1 MANNCSLKF
10 NETKVYTNLKAE
22 VGNDDVLFNSL
33 MSAVIDGSR
42 PSGFNKEFETYY
54 VNNYGS
60 IPNTNDES
68 KEVATAI
75 QNFYKNRNF
84 NVNEHTT
91 DSAFISDV
99 KSKGYT
105 STAAKTC
112 GIRTTGNLMLAFYHN
127 DLIKGRLEEHA
138 EDRKDNLANRVIN
151 RMFGAVAK
159 NILETR
165 KIEATKEEI
174 AKVRKQLM
182 NTKSN
187 DFIKIEE
194 EVSKYTPQLRN
205 QFATLKDMLS
215 DKVKYFTEVFQG
227 DDRLGEIR
235 FKKDDEISQQEVNWN
250 ESYSIEDDEAL
261 NLDDAADNGSNSE
274 KDTTTAR
281 WEDNGT
287 KSDFMKDF
295 SFAVRS
301 YLSTIPK
308 LSSTEVSADGKYQY
322 DKSNPLGM
330 VDYMD
335 FKSVDNAIKGDI
347 ETTNIDAFLK
357 KLEDVAESNKE
368 YAGLAYLANDLRK
381 KPDFAYKVFQ
391 VYRRRTMRKQQA
403 RIDDNTVI
411 PVRSNTRADKLETL
425 RINYLNDIKST
436 ALNIMIEDT
445 KDILESIKTK
455 IKDYKALQK
464 TKGFDLNKEALS
476 ADIINAIASRLKQY
490 YPSLD
495 KAAIERFARLN
506 GKVDG
511 KAPNIANN
519 LTQLYGYLEN
529 TAKYANETLTNKKY
543 LDNKFKEAN
552 KIEDKKARKEA
563 LDSVREAYK
572 QGYLSTNTKTY
583 ALELAKAL
591 APYSVVNIDSNSTN
605 ALGNQSADQINDS
618 MITNFLNAIK
628 ATLTEEQ
635 KDGTKVSTELINY
648 GKYKFQGVQYNLSG
662 ILMEHRNENGAIIN
676 YGLFYKDKDG
686 NIQITNYA
694 RDMVNI
700 SLFDGAGNPNT
711 KDNVLYSGMS
721 KGDYVYTGFA
731 QYFNAEQN
739 PNMLMGDY
747 FMRIPSDAPKNFV
760 VHAPRYKVDGLF
772 SKMHAIRNAKGE
784 VIGKEVSVDDINEN
798 HPIVQQFKNIF
809 KQELLDMANFINI
822 VFEVKENIETL
833 EDGTV
838 VDQRGRI
845 VFNNDNT
852 PMFKKGWGLDAE
864 SARRV
869 FANYH
874 IGKGHKHFIE
884 KKGDGWAFNGLLFK
898 DDRFVLTDYKTGTTT
913 KYGDSLLKY
922 LFPSLYGGARD
933 GFIPFT
939 INANG
944 EVELNL
950 TADQEA
956 MITRMVKG
964 FVTDYSNN
972 AIARMSEYKDLDINN
987 LINEKNSI
995 DFALNH
1001 RLMYIAFNDVFE
1013 GDTKFYK
1020 DTQTFLKR
1028 SKESQ
1033 ASGVPYGFVDTS
1045 LDLRENST
1053 IVQGAFLNTPEV
1065 QARLKAIG
1073 LDVQQKTKFN
1083 GITIKNTVRTS
1094 EECKVAKTYPD
1105 GRIEGE
1111 DGILVKDLVKNAKLT
1126 LEQARDLMGGP
1137 ILYKPDGTP
1146 ELNKDKSCRR
1156 SGGFSNTTVNDAQS
1170 YITFEEWIR
1179 RIAGRGQ
1186 LNDYLPLIEAI
1197 QDESK
1202 EIPADLLKKFVQ
1214 VQKNF
1219 YYDQYYDEKLNTIAP
1234 RQIKN
1239 AEFVLVPRFIR
1250 GTQLEQVY
1258 NAMKDNNIDQLN
1270 TEETSKAG
1278 KARVLTI
1285 FDEKTGEVTEEHL
1298 KDFNNKAEDYRDEYD
1313 YNHLYTQQET
1323 PQHMN
1328 AKNKAGIQIMKKILD
1343 NIARNSP
1350 LYAYKEDFFNMY
1362 VANIKDSF
1370 NNLVDELKIPIDK
1383 DGNIK
1388 FDESGN
1394 ITGLDMQV
1402 FFDKLKDECMRLGL
1416 DSNMMDFVTLNASMP
1431 IAPNGCPNP
1440 VMPTYLSNV
1449 INKLESISQAM
1460 FNSAITRQELPGFHA
1475 AQITNV
1481 GFKATKDQVS
1491 YSKELKY
1498 HPNGERYIEIML
1510 PKSNFGF
1517 AKNADGTYK
1526 DVDEVRDKDGNLI
1539 GGLLKQLQDAHLD
1552 TLIGY
1557 RIPTEGKQSVC
1568 VMKVVGFLD
1577 DAQGSTI
1584 VVPDDWVSQTGSDF
1598 DIDSV
1603 YGIQY
1608 NTYIGRDG
1616 NIKRATWKDTVTEN
1630 DWLNYIRRETGLKLS
1645 GIDNETFENI
1655 KTEAKASTK
1664 AEARDAR
1671 KAEIEE
1677 IKNKFDE
1684 IESEAYFN
1692 LDDNTKE
1699 VIKLIH
1705 EKINEAYGA
1714 KPSKAKYQEQLEV
1727 EIATLSDRLEDFKD
1741 TYIEEELDAIKDY
1754 IEAKN
1759 QILNNVI
1766 NGFEL
1771 SDDFDY
1777 NAIKSEKIKSA
1788 IKAYKDEQLRLAKQ
1802 VAKGSRLLQF
1812 EAYKKKFDSDVIG
1825 NNSRQARN
1833 NRLLDD
1839 MIHILRANESLEENL
1854 SRSNFESIIAARDKV
1869 MNPIVKEVRESR
1881 SPYDFL
1887 DQAAYQEDVM
1897 SGAKL
1902 KAFSVTRDT
1911 FCSVCNTV
1919 RPRIADNY
1927 VVKIAYSK
1935 DKYNLKELKKRFEK
1949 VEETDEGYVVT
1960 HNTLGWTNDN
1970 KNVDGY
1976 ILTAYSSQ
1984 TTAHILDA
1992 VKEGAIPNV
2001 NDFTFAVYKT
2011 LVDIGSNYD
2020 TAVGFIMQPAIT
2032 RIVNAYN
2039 ANKSIYSDKHNKPIE
2054 EAIASLG
2061 KEILNAYHI
2070 KTDKMNLDDIVARV
2084 NALLGVKYSLD
2095 KHNDITLSP
2104 DELAKRL
2111 LNNDSRPVKENKYIK
2126 HNTYSGL
2133 IDYNDNSVFV
2143 FGSNPLGINGNP
2155 SKGTGGA
2162 ALVALNQGRVQQGE
2176 IMDNTISNNG
2186 RAYGLTTVKAP
2197 NARNNKGNQLSIEEI
2212 TNNIKKL
2219 YQYANNNKDKTFKVA
2234 YTDGKLLN
2242 GHSIEELVNAFIN
2255 AGEIPN
2261 NVLFSDTLNKYFVK
2275 QTNINKENINNIAT
2289 DWTVLFAYN
2298 DLAKLSNKIGDTARV
2313 CNPDRFGAKQSIFA
2327 TRKVFNDIADLIEDE
2342 NPALV
2347 VGTSSIVNSIYA
2359 GYDPNKGLRSYI
2371 TSDAKSAYPSLN
2383 AFLKYASAPS
2393 ILVNRMLFDT
2403 EQDNFRIANRAIE
2416 VINGS
2421 NNVTE
2426 KDYKGF
2432 TQYILNTAYKQTD
2445 AVVCNYTYDIEK
2457 KQTVVNKEVDETDEA
2472 LRIMG
2477 YGCTPDF
2484 TFNVKDVTNPTQEEV
2499 DTWSKLSPAQKISWL
2514 KANSVDAGIFNY
2526 INTNLFNEYEMNRDG
2541 QSRQTIRFNEDA
2553 IDSETAYNLFDTA
2566 FSSDNPLVKLA
2577 AMDMIKYAFVAEGFK
2592 IGRGA
2597 INKCIKNDALR
2608 DENTFVQYNGSRTSV
2623 VAQIKAQI
2631 DNAVAR
2637 TDLIE
2642 QYLRTDPG
2650 VTNVPHK
2657 FMNKKYSSMFKTVTR
2672 GMYEFSLNDK
2682 NNAIEFGFARE
2693 SNSKVVPIQFND
2705 YIYITKKE
2713 GNESVTKLYKI
2724 VSPAPGIGFAY
2735 PLNSL
2740 EAGEDRE
2747 VSINNAN
2754 NSVPLPSYY
2763 EAVIENLMSDDTDYT
2778 LEQLNELYKKHI
2790 ATTKVNKVKAVT
2802 HFDIM
2807 ADANNDN
2814 GGAKDAI
2821 NKIIKTFNNYEGNR
2835 IFIQNMYLYGKTK
2848 YDSFTPP
2855 IHVEGET
2862 ISNDGESISING
2874 NFLFR
2879 RATKVSIESH
2889 NIRTGEHIEEKP
2901 QMVEIVRETPMASS
2915 REEVTLGSASSKLE
2929 QSLRTTTDSFEK
2941 NIVKELNRRS
2951 GLGDIEAGKLMR
2963 QLRGEGFEQST
2974 KGYKE
2979 FKDSVFYSG
2988 YAYLKHKVNSTL
3000 GKFNQFYRDENG
3012 NYFAINSPEVIE
3024 AIKNNPDLQRQFL
3037 EALADANAIID
3048 KFGII
3053 NQIKADEIE
3062 NPTLKFYIEEMQKMI
3077 KELSNT
3083 SVIDDA
3089 EVKFG
3094 IDYLQKLSNDP
3105 NIQNGIVSIWDGFHS
3120 SGWLDAWFGDLQ
3132 EQGNSL
3138 VQVVTRKVMA
3148 DIHAKESQSKDFAVA
3163 FGKHFEDI
3171 KARAAKVGASV
3182 DLNKIFDKNGNIV
3195 RNYTDKF
3202 VEDIKELKRNVAK
3215 ARVNVQENPM
3225 EYIQAKHKLDKFLLD
3240 HVNREYVDS
3249 YYQKLYNEDEFI
3261 INNHPQIY
3269 SEYVKLRETIRQIN
3283 SRRIDGV
3290 LSKEFEDKLVELRT
3304 KIDDLTSQF
3313 IGNDYKPAYEYGF
3326 PGIERAPDD
3335 SIIVINQ
3342 ELYDNARKQSLNDA
3356 IQLDQYLR
3364 RIKDIKEEYTAKEE
3378 KEGFRDMLDKMLNII
3393 DNAEVRDSNGK
3404 VTTPAS
3410 QLDTNKEYKKA
3421 KEWIA
3426 NNAHWSVDDILKV
3439 QIEDAY
3445 KKLGITSGKASKA
3458 RKLIKEKLTKGEQ
3471 IYDEFGNIDA
3481 SKFTNTEIAKIKEDV
3496 ERNYGTTNTSLFSD
3510 RNLINSAELTNEAA
3524 PSEFFKMLNSGGR
3537 SNPEYQKIITKIN
3550 DITRKYYNSAAKIVE
3565 TSKMSIEDLKT
3576 LADLYDELDK
3586 TKKKIKTK
3594 YGYDVYE
3601 AYSEYAKENVNEK
3614 AYYDEE
3620 GEAKKRTEPEF
3631 YTLWKRV
3638 NIRYEVLRD
3647 EKGKIVIDETTG
3659 KAVYDL
3665 TKAPKPNHW
3674 LYTTI
3679 APNDAYW
3686 KDLNKRDPKE
3696 AARQKKEVEDKT
3708 KAQEFLSNTLETINT
3723 PQYYKAKNAALAKG
3737 IDYYKEWYDNNHVY
3751 NPFTHAYEALPIWNR
3766 TRVIPSIDNGE
3777 YSPNW
3782 TQTTLT
3788 PKAHYKNPNYIES
3801 YTDNENYKTVETDDK
3816 NGTTHVPGYDNNLG
3830 LNEYEQ
3836 EAKQYIQDTL
3846 MQFAKTETAKRAIAS
3861 GMAPHRVKK
3870 AEHDAK
3876 WAAKQ
3881 AKEFIGF
3888 SDMLPSGKDS
3898 WYEKIDYSEDRTID
3912 MPMLMTQLK
3921 NKESVDLDNIRST
3934 KPKRETYTSDEAY
3947 EKDLEAYQKRMDE
3960 ATKKNEEIHQKL
3972 LDRDYIGAIQDF
3984 ISAAG
3989 HYNAIQDN
3997 KQLLFYTHRMLSKM
4011 KAYDTNLGWN
4021 NLRKDSQTSTSDETS
4036 YIEKADTRLQ
4046 EQFDN
4051 WVRRLVYDQYKIP
4064 QNKLTRN
4071 ASMLQ
4076 SFTSAKFMMLNFT
4089 GAIGNITIGESAIA
4103 GEYIAK
4109 EYFTPTGWLKGKNMW
4124 RQAVPSFIRGMANED
4139 STTLADALVKFMNI
4153 VDFDEVNNRPT
4164 VHLDAD
4170 TILNKIRDFMYS
4182 PNSMGEHFMQNG
4194 AMFSMFF
4201 DNRMVKVPD
4210 AESNGRLGYEA
4221 MTWEQYKNKFHEY
4234 AMKNIIGG
4242 NEELLNKYETFKK
4255 NILADDNKKKEYI
4268 WNRRD
4273 INTEFA
4279 NLYLTKEQKKQ
4290 FIAERKKLEKEAKVK
4305 FEELP
4310 TVMDQ
4315 LDLKDGRLAFKEGSI
4330 LAELQAKSQD
4340 KEVGDG
4346 YMFLGYMKGKVISV
4360 NKKIHGVYDKL
4371 GAAQLE
4377 KQWWGS
4383 LAMQYHKHIY
4393 PGVMKHYR
4401 RKGYFNEERGT
4412 KEVGCAPALFDFLT
4426 TPIRQLRYEK
4436 EMSDGQVEALESLQ
4450 VLLKGYA
4457 EFAMNLQT
4465 NWQLM
4470 PKWQRASIERAAGDV
4485 VGALGGVCTALAVR
4499 CIWDDDDLK
4508 NSLWGNLMLYE
4519 ADDLTTQSMMYN
4531 MLFLPQQFDQLWSSP
4546 IAGVTA
4552 GKDIM
4557 SACNNIA
4564 AYVMDDDYDPNY
4576 TSGRYAG
4583 QNKILVKLG
4592 RQIPIYRSLN
4602 NLATLDKANSYY
4614 KTGDNLLTLINV
4626 KDWANDIRGTSSL
4639 ER

>member
-1 MANNCSLKF
+1 MANNCSLNF
-10 NETKVYTNLKAE
+10 NETKVGTNLKAE
-22 VGNDDVLFNSL
+22 VGNNDVLFNSL
-33 MSAVIDGSR
+33 MSNVIDGSR

-54 VNNYGS
+54 AINYGS
-60 IPNTNDES
+60 IPNVNDES

-75 QNFYKNRNF
+75 QNFYANTNF
-84 NVNEHTT
+84 DVNAHTT

-99 KSKGYT
+99 ISKGYT
-105 STAAKTC
+105 STAAKSC
-112 GIRTTGNLMLAFYHN
+112 GIRIAGNQMLMFYHD
-127 DLIKGRLEEHA
+127 DLIKGRLDEHA
-138 EDRKDNLANRVIN
+138 DDRKNNLADRVIN
-151 RMFGAVAK
+151 RMLSGVAVGVLI
-159 NILETR
+159 NR
-165 KIEATKEEI
+165 KTKPTPNEI
-174 AKVRKQLM
+174 DNVRKQLM
-182 NTKSN
+182 NINGN

-194 EVSKYTPQLRN
+194 EVAKATPQLRN

-215 DKVKYFTEVFQG
+215 DKVKYFTQVIQT
-227 DDRLGEIR
+227 DPRLGEIR
-235 FKKDDEISQQEVNWN
+235 FKKDDELNQQDVDWN
-250 ESYSIEDDEAL
+250 ESYSIEDDEDF
-261 NLDDAADNGSNSE
+261 NNDDAADNGSNNE

-287 KSDFMKDF
+287 KSDFTKDF

-308 LSSTEVSADGKYQY
+308 LSSAEISADGKYQY

-335 FKSVDNAIKGDI
+335 FKAVNSAIQGDRDV
-347 ETTNIDAFLK
+347 TNINSFLK
-357 KLEDVAESNKE
+357 KLEDIAKSNKE

-391 VYRRRTMRKQQA
+391 IYQRSTIRKQQV
-403 RIDDNTVI
+403 RIDDNNVS
-411 PVRSNTRADKLETL
+411 PARSNSRADKLETL
-425 RINYLNDIKST
+425 RLNYLNDIKST
-436 ALNIMIEDT
+436 ALNIMNEDT
-445 KDILESIKTK
+445 NEILRAINEK
-455 IKDYKALQK
+455 IKAYKKIPADSR
-464 TKGFDLNKEALS
+464 FDLNRQALS

-511 KAPNIANN
+511 KTVNIGNN
-519 LTQLYGYLEN
+519 LTQLYTYLSN
-529 TAKYANETLTNKKY
+529 TAKYANETFINKQT
-543 LDNKFKEAN
+543 LDNRFKEAN
-552 KIEDKKARKEA
+552 KIEDKKAKKEA
-563 LDSVREAYK
+563 LDTVREAYK
-572 QGYLSTNTKTY
+572 QGYLSTNTKAY
-583 ALELAKAL
+583 ALELARDL

-618 MITNFLNAIK
+618 MITNFLNAVK
-628 ATLTEEQ
+628 GTLMEQQ
-635 KDGTKVSTELINY
+635 KDGSKVSTELINY
-648 GKYKFQGVQYNLSG
+648 GKYKFQGVQYNLSD
-662 ILMEHRNENGAIIN
+662 ILMEHRNENGAITN

-686 NIQITNYA
+686 NIQITSYA
-694 RDMVNI
+694 RDMINI

-772 SKMHAIRNAKGE
+772 SKMHAIKNAKGE
-784 VIGKEVSVDDINEN
+784 VIAKEVSVDDINEN
-798 HPIVQQFKNIF
+798 HPIVQQFRNIF

-822 VFEVKENIETL
+822 VFETNSLGQIKYND
-833 EDGTV
+833 DGS
-838 VDQRGRI
+838 
-845 VFNNDNT
+845 

-913 KYGDSLLKY
+913 KYGDKLLNY

-939 INANG
+939 TNANG

-964 FVTDYSNN
+964 FVTDYSND
-972 AIARMSEYKDLDINN
+972 AITRMSEYKDLDINN

-1001 RLMYIAFNDVFE
+1001 RLMYIAFNDIFE

-1045 LDLRENST
+1045 LDLRENSA

-1083 GITIKNTVRTS
+1083 GITIKNTVKTS
-1094 EECKVAKTYPD
+1094 EECKVAKVYPD
-1105 GRIEGE
+1105 GRVEGE

-1126 LEQARDLMGGP
+1126 LDQARDLMGGP
-1137 ILYKPDGTP
+1137 IIYDNNGKPKLNNDG
-1146 ELNKDKSCRR
+1146 SYRR
-1156 SGGFSNTTVNDAQS
+1156 SGGFSNTTINDAQS

-1219 YYDQYYDEKLNTIAP
+1219 YYDQYYDKDLNTIVP

-1239 AEFVLVPRFIR
+1239 AEFVLVPRFIK

-1258 NAMKDNNIDQLN
+1258 KVMKDNNIDQLN

-1285 FDEKTGEVTEEHL
+1285 FDEKTGEVTDEHL
-1298 KDFNNKAEDYRDEYD
+1298 KDFNNKAEDYREEYD

-1343 NIARNSP
+1343 NIDSNSP
-1350 LYAYKEDFFNMY
+1350 LHDYKEDFFNMY

-1370 NNLVDELKIPIDK
+1370 NKLVDELKIPLDK

-1388 FDESGN
+1388 FDEAGN
-1394 ITGLDMQV
+1394 ITGVDMQV

-1431 IAPNGCPNP
+1431 IAANGCPNP

-1449 INKLESISQAM
+1449 VNKLESISQAM

-1481 GFKATKDQVS
+1481 GFKATKYQVS

-1539 GGLLKQLQDAHLD
+1539 GGLLKQLQDTHLD

-1608 NTYIGRDG
+1608 NTTINADG
-1616 NIKRATWKDTVTEN
+1616 NIQKVLYNDLAGKSYDDYVKSQLNSEAKDK
-1630 DWLNYIRRETGLKLS
+1630 LKKAIKE
-1645 GIDNETFENI
+1645 GVNETTALSNVA
-1655 KTEAKASTK
+1655 TEYGLQS
-1664 AEARDAR
+1664 R
-1671 KAEIEE
+1671 EE
-1677 IKNKFDE
+1677 FSKGKNLADE
-1684 IESEAYFN
+1684 
-1692 LDDNTKE
+1692 
-1699 VIKLIH
+1699 
-1705 EKINEAYGA
+1705 
-1714 KPSKAKYQEQLEV
+1714 
-1727 EIATLSDRLEDFKD
+1727 
-1741 TYIEEELDAIKDY
+1741 
-1754 IEAKN
+1754 
-1759 QILNNVI
+1759 
-1766 NGFEL
+1766 
-1771 SDDFDY
+1771 
-1777 NAIKSEKIKSA
+1777 
-1788 IKAYKDEQLRLAKQ
+1788 
-1802 VAKGSRLLQF
+1802 
-1812 EAYKKKFDSDVIG
+1812 
-1825 NNSRQARN
+1825 NSRQARN

-1839 MIHILRANESLEENL
+1839 MIHILQANQSLEENL

-1869 MNPIVKEVRESR
+1869 MNPIVKEVREAR

-1919 RPRIADNY
+1919 HPHITDKY
-1927 VVKIAYSK
+1927 TIKVAYSK
-1935 DKYNLKELKKRFEK
+1935 DKYNLEELQKRFEK

-2011 LVDIGSNYD
+2011 LADIGSNYD

-2032 RIVNAYN
+2032 TIVNAYN
-2039 ANKSIYSDKHNKPIE
+2039 ANKSIYSNKHNKPIE
-2054 EAIASLG
+2054 EAIRSLG
-2061 KEILNAYHI
+2061 KEILNTYHI
-2070 KTDKMNLDDIVARV
+2070 KTDKMNLGEIVVRV
-2084 NALLGVKYSLD
+2084 NGLLGTKYSLD

-2111 LNNDSRPVKENKYIK
+2111 LNDKNRPVK
-2126 HNTYSGL
+2126 
-2133 IDYNDNSVFV
+2133 
-2143 FGSNPLGINGNP
+2143 GSI
-2155 SKGTGGA
+2155 
-2162 ALVALNQGRVQQGE
+2162 
-2176 IMDNTISNNG
+2176 
-2186 RAYGLTTVKAP
+2186 
-2197 NARNNKGNQLSIEEI
+2197 
-2212 TNNIKKL
+2212 
-2219 YQYANNNKDKTFKVA
+2219 YQ
-2234 YTDGKLLN
+2234 
-2242 GHSIEELVNAFIN
+2242 H
-2255 AGEIPN
+2255 
-2261 NVLFSDTLNKYFVK
+2261 
-2275 QTNINKENINNIAT
+2275 
-2289 DWTVLFAYN
+2289 DWSVLFAYK
-2298 DLAKLSNKIGDTARV
+2298 DIAKLADKIGSTARV

-2359 GYDPNKGLRSYI
+2359 GYDPTKGLRSYI

-2445 AVVCNYTYDIEK
+2445 TVVNNYTYDVDK

-2484 TFNVKDVTNPTQEEV
+2484 TFDVKDVTNPTQEEV
-2499 DTWSKLSPAQKISWL
+2499 DAWSKLSPAQKISWL
-2514 KANSVDAGIFNY
+2514 KANSVDAGIFDY

-2553 IDSETAYNLFDTA
+2553 VDNETAYNLFDTA
-2566 FSSDNPLVKLA
+2566 FNSDNPLVKLA

-2597 INKCIKNDALR
+2597 INKCIKNTALR
-2608 DENTFVQYNGSRTSV
+2608 DENTFVQYNGSRTSII
-2623 VAQIKAQI
+2623 AQIKAQV

-2637 TDLIE
+2637 TDLVE
-2642 QYLRTDPG
+2642 QYLRSDPG

-2672 GMYEFSLNDK
+2672 GMYEFSLDDK
-2682 NNAIEFGFARE
+2682 DNAIEFGFARE
-2693 SNSKVVPIQFND
+2693 SNSKFVPIQFNN
-2705 YIYITKKE
+2705 YIYITNKE
-2713 GNESVTKLYKI
+2713 GNETVTRLYKI
-2724 VSPAPGIGFAY
+2724 VSPDLGSGIGFAY
-2735 PLNSL
+2735 PLNGL

-2747 VSINNAN
+2747 LSINNAN

-2763 EAVIENLMSDDTDYT
+2763 EAVIDNLMNSEVADYT
-2778 LEQLNELYKKHI
+2778 LDELNELYKKHI

-2821 NKIIKTFNNYEGNR
+2821 DKIIKTFNDYEGNR

-2848 YDSFTPP
+2848 YDSFIPP

-2862 ISNDGESISING
+2862 ISDDGEPISVNG

-2901 QMVEIVRETPMASS
+2901 QLVEIVRETPMASS
-2915 REEVTLGSASSKLE
+2915 REEVTLGSATSRLE

-3000 GKFNQFYRDENG
+3000 GKFSQFYKDDNG
-3012 NYFAINSPEVIE
+3012 NYFAINSPEVIN
-3024 AIKNNPDLQRQFL
+3024 AIKNNPALQRQFL
-3037 EALADANAIID
+3037 ETLADANAIVD

-3053 NQIKADEIE
+3053 NQIKADDIE

-3077 KELSNT
+3077 KELSNS

-3105 NIQNGIVSIWDGFHS
+3105 NIQNGLVSIFDGFHS
-3120 SGWLDAWFGDLQ
+3120 SGWFDAWVGDLQ

-3148 DIHAKESQSKDFAVA
+3148 DIRAKESQAKDFAVA

-3171 KARAAKVGASV
+3171 KAKAAKVGASV

-3195 RNYTDKF
+3195 HDYTDKF

-3269 SEYVKLRETIRQIN
+3269 SEYVKLREAIRQIN
-3283 SRRIDGV
+3283 SRRSDGV

-3304 KIDDLTSQF
+3304 KINDLTSQF
-3313 IGNDYKPAYEYGF
+3313 IGDDYKPAYEYGF
-3326 PGIERAPDD
+3326 PGTEQAPDG
-3335 SIIVINQ
+3335 SIIVTNQ
-3342 ELYDNARKQSLNDA
+3342 EVYDNARKQSLNDA
-3356 IQLDQYLR
+3356 VQLDQYLR

-3410 QLDTNKEYKKA
+3410 QLETNKEYKKA

-3426 NNAHWSVDDILKV
+3426 NNAHWSVDEVLKV
-3439 QIEDAY
+3439 RIEDAY

-3458 RKLIKEKLTKGEQ
+3458 RALIKDKLAKGEQ

-3481 SKFTNTEIAKIKEDV
+3481 SKFTNTEIAAIKEDV
-3496 ERNYGTTNTSLFSD
+3496 EKNYGTSSTSLFSD
-3510 RNLINSAELTNEAA
+3510 RNLINSAEPTNEAA
-3524 PSEFFKMLNSGGR
+3524 PSEFFKMFNSGGMT
-3537 SNPEYQKIITKIN
+3537 NPEYQEIITKIN
-3550 DITRKYYNSAAKIVE
+3550 NITRKYYNSAAKIVE
-3565 TSKMSIEDLKT
+3565 TSKMSTKDLKA
-3576 LADLYDELDK
+3576 LGDLYDELDK
-3586 TKKKIKTK
+3586 TKKKKGK
-3594 YGYDVYE
+3594 GSYD
-3601 AYSEYAKENVNEK
+3601 AYQTYSKYAKENVNEH
-3614 AYYDEE
+3614 AYYSEE
-3620 GEAKKRTEPEF
+3620 DEAKKRTEPEF

-3638 NIRYEVLRD
+3638 NARYEVLRD
-3647 EKGKIVIDETTG
+3647 KKGKIVIDEATG

-3665 TKAPKPNHW
+3665 TKAPTPNHW

-3686 KDLNKRDPKE
+3686 EDLNKRDPKE

-3723 PQYYKAKNAALAKG
+3723 PQYYEAKNAALAKG
-3737 IDYYKEWYDNNHVY
+3737 IAYYKEWYDNNHVY

-3788 PKAHYKNPNYIES
+3788 PKAHYKNPNYIEG

-3816 NGTTHVPGYDNNLG
+3816 NGTTHVPGYDNDLG

-3846 MQFAKTETAKRAIAS
+3846 MNFAKTETAKRAIAS

-3888 SDMLPSGKDS
+3888 SDMLPSGKDT

-3934 KPKRETYTSDEAY
+3934 KPKRETYASDEAY
-3947 EKDLEAYQKRMDE
+3947 EKDLEAYQKRIDE

-3997 KQLLFYTHRMLSKM
+3997 KQLLLYAHRMLGKM

-4051 WVRRLVYDQYKIP
+4051 WVRRLLYDQYKIP
-4064 QNKLTRN
+4064 QNKLTRT

-4076 SFTSAKFMMLNFT
+4076 SFTSAKFMMLNIT
-4089 GAIGNITIGESAIA
+4089 GGIGNITVGESAIA

-4124 RQAVPSFIRGMANED
+4124 RQAIPSFIRGMANED

-4170 TILNKIRDFMYS
+4170 TVLNKIRDFMYS

-4210 AESNGRLGYEA
+4210 TESNGRLGYEA

-4242 NEELLNKYETFKK
+4242 NNELLNKYEEFKK

-4279 NLYLTKEQKKQ
+4279 NVYLTKEQKKQ
-4290 FIAERKKLEKEAKVK
+4290 FIAERKKLEKEAKAK

-4310 TVMDQ
+4310 TIMDQ
-4315 LDLKDGRLAFKEGSI
+4315 VDLKDGRLAFKEGSI
-4330 LAELQAKSQD
+4330 LAELQAKSKD

-4485 VGALGGVCTALAVR
+4485 VGALGGICTALAVR

-4508 NSLWGNLMLYE
+4508 NSLWANLMLYE

-4557 SACNNIA
+4557 AACNNIA

-4583 QNKILVKLG
+4583 QNKIIVKLG
-4592 RQIPIYRSLN
+4592 RQIPIYRSIN

-4614 KTGDNLLTLINV
+4614 KTGDNLLTLINI

>member
-10 NETKVYTNLKAE
+10 NETKVGTNLKAE
-22 VGNDDVLFNSL
+22 VGNNDVLFNSL
-33 MSAVIDGSR
+33 MSTVIDGSR

-54 VNNYGS
+54 SVNYGS
-60 IPNTNDES
+60 IPNVNDES
-68 KEVATAI
+68 KEVTTAI
-75 QNFYKNRNF
+75 QNFYANTNF
-84 NVNEHTT
+84 DVNAHTT

-105 STAAKTC
+105 STAKSC
-112 GIRTTGNLMLAFYHN
+112 GIRMAGNQMLMFYHD
-127 DLIKGRLEEHA
+127 DLIKGRLDEHA
-138 EDRKDNLANRVIN
+138 DDRKNNLADRVIN
-151 RMFGAVAK
+151 RMLSGVAVG
-159 NILETR
+159 ILINR
-165 KIEATKEEI
+165 KTKPTPAEI
-174 AKVRKQLM
+174 DKVRKQLM
-182 NTKSN
+182 NVNGN

-194 EVSKYTPQLRN
+194 EVAKATPQLRN

-215 DKVKYFTEVFQG
+215 DKVKYFTQVLQT
-227 DDRLGEIR
+227 DPRLGEIR
-235 FKKDDEISQQEVNWN
+235 FKKDDDLNQQDVDWN
-250 ESYSIEDDEAL
+250 ESYSIEDDEDS
-261 NLDDAADNGSNSE
+261 NTDDAADNGSNNE
-274 KDTTTAR
+274 KDITTAR

-287 KSDFMKDF
+287 KSDFTKDF

-308 LSSTEVSADGKYQY
+308 LSSAEVSADGKYQY

-335 FKSVDNAIKGDI
+335 FKAVNSAIQGDRDV
-347 ETTNIDAFLK
+347 TNIDSFLK
-357 KLEDVAESNKE
+357 KLEDIAKSNKE

-391 VYRRRTMRKQQA
+391 IYQRSTIRKQQV
-403 RIDDNTVI
+403 RIDDNNVAPT
-411 PVRSNTRADKLETL
+411 RSNSRADKLETL
-425 RINYLNDIKST
+425 RLNYLNDIKST
-436 ALNIMIEDT
+436 ALNIMNEDT
-445 KDILESIKTK
+445 NEILRAINEK
-455 IKDYKALQK
+455 IKAYKKIPADSR
-464 TKGFDLNKEALS
+464 FDLNRQALS

-511 KAPNIANN
+511 KPVNIGNN
-519 LTQLYGYLEN
+519 LTQLYGYLSN
-529 TAKYANETLTNKKY
+529 TAKYANETLINKQT
-543 LDNKFKEAN
+543 LDNRFKEAN
-552 KIEDKKARKEA
+552 KLEDKKARKEA
-563 LDSVREAYK
+563 LDNVREAYK
-572 QGYLSTNTKTY
+572 QGYLSTNTKAY
-583 ALELAKAL
+583 ALELARDL
-591 APYSVVNIDSNSTN
+591 APYSVVNIDCNSTN

-618 MITNFLNAIK
+618 MITNFLNAVK
-628 ATLTEEQ
+628 GTLMEQQ
-635 KDGTKVSTELINY
+635 KDGSKVSTELVNY

-662 ILMEHRNENGAIIN
+662 ILMEHRNENGAITN

-686 NIQITNYA
+686 NIQITSYA
-694 RDMVNI
+694 RDMINI

-711 KDNVLYSGMS
+711 KNNVLYSGMS

-739 PNMLMGDY
+739 PKMLMGDY

-772 SKMHAIRNAKGE
+772 SKMHAIKNDKGE
-784 VIGKEVSVDDINEN
+784 IIGKEVNVEDINEN

-822 VFEVKENIETL
+822 VFETNSLGQIKYND
-833 EDGTV
+833 DGS
-838 VDQRGRI
+838 
-845 VFNNDNT
+845 

-874 IGKGHKHFIE
+874 IGKGHDHFIE
-884 KKGDGWAFNGLLFK
+884 KKGNGWAFNGLLFN
-898 DDRFVLTDYKTGTTT
+898 DDRFVLTDYKTGKTT
-913 KYGDSLLKY
+913 KYGNKLLEY
-922 LFPSLYGGARD
+922 LFPSLYGGD
-933 GFIPFT
+933 IKTFIPFT
-939 INANG
+939 SNAND

-964 FVTDYSNN
+964 FITDYSNDS
-972 AIARMSEYKDLDINN
+972 ITRMSEYKDLDINN

-1045 LDLRENST
+1045 LDLRENSAV
-1053 IVQGAFLNTPEV
+1053 VQGAFLNTPEV
-1065 QARLKAIG
+1065 QSRLKAIG

-1083 GITIKNTVRTS
+1083 GITIKNTIRTS
-1094 EECKVAKTYPD
+1094 EECKVAKVYPD
-1105 GRIEGE
+1105 GRVEGE
-1111 DGILVKDLVKNAKLT
+1111 DGILVKDLVKHAKLT
-1126 LEQARDLMGGP
+1126 IEQARDLMGGP
-1137 ILYKPDGTP
+1137 ILYNSDGTP
-1146 ELNKDKSCRR
+1146 QLNKDKSCRR

-1202 EIPADLLKKFVQ
+1202 EIPTDLMKKFVQ

-1219 YYDQYYDEKLNTIAP
+1219 YYDQYYDKDLNTIAP

-1239 AEFVLVPRFIR
+1239 AEFVLVPRFIK

-1258 NAMKDNNIDQLN
+1258 NAMKANGIDQLN

-1278 KARVLTI
+1278 KARVLTL
-1285 FDEKTGEVTEEHL
+1285 FDTKTGEVTEEHI
-1298 KDFNNKAEDYRDEYD
+1298 KDFNNKAEAYREEYD

-1343 NIARNSP
+1343 NIDSKSP
-1350 LYAYKEDFFNMY
+1350 LYKYKEDFFNMY

-1370 NNLVDELKIPIDK
+1370 NQLVKELKIPLDK

-1388 FDESGN
+1388 FNEDGS
-1394 ITGLDMQV
+1394 IQGLDMQV
-1402 FFDKLKDECMRLGL
+1402 FFDKLKDEAMRLGL

-1431 IAPNGCPNP
+1431 IAANGCPNP

-1539 GGLLKQLQDAHLD
+1539 GGLLKQLQDAGLD

-1608 NTYIGRDG
+1608 NTSINADG
-1616 NIKRATWKDTVTEN
+1616 NIQKIIYNDLAGKSYDDYVKSQLNNEAKDK
-1630 DWLNYIRRETGLKLS
+1630 LKKAIKE
-1645 GIDNETFENI
+1645 GVNET
-1655 KTEAKASTK
+1655 TA
-1664 AEARDAR
+1664 
-1671 KAEIEE
+1671 
-1677 IKNKFDE
+1677 
-1684 IESEAYFN
+1684 
-1692 LDDNTKE
+1692 
-1699 VIKLIH
+1699 
-1705 EKINEAYGA
+1705 
-1714 KPSKAKYQEQLEV
+1714 
-1727 EIATLSDRLEDFKD
+1727 
-1741 TYIEEELDAIKDY
+1741 
-1754 IEAKN
+1754 
-1759 QILNNVI
+1759 LNNVATEY
-1766 NGFEL
+1766 GLQSREEF
-1771 SDDFDY
+1771 S
-1777 NAIKSEKIKSA
+1777 
-1788 IKAYKDEQLRLAKQ
+1788 KDKNLAD
-1802 VAKGSRLLQF
+1802 
-1812 EAYKKKFDSDVIG
+1812 E
-1825 NNSRQARN
+1825 NSRQARN

-1839 MIHILRANESLEENL
+1839 MINILQANQSLEENL

-1869 MNPIVKEVRESR
+1869 MNPIVKEVREAR

-1919 RPRIADNY
+1919 QPHIADNY
-1927 VVKIAYSK
+1927 VVKVAYSK
-1935 DKYNLKELKKRFEK
+1935 DKYSLEELKKRFEK
-1949 VEETDEGYVVT
+1949 VEEVGDSYVVI

-2011 LVDIGSNYD
+2011 LADIGSNYD

-2054 EAIASLG
+2054 EAIMSLG

-2070 KTDKMNLDDIVARV
+2070 NTDKMNLGEIIVRT

-2111 LNNDSRPVKENKYIK
+2111 LNDKNRPVK
-2126 HNTYSGL
+2126 
-2133 IDYNDNSVFV
+2133 
-2143 FGSNPLGINGNP
+2143 GSI
-2155 SKGTGGA
+2155 
-2162 ALVALNQGRVQQGE
+2162 
-2176 IMDNTISNNG
+2176 
-2186 RAYGLTTVKAP
+2186 
-2197 NARNNKGNQLSIEEI
+2197 
-2212 TNNIKKL
+2212 
-2219 YQYANNNKDKTFKVA
+2219 YQ
-2234 YTDGKLLN
+2234 
-2242 GHSIEELVNAFIN
+2242 H
-2255 AGEIPN
+2255 
-2261 NVLFSDTLNKYFVK
+2261 
-2275 QTNINKENINNIAT
+2275 
-2289 DWTVLFAYN
+2289 DWAVLFAYK
-2298 DLAKLSNKIGDTARV
+2298 DLAKLSDKIGSTARV

-2342 NPALV
+2342 HPALV
-2347 VGTSSIVNSIYA
+2347 VGTSSIVSSIYA

-2371 TSDAKSAYPSLN
+2371 TSDDTSVYPSLN
-2383 AFLKYASAPS
+2383 AFLKYASTPS

-2416 VINGS
+2416 IINGA

-2445 AVVCNYTYDIEK
+2445 AVINNYTYDVEK
-2457 KQTVVNKEVDETDEA
+2457 KQTVVNKEVEEDNEA

-2499 DTWSKLSPAQKISWL
+2499 DAWSKLSPAQKISWL

-2553 IDSETAYNLFDTA
+2553 VDSETAYNLFDTA
-2566 FSSDNPLVKLA
+2566 FNSDNPLVKLA

-2597 INKCIKNDALR
+2597 INKCIKNITLR
-2608 DENTFVQYNGSRTSV
+2608 NENTFVQYNGARTSV
-2623 VAQIKAQI
+2623 VDQIKAQI
-2631 DNAVAR
+2631 NNAVAR
-2637 TDLIE
+2637 TDLVE

-2657 FMNKKYSSMFKTVTR
+2657 YMSKRYNSVFKTVTR
-2672 GMYEFSLNDK
+2672 GMYELELTDYSVLID
-2682 NNAIEFGFARE
+2682 FGFARE
-2693 SNSKVVPIQFND
+2693 SNSKFVPIQFND

-2713 GNESVTKLYKI
+2713 GNEQVTRLYKI
-2724 VSPAPGIGFAY
+2724 VSPAPNIAFAY

-2754 NSVPLPSYY
+2754 NTVPLPSYY
-2763 EAVIENLMSDDTDYT
+2763 ETVIDNLMSDDTDYT
-2778 LEQLNELYKKHI
+2778 MEQLNELYKQHI
-2790 ATTKVNKVKAVT
+2790 ATTKVNKVKAAT

-2807 ADANNDN
+2807 ADVKNDN

-2862 ISNDGESISING
+2862 TSSTGEPINING

-2879 RATKVSIESH
+2879 RANKISIESH
-2889 NIRTGEHIEEKP
+2889 NVRTEEHIEEKP

-2915 REEVTLGSASSKLE
+2915 REEVTLGSASSRLE

-2951 GLGDIEAGKLMR
+2951 GLGDMEAGKLMR

-3000 GKFNQFYRDENG
+3000 GKFSQFYRDENG
-3012 NYFAINSPEVIE
+3012 NYFAINSPEVIN
-3024 AIKNNPDLQRQFL
+3024 AIKNNPALQRQFL

-3062 NPTLKFYIEEMQKMI
+3062 NPTLKFYIDEMQKMI
-3077 KELSNT
+3077 KELSNS

-3105 NIQNGIVSIWDGFHS
+3105 NIQNGLVSIFDGFHS
-3120 SGWLDAWFGDLQ
+3120 SGWFDAWVGDLQ

-3138 VQVVTRKVMA
+3138 IQVVTRKVMA
-3148 DIHAKESQSKDFAVA
+3148 DIRAKESQAKDFAVT
-3163 FGKHFEDI
+3163 FGKRIEDI

-3195 RNYTDKF
+3195 RAYTDNF

-3225 EYIQAKHKLDKFLLD
+3225 KYIQAKHKLDKFLLD

-3249 YYQKLYNEDEFI
+3249 YYQKLYDEDEFI

-3269 SEYVKLRETIRQIN
+3269 SEYVKLREAIRQIN

-3290 LSKEFEDKLVELRT
+3290 LSDEFEKKLVELRT
-3304 KIDDLTSQF
+3304 KINDLTSQF
-3313 IGNDYKPAYEYGF
+3313 IGDDYKPAYEYGF
-3326 PGIERAPDD
+3326 PGTEQAPDGG
-3335 SIIVINQ
+3335 IIVTNQ
-3342 ELYDNARKQSLNDA
+3342 EVYDNARKQSLNDA
-3356 IQLDQYLR
+3356 VQLDQYLK

-3378 KEGFRDMLDKMLNII
+3378 KDGFRDMLEKMLNII

-3410 QLDTNKEYKKA
+3410 QLENNKEYKKA

-3426 NNAHWSVDDILKV
+3426 NNAHWSVDDTIKV
-3439 QIEDAY
+3439 QIQDAY
-3445 KKLGITSGKASKA
+3445 KKLGISGGKGSVAK
-3458 RKLIKEKLTKGEQ
+3458 RIIKEKLAKGEQ

-3481 SKFTNTEIAKIKEDV
+3481 SKFTNVEIAAIKADIEK
-3496 ERNYGTTNTSLFSD
+3496 NYGTSNTSLFSD
-3510 RNLINSAELTNEAA
+3510 RNLINSASPINEAA
-3524 PSEFFKMLNSGGR
+3524 PSEFFKMLNSGGMT
-3537 SNPEYQKIITKIN
+3537 NPEYQKIVTKIN
-3550 DITRKYYNSAAKIVE
+3550 DVTRKYYNSAAKVVE

-3586 TKKKIKTK
+3586 TKKKVRAK
-3594 YGYDVYE
+3594 YGYDAYK
-3601 AYSEYAKENVNEK
+3601 AYSKYAKEDVNTQ
-3614 AYYDEE
+3614 AYYSEE

-3631 YTLWKRV
+3631 YELWKRV
-3638 NIRYEVLRD
+3638 NNRYEVLRD
-3647 EKGKIVIDETTG
+3647 KDDKIVVDEATG
-3659 KAVYDL
+3659 KPVYDL
-3665 TKAPKPNHW
+3665 TKAAKPNPW
-3674 LYTTI
+3674 LYSSI
-3679 APNDAYW
+3679 SPNNAYW
-3686 KDLNKRDPKE
+3686 EDLAKRDPKE
-3696 AARQKKEVEDKT
+3696 AARQKQEVENKT
-3708 KAQEFLSNTLETINT
+3708 KAQEFLNNTLETINT
-3723 PQYYKAKNAALAKG
+3723 PQYYAARDAAAAKG
-3737 IDYYKEWYDNNHVY
+3737 EAYYKEWYDNNHVY
-3751 NPFTHAYEALPIWNR
+3751 NPFTHAYESLPIWNR

-3788 PKAHYKNPNYIES
+3788 PKAHYKNPNYIEG

-3846 MQFAKTETAKRAIAS
+3846 MGFAKTETAKRAIAS
-3861 GMAPHRVKK
+3861 GMAPHRAKK

-3888 SDMLPSGKDS
+3888 SDMLPSGKDT

-3934 KPKRETYTSDEAY
+3934 KPKRETYASDEAY
-3947 EKDLEAYQKRMDE
+3947 EKDLEAYQKRIDE
-3960 ATKKNEEIHQKL
+3960 STKKNEEIHQKL

-3997 KQLLFYTHRMLSKM
+3997 KQLLFYTHRMLGKM

-4064 QNKLTRN
+4064 QNKLTRT

-4076 SFTSAKFMMLNFT
+4076 SFTSAKFMMLNIT
-4089 GAIGNITIGESAIA
+4089 GGIGNVTVGESAIA

-4170 TILNKIRDFMYS
+4170 SVLNKIRDFMYS
-4182 PNSMGEHFMQNG
+4182 PNSLGEHFMQNG

-4201 DNRMVKVPD
+4201 DNRMVKVPE
-4210 AESNGRLGYEA
+4210 AESDGRLGYEA

-4242 NEELLNKYETFKK
+4242 NEELLNKYEEFKK

-4310 TVMDQ
+4310 TIMDQ
-4315 LDLKDGRLAFKEGSI
+4315 VDLKDGRLGFKDGSI

-4346 YMFLGYMKGKVISV
+4346 YMFLGYMKGKVIST

-4436 EMSDGQVEALESLQ
+4436 EMSNGQVESLESLQ

-4485 VGALGGVCTALAVR
+4485 VGALGGICTALAVR

-4546 IAGVTA
+4546 IAGVTV

-4557 SACNNIA
+4557 AACNNIA

-4592 RQIPIYRSLN
+4592 RQIPIYRSIN

>member
-22 VGNDDVLFNSL
+22 VGNNDVLFNSL

-54 VNNYGS
+54 ANNYGS

-75 QNFYKNRNF
+75 QNFYKNKNF

-105 STAAKTC
+105 STAAKIC

-127 DLIKGRLEEHA
+127 DLIKGRLDEHA

-151 RMFGAVAK
+151 RMLGAVAT
-159 NILETR
+159 NILEAR
-165 KIEATKEEI
+165 KVEATKEEI
-174 AKVRKQLM
+174 TKIRKQLM

-187 DFIKIEE
+187 DFVKLEN

-205 QFATLKDMLS
+205 QFATLNDMLS
-215 DKVKYFTEVFQG
+215 DKVKYFTQVIQT

-235 FKKDDEISQQEVNWN
+235 FKKDDDLSQQEADWS
-250 ESYSIEDDEAL
+250 ESFDIEDDDDL
-261 NLDDAADNGSNSE
+261 NLNNAADNASNNE

-287 KSDFMKDF
+287 KSDFTKDF

-335 FKSVDNAIKGDI
+335 FKVVNSAIRGDI
-347 ETTNIDAFLK
+347 ETTNIDSFLK

-391 VYRRRTMRKQQA
+391 VYQRSTIRKQQA
-403 RIDDNTVI
+403 RIDDNTVV

-445 KDILESIKTK
+445 NDILGAIKTK
-455 IKDYKALQK
+455 IADYKTLQK

-476 ADIINAIASRLKQY
+476 GEIINDIATRLKQY

-519 LTQLYGYLEN
+519 LTQLYSYLEN
-529 TAKYANETLTNKKY
+529 TAKHANITLNNKRN
-543 LDNKFKEAN
+543 LDNRFKEAS

-563 LDSVREAYK
+563 LDNVREAYK
-572 QGYLSTNTKTY
+572 QGYLSTNTKAY

-618 MITNFLNAIK
+618 MITNFLNAVK
-628 ATLTEEQ
+628 GTLMEQQ
-635 KDGTKVSTELINY
+635 KDGSKVSTELVNY

-662 ILMEHRNENGAIIN
+662 ILMEHRNENGAITN

-686 NIQITNYA
+686 NIQITSYA
-694 RDMVNI
+694 RDMINI

-772 SKMHAIRNAKGE
+772 SKMHAIKNAKGE
-784 VIGKEVSVDDINEN
+784 VISKEVSVDDINEH

-822 VFEVKENIETL
+822 VFEIKEKTETL

-898 DDRFVLTDYKTGTTT
+898 DDRFVLTDYKTGKTT
-913 KYGDSLLKY
+913 KYGDKLLEY
-922 LFPSLYGGARD
+922 LFPALYGGGIN

-939 INANG
+939 TNTNG

-964 FVTDYSNN
+964 FVTDYSND
-972 AIARMSEYKDLDINN
+972 AITRMSEYKDLDINN

-1001 RLMYIAFNDVFE
+1001 RLMYIAFNDIFE

-1045 LDLRENST
+1045 LDLRKNSA

-1083 GITIKNTVRTS
+1083 GITIKNTVKTS
-1094 EECKVAKTYPD
+1094 EECKVAKVYPD
-1105 GRIEGE
+1105 GRVEGE

-1126 LEQARDLMGGP
+1126 LDQARDLMGGP
-1137 ILYKPDGTP
+1137 IIYDNNGKPKLNDDG
-1146 ELNKDKSCRR
+1146 SYRR
-1156 SGGFSNTTVNDAQS
+1156 SGGFSNTTINDAQS

-1219 YYDQYYDEKLNTIAP
+1219 YYDQYYDKDLNTIVP

-1239 AEFVLVPRFIR
+1239 AEFVLVPRFIK

-1258 NAMKDNNIDQLN
+1258 KVMKDNNIDQLN

-1285 FDEKTGEVTEEHL
+1285 FDEKTGEVTDEHL
-1298 KDFNNKAEDYRDEYD
+1298 KDFNNKAEDYREEYD

-1343 NIARNSP
+1343 NIDRNSP
-1350 LYAYKEDFFNMY
+1350 LYNYKEDFFNMY

-1370 NNLVDELKIPIDK
+1370 NKLVDELKIPLDK
-1383 DGNIK
+1383 DGNIE
-1388 FDESGN
+1388 FDASGN
-1394 ITGLDMQV
+1394 ITGVDMQV

-1416 DSNMMDFVTLNASMP
+1416 DSNMMDFVTLNASAP
-1431 IAPNGCPNP
+1431 IAANGCPNP

-1481 GFKATKDQVS
+1481 GFNNKKYTKENPFNLDGIDKNKFDVEVYDREKTPGYKSKALRIYIKGKKKGWFELVKDKEDNNYSVHFKTTIEKIGKVEQDGKVVNPSTKEERDELYTALRNAIPNGANVSTWGSISDGGIYALNKLGKGWKKVGERTIKHKKDNKDIVIPVYQKNGLTTSKTLRYHPATK
-1491 YSKELKY
+1491 E
-1498 HPNGERYIEIML
+1498 HPEGERYIEIML
-1510 PKSNFGF
+1510 PASNFGF

-1526 DVDEVRDKDGNLI
+1526 KSKEE
-1539 GGLLKQLQDAHLD
+1539 LLKELQAAHLD

-1608 NTYIGRDG
+1608 NTYIDKHG
-1616 NIKRATWKDTVTEN
+1616 NIRKQSYSDELDIYDYANYVNRHLEKADKIKDKSVKEAFEKLNKEIDEQFEKSRKELSNEEEKAFNALSEDTQDLVRAAHKAFESQAVRNPETNKLTKDSYLKQLQFVA
-1630 DWLNYIRRETGLKLS
+1630 DYIRT
-1645 GIDNETFENI
+1645 N
-1655 KTEAKASTK
+1655 KT
-1664 AEARDAR
+1664 
-1671 KAEIEE
+1671 
-1677 IKNKFDE
+1677 
-1684 IESEAYFN
+1684 N
-1692 LDDNTKE
+1692 LDAADNNFIS
-1699 VIKLIH
+1699 VH
-1705 EKINEAYGA
+1705 EDMVDSISNEYID
-1714 KPSKAKYQEQLEV
+1714 KKTFKSDKAKEILQARIDKFNKAAKKLGIMSYKQYLAQNV
-1727 EIATLSDRLEDFKD
+1727 E
-1741 TYIEEELDAIKDY
+1741 DANTR
-1754 IEAKN
+1754 E
-1759 QILNNVI
+1759 
-1766 NGFEL
+1766 
-1771 SDDFDY
+1771 
-1777 NAIKSEKIKSA
+1777 
-1788 IKAYKDEQLRLAKQ
+1788 
-1802 VAKGSRLLQF
+1802 
-1812 EAYKKKFDSDVIG
+1812 
-1825 NNSRQARN
+1825 ARN

-1839 MIHILRANESLEENL
+1839 MIHILKANESLEENL

-1869 MNPIVKEVRESR
+1869 MNPIVKEVREAR

-1919 RPRIADNY
+1919 QPHITDNY
-1927 VVKIAYSK
+1927 VVKVAYSK
-1935 DKYNLKELKKRFEK
+1935 DKYSLAELQKRFEK

-1960 HNTLGWTNDN
+1960 HNTLGWTKDN

-2011 LVDIGSNYD
+2011 LADIGSNYD

-2032 RIVNAYN
+2032 IIVNAYN

-2054 EAIASLG
+2054 EAIKSMGRA
-2061 KEILNAYHI
+2061 ILETYHI
-2070 KTDKMNLDDIVARV
+2070 KTDKMNLGEIIDRV
-2084 NALLGVKYSLD
+2084 NGLLGTKYSLD
-2095 KHNDITLSP
+2095 NHNDIILSP

-2111 LNNDSRPVKENKYIK
+2111 LNDKNRPVK
-2126 HNTYSGL
+2126 G
-2133 IDYNDNSVFV
+2133 SV
-2143 FGSNPLGINGNP
+2143 
-2155 SKGTGGA
+2155 
-2162 ALVALNQGRVQQGE
+2162 
-2176 IMDNTISNNG
+2176 
-2186 RAYGLTTVKAP
+2186 
-2197 NARNNKGNQLSIEEI
+2197 
-2212 TNNIKKL
+2212 
-2219 YQYANNNKDKTFKVA
+2219 YQ
-2234 YTDGKLLN
+2234 
-2242 GHSIEELVNAFIN
+2242 H
-2255 AGEIPN
+2255 
-2261 NVLFSDTLNKYFVK
+2261 
-2275 QTNINKENINNIAT
+2275 
-2289 DWTVLFAYN
+2289 DWAVLFAYN
-2298 DLAKLSNKIGDTARV
+2298 DIAKLADKIGSTARV

-2342 NPALV
+2342 HPALV

-2359 GYDPNKGLRSYI
+2359 GYDPTKGLRSYI
-2371 TSDAKSAYPSLN
+2371 TSTAKSAYPSLN

-2403 EQDNFRIANRAIE
+2403 EQDSFRIANRAIE
-2416 VINGS
+2416 AINGS

-2445 AVVCNYTYDIEK
+2445 AVVNNYTYDIEK
-2457 KQTVVNKEVDETDEA
+2457 KQTVVNKEVDDTDEA

-2499 DTWSKLSPAQKISWL
+2499 DAWSKLSPAQKISWL

-2553 IDSETAYNLFDTA
+2553 VDNETAYNLFDTA
-2566 FSSDNPLVKLA
+2566 FNSDNPLVKLA
-2577 AMDMIKYAFVAEGFK
+2577 AMDMVKYAFVAEGFK

-2597 INKCIKNDALR
+2597 INKCIKNTALR
-2608 DENTFVQYNGSRTSV
+2608 DENTFVQYNGARTSV
-2623 VAQIKAQI
+2623 VAQIKAQV

-2637 TDLIE
+2637 TDLVE
-2642 QYLRTDPG
+2642 QYLRSDPG

-2672 GMYEFSLNDK
+2672 GMYEFSLDDK
-2682 NNAIEFGFARE
+2682 DNAIEFGFARE
-2693 SNSKVVPIQFND
+2693 SNSKNSSIQFNN
-2705 YIYITKKE
+2705 YIYITNKE
-2713 GNESVTKLYKI
+2713 GNETVTRLYKI
-2724 VSPAPGIGFAY
+2724 VSPGTGIGFAY
-2735 PLNSL
+2735 PLNGL
-2740 EAGEDRE
+2740 EIGEDRE
-2747 VSINNAN
+2747 VSINNSN

-2763 EAVIENLMSDDTDYT
+2763 EAVIDNLMNPDIADYT
-2778 LEQLNELYKKHI
+2778 IDELNELYTHHI
-2790 ATTKVNKVKAVT
+2790 ARTKVNRVKVAA

-2807 ADANNDN
+2807 EDAKKDV

-2821 NKIIKTFNNYEGNR
+2821 DKITKAFNNNTDSKV
-2835 IFIQNMYLYGKTK
+2835 FIQNLYLFRNSSYK
-2848 YDSFTPP
+2848 DFTPP
-2855 IHVEGET
+2855 IHIEGET
-2862 ISNDGESISING
+2862 TDDSGNKIDING
-2874 NFLFR
+2874 DFMFKQ
-2879 RATKVSIESH
+2879 ATKYNVDKHNEHFKDNVEFKPNLVEVSRVS
-2889 NIRTGEHIEEKP
+2889 
-2901 QMVEIVRETPMASS
+2901 PMASS

-3000 GKFNQFYRDENG
+3000 GKFSQFYKDDNG
-3012 NYFAINSPEVIE
+3012 NYFAINSPEVIN
-3024 AIKNNPDLQRQFL
+3024 AIKNNPALQRQFL
-3037 EALADANAIID
+3037 ETLADANAIVD

-3053 NQIKADEIE
+3053 NQIKADDIE
-3062 NPTLKFYIEEMQKMI
+3062 NPTLKFYIDEMQKMI
-3077 KELSNT
+3077 KELSN
-3083 SVIDDA
+3083 SSIIDDA

-3105 NIQNGIVSIWDGFHS
+3105 NIQNGLVSIFDGFHS
-3120 SGWLDAWFGDLQ
+3120 SGWFDAWVGDLQ

-3148 DIHAKESQSKDFAVA
+3148 DIRAKESQAKDFAVA

-3195 RNYTDKF
+3195 HNYTDKF

-3269 SEYVKLRETIRQIN
+3269 SEYVKLREAIRQIN
-3283 SRRIDGV
+3283 SRRTDGV

-3304 KIDDLTSQF
+3304 KINDLTSQF
-3313 IGNDYKPAYEYGF
+3313 IGDDYKPAYEYGF
-3326 PGIERAPDD
+3326 PGTSKAPDE
-3335 SIIVINQ
+3335 SIIVTNQ
-3342 ELYDNARKQSLNDA
+3342 EVYDNARKQSLNDA

-3364 RIKDIKEEYTAKEE
+3364 RVKDIKEEYTAKEE

-3410 QLDTNKEYKKA
+3410 QLDANKEYKKA

-3426 NNAHWSVDDILKV
+3426 NNAHWSVDEVLKV
-3439 QIEDAY
+3439 RIEDAY

-3458 RKLIKEKLTKGEQ
+3458 RALIKDKLAKGEQ

-3481 SKFTNTEIAKIKEDV
+3481 SKFTNTEIAAIKEDV
-3496 ERNYGTTNTSLFSD
+3496 EKNYGTSSTSLFSD
-3510 RNLINSAELTNEAA
+3510 RNLINSAEPTNEAA
-3524 PSEFFKMLNSGGR
+3524 PSEFFKMLNSGGMT
-3537 SNPEYQKIITKIN
+3537 NPEYQEIITKIN
-3550 DITRKYYNSAAKIVE
+3550 NITRKYYNSAAKIVE
-3565 TSKMSIEDLKT
+3565 TSKMSIEDLKA
-3576 LADLYDELDK
+3576 LGDLYDELDK
-3586 TKKKIKTK
+3586 TKKKKGK
-3594 YGYDVYE
+3594 GSYY
-3601 AYSEYAKENVNEK
+3601 AYQTYSKYAKENVNKK

-3638 NIRYEVLRD
+3638 NARYEVLRD
-3647 EKGKIVIDETTG
+3647 KKGKIVIDEATG

-3665 TKAPKPNHW
+3665 TKAPTPNHW

-3686 KDLNKRDPKE
+3686 EDLNKRDPKE

-3708 KAQEFLSNTLETINT
+3708 NAQEFLSNTLETINT
-3723 PQYYKAKNAALAKG
+3723 PQYYEAKNAALAKG
-3737 IDYYKEWYDNNHVY
+3737 IAYYKEWYDNNHVY

-3788 PKAHYKNPNYIES
+3788 PKAHYKNPNYIEG

-3816 NGTTHVPGYDNNLG
+3816 NGTTHVPGYDNDLG

-3846 MQFAKTETAKRAIAS
+3846 MNFAKTETAKRAIAS

-3888 SDMLPSGKDS
+3888 SDMLPSGKDT

-3934 KPKRETYTSDEAY
+3934 KPKRETYSSDEDY
-3947 EKDLEAYQKRMDE
+3947 EKDLEAYQKRIDE

-3997 KQLLFYTHRMLSKM
+3997 KQLLLYTHRMLGKM

-4051 WVRRLVYDQYKIP
+4051 WVRRLLYDQYKIP
-4064 QNKLTRN
+4064 QNKLTRT

-4076 SFTSAKFMMLNFT
+4076 SFTSAKFMMLNIT
-4089 GAIGNITIGESAIA
+4089 GGIGNITVGESAIA

-4124 RQAVPSFIRGMANED
+4124 RQAIPSFIRGMANED

-4170 TILNKIRDFMYS
+4170 TVLNKIRDFMYS

-4242 NEELLNKYETFKK
+4242 NDELLNKYEEFKK

-4290 FIAERKKLEKEAKVK
+4290 FIAERKKLEKEAKAK

-4310 TVMDQ
+4310 TIMDQ
-4315 LDLKDGRLAFKEGSI
+4315 VDLKDGRLAFKEGSI
-4330 LAELQAKSQD
+4330 LAELQAKSKD

-4557 SACNNIA
+4557 AACNNIA

>member
-54 VNNYGS
+54 ANNYGS

-151 RMFGAVAK
+151 RMLGAVAT
-159 NILETR
+159 NILEAR
-165 KIEATKEEI
+165 KVEATKEEI

-187 DFIKIEE
+187 DFVKLED
-194 EVSKYTPQLRN
+194 EVSKTTPQLRN

-215 DKVKYFTEVFQG
+215 DKVKYFTQVIQT

-235 FKKDDEISQQEVNWN
+235 FKKDDDLSQQEADWS
-250 ESYSIEDDEAL
+250 ESFDIEDDDDL
-261 NLDDAADNGSNSE
+261 NLNNAADNASNNE

-335 FKSVDNAIKGDI
+335 FKVVNSAIRGDI

-357 KLEDVAESNKE
+357 KLEDIAKSNKE
-368 YAGLAYLANDLRK
+368 YAGLAYLANDLKK
-381 KPDFAYKVFQ
+381 KPDFAYKLFQ
-391 VYRRRTMRKQQA
+391 VYRRRTIRKQQV
-403 RIDDNTVI
+403 RIDDNSVSPT
-411 PVRSNTRADKLETL
+411 RSNNRADKLETL

-445 KDILESIKTK
+445 NDILGAIKTK
-455 IKDYKALQK
+455 IDDYKTLQK
-464 TKGFDLNKEALS
+464 TKGFDLNKQALS

-511 KAPNIANN
+511 KTPNIANN

-529 TAKYANETLTNKKY
+529 TAKYANESLNNKRN
-543 LDNKFKEAN
+543 LDNRFKEAN
-552 KIEDKKARKEA
+552 KIKDKKAKKEA

-572 QGYLSTNTKTY
+572 QGYLSTNTKAY
-583 ALELAKAL
+583 ALELAKSL

-618 MITNFLNAIK
+618 MITNFLNAVK
-628 ATLTEEQ
+628 ATLTEQQ
-635 KDGTKVSTELINY
+635 KDGSKVSTELINY

-662 ILMEHRNENGAIIN
+662 ILMEHRDENGAVIN

-731 QYFNAEQN
+731 QYFNTEQN
-739 PNMLMGDY
+739 PKMLMGDY

-772 SKMHAIRNAKGE
+772 SKMHAIKNAKGE
-784 VIGKEVSVDDINEN
+784 VIAKEVSVDDINEN
-798 HPIVQQFKNIF
+798 HPIVQQFRNIF
-809 KQELLDMANFINI
+809 KQELLDMVNFINI
-822 VFEVKENIETL
+822 VFEVKENTETL
-833 EDGTV
+833 KDGTV

-913 KYGDSLLKY
+913 KYGDDLLKY

-939 INANG
+939 TNANG

-950 TADQEA
+950 SADQEA

-972 AIARMSEYKDLDINN
+972 AITRMSEYKDLDINN

-1001 RLMYIAFNDVFE
+1001 RLMYIAFNDIFE

-1105 GRIEGE
+1105 GKVEGE

-1126 LEQARDLMGGP
+1126 LDQARDLMGGP
-1137 ILYKPDGTP
+1137 IMYDNNGKPKLNADG
-1146 ELNKDKSCRR
+1146 SYRR
-1156 SGGFSNTTVNDAQS
+1156 SGGFSNTTINDAQS

-1239 AEFVLVPRFIR
+1239 AEFVLVPRFIK

-1258 NAMKDNNIDQLN
+1258 EAMKANKIDQLN

-1298 KDFNNKAEDYRDEYD
+1298 KDFNNKAEDYREEYD

-1343 NIARNSP
+1343 NIDSNSP
-1350 LYAYKEDFFNMY
+1350 LHAYKEDFFNMY

-1370 NNLVDELKIPIDK
+1370 NKLVDELKISLDE

-1394 ITGLDMQV
+1394 ITGVDMQV

-1431 IAPNGCPNP
+1431 IAANGCPNP

-1449 INKLESISQAM
+1449 VNKLESISQAM

-1510 PKSNFGF
+1510 PASNFGF

-1526 DVDEVRDKDGNLI
+1526 KSKEE
-1539 GGLLKQLQDAHLD
+1539 LLKELQDAGLD

-1630 DWLNYIRRETGLKLS
+1630 DWLNYVRRETGLRLS
-1645 GIDNETFENI
+1645 GIDNEKFENI
-1655 KTEAKASTK
+1655 KADAKASTK

-1671 KAEIEE
+1671 KAEIAE
-1677 IKNKFDE
+1677 IKNRFDE

-1692 LDDNTKE
+1692 LDDDTKE

-1705 EKINEAYGA
+1705 EKINEAYGP

-1727 EIATLSDRLEDFKD
+1727 EISTLTGRLEEFKD
-1741 TYIEEELDAIKDY
+1741 IYIEEELDAIKDY
-1754 IEAKN
+1754 IEAKK

-1802 VAKGSRLLQF
+1802 IARSSRLLQF

-1825 NNSRQARN
+1825 NNTREARN

-1839 MIHILRANESLEENL
+1839 MIHILQANESLEENL

-1869 MNPIVKEVRESR
+1869 MNPVVKEVREAR

-1919 RPRIADNY
+1919 HPHITDKY
-1927 VVKIAYSK
+1927 TIKVAYSK
-1935 DKYNLKELKKRFEK
+1935 DKYNLEELQKRFEK

-2011 LVDIGSNYD
+2011 LADIGSNYD

-2032 RIVNAYN
+2032 KIVNAYN

-2054 EAIASLG
+2054 EAIRSLG
-2061 KEILNAYHI
+2061 KEILNTYHI
-2070 KTDKMNLDDIVARV
+2070 NTDKMNLGEIVARV
-2084 NALLGVKYSLD
+2084 NGLLGSKYSLD
-2095 KHNDITLSP
+2095 KHNDIILSP

-2111 LNNDSRPVKENKYIK
+2111 LNDKNRPVK
-2126 HNTYSGL
+2126 
-2133 IDYNDNSVFV
+2133 V
-2143 FGSNPLGINGNP
+2143 
-2155 SKGTGGA
+2155 
-2162 ALVALNQGRVQQGE
+2162 
-2176 IMDNTISNNG
+2176 
-2186 RAYGLTTVKAP
+2186 
-2197 NARNNKGNQLSIEEI
+2197 SI
-2212 TNNIKKL
+2212 
-2219 YQYANNNKDKTFKVA
+2219 YQ
-2234 YTDGKLLN
+2234 
-2242 GHSIEELVNAFIN
+2242 H
-2255 AGEIPN
+2255 
-2261 NVLFSDTLNKYFVK
+2261 
-2275 QTNINKENINNIAT
+2275 
-2289 DWTVLFAYN
+2289 DWGVLFAYN
-2298 DLAKLSNKIGDTARV
+2298 DLAKLSDKIGSTARV

-2359 GYDPNKGLRSYI
+2359 GYDPTKGLRSYI
-2371 TSDAKSAYPSLN
+2371 TSNAKSAYPSLN

-2432 TQYILNTAYKQTD
+2432 TQYILNSAYKQTD
-2445 AVVCNYTYDIEK
+2445 AVVNNYTYDVEK
-2457 KQTVVNKEVDETDEA
+2457 KQTIVNKEFDETDEA

-2499 DTWSKLSPAQKISWL
+2499 NAWSKLSPAQKISWL
-2514 KANSVDAGIFNY
+2514 KANSFDAGIFNY

-2553 IDSETAYNLFDTA
+2553 VDNETAYNLFDTA

-2577 AMDMIKYAFVAEGFK
+2577 AMDMVKYAFVAEGFK

-2597 INKCIKNDALR
+2597 INKCIKNTALR
-2608 DENTFVQYNGSRTSV
+2608 DENTFVQFNGARTSII
-2623 VAQIKAQI
+2623 AQIKAQV
-2631 DNAVAR
+2631 DNAVSR
-2637 TDLIE
+2637 TDLVE

-2657 FMNKKYSSMFKTVTR
+2657 FMNKKYSSMFETVTR
-2672 GMYEFSLNDK
+2672 GMYEFSLDDK
-2682 NNAIEFGFARE
+2682 DNAIEFGFARE
-2693 SNSKVVPIQFND
+2693 SNAEFVPIQFNN

-2713 GNESVTKLYKI
+2713 GNESITRLYKI
-2724 VSPAPGIGFAY
+2724 VSPDLGSGIGFAY

-2763 EAVIENLMSDDTDYT
+2763 EAVIDNLMNSEVADYT
-2778 LEQLNELYKKHI
+2778 LDELNELYKKHV

-2807 ADANNDN
+2807 SDANNDN

-2821 NKIIKTFNNYEGNR
+2821 DKIIKTFNDYEGNR
-2835 IFIQNMYLYGKTK
+2835 IFIQNMYLYDKTK

-2862 ISNDGESISING
+2862 ISNGGEPISING

-2901 QMVEIVRETPMASS
+2901 QLVEIVKETPMASS
-2915 REEVTLGSASSKLE
+2915 RGEVTLGSASSKLE

-3000 GKFNQFYRDENG
+3000 GKFSQFYRDEND
-3012 NYFAINSPEVIE
+3012 NYFAINSPEVINV
-3024 AIKNNPDLQRQFL
+3024 IKNNPALQRQFL
-3037 EALADANAIID
+3037 ETLADANAIVD

-3062 NPTLKFYIEEMQKMI
+3062 NPTLKFYIDEMQKMI
-3077 KELSNT
+3077 KELSN
-3083 SVIDDA
+3083 SSIIDDA

-3094 IDYLQKLSNDP
+3094 LDYLQKLSNDP
-3105 NIQNGIVSIWDGFHS
+3105 NIQNGIVSIYDGFHS

-3148 DIHAKESQSKDFAVA
+3148 DIRAKESQAKDFAVA

-3269 SEYVKLRETIRQIN
+3269 SEYVKLREAIRQIN
-3283 SRRIDGV
+3283 SRRIDGI

-3304 KIDDLTSQF
+3304 KINDLTSQF
-3313 IGNDYKPAYEYGF
+3313 IGNEYKPAYEYGF
-3326 PGIERAPDD
+3326 PGTEQAPDG
-3335 SIIVINQ
+3335 SIIVTNQ
-3342 ELYDNARKQSLNDA
+3342 EVYDNARKQSLNDA
-3356 IQLDQYLR
+3356 VQLDQYLR

-3393 DNAEVRDSNGK
+3393 DNAEIRDSNGK
-3404 VTTPAS
+3404 VTTPTS
-3410 QLDTNKEYKKA
+3410 QLETNKEYKKA

-3426 NNAHWSVDDILKV
+3426 NNAHWSVDDVLKV
-3439 QIEDAY
+3439 RIEDAY

-3458 RKLIKEKLTKGEQ
+3458 RALIKEKLAKGEQ

-3481 SKFTNTEIAKIKEDV
+3481 SKFTNTEIAAIKEDV

-3510 RNLINSAELTNEAA
+3510 RNLINSAEPTNEAA
-3524 PSEFFKMLNSGGR
+3524 PSEFFKMLNSGGMT
-3537 SNPEYQKIITKIN
+3537 NPEYQEIITKIN
-3550 DITRKYYNSAAKIVE
+3550 NITRKYYNSAAKIVE
-3565 TSKMSIEDLKT
+3565 TSKMSIEDLKA
-3576 LADLYDELDK
+3576 LGDLYDELDK
-3586 TKKKIKTK
+3586 TKKHKGK
-3594 YGYDVYE
+3594 GSYDAYQ
-3601 AYSEYAKENVNEK
+3601 AYSKYAKENVNEQ
-3614 AYYDEE
+3614 AYYSEE
-3620 GEAKKRTEPEF
+3620 DEAKKRTEPEF

-3638 NIRYEVLRD
+3638 NARYEVLRD
-3647 EKGKIVIDETTG
+3647 KKGKIVIDETTG

-3665 TKAPKPNHW
+3665 TKAPTPNHW

-3686 KDLNKRDPKE
+3686 EDLNKDNPKE

-3737 IDYYKEWYDNNHVY
+3737 IAYYKEWYDNNHVY

-3788 PKAHYKNPNYIES
+3788 PKAHYKNPNYIEG

-3846 MQFAKTETAKRAIAS
+3846 MSFAKTETAKRAIAS
-3861 GMAPHRVKK
+3861 GMAPHRAKK

-3934 KPKRETYTSDEAY
+3934 KPKRETYASDEAY
-3947 EKDLEAYQKRMDE
+3947 EKDLEAYQKRIDE
-3960 ATKKNEEIHQKL
+3960 AIKKNEEIHQKL

-3997 KQLLFYTHRMLSKM
+3997 KQLLFYTHRMLGKM

-4064 QNKLTRN
+4064 QNKLTRT

-4076 SFTSAKFMMLNFT
+4076 SFTSAKFMMLNIT
-4089 GAIGNITIGESAIA
+4089 GGIGNITVGESAIA

-4124 RQAVPSFIRGMANED
+4124 RHAIPSFIRGMANED

-4170 TILNKIRDFMYS
+4170 TVLNKIRDFMYS

-4210 AESNGRLGYEA
+4210 AESNGILGYEA

-4255 NILADDNKKKEYI
+4255 DILADDNKKKEYV

-4290 FIAERKKLEKEAKVK
+4290 FITERKKLEKEAKVK

-4315 LDLKDGRLAFKEGSI
+4315 VDLKDGRLAFKEGSI
-4330 LAELQAKSQD
+4330 LAELQAKSKD

-4412 KEVGCAPALFDFLT
+4412 KEIGCAPALFDFLT
-4426 TPIRQLRYEK
+4426 TPIRKLRYEK
-4436 EMSDGQVEALESLQ
+4436 EMSDGQVEVLESLQ

-4470 PKWQRASIERAAGDV
+4470 PKWQRASIERATGDV
-4485 VGALGGVCTALAVR
+4485 VGALGGICTALAVR

-4519 ADDLTTQSMMYN
+4519 ADELTTQSMMYN

-4557 SACNNIA
+4557 AACNNIA

-4583 QNKILVKLG
+4583 QNKIIVKLG
-4592 RQIPIYRSLN
+4592 RQIPIYRSIN

-4614 KTGDNLLTLINV
+4614 KTGDNLLTLINI

>member
-10 NETKVYTNLKAE
+10 NETKVGTNLKAE
-22 VGNDDVLFNSL
+22 VGNNDVLFNSL
-33 MSAVIDGSR
+33 MSNVIDGSR

-54 VNNYGS
+54 ANNYGS
-60 IPNTNDES
+60 IPNVNDEN
-68 KEVATAI
+68 KEVVTAI
-75 QNFYKNRNF
+75 QNFYANANF
-84 NVNEHTT
+84 DVNAHTNN
-91 DSAFISDV
+91 SAFISDV
-99 KSKGYT
+99 ISKGYT
-105 STAAKTC
+105 STAAKSC
-112 GIRTTGNLMLAFYHN
+112 GIRMAGNQMLMFYHD
-127 DLIKGRLEEHA
+127 DLIKGRLDEHA
-138 EDRKDNLANRVIN
+138 DDRKNNLADRVIN
-151 RMFGAVAK
+151 RMLSGVAVGVLI
-159 NILETR
+159 NR
-165 KIEATKEEI
+165 KIKPTPAEI
-174 AKVRKQLM
+174 DKVRKQLM
-182 NTKSN
+182 NINDN

-194 EVSKYTPQLRN
+194 EVAKATPQLRN

-215 DKVKYFTEVFQG
+215 DKVKYFTQVIQT

-235 FKKDDEISQQEVNWN
+235 FKKDDDLSQQDVNWN
-250 ESYSIEDDEAL
+250 ESYSIEDDETL
-261 NLDDAADNGSNSE
+261 NLDDSADNGSNNE

-295 SFAVRS
+295 SFAIRS

-308 LSSTEVSADGKYQY
+308 LSSAEVSADGKYQY

-335 FKSVDNAIKGDI
+335 FKVVNSAIRGDI

-357 KLEDVAESNKE
+357 KLEDIAESNKE

-381 KPDFAYKVFQ
+381 KPDFAYKLFQ
-391 VYRRRTMRKQQA
+391 VYRRRTIRKQQV
-403 RIDDNTVI
+403 RIDDTAVA
-411 PVRSNTRADKLETL
+411 PARSNTRADKLETL

-445 KDILESIKTK
+445 NDILGAIKTK
-455 IKDYKALQK
+455 INDYKKLQK
-464 TKGFDLNKEALS
+464 IKGFDLNRQALS

-506 GKVDG
+506 GKVDD

-519 LTQLYGYLEN
+519 LTQLYSYLES
-529 TAKYANETLTNKKY
+529 TAKYANETLSNKQY
-543 LDNKFKEAN
+543 LDKRFKEAN
-552 KIEDKKARKEA
+552 EIKDKKAKKEA
-563 LDSVREAYK
+563 LDNVRELYK
-572 QGYLSTNTKTY
+572 QGYLSTNTKAY

-618 MITNFLNAIK
+618 MITNFLNAVK

-635 KDGTKVSTELINY
+635 KDGTKVSIELINY

-662 ILMEHRNENGAIIN
+662 ILMEHRNENGAITN
-676 YGLFYKDKDG
+676 YGLFYRDKDG

-694 RDMVNI
+694 RDMINI

-739 PNMLMGDY
+739 PKMLMGDY

-772 SKMHAIRNAKGE
+772 SKMHAIKNAKGE
-784 VIGKEVSVDDINEN
+784 VIAKEVSVDDINEN
-798 HPIVQQFKNIF
+798 HPIVQQFRNIF
-809 KQELLDMANFINI
+809 KQELLDMINFINI
-822 VFEVKENIETL
+822 VFETNSLGQIKYND
-833 EDGTV
+833 DGS
-838 VDQRGRI
+838 
-845 VFNNDNT
+845 

-884 KKGDGWAFNGLLFK
+884 KKGDGWTFNGLLFK

-913 KYGDSLLKY
+913 KYGDKLLNY

-939 INANG
+939 TNANG

-964 FVTDYSNN
+964 FVTDYSND
-972 AIARMSEYKDLDINN
+972 AITRMSEYKDLDINN
-987 LINEKNSI
+987 IINEKNSI

-1045 LDLRENST
+1045 LDLRENSA
-1053 IVQGAFLNTPEV
+1053 IVQGAFLNTPEI
-1065 QARLKAIG
+1065 QAKLKGIG
-1073 LDVQQKTKFN
+1073 LDVKQKTKFN

-1094 EECKVAKTYPD
+1094 EECKVAKVYPD
-1105 GRIEGE
+1105 GRVEGE

-1126 LEQARDLMGGP
+1126 LDQARDLMGGP
-1137 ILYKPDGTP
+1137 IMYDNNGKPKLNNDG
-1146 ELNKDKSCRR
+1146 SYRR
-1156 SGGFSNTTVNDAQS
+1156 SGGFSNTTINDAQS

-1258 NAMKDNNIDQLN
+1258 KAMKDNNIDQLN

-1298 KDFNNKAEDYRDEYD
+1298 KDFNNKAEDYREEYD

-1343 NIARNSP
+1343 NIDRTSP
-1350 LYAYKEDFFNMY
+1350 LYGYKEDFFNMY

-1370 NNLVDELKIPIDK
+1370 NSLVDELKIPLDK

-1388 FDESGN
+1388 FDAAGN
-1394 ITGLDMQV
+1394 ITGVDMQV

-1416 DSNMMDFVTLNASMP
+1416 DSNMMDFVTLNASAP
-1431 IAPNGCPNP
+1431 IATNGCPNP

-1481 GFKATKDQVS
+1481 GFKATKDQIS

-1498 HPNGERYIEIML
+1498 HPNGERYIEVML

-1552 TLIGY
+1552 TFIGY

-1616 NIKRATWKDTVTEN
+1616 NIKKATWKDTVTEN
-1630 DWLNYIRRETGLKLS
+1630 DWLNYVRRETGLKLS
-1645 GIDNETFENI
+1645 GIDNEKFENI
-1655 KTEAKASTK
+1655 KADAKASTK
-1664 AEARDAR
+1664 AEAKDAR
-1671 KAEIEE
+1671 KAEIAE
-1677 IKNKFDE
+1677 IKNRLDT
-1684 IESEAYFN
+1684 IESEAYYY
-1692 LDDNTKE
+1692 LDDDTKE

-1705 EKINEAYGA
+1705 EKINEAYGQ
-1714 KPSKAKYQEQLEV
+1714 KSSKAKYQEQLEV
-1727 EIATLSDRLEDFKD
+1727 EISTLTKRLEDFKD

-1754 IEAKN
+1754 IEAKK

-1812 EAYKKKFDSDVIG
+1812 DDYKKKFDSDVIG

-1839 MIHILRANESLEENL
+1839 MIHILQDNESLEENL

-1869 MNPIVKEVRESR
+1869 MNPIVKEVREAR

-1919 RPRIADNY
+1919 QPHIADNY
-1927 VVKIAYSK
+1927 VVKVAYSK
-1935 DKYNLKELKKRFEK
+1935 DKYNLKELQKRFEK

-2011 LVDIGSNYD
+2011 LADIGSNYD

-2054 EAIASLG
+2054 EAISSLG
-2061 KEILNAYHI
+2061 KEILNTYHI
-2070 KTDKMNLDDIVARV
+2070 KTDKMNLGEIVARV

-2095 KHNDITLSP
+2095 KHNNITLSP

-2111 LNNDSRPVKENKYIK
+2111 LNDKNRPVK
-2126 HNTYSGL
+2126 
-2133 IDYNDNSVFV
+2133 
-2143 FGSNPLGINGNP
+2143 GSI
-2155 SKGTGGA
+2155 
-2162 ALVALNQGRVQQGE
+2162 
-2176 IMDNTISNNG
+2176 
-2186 RAYGLTTVKAP
+2186 
-2197 NARNNKGNQLSIEEI
+2197 
-2212 TNNIKKL
+2212 
-2219 YQYANNNKDKTFKVA
+2219 YQ
-2234 YTDGKLLN
+2234 
-2242 GHSIEELVNAFIN
+2242 H
-2255 AGEIPN
+2255 
-2261 NVLFSDTLNKYFVK
+2261 
-2275 QTNINKENINNIAT
+2275 
-2289 DWTVLFAYN
+2289 DWSVLFAYN
-2298 DLAKLSNKIGDTARV
+2298 DIAKLADKIGSTARV

-2327 TRKVFNDIADLIEDE
+2327 TRKVFNDIADLLIEE
-2342 NPALV
+2342 HPALV
-2347 VGTSSIVNSIYA
+2347 VGTSSIVSSIYA
-2359 GYDPNKGLRSYI
+2359 GYQPGKGLRSYI
-2371 TSDAKSAYPSLN
+2371 TSNNKSSYPSLN

-2393 ILVNRMLFDT
+2393 ILINRMLFDT

-2421 NNVTE
+2421 NNITE

-2432 TQYILNTAYKQTD
+2432 TQYILNTSYKQTD
-2445 AVVCNYTYDIEK
+2445 AIVCNYTYNVEK
-2457 KQTVVNKEVDETDEA
+2457 KQTVVNKEVEEDNEA

-2499 DTWSKLSPAQKISWL
+2499 DAWSKFSPAQKISWL

-2553 IDSETAYNLFDTA
+2553 VDNETAYNLFETA
-2566 FSSDNPLVKLA
+2566 FNSDNPLVKLA

-2597 INKCIKNDALR
+2597 INKCIKNTTLR
-2608 DENTFVQYNGSRTSV
+2608 DENTFVQYNGARTSI

-2637 TDLIE
+2637 TDLVE

-2672 GMYEFSLNDK
+2672 GMYELSLNNEDD
-2682 NNAIEFGFARE
+2682 AIEFGFARKT
-2693 SNSKVVPIQFND
+2693 NSKFVPVQFND

-2713 GNESVTKLYKI
+2713 GNENVTRLYKI
-2724 VSPAPGIGFAY
+2724 DSPEQGIAFAY

-2740 EAGEDRE
+2740 EPGEDRE

-2763 EAVIENLMSDDTDYT
+2763 EAVIDNLINPDIADYT
-2778 LEQLNELYKKHI
+2778 IDELNKLYQEHI
-2790 ATTKVNKVKAVT
+2790 ARTKVNRVNVAA

-2807 ADANNDN
+2807 EDAKKDN

-2821 NKIIKTFNNYEGNR
+2821 DKITKAFNNTTDSKV
-2835 IFIQNMYLYGKTK
+2835 FIQNLYLFRNSSYK
-2848 YDSFTPP
+2848 DFTPP
-2855 IHVEGET
+2855 IHIEGET
-2862 ISNDGESISING
+2862 TDDSGNKINING
-2874 NFLFR
+2874 DFMFKQ
-2879 RATKVSIESH
+2879 ATKYNVNKHNEHFKDNVEFKPNLVEVSRVS
-2889 NIRTGEHIEEKP
+2889 
-2901 QMVEIVRETPMASS
+2901 PMASS

-2929 QSLRTTTDSFEK
+2929 QNLRTTTDSFEK

-2963 QLRGEGFEQST
+2963 QLCGEGFEQST

-3000 GKFNQFYRDENG
+3000 GKFSQFYKDDNG
-3012 NYFAINSPEVIE
+3012 NYFAINSPEVIN
-3024 AIKNNPDLQRQFL
+3024 AIKNNPALQRQFL
-3037 EALADANAIID
+3037 ETLADADAIVD

-3053 NQIKADEIE
+3053 NQIKADDIE
-3062 NPTLKFYIEEMQKMI
+3062 NPTLKFYIDEMQKMI
-3077 KELSNT
+3077 KELSNS

-3105 NIQNGIVSIWDGFHS
+3105 NIQNGVVSIYDGFHS

-3148 DIHAKESQSKDFAVA
+3148 DIRAKESQAKDFAVA

-3195 RNYTDKF
+3195 RDYTDKF

-3215 ARVNVQENPM
+3215 SRVNVQENPM

-3269 SEYVKLRETIRQIN
+3269 SEYVKLREAIRQIN

-3304 KIDDLTSQF
+3304 KINDLTSQF
-3313 IGNDYKPAYEYGF
+3313 IGNEYKPAYEYGF

-3335 SIIVINQ
+3335 SIIVTNQ
-3342 ELYDNARKQSLNDA
+3342 EVYDNARKQSLNDA
-3356 IQLDQYLR
+3356 VQLDQYLR

-3378 KEGFRDMLDKMLNII
+3378 KDGFRDMLEKMLNII

-3410 QLDTNKEYKKA
+3410 QLENNKEYKKA

-3426 NNAHWSVDDILKV
+3426 NNAHWSVDDVLKV
-3439 QIEDAY
+3439 RIEDAY
-3445 KKLGITSGKASKA
+3445 KKLGITSSKASKA
-3458 RKLIKEKLTKGEQ
+3458 RALIKEKLAKGEQ

-3481 SKFTNTEIAKIKEDV
+3481 SKFTNVEIAAIREDV
-3496 ERNYGTTNTSLFSD
+3496 ERNYGTSNTSLFSD
-3510 RNLINSAELTNEAA
+3510 RNLINSAEPTNEAA
-3524 PSEFFKMLNSGGR
+3524 PSEFFKMLNSSGMT
-3537 SNPEYQKIITKIN
+3537 NPEYQKIITKIN

-3576 LADLYDELDK
+3576 LGDLYDELDK
-3586 TKKKIKTK
+3586 TKKKKGK
-3594 YGYDVYE
+3594 GNYDAYQ
-3601 AYSEYAKENVNEK
+3601 AYSKYAKENVNEK

-3638 NIRYEVLRD
+3638 NARYEVLRD
-3647 EKGKIVIDETTG
+3647 KKGKIVIDETTG

-3665 TKAPKPNHW
+3665 TKAPTPNHW

-3679 APNDAYW
+3679 APNDVYW
-3686 KDLNKRDPKE
+3686 EDLTKRDPKE
-3696 AARQKKEVEDKT
+3696 AARQKKEVEDKSN
-3708 KAQEFLSNTLETINT
+3708 AQEFLSNTLETINT
-3723 PQYYKAKNAALAKG
+3723 PQYYKAKEAALAKG
-3737 IDYYKEWYDNNHVY
+3737 KAYYKEWYDNNHVY
-3751 NPFTHAYEALPIWNR
+3751 NPFTHAYESLPIWNR

-3788 PKAHYKNPNYIES
+3788 PKAHYKNPNYIEG

-3816 NGTTHVPGYDNNLG
+3816 NGTTHVPGYDNNLE

-3846 MQFAKTETAKRAIAS
+3846 MSFANTETAKRAIAS
-3861 GMAPHRVKK
+3861 GMAPHKAKK

-3888 SDMLPSGKDS
+3888 SDMLPSGKDT

-3912 MPMLMTQLK
+3912 MPMLITQLK

-3960 ATKKNEEIHQKL
+3960 AIKKNEEIHQKL

-4064 QNKLTRN
+4064 QNKLTRT

-4076 SFTSAKFMMLNFT
+4076 SFTSAKFMMLNIT
-4089 GAIGNITIGESAIA
+4089 GGIGNITIGESAIA

-4124 RQAVPSFIRGMANED
+4124 RQAIPSFIRGMANED

-4170 TILNKIRDFMYS
+4170 TVLNKIRDFMYS

-4234 AMKNIIGG
+4234 AMKNIIEG
-4242 NEELLNKYETFKK
+4242 NDELLNKYEEFKK
-4255 NILADDNKKKEYI
+4255 NIFADDNKKKEYI

-4279 NLYLTKEQKKQ
+4279 NIYLTKEQKKQ
-4290 FIAERKKLEKEAKVK
+4290 FIAERKKLEKEAKAK

-4315 LDLKDGRLAFKEGSI
+4315 VDLKDGRLGFKDGSI
-4330 LAELQAKSQD
+4330 LSELQAKSQD

-4346 YMFLGYMKGKVISV
+4346 YMFLGYMKGKVIST

-4401 RKGYFNEERGT
+4401 RKGYFNEERGS

-4531 MLFLPQQFDQLWSSP
+4531 LLFLPQQFDQLWSSP

-4557 SACNNIA
+4557 AACNNIA
-4564 AYVMDDDYDPNY
+4564 AYIMDDDYDPNY

-4592 RQIPIYRSLN
+4592 RQVPIYRSLN
-4602 NLATLDKANSYY
+4602 NLATLDKANNYY
-4614 KTGDNLLTLINV
+4614 KTGDNLLTLIDV

>member
-54 VNNYGS
+54 ANNYGS

-151 RMFGAVAK
+151 RMLGAVAT
-159 NILETR
+159 NILEAR
-165 KIEATKEEI
+165 KVEATKEEI

-187 DFIKIEE
+187 DFVKLED
-194 EVSKYTPQLRN
+194 EVSKTTPQLRN

-215 DKVKYFTEVFQG
+215 DKVKYFTQVIQT

-235 FKKDDEISQQEVNWN
+235 FKKDDDLSQQEADWS
-250 ESYSIEDDEAL
+250 ESFDIEDDDDL
-261 NLDDAADNGSNSE
+261 NLNNAADNASNNE

-335 FKSVDNAIKGDI
+335 FKVVNSAIRGDI

-357 KLEDVAESNKE
+357 KLEDIAKSNKE
-368 YAGLAYLANDLRK
+368 YAGLAYLANDLKK
-381 KPDFAYKVFQ
+381 KPDFAYKLFQ
-391 VYRRRTMRKQQA
+391 VYRRRTIRKQQV
-403 RIDDNTVI
+403 RIDDNSVSPT
-411 PVRSNTRADKLETL
+411 RSNNRADKLETL

-445 KDILESIKTK
+445 NDILGAIKTK
-455 IKDYKALQK
+455 IDDYKTLQK
-464 TKGFDLNKEALS
+464 TKEFDLNKQALS

-511 KAPNIANN
+511 KTPNIANN

-529 TAKYANETLTNKKY
+529 TAKYANETLNNKRN
-543 LDNKFKEAN
+543 LDNRFKEAN
-552 KIEDKKARKEA
+552 KIKDKKAKKEA

-572 QGYLSTNTKTY
+572 QGYLSTNTKAY
-583 ALELAKAL
+583 ALELAKSL

-618 MITNFLNAIK
+618 MITNFLNAVK
-628 ATLTEEQ
+628 ATLTEQQ
-635 KDGTKVSTELINY
+635 KDGSKVSTELINY

-662 ILMEHRNENGAIIN
+662 ILMEHRDENGAVIN

-739 PNMLMGDY
+739 PKMLMGDY

-772 SKMHAIRNAKGE
+772 SKMHAIRNPKGE
-784 VIGKEVSVDDINEN
+784 IIGKEVSVDDINEN

-822 VFEVKENIETL
+822 VFEVKENTETL
-833 EDGTV
+833 DDGTV

-884 KKGDGWAFNGLLFK
+884 KKDDGWAFNGLLFK

-913 KYGDSLLKY
+913 KYGDDLLKY

-939 INANG
+939 TNANG

-950 TADQEA
+950 SADQEA

-972 AIARMSEYKDLDINN
+972 AITRMSEYKDLDINN

-1001 RLMYIAFNDVFE
+1001 RLMYIAFNDIFE

-1065 QARLKAIG
+1065 QSRLKAIG

-1094 EECKVAKTYPD
+1094 EECKVDTEDTTGKLTD
-1105 GRIEGE
+1105 K
-1111 DGILVKDLVKNAKLT
+1111 DGILVRDLVKNAKLT
-1126 LEQARDLMGGP
+1126 VKQARNLM
-1137 ILYKPDGTP
+1137 K
-1146 ELNKDKSCRR
+1146 
-1156 SGGFSNTTVNDAQS
+1156 GFSGTTVNDAQS

-1219 YYDQYYDEKLNTIAP
+1219 YYDQYYDDKLNTIAP

-1258 NAMKDNNIDQLN
+1258 EAMKANKIDQLN

-1298 KDFNNKAEDYRDEYD
+1298 KDFNNKAEDYREEYD

-1343 NIARNSP
+1343 NIDSNSP
-1350 LYAYKEDFFNMY
+1350 LHAYKEDFFNMY

-1370 NNLVDELKIPIDK
+1370 NKLVDELKIPLDE

-1388 FDESGN
+1388 FDEAGN
-1394 ITGLDMQV
+1394 ITGVDMQV

-1431 IAPNGCPNP
+1431 IAANGCPNP

-1449 INKLESISQAM
+1449 VNKLESISQAM

-1510 PKSNFGF
+1510 PASNFGF

-1526 DVDEVRDKDGNLI
+1526 KSKEE
-1539 GGLLKQLQDAHLD
+1539 LLKELQDAGLD

-1630 DWLNYIRRETGLKLS
+1630 DWLNYVRRETGLRLS
-1645 GIDNETFENI
+1645 GIDNEKFENI
-1655 KTEAKASTK
+1655 KADAKASTK

-1671 KAEIEE
+1671 KAEIAE
-1677 IKNKFDE
+1677 IKNRFDE

-1692 LDDNTKE
+1692 LDDDTKE

-1705 EKINEAYGA
+1705 EKINEAYGP

-1727 EIATLSDRLEDFKD
+1727 EISTLTGRLEEFKD
-1741 TYIEEELDAIKDY
+1741 IYIEEELDAIKDY
-1754 IEAKN
+1754 IEAKK

-1802 VAKGSRLLQF
+1802 IARSSRLLQF

-1825 NNSRQARN
+1825 NNTREARN

-1839 MIHILRANESLEENL
+1839 MIHILQANESLEENL

-1869 MNPIVKEVRESR
+1869 MNPVVKEVREAR

-1919 RPRIADNY
+1919 HPHITDKY
-1927 VVKIAYSK
+1927 TVKVAYSK
-1935 DKYNLKELKKRFEK
+1935 DKYNLEELQKRFEK

-2011 LVDIGSNYD
+2011 LADIGSNYD

-2032 RIVNAYN
+2032 KIVNAYN

-2054 EAIASLG
+2054 EAIRSLG
-2061 KEILNAYHI
+2061 KEILNTYHI
-2070 KTDKMNLDDIVARV
+2070 NTDKMNLGEIIARV
-2084 NALLGVKYSLD
+2084 NGLLGTKYSLD

-2111 LNNDSRPVKENKYIK
+2111 LNDKNRPVK
-2126 HNTYSGL
+2126 
-2133 IDYNDNSVFV
+2133 
-2143 FGSNPLGINGNP
+2143 GSI
-2155 SKGTGGA
+2155 
-2162 ALVALNQGRVQQGE
+2162 
-2176 IMDNTISNNG
+2176 
-2186 RAYGLTTVKAP
+2186 
-2197 NARNNKGNQLSIEEI
+2197 
-2212 TNNIKKL
+2212 
-2219 YQYANNNKDKTFKVA
+2219 YQ
-2234 YTDGKLLN
+2234 
-2242 GHSIEELVNAFIN
+2242 H
-2255 AGEIPN
+2255 
-2261 NVLFSDTLNKYFVK
+2261 
-2275 QTNINKENINNIAT
+2275 
-2289 DWTVLFAYN
+2289 DWGVLFAYN
-2298 DLAKLSNKIGDTARV
+2298 DLAKLSDKIGSTARV

-2359 GYDPNKGLRSYI
+2359 GYDPTKGLRSYI
-2371 TSDAKSAYPSLN
+2371 TSNAKSAYPSLN

-2432 TQYILNTAYKQTD
+2432 TQYILNSAYKQTD
-2445 AVVCNYTYDIEK
+2445 AVVNNYTYDVEK
-2457 KQTVVNKEVDETDEA
+2457 KQTIVNKEFDETDEA

-2499 DTWSKLSPAQKISWL
+2499 NAWSKLSPAQKISWL
-2514 KANSVDAGIFNY
+2514 KANSFDAGIFNY

-2553 IDSETAYNLFDTA
+2553 VDNETAYNLFDTA

-2577 AMDMIKYAFVAEGFK
+2577 AMDMVKYAFVAEGFK

-2597 INKCIKNDALR
+2597 INKCIKNTALR
-2608 DENTFVQYNGSRTSV
+2608 DENTFVQYNGSRTSII
-2623 VAQIKAQI
+2623 AQIKAQV

-2637 TDLIE
+2637 TDLVE

-2657 FMNKKYSSMFKTVTR
+2657 FMNKKYSSMFETVTR
-2672 GMYEFSLNDK
+2672 GMYEFSLDDK
-2682 NNAIEFGFARE
+2682 DNAIEFGFARE
-2693 SNSKVVPIQFND
+2693 SNAEFVPIQFNN

-2713 GNESVTKLYKI
+2713 GNESITRLYKI
-2724 VSPAPGIGFAY
+2724 VSPDLGSGIGFAY

-2763 EAVIENLMSDDTDYT
+2763 KAVIDNLMNSEVADYT
-2778 LEQLNELYKKHI
+2778 LDELNELYKKHV

-2807 ADANNDN
+2807 SDANNDN

-2821 NKIIKTFNNYEGNR
+2821 DKIIKTFNDYEGNR
-2835 IFIQNMYLYGKTK
+2835 IFIQNMYLYDKTK

-2862 ISNDGESISING
+2862 ISNGGEPISING

-2901 QMVEIVRETPMASS
+2901 QLVEIVKETPMASS
-2915 REEVTLGSASSKLE
+2915 RGEVTLGSASSKLE

-3000 GKFNQFYRDENG
+3000 GKFSQFYRDENG
-3012 NYFAINSPEVIE
+3012 NYFAINSPEVINV
-3024 AIKNNPDLQRQFL
+3024 IKNNPALQRQFL
-3037 EALADANAIID
+3037 ETLADANAIVD

-3062 NPTLKFYIEEMQKMI
+3062 NPTLKFYIDEMQKMI
-3077 KELSNT
+3077 KELSN
-3083 SVIDDA
+3083 SSIIDDA

-3094 IDYLQKLSNDP
+3094 LDYLQKLSNDP
-3105 NIQNGIVSIWDGFHS
+3105 NIQNGIVSIYDGFHS

-3148 DIHAKESQSKDFAVA
+3148 DIRAKESQAKDFAVA

-3269 SEYVKLRETIRQIN
+3269 SEYVKLREAIRQIN
-3283 SRRIDGV
+3283 SRRIDGI

-3304 KIDDLTSQF
+3304 KINDLTSQF
-3313 IGNDYKPAYEYGF
+3313 IGNEYKPAYEYGF
-3326 PGIERAPDD
+3326 PGTEQAPDG
-3335 SIIVINQ
+3335 SIIVTNQ
-3342 ELYDNARKQSLNDA
+3342 EVYDNARKQSLNDA
-3356 IQLDQYLR
+3356 VQLDQYLR

-3393 DNAEVRDSNGK
+3393 DNAEIRDSNGK
-3404 VTTPAS
+3404 VTTPTS
-3410 QLDTNKEYKKA
+3410 QLETNKEYKKA

-3426 NNAHWSVDDILKV
+3426 NNAHWSVDDVLKV
-3439 QIEDAY
+3439 RIEDAY

-3458 RKLIKEKLTKGEQ
+3458 RALIKEKLAKGEQ

-3481 SKFTNTEIAKIKEDV
+3481 SKFTNTEIAAIKEDV
-3496 ERNYGTTNTSLFSD
+3496 ERNYGTSNTSLFSD
-3510 RNLINSAELTNEAA
+3510 RNLINSAEPTNEAA
-3524 PSEFFKMLNSGGR
+3524 PSEFFKMLNSGGMT
-3537 SNPEYQKIITKIN
+3537 NPEYQEIITKIN
-3550 DITRKYYNSAAKIVE
+3550 NITRKYYNSAAKIVE
-3565 TSKMSIEDLKT
+3565 TSKMSIEDLKA
-3576 LADLYDELDK
+3576 LGDLYDELDK
-3586 TKKKIKTK
+3586 TKKHKGK
-3594 YGYDVYE
+3594 GSYDAYQ
-3601 AYSEYAKENVNEK
+3601 AYSKYAKENVNEQ
-3614 AYYDEE
+3614 AYYSEE
-3620 GEAKKRTEPEF
+3620 DEAKKRTEPEF

-3638 NIRYEVLRD
+3638 NARYEVLRD
-3647 EKGKIVIDETTG
+3647 KKGKIVIDETTG

-3665 TKAPKPNHW
+3665 TKAPTPNHW

-3686 KDLNKRDPKE
+3686 EDLNKDNPKE
-3696 AARQKKEVEDKT
+3696 AARQKKEVKDKT

-3737 IDYYKEWYDNNHVY
+3737 IAYYKEWYDNNHVY

-3788 PKAHYKNPNYIES
+3788 PKAHYKNPNYIEG

-3846 MQFAKTETAKRAIAS
+3846 MSFAKTETAKRAIAS
-3861 GMAPHRVKK
+3861 GMAPHRAKK
-3870 AEHDAK
+3870 AEHDVK

-3947 EKDLEAYQKRMDE
+3947 EKDLEAYQKRIDE

-3997 KQLLFYTHRMLSKM
+3997 KQLLFYTHRMLGKM

-4036 YIEKADTRLQ
+4036 YIEKVDTRLQ

-4064 QNKLTRN
+4064 QNKLTRT

-4076 SFTSAKFMMLNFT
+4076 SFTSAKFMMLNIT
-4089 GAIGNITIGESAIA
+4089 GGIGNITVGESAIA

-4124 RQAVPSFIRGMANED
+4124 RYAIPSFIRGMANED

-4170 TILNKIRDFMYS
+4170 TVLNKIRDFMYS

-4194 AMFSMFF
+4194 TMFSMFF

-4234 AMKNIIGG
+4234 AMRNIIGG
-4242 NEELLNKYETFKK
+4242 NEELINKYETFKK
-4255 NILADDNKKKEYI
+4255 DILADDNKKKEYV

-4290 FIAERKKLEKEAKVK
+4290 FITERKKLEKEAKVK

-4315 LDLKDGRLAFKEGSI
+4315 VDLKDGRLAFKEGSI
-4330 LAELQAKSQD
+4330 LAELQAKSKD

-4412 KEVGCAPALFDFLT
+4412 KEIGCAPALFDFLT
-4426 TPIRQLRYEK
+4426 TPIRKLRYEK
-4436 EMSDGQVEALESLQ
+4436 EMSDGQVEVLESLQ

-4485 VGALGGVCTALAVR
+4485 VGALGGICTALAVR

-4519 ADDLTTQSMMYN
+4519 ADELTTQSMMYN

-4557 SACNNIA
+4557 AACNNIA

-4583 QNKILVKLG
+4583 QNKIIVKLG

>member
-1 MANNCSLKF
+1 MANNCSLNF

-22 VGNDDVLFNSL
+22 VGNNDVLFNSL

-54 VNNYGS
+54 ANNYGS

-151 RMFGAVAK
+151 RMLGVVAT
-159 NILETR
+159 NILEAR
-165 KIEATKEEI
+165 KVEATKEEI

-187 DFIKIEE
+187 DFVKLEN

-215 DKVKYFTEVFQG
+215 DKVKYFTQVIQT

-235 FKKDDEISQQEVNWN
+235 FKKDDDLSQQEADWS
-250 ESYSIEDDEAL
+250 ESFDIEDDDNL
-261 NLDDAADNGSNSE
+261 NLNNAADNASNNE

-335 FKSVDNAIKGDI
+335 FKVVNSAIRGDI

-357 KLEDVAESNKE
+357 KLEDIAESNKE
-368 YAGLAYLANDLRK
+368 YAGLAYLVNDLKK
-381 KPDFAYKVFQ
+381 KPDFAYKLFQ
-391 VYRRRTMRKQQA
+391 VYRKRTIRKQQV
-403 RIDDNTVI
+403 RIDDNSVSPT
-411 PVRSNTRADKLETL
+411 RSNNRADKLETL

-445 KDILESIKTK
+445 NDILRAIKTK
-455 IKDYKALQK
+455 IDDYKKLQK
-464 TKGFDLNKEALS
+464 TKGFDLNKQALS

-529 TAKYANETLTNKKY
+529 TAKYANETLRNKQY
-543 LDNKFKEAN
+543 LDNRFKEAN
-552 KIEDKKARKEA
+552 KIKDKKAKKEA

-572 QGYLSTNTKTY
+572 QGYLSTNTKAY
-583 ALELAKAL
+583 ALELAKSL
-591 APYSVVNIDSNSTN
+591 SPYSVVNIDSNSTN

-618 MITNFLNAIK
+618 MITNFLNAVK
-628 ATLTEEQ
+628 ATLTEQQ
-635 KDGTKVSTELINY
+635 KDGSKVSTELINY
-648 GKYKFQGVQYNLSG
+648 GKYKFQGVQYNLSD

-772 SKMHAIRNAKGE
+772 SKMHAIKNAKGE

-822 VFEVKENIETL
+822 VFEVKENTETL
-833 EDGTV
+833 EDGTI

-898 DDRFVLTDYKTGTTT
+898 DDRFVLTDYKTGKTT
-913 KYGDSLLKY
+913 KYGDKLLEY

-939 INANG
+939 TNANG

-950 TADQEA
+950 SADQEA

-964 FVTDYSNN
+964 FVTDYSND
-972 AIARMSEYKDLDINN
+972 AITRMSEYKDLDINN

-1001 RLMYIAFNDVFE
+1001 RLMYIAFNDIFE

-1045 LDLRENST
+1045 LDLRENSA

-1105 GRIEGE
+1105 GKVEGE

-1126 LEQARDLMGGP
+1126 LDQARDLMGGP
-1137 ILYKPDGTP
+1137 IVYDNNGKPKLNNDG
-1146 ELNKDKSCRR
+1146 SYRR
-1156 SGGFSNTTVNDAQS
+1156 SGGFSNTTINDAQS

-1219 YYDQYYDEKLNTIAP
+1219 YYDQYYDKDLNTIAP

-1239 AEFVLVPRFIR
+1239 AEFVLVPRFIK

-1258 NAMKDNNIDQLN
+1258 EAMKANNIDQLN

-1298 KDFNNKAEDYRDEYD
+1298 KDFNNKAEDYREEYD

-1343 NIARNSP
+1343 NIDSNSP
-1350 LYAYKEDFFNMY
+1350 LHVYKEDFFNMY

-1370 NNLVDELKIPIDK
+1370 NKLVDELKIPLDK

-1388 FDESGN
+1388 FDEVGN
-1394 ITGLDMQV
+1394 IEGIDMQV

-1431 IAPNGCPNP
+1431 IAANGCPNP

-1510 PKSNFGF
+1510 PASNFGF

-1526 DVDEVRDKDGNLI
+1526 KNKEE
-1539 GGLLKQLQDAHLD
+1539 LLKELQDAGLD

-1608 NTYIGRDG
+1608 STTTNADGDIQKIIYNDLAGKSYDDYI
-1616 NIKRATWKDTVTEN
+1616 KSQ
-1630 DWLNYIRRETGLKLS
+1630 LN
-1645 GIDNETFENI
+1645 
-1655 KTEAKASTK
+1655 TEAKA
-1664 AEARDAR
+1664 
-1671 KAEIEE
+1671 
-1677 IKNKFDE
+1677 
-1684 IESEAYFN
+1684 
-1692 LDDNTKE
+1692 
-1699 VIKLIH
+1699 KL
-1705 EKINEAYGA
+1705 K
-1714 KPSKAKYQEQLEV
+1714 K
-1727 EIATLSDRLEDFKD
+1727 
-1741 TYIEEELDAIKDY
+1741 AIKEGVNETTALSNVATEY
-1754 IEAKN
+1754 GLQSREEFSKGKN
-1759 QILNNVI
+1759 L
-1766 NGFEL
+1766 
-1771 SDDFDY
+1771 
-1777 NAIKSEKIKSA
+1777 A
-1788 IKAYKDEQLRLAKQ
+1788 DENTR
-1802 VAKGSRLLQF
+1802 
-1812 EAYKKKFDSDVIG
+1812 E
-1825 NNSRQARN
+1825 ARN

-1839 MIHILRANESLEENL
+1839 MIHILQANESLEENL

-1869 MNPIVKEVRESR
+1869 MNPIVKDVREAR

-1919 RPRIADNY
+1919 RPHIADNY
-1927 VVKIAYSK
+1927 VVKVAYSK
-1935 DKYNLKELKKRFEK
+1935 DKYNLAELQKRFEK

-2011 LVDIGSNYD
+2011 LADIGSNYD

-2032 RIVNAYN
+2032 KIVNAYN

-2054 EAIASLG
+2054 EAIRSLG
-2061 KEILNAYHI
+2061 KEILNTYHI
-2070 KTDKMNLDDIVARV
+2070 NTDKMNLGEIIARV
-2084 NALLGVKYSLD
+2084 NGLLGTKYSLD

-2111 LNNDSRPVKENKYIK
+2111 LNDKNRPVK
-2126 HNTYSGL
+2126 
-2133 IDYNDNSVFV
+2133 
-2143 FGSNPLGINGNP
+2143 GSI
-2155 SKGTGGA
+2155 
-2162 ALVALNQGRVQQGE
+2162 
-2176 IMDNTISNNG
+2176 
-2186 RAYGLTTVKAP
+2186 
-2197 NARNNKGNQLSIEEI
+2197 
-2212 TNNIKKL
+2212 
-2219 YQYANNNKDKTFKVA
+2219 YQ
-2234 YTDGKLLN
+2234 
-2242 GHSIEELVNAFIN
+2242 H
-2255 AGEIPN
+2255 
-2261 NVLFSDTLNKYFVK
+2261 
-2275 QTNINKENINNIAT
+2275 
-2289 DWTVLFAYN
+2289 DWGVLFAYN
-2298 DLAKLSNKIGDTARV
+2298 DLAKLSDKIGSTARV

-2359 GYDPNKGLRSYI
+2359 GYDPTKGLRSYI
-2371 TSDAKSAYPSLN
+2371 TSNAKSVYPSLN

-2445 AVVCNYTYDIEK
+2445 AVVNNYTYDVEK
-2457 KQTVVNKEVDETDEA
+2457 KETKVNKEVDETDEA

-2499 DTWSKLSPAQKISWL
+2499 NAWSKLSPAQKISWL

-2553 IDSETAYNLFDTA
+2553 VDNETAYNLFDTA
-2566 FSSDNPLVKLA
+2566 FNSDNPLVKLA
-2577 AMDMIKYAFVAEGFK
+2577 AMDMVKYAFVAEGFK

-2597 INKCIKNDALR
+2597 INKCIKNTVLR
-2608 DENTFVQYNGSRTSV
+2608 DENTFVQYNGSRTSII
-2623 VAQIKAQI
+2623 AQIKAQV
-2631 DNAVAR
+2631 DNVVSR

-2642 QYLRTDPG
+2642 QYLRSDPG
-2650 VTNVPHK
+2650 VSNVPHK
-2657 FMNKKYSSMFKTVTR
+2657 FMNKKYSSMFETVTR
-2672 GMYEFSLNDK
+2672 GMYEFSLDDK
-2682 NNAIEFGFARE
+2682 DNAIEFGFARE
-2693 SNSKVVPIQFND
+2693 SNAEFVPIQFNN

-2713 GNESVTKLYKI
+2713 GNESVTRLYKI
-2724 VSPAPGIGFAY
+2724 VSPDLGSGIGFAY
-2735 PLNSL
+2735 PLNGL

-2763 EAVIENLMSDDTDYT
+2763 EAVIDNLMNSEVADYT
-2778 LEQLNELYKKHI
+2778 LDELNELYKKHV

-2807 ADANNDN
+2807 SDANNDN

-2862 ISNDGESISING
+2862 ISDGGEPISVNG
-2874 NFLFR
+2874 KFLFR

-2901 QMVEIVRETPMASS
+2901 QLVEIVKEAPMASS

-3000 GKFNQFYRDENG
+3000 GKFSQFYRDENG
-3012 NYFAINSPEVIE
+3012 NYYAINSPEVIE
-3024 AIKNNPDLQRQFL
+3024 AIKNNPALQRQFL
-3037 EALADANAIID
+3037 ESLADANAIID

-3077 KELSNT
+3077 KELSNS

-3105 NIQNGIVSIWDGFHS
+3105 NIQNGLVSIFDGFHS
-3120 SGWLDAWFGDLQ
+3120 SGWFDAWVGDLQ

-3148 DIHAKESQSKDFAVA
+3148 DIRAKESQAKDFAVA

-3269 SEYVKLRETIRQIN
+3269 SEYIKLREGIRQIN

-3290 LSKEFEDKLVELRT
+3290 LSKEFEDKLVELRN
-3304 KIDDLTSQF
+3304 KINDLTSQF

-3326 PGIERAPDD
+3326 PGTEQAPDG
-3335 SIIVINQ
+3335 SIIVTNQ
-3342 ELYDNARKQSLNDA
+3342 EVYDNARKQSLNDA
-3356 IQLDQYLR
+3356 VQLDQYLR

-3410 QLDTNKEYKKA
+3410 QLETNKEYKKA

-3426 NNAHWSVDDILKV
+3426 NNAHWSVDDVLKV
-3439 QIEDAY
+3439 RIEDAY
-3445 KKLGITSGKASKA
+3445 KKLGITSSKASKA
-3458 RKLIKEKLTKGEQ
+3458 RALIKDKLAKGEQ
-3471 IYDEFGNIDA
+3471 IYDAFGNIDA
-3481 SKFTNTEIAKIKEDV
+3481 SKFTNDEIAAIKEDV
-3496 ERNYGTTNTSLFSD
+3496 ERNYGTSNTSLFSD
-3510 RNLINSAELTNEAA
+3510 RNLINSAEPTNEAA
-3524 PSEFFKMLNSGGR
+3524 PSEFFKMLNSDGMT
-3537 SNPEYQKIITKIN
+3537 NPEYQKIITNIN
-3550 DITRKYYNSAAKIVE
+3550 NITRKYYNSATKIVE
-3565 TSKMSIEDLKT
+3565 TSKMSIEDLKA
-3576 LADLYDELDK
+3576 LGDLYDELDK
-3586 TKKKIKTK
+3586 TKKKKGK
-3594 YGYDVYE
+3594 GSYY
-3601 AYSEYAKENVNEK
+3601 AYQTYSKYAKENVNEK

-3638 NIRYEVLRD
+3638 NARYEVLRD
-3647 EKGKIVIDETTG
+3647 KKGKIVIDEATG

-3686 KDLNKRDPKE
+3686 EDLNKRDPKE

-3708 KAQEFLSNTLETINT
+3708 NAQEFLSNTLETINT

-3737 IDYYKEWYDNNHVY
+3737 KAYYKEWYDNNHVY

-3788 PKAHYKNPNYIES
+3788 PKAHYKNPNYIEG

-3816 NGTTHVPGYDNNLG
+3816 NGTTHVPGYDNDLG

-3846 MQFAKTETAKRAIAS
+3846 MSFAKTETAKRAIAS
-3861 GMAPHRVKK
+3861 GMAPHRAKK

-3888 SDMLPSGKDS
+3888 SDMLPSGKDT

-3934 KPKRETYTSDEAY
+3934 KPKRETYASDEAY
-3947 EKDLEAYQKRMDE
+3947 EKDLEAYQKRIDE

-3972 LDRDYIGAIQDF
+3972 LDKDYIGAIQDF

-3989 HYNAIQDN
+3989 HYNAVQDN
-3997 KQLLFYTHRMLSKM
+3997 KQLLFYTHRMLGKM

-4076 SFTSAKFMMLNFT
+4076 SFTSAKFMMLNIT
-4089 GAIGNITIGESAIA
+4089 GGIGNITVGESAIA

-4124 RQAVPSFIRGMANED
+4124 RQAIPSFIRGMANED

-4170 TILNKIRDFMYS
+4170 SVLNKIRDFMYS
-4182 PNSMGEHFMQNG
+4182 PNSIGEHFMQNG

-4242 NEELLNKYETFKK
+4242 NNELLNKYEEFKK

-4290 FIAERKKLEKEAKVK
+4290 FISERKKLEKEAKVK

-4310 TVMDQ
+4310 TIMDQ

-4485 VGALGGVCTALAVR
+4485 VGALGGICTALAVR
-4499 CIWDDDDLK
+4499 CIWDNDDLK

-4519 ADDLTTQSMMYN
+4519 ADELTTQSMMYN

-4557 SACNNIA
+4557 AACNNIA

-4592 RQIPIYRSLN
+4592 RQIPIYRSIN

>member
-10 NETKVYTNLKAE
+10 NETKVYTNLKVE
-22 VGNDDVLFNSL
+22 VGNNDVLFNSL

-54 VNNYGS
+54 ANNYGS

-68 KEVATAI
+68 KEVVNAI

-84 NVNEHTT
+84 NVNENTT

-127 DLIKGRLEEHA
+127 DLIKGRLDEHA

-151 RMFGAVAK
+151 RMLGAVAK
-159 NILETR
+159 NILEAR
-165 KIEATKEEI
+165 KVEATKEEI

-187 DFIKIEE
+187 DFIKLEN
-194 EVSKYTPQLRN
+194 EVFKYTPQLRN

-215 DKVKYFTEVFQG
+215 DKVKYFTQVIQT

-235 FKKDDEISQQEVNWN
+235 FNKDDDLSQQEADWS
-250 ESYSIEDDEAL
+250 ESFDIEDDDDL
-261 NLDDAADNGSNSE
+261 NLNNAADNASNNE

-335 FKSVDNAIKGDI
+335 FKVVNSAIRGDI

-357 KLEDVAESNKE
+357 KLEDIAESNKE
-368 YAGLAYLANDLRK
+368 YAGLAYLANDLKK
-381 KPDFAYKVFQ
+381 KPDFAYKLFQ
-391 VYRRRTMRKQQA
+391 VYRRRTIRKQQV
-403 RIDDNTVI
+403 RIDDNSVSPT
-411 PVRSNTRADKLETL
+411 RSNNRADKLETL

-445 KDILESIKTK
+445 NDILGAIKTK
-455 IKDYKALQK
+455 IDDYKKLQK
-464 TKGFDLNKEALS
+464 TKGFDLNKQALS

-519 LTQLYGYLEN
+519 LTQLYGYLES
-529 TAKYANETLTNKKY
+529 TAKYANETLKNKQN
-543 LDNKFKEAN
+543 LDNRFKEAN
-552 KIEDKKARKEA
+552 KLQDKKAKKEA

-572 QGYLSTNTKTY
+572 QGYLSTNTKAY
-583 ALELAKAL
+583 ALELAKSL

-618 MITNFLNAIK
+618 MITNFLNAVK
-628 ATLTEEQ
+628 ATLTEQQ
-635 KDGTKVSTELINY
+635 KDGSKVSTELINY

-662 ILMEHRNENGAIIN
+662 ILMEHRNENGAITN

-772 SKMHAIRNAKGE
+772 SKMHAVKNAKGE

-822 VFEVKENIETL
+822 VFETNSLGQIKYND
-833 EDGTV
+833 DGS
-838 VDQRGRI
+838 
-845 VFNNDNT
+845 

-898 DDRFVLTDYKTGTTT
+898 DDRFVLTDYKTGKTT
-913 KYGDSLLKY
+913 KYGDKLLEH

-939 INANG
+939 TNAND

-964 FVTDYSNN
+964 FVTDYSND
-972 AIARMSEYKDLDINN
+972 AITRMSEYKDLDINN

-1001 RLMYIAFNDVFE
+1001 RLMYIAFNDIFE

-1045 LDLRENST
+1045 LDLRENSA

-1073 LDVQQKTKFN
+1073 LNVQQKTKFN

-1094 EECKVAKTYPD
+1094 EECKVDTEDTTGKLTD
-1105 GRIEGE
+1105 K

-1126 LEQARDLMGGP
+1126 VEQARKLM
-1137 ILYKPDGTP
+1137 K
-1146 ELNKDKSCRR
+1146 
-1156 SGGFSNTTVNDAQS
+1156 GFSGTTVNDAQS

-1219 YYDQYYDEKLNTIAP
+1219 YYDQYYDKDLNTIVP

-1239 AEFVLVPRFIR
+1239 AEFVLVPRFIK

-1258 NAMKDNNIDQLN
+1258 KVMKDNKIDQLN

-1298 KDFNNKAEDYRDEYD
+1298 KDFNNKAEDYREEYD

-1343 NIARNSP
+1343 NIDSNSP
-1350 LYAYKEDFFNMY
+1350 LYDYKEDFFNMY

-1370 NNLVDELKIPIDK
+1370 NNLVDELKIPLDK

-1388 FDESGN
+1388 FDEAGN
-1394 ITGLDMQV
+1394 ITGVDMQV

-1431 IAPNGCPNP
+1431 IAANGCPNP

-1449 INKLESISQAM
+1449 VNKLESISQAM

-1526 DVDEVRDKDGNLI
+1526 DVDEIRDKDGNLI
-1539 GGLLKQLQDAHLD
+1539 GGLLKQLQDAGLD

-1630 DWLNYIRRETGLKLS
+1630 DWLNYVRRETGLKLS
-1645 GIDNETFENI
+1645 GIDNEKFENI
-1655 KTEAKASTK
+1655 KADAKASTK

-1692 LDDNTKE
+1692 LDDDTKE

-1705 EKINEAYGA
+1705 EKINEAYGT

-1727 EIATLSDRLEDFKD
+1727 EISTLTGRLEDFKD

-1754 IEAKN
+1754 IEAKK

-1802 VAKGSRLLQF
+1802 IAKGSRLLQF

-1839 MIHILRANESLEENL
+1839 MIHILQANESLEENL

-1869 MNPIVKEVRESR
+1869 MNPIVKDVRESR

-1919 RPRIADNY
+1919 HPHITDKY
-1927 VVKIAYSK
+1927 TIKVAYSK
-1935 DKYNLKELKKRFEK
+1935 DKYNLEELQKRFEK

-2011 LVDIGSNYD
+2011 LADIGSNYD

-2032 RIVNAYN
+2032 TIVNAYN
-2039 ANKSIYSDKHNKPIE
+2039 ANKSIYSDKRNKPIE
-2054 EAIASLG
+2054 EAIKSLG
-2061 KEILNAYHI
+2061 KEILETYHI
-2070 KTDKMNLDDIVARV
+2070 KTDKMNLGEIVARV
-2084 NALLGVKYSLD
+2084 NALLGTKYSLD

-2111 LNNDSRPVKENKYIK
+2111 LNDKNRPVK
-2126 HNTYSGL
+2126 G
-2133 IDYNDNSVFV
+2133 SV
-2143 FGSNPLGINGNP
+2143 
-2155 SKGTGGA
+2155 
-2162 ALVALNQGRVQQGE
+2162 
-2176 IMDNTISNNG
+2176 
-2186 RAYGLTTVKAP
+2186 
-2197 NARNNKGNQLSIEEI
+2197 
-2212 TNNIKKL
+2212 
-2219 YQYANNNKDKTFKVA
+2219 YQ
-2234 YTDGKLLN
+2234 
-2242 GHSIEELVNAFIN
+2242 H
-2255 AGEIPN
+2255 
-2261 NVLFSDTLNKYFVK
+2261 
-2275 QTNINKENINNIAT
+2275 
-2289 DWTVLFAYN
+2289 DWAVLFAYK
-2298 DLAKLSNKIGDTARV
+2298 DIAKLADKIGSTARV

-2342 NPALV
+2342 HPALV
-2347 VGTSSIVNSIYA
+2347 VGTSSIVSSIYA
-2359 GYDPNKGLRSYI
+2359 GYDPTKGLRSYI

-2393 ILVNRMLFDT
+2393 ILVNRMLFNT

-2416 VINGS
+2416 VINGT

-2445 AVVCNYTYDIEK
+2445 AVVNNYTYDVEK
-2457 KQTVVNKEVDETDEA
+2457 KEIKVNKEVDETDEA

-2499 DTWSKLSPAQKISWL
+2499 DAWSKLSPAQKISWL

-2553 IDSETAYNLFDTA
+2553 VDNETAYNLFDTA
-2566 FSSDNPLVKLA
+2566 FNSDNPLVKLA
-2577 AMDMIKYAFVAEGFK
+2577 AMDMVKYAFVAEGFK

-2597 INKCIKNDALR
+2597 INKCIKNTALR
-2608 DENTFVQYNGSRTSV
+2608 DENTFVQYNGARTSII
-2623 VAQIKAQI
+2623 AQIKAQI
-2631 DNAVAR
+2631 DDVVAR
-2637 TDLIE
+2637 TELVE
-2642 QYLRTDPG
+2642 QYLRSDPG

-2672 GMYEFSLNDK
+2672 GMYEFSLDDK
-2682 NNAIEFGFARE
+2682 DNAIEFGFARE
-2693 SNSKVVPIQFND
+2693 SNAEFVPIQFNN

-2713 GNESVTKLYKI
+2713 GNENVTRLYKI
-2724 VSPAPGIGFAY
+2724 VSPDLGSGIGFAY

-2740 EAGEDRE
+2740 ESGEDRE

-2754 NSVPLPSYY
+2754 NTVPLPSYY
-2763 EAVIENLMSDDTDYT
+2763 EAVIDNLMNSEVADYT
-2778 LEQLNELYKKHI
+2778 LDELNELYKKHI

-2821 NKIIKTFNNYEGNR
+2821 DKIIKTFNDYEGNR

-2862 ISNDGESISING
+2862 ISDGGEPISVNG

-2901 QMVEIVRETPMASS
+2901 QLVEIVRETPMASS

-2979 FKDSVFYSG
+2979 LKDSVFYSG

-3000 GKFNQFYRDENG
+3000 GKFSQFYRDENG
-3012 NYFAINSPEVIE
+3012 NYYAINSPEVIE
-3024 AIKNNPDLQRQFL
+3024 AIKNNPALQRQFL
-3037 EALADANAIID
+3037 ESLADANAIID

-3077 KELSNT
+3077 KELSNS

-3105 NIQNGIVSIWDGFHS
+3105 NIQNGLVSIFDGFHS
-3120 SGWLDAWFGDLQ
+3120 SGWFDAWVGDLQ

-3148 DIHAKESQSKDFAVA
+3148 DIRAKESQAKDFAVA

-3269 SEYVKLRETIRQIN
+3269 SEYVKLREAIRQIN

-3304 KIDDLTSQF
+3304 KINDLTSQF
-3313 IGNDYKPAYEYGF
+3313 IGNEYKPAYEYGF
-3326 PGIERAPDD
+3326 PGTEQAPDG
-3335 SIIVINQ
+3335 SIIVTNQ
-3342 ELYDNARKQSLNDA
+3342 EVYDNVRKQSLNDA
-3356 IQLDQYLR
+3356 VQLDQYLR

-3410 QLDTNKEYKKA
+3410 QLETNKEYKKA

-3426 NNAHWSVDDILKV
+3426 NNAHWSVDDVLKV
-3439 QIEDAY
+3439 RIEDAY

-3458 RKLIKEKLTKGEQ
+3458 RALIKDKLAKGEQ
-3471 IYDEFGNIDA
+3471 IYDAFGNIDA
-3481 SKFTNTEIAKIKEDV
+3481 SKFTNVEIAAIKEDV
-3496 ERNYGTTNTSLFSD
+3496 ERNYGTSSTSLFSD
-3510 RNLINSAELTNEAA
+3510 RNLINSAEPTNEAA
-3524 PSEFFKMLNSGGR
+3524 PSEFFKMLNSSGMT
-3537 SNPEYQKIITKIN
+3537 NPEYQKIITKIN
-3550 DITRKYYNSAAKIVE
+3550 NITRKYYNSATKIVE
-3565 TSKMSIEDLKT
+3565 TSKMSIEDLKA
-3576 LADLYDELDK
+3576 LGDLYDELDK
-3586 TKKKIKTK
+3586 TKKKKGK
-3594 YGYDVYE
+3594 GSYD
-3601 AYSEYAKENVNEK
+3601 AYQTYSKYAKENVNEK

-3638 NIRYEVLRD
+3638 NARYEVLRD
-3647 EKGKIVIDETTG
+3647 KKGKIVIDEATG

-3665 TKAPKPNHW
+3665 TKAPTPNHW

-3686 KDLNKRDPKE
+3686 EDLNKRDPKE

-3737 IDYYKEWYDNNHVY
+3737 NAYYKEWYYNNHVY

-3788 PKAHYKNPNYIES
+3788 PKAHYKNPNYIEG

-3816 NGTTHVPGYDNNLG
+3816 NGTTHVPGYDNDLG

-3846 MQFAKTETAKRAIAS
+3846 MSFAKTETAKRAIAS
-3861 GMAPHRVKK
+3861 GMAPHRAKK

-3888 SDMLPSGKDS
+3888 SDMLPSGKDT

-3934 KPKRETYTSDEAY
+3934 KPKRETYASDEAY
-3947 EKDLEAYQKRMDE
+3947 EKDLEAYQKRIDE

-3997 KQLLFYTHRMLSKM
+3997 KQLLFYTHRMLGKM

-4021 NLRKDSQTSTSDETS
+4021 NLRKDSQTSTNDETS

-4076 SFTSAKFMMLNFT
+4076 SFTSAKFMMLNIT
-4089 GAIGNITIGESAIA
+4089 GGIGNITVGESAIA

-4124 RQAVPSFIRGMANED
+4124 RQAIPSFIRGMANED

-4170 TILNKIRDFMYS
+4170 TVLNKIRDFMYS

-4242 NEELLNKYETFKK
+4242 NNELLNKYEEFKK

-4290 FIAERKKLEKEAKVK
+4290 FIVERKKLEKEAKAK

-4310 TVMDQ
+4310 TIMDQ
-4315 LDLKDGRLAFKEGSI
+4315 IDLKDGRLAFKEGSI

-4470 PKWQRASIERAAGDV
+4470 PKWQRASIERAASDV
-4485 VGALGGVCTALAVR
+4485 VGALGGICTALAVR

-4519 ADDLTTQSMMYN
+4519 ADELTTQSMMYN

-4557 SACNNIA
+4557 AACNNIA

>member
-10 NETKVYTNLKAE
+10 NETKVGTNLKAE
-22 VGNDDVLFNSL
+22 VGNNDVLFNSL
-33 MSAVIDGSR
+33 MSNVIDGSR

-54 VNNYGS
+54 TINYGS

-68 KEVATAI
+68 KEVTTAI

-112 GIRTTGNLMLAFYHN
+112 GIRMAANQMLMFYHD
-127 DLIKGRLEEHA
+127 DLIKGRLDEHA
-138 EDRKDNLANRVIN
+138 DDRKNNLADRVIN
-151 RMFGAVAK
+151 RMLSGVAVG
-159 NILETR
+159 ILINKKTKPTPSEID
-165 KIEATKEEI
+165 KI
-174 AKVRKQLM
+174 RKQLM
-182 NTKSN
+182 NINGN
-187 DFIKIEE
+187 DFIKLED
-194 EVSKYTPQLRN
+194 EVSKATPQLRN

-215 DKVKYFTEVFQG
+215 DKVKYFTQVIQT
-227 DDRLGEIR
+227 DQRLGEIR
-235 FKKDDEISQQEVNWN
+235 FKKDDDLSQQDVDWN
-250 ESYSIEDDEAL
+250 ESFDIEDDDDL
-261 NLDDAADNGSNSE
+261 NLNNAADNASNNE

-335 FKSVDNAIKGDI
+335 FKSVDNGIKGDI
-347 ETTNIDAFLK
+347 ETTNINAFLN
-357 KLEDVAESNKE
+357 KLKDVAESNKE

-403 RIDDNTVI
+403 RIDDNTVV

-445 KDILESIKTK
+445 NEILRAINEK
-455 IKDYKALQK
+455 IKAYKKIPADSR
-464 TKGFDLNKEALS
+464 FDLNRQALS

-529 TAKYANETLTNKKY
+529 TAKYANETLSNKKY
-543 LDNKFKEAN
+543 LDNRFKEAN
-552 KIEDKKARKEA
+552 KIEDKKARKET

-572 QGYLSTNTKTY
+572 QGYLSTNTKAY
-583 ALELAKAL
+583 ALELAKVL

-618 MITNFLNAIK
+618 MITNFLNTVK
-628 ATLTEEQ
+628 ATLTEQQ

-694 RDMVNI
+694 RDMINI

-739 PNMLMGDY
+739 PKILMGDY

-798 HPIVQQFKNIF
+798 HPIVQQFRNIF

-822 VFEVKENIETL
+822 VFEVKENTETL

-845 VFNNDNT
+845 VFSNDNT

-913 KYGDSLLKY
+913 KYGDRLLKY

-939 INANG
+939 TNDNG

-950 TADQEA
+950 SAEQEA

-972 AIARMSEYKDLDINN
+972 AITRMSEYKDLDINN

-1053 IVQGAFLNTPEV
+1053 IVQGAFLNTPEI

-1094 EECKVAKTYPD
+1094 EECKVAKVYPD
-1105 GRIEGE
+1105 GKVEGK
-1111 DGILVKDLVKNAKLT
+1111 DGILVKDLIKNAKLT

-1137 ILYKPDGTP
+1137 IMYDNNGKPKLNDDGSYK
-1146 ELNKDKSCRR
+1146 R

-1258 NAMKDNNIDQLN
+1258 NAMKNNGIDQLN

-1298 KDFNNKAEDYRDEYD
+1298 KDFNNKAEDYREEYD

-1343 NIARNSP
+1343 NIDRNSP
-1350 LYAYKEDFFNMY
+1350 LYKYKEDFFNMY

-1370 NNLVDELKIPIDK
+1370 NKLVDELKIPLDK

-1394 ITGLDMQV
+1394 ITGVDMQV

-1431 IAPNGCPNP
+1431 ITANGCLNP

-1608 NTYIGRDG
+1608 NTTINANGDIQKVLYNNLAGKSYDDYV
-1616 NIKRATWKDTVTEN
+1616 KSQ
-1630 DWLNYIRRETGLKLS
+1630 LNS
-1645 GIDNETFENI
+1645 
-1655 KTEAKASTK
+1655 EAKA
-1664 AEARDAR
+1664 
-1671 KAEIEE
+1671 
-1677 IKNKFDE
+1677 
-1684 IESEAYFN
+1684 
-1692 LDDNTKE
+1692 
-1699 VIKLIH
+1699 KL
-1705 EKINEAYGA
+1705 K
-1714 KPSKAKYQEQLEV
+1714 K
-1727 EIATLSDRLEDFKD
+1727 
-1741 TYIEEELDAIKDY
+1741 AIKEGVNETTALSNVATEYGLQSREEFSKD
-1754 IEAKN
+1754 KN
-1759 QILNNVI
+1759 L
-1766 NGFEL
+1766 
-1771 SDDFDY
+1771 
-1777 NAIKSEKIKSA
+1777 A
-1788 IKAYKDEQLRLAKQ
+1788 DENTR
-1802 VAKGSRLLQF
+1802 
-1812 EAYKKKFDSDVIG
+1812 E
-1825 NNSRQARN
+1825 ARN

-1869 MNPIVKEVRESR
+1869 MNPIVKEVREAR

-1919 RPRIADNY
+1919 RPHIADNY

-1935 DKYNLKELKKRFEK
+1935 DKYNLKELQKRFEK

-2011 LVDIGSNYD
+2011 LADIGSNYD

-2070 KTDKMNLDDIVARV
+2070 KTDKMNLGNIVARV

-2111 LNNDSRPVKENKYIK
+2111 LNDENRPVK
-2126 HNTYSGL
+2126 G
-2133 IDYNDNSVFV
+2133 SV
-2143 FGSNPLGINGNP
+2143 
-2155 SKGTGGA
+2155 
-2162 ALVALNQGRVQQGE
+2162 
-2176 IMDNTISNNG
+2176 
-2186 RAYGLTTVKAP
+2186 
-2197 NARNNKGNQLSIEEI
+2197 
-2212 TNNIKKL
+2212 
-2219 YQYANNNKDKTFKVA
+2219 YQ
-2234 YTDGKLLN
+2234 
-2242 GHSIEELVNAFIN
+2242 H
-2255 AGEIPN
+2255 
-2261 NVLFSDTLNKYFVK
+2261 
-2275 QTNINKENINNIAT
+2275 
-2289 DWTVLFAYN
+2289 DWAVLFAYK
-2298 DLAKLSNKIGDTARV
+2298 DLAKLSDKIGSTARV

-2327 TRKVFNDIADLIEDE
+2327 TRKVFNDIADLIEYE

-2359 GYDPNKGLRSYI
+2359 GYDPTKGLRSYI

-2445 AVVCNYTYDIEK
+2445 AVVCNYTYDVEK
-2457 KQTVVNKEVDETDEA
+2457 KQTVVNKEVEEEDEA

-2484 TFNVKDVTNPTQEEV
+2484 TFNVKDVTNPTQKEV
-2499 DTWSKLSPAQKISWL
+2499 DAWSKLSPAQKISWL

-2541 QSRQTIRFNEDA
+2541 QSRQTIRFNEDTV
-2553 IDSETAYNLFDTA
+2553 DSETAYNLFDTA
-2566 FSSDNPLVKLA
+2566 FNSDNPLVKLA

-2597 INKCIKNDALR
+2597 INKCIKNTALR
-2608 DENTFVQYNGSRTSV
+2608 DDNTFVQYNGARTSV
-2623 VAQIKAQI
+2623 VAQIKSQI

-2637 TDLIE
+2637 TDLVE

-2657 FMNKKYSSMFKTVTR
+2657 FMSKKYSSIFKTVTR
-2672 GMYEFSLNDK
+2672 GMYEFGLEDK
-2682 NNAIEFGFARE
+2682 NNVIEFGFARE
-2693 SNSKVVPIQFND
+2693 SNSKLVPIKFND

-2713 GNESVTKLYKI
+2713 GNESVTRLYKI
-2724 VSPAPGIGFAY
+2724 VSPAPGIAFAY

-2740 EAGEDRE
+2740 EPGEDRE

-2763 EAVIENLMSDDTDYT
+2763 ETVIDNLMSDETDYT

-2862 ISNDGESISING
+2862 ISNDGEPISING

-2901 QMVEIVRETPMASS
+2901 QLVEIVRETPMASS

-2988 YAYLKHKVNSTL
+2988 YAYLKHKINSTL

-3012 NYFAINSPEVIE
+3012 NYFAINSPEVIN

-3138 VQVVTRKVMA
+3138 IQVVTRKVMA
-3148 DIHAKESQSKDFAVA
+3148 DIRAKESQAKDFAVA

-3261 INNHPQIY
+3261 INNHSQIY
-3269 SEYVKLRETIRQIN
+3269 SEYVKLREAIRQIN

-3313 IGNDYKPAYEYGF
+3313 IGNEYKPDFREGF
-3326 PGIERAPDD
+3326 PGTSKAPDE
-3335 SIIVINQ
+3335 SIIITNQ
-3342 ELYDNARKQSLNDA
+3342 EVYDNARKQSLNDA

-3378 KEGFRDMLDKMLNII
+3378 KDGFRDMLDKMLNII

-3404 VTTPAS
+3404 ITTPAS
-3410 QLDTNKEYKKA
+3410 QLDNNKEYKKA

-3426 NNAHWSVDDILKV
+3426 NNAHWSVDDTIKV

-3445 KKLGITSGKASKA
+3445 KKLGINGGKGSVAK
-3458 RKLIKEKLTKGEQ
+3458 RIIKEKLAKGEQ

-3481 SKFTNTEIAKIKEDV
+3481 SKFTNVEIAAIKEDV

-3510 RNLINSAELTNEAA
+3510 RNLINSAEPTNEAA

-3565 TSKMSIEDLKT
+3565 TSKMSIEDLKA
-3576 LADLYDELDK
+3576 LGDLYDELDK
-3586 TKKKIKTK
+3586 TKKKIGGPH
-3594 YGYDVYE
+3594 GYD
-3601 AYSEYAKENVNEK
+3601 AYQTYSKYAKVNENTK

-3638 NIRYEVLRD
+3638 NARYEVLRD
-3647 EKGKIVIDETTG
+3647 KKGKIIIDETTG

-3665 TKAPKPNHW
+3665 TKAAKPNPW

-3723 PQYYKAKNAALAKG
+3723 PQYYAARDAAAKQGKAA
-3737 IDYYKEWYDNNHVY
+3737 YKEWYDTNHVY

-3788 PKAHYKNPNYIES
+3788 PKAHYKNPNYIEG

-3861 GMAPHRVKK
+3861 GMAPHRAKK

-3912 MPMLMTQLK
+3912 MPMLMAQLK

-3997 KQLLFYTHRMLSKM
+3997 KQLLFYTHRMLGKM

-4076 SFTSAKFMMLNFT
+4076 SFTSAKFMMLNIT

-4234 AMKNIIGG
+4234 AMKNIIGS
-4242 NEELLNKYETFKK
+4242 NDELLDEYEEFKK

-4315 LDLKDGRLAFKEGSI
+4315 LDLKDGRLAFKDGSI

-4401 RKGYFNEERGT
+4401 RKGYFNEERGS

-4557 SACNNIA
+4557 AACNNIA
-4564 AYVMDDDYDPNY
+4564 AYVMDDDYNPNY

>member
-1 MANNCSLKF
+1 MANNCNLKF

-42 PSGFNKEFETYY
+42 SSGFNKEFETYY
-54 VNNYGS
+54 SVNYGS
-60 IPNTNDES
+60 IPNVNDES

-75 QNFYKNRNF
+75 QNFYKNKNF

-91 DSAFISDV
+91 NSAFISDV

-112 GIRTTGNLMLAFYHN
+112 GIRTAGNLMLAFYHN

-151 RMFGAVAK
+151 RMLGAVAT
-159 NILETR
+159 NILEAR
-165 KIEATKEEI
+165 KVEATKEEI

-187 DFIKIEE
+187 DFVKIEN
-194 EVSKYTPQLRN
+194 EVYKYTPQLRN

-235 FKKDDEISQQEVNWN
+235 FKKDDDLSQQEVNWN

-261 NLDDAADNGSNSE
+261 NLDNAADNGSNSE

-287 KSDFMKDF
+287 KSDFTKDF

-335 FKSVDNAIKGDI
+335 FKSVDNGIKGDI

-403 RIDDNTVI
+403 RIDDNTVV
-411 PVRSNTRADKLETL
+411 PVRSNIRADKLETL

-445 KDILESIKTK
+445 NEILRVINEK
-455 IKDYKALQK
+455 IKAYKKIPADSR
-464 TKGFDLNKEALS
+464 FDLNRQALS

-529 TAKYANETLTNKKY
+529 TAKYANQTLDNKKY
-543 LDNKFKEAN
+543 LDNRFKEAN

-572 QGYLSTNTKTY
+572 QGYLSTNTKAY
-583 ALELAKAL
+583 ALELAKDL

-618 MITNFLNAIK
+618 MITNFLNAVK
-628 ATLTEEQ
+628 ATLTEQQ

-694 RDMVNI
+694 RDMINI

-784 VIGKEVSVDDINEN
+784 VIAKEVNAEDINEN
-798 HPIVQQFKNIF
+798 HPIVQQFRNIF

-822 VFEVKENIETL
+822 VFETNSLGQIKYND
-833 EDGTV
+833 DGS
-838 VDQRGRI
+838 
-845 VFNNDNT
+845 

-898 DDRFVLTDYKTGTTT
+898 DDRFVLTDYKTGKTT
-913 KYGDSLLKY
+913 KYGNKLLEY

-933 GFIPFT
+933 GFIPFAT
-939 INANG
+939 NVNG

-950 TADQEA
+950 TANQEA
-956 MITRMVKG
+956 TITRMVKG

-972 AIARMSEYKDLDINN
+972 AITRMSEYKDLDINN

-1045 LDLRENST
+1045 LDLRENSA
-1053 IVQGAFLNTPEV
+1053 IVQGAFLNTPEI

-1105 GRIEGE
+1105 GRVEGE
-1111 DGILVKDLVKNAKLT
+1111 DGILVKDLVENAKLT

-1137 ILYKPDGTP
+1137 IVYDNNGNPKLNNDGSYK
-1146 ELNKDKSCRR
+1146 R

-1170 YITFEEWIR
+1170 YITFDEWIR

-1219 YYDQYYDEKLNTIAP
+1219 YYDQYYDKDLNTIAP

-1258 NAMKDNNIDQLN
+1258 NAMKANGIDQLN

-1298 KDFNNKAEDYRDEYD
+1298 KDFNNKAEDYREEYD

-1343 NIARNSP
+1343 NIDRNSP
-1350 LYAYKEDFFNMY
+1350 LYKYKEDFFDMY

-1370 NNLVDELKIPIDK
+1370 NSLVDELKIPLDK

-1394 ITGLDMQV
+1394 ITGIDMQV

-1431 IAPNGCPNP
+1431 ISANGCPNP
-1440 VMPTYLSNV
+1440 VMPTYLSNI

-1539 GGLLKQLQDAHLD
+1539 GGLLKQLQDAGLD

-1645 GIDNETFENI
+1645 GIDNEKFENI
-1655 KTEAKASTK
+1655 KADAKASTK

-1671 KAEIEE
+1671 KAEIAE

-1692 LDDNTKE
+1692 LDDDTKE

-1705 EKINEAYGA
+1705 EKINEAYGT

-1727 EIATLSDRLEDFKD
+1727 EISTLTKRLEDFKD

-1754 IEAKN
+1754 IEAKK

-1802 VAKGSRLLQF
+1802 IAKSSRLLQF
-1812 EAYKKKFDSDVIG
+1812 EAYKKKFDSDVVG
-1825 NNSRQARN
+1825 NNTRAARN

-1869 MNPIVKEVRESR
+1869 MNPIVKQIRDDR

-1887 DQAAYQEDVM
+1887 DQAAYQEDVI
-1897 SGAKL
+1897 SGLKL

-1919 RPRIADNY
+1919 RPHIADNY

-1935 DKYNLKELKKRFEK
+1935 DKYNLEELQKRFEK

-2011 LVDIGSNYD
+2011 LADIGSNYD

-2054 EAIASLG
+2054 EAIRSLG
-2061 KEILNAYHI
+2061 KEILNTYHI
-2070 KTDKMNLDDIVARV
+2070 KTDKMNLGEIVDRV

-2111 LNNDSRPVKENKYIK
+2111 LNDENRPVK
-2126 HNTYSGL
+2126 G
-2133 IDYNDNSVFV
+2133 SV
-2143 FGSNPLGINGNP
+2143 
-2155 SKGTGGA
+2155 
-2162 ALVALNQGRVQQGE
+2162 
-2176 IMDNTISNNG
+2176 
-2186 RAYGLTTVKAP
+2186 
-2197 NARNNKGNQLSIEEI
+2197 
-2212 TNNIKKL
+2212 
-2219 YQYANNNKDKTFKVA
+2219 YQ
-2234 YTDGKLLN
+2234 
-2242 GHSIEELVNAFIN
+2242 H
-2255 AGEIPN
+2255 
-2261 NVLFSDTLNKYFVK
+2261 
-2275 QTNINKENINNIAT
+2275 
-2289 DWTVLFAYN
+2289 DWAVLFAYN
-2298 DLAKLSNKIGDTARV
+2298 DLAKLSDKIGSTARV

-2359 GYDPNKGLRSYI
+2359 GYDPNKGLRNYI

-2445 AVVCNYTYDIEK
+2445 AVVCNYTYDVEK
-2457 KQTVVNKEVDETDEA
+2457 KQTVVNKEIDETDEA

-2484 TFNVKDVTNPTQEEV
+2484 TFNIKDVTNPTQKEV
-2499 DTWSKLSPAQKISWL
+2499 DAWSKLSPAQKISWL

-2526 INTNLFNEYEMNRDG
+2526 INTNLFNEYEMNRDS

-2553 IDSETAYNLFDTA
+2553 VDNETAYNLFDTA
-2566 FSSDNPLVKLA
+2566 FNSNNPLVKLT
-2577 AMDMIKYAFVAEGFK
+2577 AMDMVKYAFVAEGFK

-2597 INKCIKNDALR
+2597 INKCIKNTALR

-2631 DNAVAR
+2631 NNAIAR

-2672 GMYEFSLNDK
+2672 GMYEFSLDDK

-2713 GNESVTKLYKI
+2713 GNESVTRLYKI
-2724 VSPAPGIGFAY
+2724 VSSAPGIGFAY

-2747 VSINNAN
+2747 ISINNAN

-2763 EAVIENLMSDDTDYT
+2763 ETVIDNLMSDEPDYT
-2778 LEQLNELYKKHI
+2778 LDELNKLYQENI
-2790 ATTKVNKVKAVT
+2790 ARTKVNRVNIAA

-2807 ADANNDN
+2807 EDAKKDN

-2821 NKIIKTFNNYEGNR
+2821 NKIIKAFNNTTASKV
-2835 IFIQNMYLYGKTK
+2835 FIQNMYLHSNSDYRR
-2848 YDSFTPP
+2848 FTAP
-2855 IHVEGET
+2855 IHIEGET
-2862 ISNDGESISING
+2862 TDDSGNKINING
-2874 NFLFR
+2874 DFIFR
-2879 RATKVSIESH
+2879 QATKSNVALH
-2889 NIRTGEHIEEKP
+2889 NKLTKDNVEFKP
-2901 QMVEIVRETPMASS
+2901 QMVEVSMMPSMASS
-2915 REEVTLGSASSKLE
+2915 REEITLGSASSKLE

-2988 YAYLKHKVNSTL
+2988 YAYLKHKVNNTL
-3000 GKFNQFYRDENG
+3000 GKFSQFYRNEDG
-3012 NYFAINSPEVIE
+3012 NYFAINNPEVIE
-3024 AIKNNPDLQRQFL
+3024 AIKNNPALQRQFL
-3037 EALADANAIID
+3037 ETLADANAIID

-3077 KELSNT
+3077 KELSNS

-3105 NIQNGIVSIWDGFHS
+3105 NIQNGLVSIFDGFHS
-3120 SGWLDAWFGDLQ
+3120 SGWFDAWVGDLQ

-3148 DIHAKESQSKDFAVA
+3148 DIRAKENQAKDFAVA

-3249 YYQKLYNEDEFI
+3249 YYQKLYDEDEFI

-3269 SEYVKLRETIRQIN
+3269 SEYVKLREAIRQTN

-3290 LSKEFEDKLVELRT
+3290 LSKEFEDKLTELRT
-3304 KIDDLTSQF
+3304 KINDLTSQF
-3313 IGNDYKPAYEYGF
+3313 IGNYYKPAYEYGF
-3326 PGIERAPDD
+3326 PGTEQAPDG
-3335 SIIVINQ
+3335 SIIVTNQ
-3342 ELYDNARKQSLNDA
+3342 EVYDNVRKQSLNDA
-3356 IQLDQYLR
+3356 VQLDQYLR

-3378 KEGFRDMLDKMLNII
+3378 KEGFRDMLEKMLNII
-3393 DNAEVRDSNGK
+3393 DNAEIRDSNGK

-3410 QLDTNKEYKKA
+3410 QLETNKEYKKA

-3426 NNAHWSVDDILKV
+3426 NNAHWSVDAILKV

-3445 KKLGITSGKASKA
+3445 KKLGITSSKNSKA
-3458 RKLIKEKLTKGEQ
+3458 RKLIKEKLAKGEQ

-3481 SKFTNTEIAKIKEDV
+3481 SKFTNVEIAAIKEDV
-3496 ERNYGTTNTSLFSD
+3496 ERNYGTSNTSLFSD
-3510 RNLINSAELTNEAA
+3510 RNLINSAEPTNEAA

-3537 SNPEYQKIITKIN
+3537 SNPEYQEIVTKIN
-3550 DITRKYYNSAAKIVE
+3550 NITRKYYNSAAKIVE
-3565 TSKMSIEDLKT
+3565 TSKMSIEDLKS

-3586 TKKKIKTK
+3586 TKKKIGGP
-3594 YGYDVYE
+3594 YGYDAYQ
-3601 AYSEYAKENVNEK
+3601 AYSKYAKVNENTK

-3638 NIRYEVLRD
+3638 NTRYEVLRD
-3647 EKGKIVIDETTG
+3647 KKGKIIVDETTG

-3665 TKAPKPNHW
+3665 TKAAKPNPW
-3674 LYTTI
+3674 LYASI
-3679 APNDAYW
+3679 SPNDVYW
-3686 KDLNKRDPKE
+3686 EDLNKDNPKE
-3696 AARQKKEVEDKT
+3696 AARQKKEIEDKT

-3737 IDYYKEWYDNNHVY
+3737 IAYYKEWYDNNHVY

-3766 TRVIPSIDNGE
+3766 TRVIPSIYNGE

-3788 PKAHYKNPNYIES
+3788 PKAHYKNPNYIEG

-3846 MQFAKTETAKRAIAS
+3846 IQFAKTETAKRAIAS
-3861 GMAPHRVKK
+3861 GMAPHRAKK

-3912 MPMLMTQLK
+3912 MPMLMAQLK

-3947 EKDLEAYQKRMDE
+3947 EKDLEAYQKRIDE

-3997 KQLLFYTHRMLSKM
+3997 KQLLFYTHRMLGKM

-4064 QNKLTRN
+4064 QNKLTKT

-4076 SFTSAKFMMLNFT
+4076 SFTSAKFMMLNIT

-4153 VDFDEVNNRPT
+4153 VDFDEVNKRPT

-4170 TILNKIRDFMYS
+4170 TVLNKIRDFMYS

-4255 NILADDNKKKEYI
+4255 NIIVDDNKKKEYI

-4290 FIAERKKLEKEAKVK
+4290 FITERKKLEKEAKVK

-4315 LDLKDGRLAFKEGSI
+4315 VDLKDGRLAFKEGSI

-4412 KEVGCAPALFDFLT
+4412 KEVGFAPALFDFLT

-4519 ADDLTTQSMMYN
+4519 ADDLTTQSLMYN

-4557 SACNNIA
+4557 AACNNIA

>member
-54 VNNYGS
+54 ANNYGS

-151 RMFGAVAK
+151 RMLGAVAT
-159 NILETR
+159 NILEAR
-165 KIEATKEEI
+165 KVEATKEEI

-187 DFIKIEE
+187 DFVKLEN
-194 EVSKYTPQLRN
+194 EVSKTTPQLRN

-215 DKVKYFTEVFQG
+215 DKVKYFTQVIQT

-235 FKKDDEISQQEVNWN
+235 FKKDDDLSQQETDWS
-250 ESYSIEDDEAL
+250 ESFDIEDDDDL
-261 NLDDAADNGSNSE
+261 NLNNAADNASNNE

-335 FKSVDNAIKGDI
+335 FKVVNSAIRGDI

-357 KLEDVAESNKE
+357 KLEDIAESNKE
-368 YAGLAYLANDLRK
+368 YAGLAYLANDLKK
-381 KPDFAYKVFQ
+381 KPDFAYKLFQ
-391 VYRRRTMRKQQA
+391 VYRRRTIRKQQI
-403 RIDDNTVI
+403 RIDDNAVSPT
-411 PVRSNTRADKLETL
+411 RSNNRADKLETL

-445 KDILESIKTK
+445 NDILGVIKTK
-455 IKDYKALQK
+455 INDYKKLQK

-476 ADIINAIASRLKQY
+476 GDIINAIATRLKQY

-529 TAKYANETLTNKKY
+529 TAKYANETLNNKRN
-543 LDNKFKEAN
+543 LDNRFKEAN
-552 KIEDKKARKEA
+552 KIKDKKAKKEA

-572 QGYLSTNTKTY
+572 QGYLSTNTKAY
-583 ALELAKAL
+583 ALELAKSL

-618 MITNFLNAIK
+618 MITNFLNAVK
-628 ATLTEEQ
+628 ATLTEQQ

-662 ILMEHRNENGAIIN
+662 ILMEHRDENGAVIN

-721 KGDYVYTGFA
+721 KGDYVYTGFV

-739 PNMLMGDY
+739 PKMLMGDY

-772 SKMHAIRNAKGE
+772 SKMHAIKNDKGE
-784 VIGKEVSVDDINEN
+784 VIAKEVSVDDINEN

-822 VFEVKENIETL
+822 VFEVKENTETL
-833 EDGTV
+833 EDGTI

-913 KYGDSLLKY
+913 KYGDDLLRY

-933 GFIPFT
+933 GFISFT
-939 INANG
+939 TNANG

-950 TADQEA
+950 SADQEA

-972 AIARMSEYKDLDINN
+972 AITRMSEYKDLDINN

-1001 RLMYIAFNDVFE
+1001 RLMYIAFNDIFE

-1105 GRIEGE
+1105 GKVEGE

-1126 LEQARDLMGGP
+1126 LDQARDLMGGP
-1137 ILYKPDGTP
+1137 IMYDNNGKPKLNADG
-1146 ELNKDKSCRR
+1146 SYRR
-1156 SGGFSNTTVNDAQS
+1156 SGGFSNTTINDAQS

-1202 EIPADLLKKFVQ
+1202 DIPADLLKKFVQ

-1239 AEFVLVPRFIR
+1239 AEFVLVPRFIK

-1258 NAMKDNNIDQLN
+1258 EAMKANKIDQLN

-1298 KDFNNKAEDYRDEYD
+1298 KDFNNKAEDYREEYD

-1343 NIARNSP
+1343 NIDSNSP
-1350 LYAYKEDFFNMY
+1350 LHAYKEDFFNMY
-1362 VANIKDSF
+1362 VANIKASF
-1370 NNLVDELKIPIDK
+1370 NKLVDELKIPLDE

-1388 FDESGN
+1388 FDEAGN
-1394 ITGLDMQV
+1394 ITGVDMQV

-1431 IAPNGCPNP
+1431 IAANGCPNP

-1449 INKLESISQAM
+1449 VNKLESISQAM

-1481 GFKATKDQVS
+1481 GFNNKKYTKENPFNLDGIDKTKFDVEVYDREKTPGYKSKALRIYIKGKKKGWFELVKDKEDNNYSVHFKTTTEKIGKVKQDGKVVNPSTKEERDELYTALRNAIPNGANVSTWGSISDGGVYALNKLVKGWKKVGERTIKHKKDDKDIVIPVYQKNGLTTSKTLHYHPATKE
-1491 YSKELKY
+1491 YPEGK
-1498 HPNGERYIEIML
+1498 RYIEIML
-1510 PKSNFGF
+1510 PASNFGF

-1526 DVDEVRDKDGNLI
+1526 KSKEE
-1539 GGLLKQLQDAHLD
+1539 LLKELQASGLD

-1608 NTYIGRDG
+1608 NTTINTNGDIRKVLY
-1616 NIKRATWKDTVTEN
+1616 N
-1630 DWLNYIRRETGLKLS
+1630 DLARKSYDKYVKSQLNS
-1645 GIDNETFENI
+1645 
-1655 KTEAKASTK
+1655 EAKA
-1664 AEARDAR
+1664 
-1671 KAEIEE
+1671 
-1677 IKNKFDE
+1677 
-1684 IESEAYFN
+1684 
-1692 LDDNTKE
+1692 
-1699 VIKLIH
+1699 KL
-1705 EKINEAYGA
+1705 K
-1714 KPSKAKYQEQLEV
+1714 K
-1727 EIATLSDRLEDFKD
+1727 
-1741 TYIEEELDAIKDY
+1741 AIKDGVNETTALSNVATEY
-1754 IEAKN
+1754 GLQSREEFSKDKN
-1759 QILNNVI
+1759 L
-1766 NGFEL
+1766 
-1771 SDDFDY
+1771 
-1777 NAIKSEKIKSA
+1777 A
-1788 IKAYKDEQLRLAKQ
+1788 DENTR
-1802 VAKGSRLLQF
+1802 
-1812 EAYKKKFDSDVIG
+1812 E
-1825 NNSRQARN
+1825 ARN

-1839 MIHILRANESLEENL
+1839 MIHILQANESLEENL

-1869 MNPIVKEVRESR
+1869 MNPIVKEVREAR

-1919 RPRIADNY
+1919 HPHITDKY
-1927 VVKIAYSK
+1927 TIKVAYSK
-1935 DKYNLKELKKRFEK
+1935 DKYNLEELQKRFEK

-2011 LVDIGSNYD
+2011 LADIGSNYD

-2054 EAIASLG
+2054 EAIRSLG

-2070 KTDKMNLDDIVARV
+2070 NTDKMNLDEIIARV
-2084 NALLGVKYSLD
+2084 NELLGTKYSLD

-2111 LNNDSRPVKENKYIK
+2111 LNDKSRPVK
-2126 HNTYSGL
+2126 
-2133 IDYNDNSVFV
+2133 
-2143 FGSNPLGINGNP
+2143 GSI
-2155 SKGTGGA
+2155 
-2162 ALVALNQGRVQQGE
+2162 
-2176 IMDNTISNNG
+2176 
-2186 RAYGLTTVKAP
+2186 
-2197 NARNNKGNQLSIEEI
+2197 
-2212 TNNIKKL
+2212 
-2219 YQYANNNKDKTFKVA
+2219 YQ
-2234 YTDGKLLN
+2234 
-2242 GHSIEELVNAFIN
+2242 H
-2255 AGEIPN
+2255 
-2261 NVLFSDTLNKYFVK
+2261 
-2275 QTNINKENINNIAT
+2275 
-2289 DWTVLFAYN
+2289 DWAVLFAYN
-2298 DLAKLSNKIGDTARV
+2298 DLAKLSDKIGDTARV

-2359 GYDPNKGLRSYI
+2359 GYDPTKGLRNYI
-2371 TSDAKSAYPSLN
+2371 TSNAKSAYPSLN

-2445 AVVCNYTYDIEK
+2445 AVVNNYTYDVEK
-2457 KQTVVNKEVDETDEA
+2457 KQTIVNKEFDETDEA

-2499 DTWSKLSPAQKISWL
+2499 DAWSKLSPAQKISWL

-2553 IDSETAYNLFDTA
+2553 VDNETAYNLFDTA

-2577 AMDMIKYAFVAEGFK
+2577 AMDMVKYAFVAEGFK

-2597 INKCIKNDALR
+2597 INKCIKNTALR
-2608 DENTFVQYNGSRTSV
+2608 DENTFVQYNGSRTSII
-2623 VAQIKAQI
+2623 AQIKAQV
-2631 DNAVAR
+2631 DNAVYR

-2642 QYLRTDPG
+2642 QYLRSDPG
-2650 VTNVPHK
+2650 VSNVPHK
-2657 FMNKKYSSMFKTVTR
+2657 YMNKRYSSMFKNVTR
-2672 GMYEFSLNDK
+2672 GMYEFSLDDK
-2682 NNAIEFGFARE
+2682 DNAIEFGFARE
-2693 SNSKVVPIQFND
+2693 SNAEFVPIQFNN

-2713 GNESVTKLYKI
+2713 GNESITRLYKI
-2724 VSPAPGIGFAY
+2724 VSPDLGSGIGFAY
-2735 PLNSL
+2735 PLNGL

-2763 EAVIENLMSDDTDYT
+2763 EAVIDNLMNSEVADYT
-2778 LEQLNELYKKHI
+2778 LDELNELYKKHV

-2807 ADANNDN
+2807 SDANNDN

-2821 NKIIKTFNNYEGNR
+2821 DKIIKTFNDYEGNR
-2835 IFIQNMYLYGKTK
+2835 IFIQNMYLYDKTK
-2848 YDSFTPP
+2848 YDLFTPP
-2855 IHVEGET
+2855 IHIEGET
-2862 ISNDGESISING
+2862 ISNGGEPINING

-2879 RATKVSIESH
+2879 RANKVSIESH

-2901 QMVEIVRETPMASS
+2901 QLVEIIKEPPMASS
-2915 REEVTLGSASSKLE
+2915 RGEVTLGSASSKLE

-2974 KGYKE
+2974 KGYKD

-2988 YAYLKHKVNSTL
+2988 YAYIKHKVNSTL
-3000 GKFNQFYRDENG
+3000 EKFSQFYRDENG
-3012 NYFAINSPEVIE
+3012 NYFTINSPEVINV
-3024 AIKNNPDLQRQFL
+3024 IKNNPALQRQFL
-3037 EALADANAIID
+3037 ETLADANAIVD

-3062 NPTLKFYIEEMQKMI
+3062 NPTLKFYIDEMQKMI
-3077 KELSNT
+3077 KELSNS

-3105 NIQNGIVSIWDGFHS
+3105 NIQNGLVSIYDGFHS

-3132 EQGNSL
+3132 EQGNNL

-3148 DIHAKESQSKDFAVA
+3148 DIRAKESQAKDFAVD

-3182 DLNKIFDKNGNIV
+3182 DINKIFDKNGNIV

-3249 YYQKLYNEDEFI
+3249 YYQKLYDEDEFI

-3269 SEYVKLRETIRQIN
+3269 SEYIKLREAIRQIN

-3304 KIDDLTSQF
+3304 KINDLTSQF
-3313 IGNDYKPAYEYGF
+3313 IGNEYKPTYEYGF
-3326 PGIERAPDD
+3326 PGTERAPDD
-3335 SIIVINQ
+3335 SIIVTNQ
-3342 ELYDNARKQSLNDA
+3342 EVYDNARKQSLNDA
-3356 IQLDQYLR
+3356 VQLDQYLR

-3426 NNAHWSVDDILKV
+3426 NNAHWSVDDVLKV
-3439 QIEDAY
+3439 RIEDAY
-3445 KKLGITSGKASKA
+3445 KKLGITNFKASKA
-3458 RKLIKEKLTKGEQ
+3458 RAFIKDKLAKGEQ

-3481 SKFTNTEIAKIKEDV
+3481 SKFTNTEIAAIKEDV

-3510 RNLINSAELTNEAA
+3510 RNLINSAEPTNEAA
-3524 PSEFFKMLNSGGR
+3524 PSEFFKMLNSG
-3537 SNPEYQKIITKIN
+3537 SMTNPEYQEIITKIN
-3550 DITRKYYNSAAKIVE
+3550 NITRKYYNSAAKIVE
-3565 TSKMSIEDLKT
+3565 TSKMSIEDLKA
-3576 LADLYDELDK
+3576 LGDLYDELDK
-3586 TKKKIKTK
+3586 TKKHKGK
-3594 YGYDVYE
+3594 GSYDAYQ
-3601 AYSEYAKENVNEK
+3601 AYSKYAKENVNEQ
-3614 AYYDEE
+3614 AYYSEE
-3620 GEAKKRTEPEF
+3620 DEAKKRTEPEF

-3638 NIRYEVLRD
+3638 NARYEVLRD

-3665 TKAPKPNHW
+3665 TKAPTPNHW

-3686 KDLNKRDPKE
+3686 EDLNKDNPKE

-3737 IDYYKEWYDNNHVY
+3737 IAYYKEWYDNNHVY

-3788 PKAHYKNPNYIES
+3788 PKAHYKNPNYIEG

-3816 NGTTHVPGYDNNLG
+3816 NGTTHVPGYDNNLE

-3846 MQFAKTETAKRAIAS
+3846 MSFAKTETAKRAIAS
-3861 GMAPHRVKK
+3861 GMAPHRAKK

-3921 NKESVDLDNIRST
+3921 NKESVDLNNIRST
-3934 KPKRETYTSDEAY
+3934 KPKRETYASDEAY
-3947 EKDLEAYQKRMDE
+3947 EKDLEAYQKRIDE

-3997 KQLLFYTHRMLSKM
+3997 KQLLFYTHRMLGKM

-4036 YIEKADTRLQ
+4036 YIEKVDTRIQ

-4064 QNKLTRN
+4064 QNKLTRT

-4076 SFTSAKFMMLNFT
+4076 SFTSAKFMMLNIT
-4089 GAIGNITIGESAIA
+4089 GGIGNISVGESAIA

-4124 RQAVPSFIRGMANED
+4124 RHAIPSFIRGMANED

-4164 VHLDAD
+4164 IHLDAD
-4170 TILNKIRDFMYS
+4170 SVLNKIRDFMYS

-4201 DNRMVKVPD
+4201 DNRMVKVPE

-4242 NEELLNKYETFKK
+4242 NEELLNKYESFKK
-4255 NILADDNKKKEYI
+4255 DILADDNKKKEYV

-4290 FIAERKKLEKEAKVK
+4290 FITERKKLEKEAKVK

-4310 TVMDQ
+4310 TLMDQ
-4315 LDLKDGRLAFKEGSI
+4315 VDLKDGRLAFKEGSI
-4330 LAELQAKSQD
+4330 LAELQAKSKD

-4377 KQWWGS
+4377 KQWWGA

-4412 KEVGCAPALFDFLT
+4412 KEIGCAPALFDFLT
-4426 TPIRQLRYEK
+4426 TPIRKLRYEK
-4436 EMSDGQVEALESLQ
+4436 EMSDGQVEVLESLQ

-4485 VGALGGVCTALAVR
+4485 VGALGGICTALAVR

-4519 ADDLTTQSMMYN
+4519 ADELTTQSMMYN

-4557 SACNNIA
+4557 AACNNIA
-4564 AYVMDDDYDPNY
+4564 AYIMDDDYDPNY

-4583 QNKILVKLG
+4583 QNKIIVKLG

>member
-1 MANNCSLKF
+1 MANSCSLKF
-10 NETKVYTNLKAE
+10 NETKVGTNLRAE
-22 VGNDDVLFNSL
+22 VENDDVLFNSS

-54 VNNYGS
+54 ANNYGS
-60 IPNTNDES
+60 IPNANTDDDNES

-75 QNFYKNRNF
+75 RNFYKNRNF

-91 DSAFISDV
+91 NSAFISDV

-112 GIRTTGNLMLAFYHN
+112 SIRMAANQMLMFYHD
-127 DLIKGRLEEHA
+127 DLIKGRLDEHA
-138 EDRKDNLANRVIN
+138 DDRKNNLADRVIN
-151 RMFGAVAK
+151 RMLSGVAVG
-159 NILETR
+159 ILINR
-165 KIEATKEEI
+165 KTKPTPAEI
-174 AKVRKQLM
+174 DKVRKQLM
-182 NTKSN
+182 NVNDN

-194 EVSKYTPQLRN
+194 EVAKATPQLRN

-215 DKVKYFTEVFQG
+215 DKIKYFTQVLQS
-227 DDRLGEIR
+227 DSRLGEIR
-235 FKKDDEISQQEVNWN
+235 FKKDDELTQQDVDWN
-250 ESYSIEDDEAL
+250 ESYSIEDDEDSNNDSAT
-261 NLDDAADNGSNSE
+261 DNGSNSE

-295 SFAVRS
+295 SFAIRS

-335 FKSVDNAIKGDI
+335 FKVVNSAIRGDI

-357 KLEDVAESNKE
+357 KLEDIAESNKE
-368 YAGLAYLANDLRK
+368 YAGLAYLANDLKK
-381 KPDFAYKVFQ
+381 KPDFAYKLFQ
-391 VYRRRTMRKQQA
+391 VYRRRTIRKQQV
-403 RIDDNTVI
+403 RIDDNAVT
-411 PVRSNTRADKLETL
+411 PTRSNTYADKLETL

-445 KDILESIKTK
+445 NDILRAIKTK
-455 IKDYKALQK
+455 IDDYKKLQK
-464 TKGFDLNKEALS
+464 TKGFDLNKQALS
-476 ADIINAIASRLKQY
+476 ANIINAIASRLKQY

-506 GKVDG
+506 GKADS
-511 KAPNIANN
+511 KAPNITNN
-519 LTQLYGYLEN
+519 LTQLYAYLEN
-529 TAKYANETLTNKKY
+529 TAKYANETLNNKRN
-543 LDNKFKEAN
+543 LDNRFKEAN
-552 KIEDKKARKEA
+552 KIEDKKAKKEA

-572 QGYLSTNTKTY
+572 QGYLSTNTKAY
-583 ALELAKAL
+583 ALELAKSL

-618 MITNFLNAIK
+618 MITNFLNAVK
-628 ATLTEEQ
+628 ATLTEQQ
-635 KDGTKVSTELINY
+635 KDRTKVSTELINY
-648 GKYKFQGVQYNLSG
+648 GKYKFQGVQYNLSS

-731 QYFNAEQN
+731 QYFNTEQN

-772 SKMHAIRNAKGE
+772 SKMHAIRNPKGE

-822 VFEVKENIETL
+822 VFEVKENTETL

-838 VDQRGRI
+838 IDQRGRI

-874 IGKGHKHFIE
+874 IAKGHKHFIE

-898 DDRFVLTDYKTGTTT
+898 DDRFVLTDYKTGKTT
-913 KYGDSLLKY
+913 KYGDKLLEY

-939 INANG
+939 TNTNG

-950 TADQEA
+950 SAEQEA

-972 AIARMSEYKDLDINN
+972 AITHMSEYKDLDINN

-1001 RLMYIAFNDVFE
+1001 RLTYIAFNDIFE
-1013 GDTKFYK
+1013 GDTKFYI

-1094 EECKVAKTYPD
+1094 EECKVAKIYPD
-1105 GRIEGE
+1105 GRVEGE

-1126 LEQARDLMGGP
+1126 LDQARDLMGGP

-1156 SGGFSNTTVNDAQS
+1156 SGGFSNTTINDAQS

-1219 YYDQYYDEKLNTIAP
+1219 YYDQYYDKALNTIAP

-1258 NAMKDNNIDQLN
+1258 EAMKANNIDQLN

-1285 FDEKTGEVTEEHL
+1285 FDEKTGEVTNEHL
-1298 KDFNNKAEDYRDEYD
+1298 KDFNNKAEDYREEYD

-1343 NIARNSP
+1343 NIDSNSP
-1350 LYAYKEDFFNMY
+1350 LHSYKEDFFNMY

-1370 NNLVDELKIPIDK
+1370 NKLVDELKIPLDK

-1388 FDESGN
+1388 FDEAGN
-1394 ITGLDMQV
+1394 ITGVDMQV

-1431 IAPNGCPNP
+1431 IAANGCPNP

-1449 INKLESISQAM
+1449 VNKLESISQAM

-1491 YSKELKY
+1491 YSKQLKY

-1539 GGLLKQLQDAHLD
+1539 GGLLKQLQDAGLD

-1608 NTYIGRDG
+1608 NTYIDKHG
-1616 NIKRATWKDTVTEN
+1616 NIRKQDYSEKLDIYDYANYVNRHLEKADKIKDKSVKEAFEK
-1630 DWLNYIRRETGLKLS
+1630 LNKEIDEQFEKSRKELAEEETQAYDILSDETKELVKAAHKAFESQAVKNPETNKLTKDSYLKQLQFVDDYIRT
-1645 GIDNETFENI
+1645 N
-1655 KTEAKASTK
+1655 KAT
-1664 AEARDAR
+1664 
-1671 KAEIEE
+1671 
-1677 IKNKFDE
+1677 
-1684 IESEAYFN
+1684 
-1692 LDDNTKE
+1692 LDDADKNFIS
-1699 VIKLIH
+1699 VH
-1705 EKINEAYGA
+1705 EDMVDSISNEYID
-1714 KPSKAKYQEQLEV
+1714 KKTFKSDKAKEILQARIDKFNKAAKKLGIMSYKQYLAQNV
-1727 EIATLSDRLEDFKD
+1727 ED
-1741 TYIEEELDAIKDY
+1741 TNTRE
-1754 IEAKN
+1754 
-1759 QILNNVI
+1759 
-1766 NGFEL
+1766 
-1771 SDDFDY
+1771 
-1777 NAIKSEKIKSA
+1777 
-1788 IKAYKDEQLRLAKQ
+1788 
-1802 VAKGSRLLQF
+1802 
-1812 EAYKKKFDSDVIG
+1812 
-1825 NNSRQARN
+1825 ARN

-1839 MIHILRANESLEENL
+1839 MIHILKANESLEENL

-1869 MNPIVKEVRESR
+1869 MNPIVKEVREAR

-1919 RPRIADNY
+1919 HPHITDKY
-1927 VVKIAYSK
+1927 TIKVAYSK
-1935 DKYNLKELKKRFEK
+1935 DKYNLEELQKRFEK

-1960 HNTLGWTNDN
+1960 HNTIGWTHDN

-2011 LVDIGSNYD
+2011 LADIGSNYD

-2054 EAIASLG
+2054 EAIRSLG
-2061 KEILNAYHI
+2061 KEILNTYHI
-2070 KTDKMNLDDIVARV
+2070 NTDKMNLGKIVARV
-2084 NALLGVKYSLD
+2084 NELLGTKYSLD

-2111 LNNDSRPVKENKYIK
+2111 LNDKNRPVK
-2126 HNTYSGL
+2126 
-2133 IDYNDNSVFV
+2133 
-2143 FGSNPLGINGNP
+2143 GSI
-2155 SKGTGGA
+2155 
-2162 ALVALNQGRVQQGE
+2162 
-2176 IMDNTISNNG
+2176 
-2186 RAYGLTTVKAP
+2186 
-2197 NARNNKGNQLSIEEI
+2197 
-2212 TNNIKKL
+2212 
-2219 YQYANNNKDKTFKVA
+2219 YQ
-2234 YTDGKLLN
+2234 
-2242 GHSIEELVNAFIN
+2242 H
-2255 AGEIPN
+2255 
-2261 NVLFSDTLNKYFVK
+2261 
-2275 QTNINKENINNIAT
+2275 
-2289 DWTVLFAYN
+2289 DWAVLFAYN
-2298 DLAKLSNKIGDTARV
+2298 NLAKLSDKIGAIARV

-2327 TRKVFNDIADLIEDE
+2327 TRKVFNDIANLIEDE

-2359 GYDPNKGLRSYI
+2359 GYDPTKGLRSYI

-2445 AVVCNYTYDIEK
+2445 AVVNNYTYDVEK

-2499 DTWSKLSPAQKISWL
+2499 NAWSKLSPAQKISWL

-2553 IDSETAYNLFDTA
+2553 VDSETAYNLFDTA
-2566 FSSDNPLVKLA
+2566 FNSDNPLVKLA
-2577 AMDMIKYAFVAEGFK
+2577 AMDMVKYAFVAEGFK

-2597 INKCIKNDALR
+2597 INKCIKNTALR
-2608 DENTFVQYNGSRTSV
+2608 DENTFVQYNGSRTSII
-2623 VAQIKAQI
+2623 AQIKAQV

-2637 TDLIE
+2637 TDLVE

-2672 GMYEFSLNDK
+2672 GMYEFSLDDK
-2682 NNAIEFGFARE
+2682 ENAIEFGFARE
-2693 SNSKVVPIQFND
+2693 SNAKFIPIQFNN

-2713 GNESVTKLYKI
+2713 GNENVTRLYKI
-2724 VSPAPGIGFAY
+2724 VSPDLGSGIGFAY

-2740 EAGEDRE
+2740 EPGEDRE

-2763 EAVIENLMSDDTDYT
+2763 EKVIDNLMNSEVSDYT
-2778 LEQLNELYKKHI
+2778 LDELNELYKKHI

-2807 ADANNDN
+2807 SDANNDN

-2821 NKIIKTFNNYEGNR
+2821 NKIIKAFNNYEGNR
-2835 IFIQNMYLYGKTK
+2835 IFIQNMYLYSKTK

-2855 IHVEGET
+2855 IHVEGKT
-2862 ISNDGESISING
+2862 TSNSGEPISING

-2901 QMVEIVRETPMASS
+2901 QLVEIVRETPMASS
-2915 REEVTLGSASSKLE
+2915 REEITLGSASSRLE

-3024 AIKNNPDLQRQFL
+3024 AIKNNPALQRQFL

-3053 NQIKADEIE
+3053 NQIKSDEIE

-3077 KELSNT
+3077 KELSNS

-3105 NIQNGIVSIWDGFHS
+3105 NIQNGLVSIFDGFHS
-3120 SGWLDAWFGDLQ
+3120 SGWFDAWVGDLQ

-3148 DIHAKESQSKDFAVA
+3148 DVRAKESQAKDFAIA

-3269 SEYVKLRETIRQIN
+3269 SEYVKLQEAIRQIN

-3304 KIDDLTSQF
+3304 KINDLTSQF

-3326 PGIERAPDD
+3326 PGTEQAPDG
-3335 SIIVINQ
+3335 SIIVTNQ
-3342 ELYDNARKQSLNDA
+3342 EVYDNARKQSLNDA
-3356 IQLDQYLR
+3356 VQLDRYLR

-3404 VTTPAS
+3404 ITTPAS
-3410 QLDTNKEYKKA
+3410 QLETNKEYKKA

-3445 KKLGITSGKASKA
+3445 KKLGITNSKNSKA
-3458 RKLIKEKLTKGEQ
+3458 RKLIKEKLAKGEQ
-3471 IYDEFGNIDA
+3471 IYDEFGNIDG
-3481 SKFTNTEIAKIKEDV
+3481 SKFTNAEIAAIKEDL

-3510 RNLINSAELTNEAA
+3510 RNLINSAEPTNEAA
-3524 PSEFFKMLNSGGR
+3524 PSEFFKMLNSGGMT
-3537 SNPEYQKIITKIN
+3537 NPEYQEIITKIN
-3550 DITRKYYNSAAKIVE
+3550 NITRKYYNSAAKIVE
-3565 TSKMSIEDLKT
+3565 TSKMSIEDLKA
-3576 LADLYDELDK
+3576 LGDLYDELDK
-3586 TKKKIKTK
+3586 TKKKKGK
-3594 YGYDVYE
+3594 GSYY
-3601 AYSEYAKENVNEK
+3601 AYRIYSKYAKENVNEK
-3614 AYYDEE
+3614 AYYSEE
-3620 GEAKKRTEPEF
+3620 DEAKKRTEPEF

-3638 NIRYEVLRD
+3638 NARYELLRD
-3647 EKGKIVIDETTG
+3647 KKGKIVIDEATG
-3659 KAVYDL
+3659 KAIYDL
-3665 TKAPKPNHW
+3665 TKAPTPNHW

-3686 KDLNKRDPKE
+3686 KDLNKRDHKE

-3737 IDYYKEWYDNNHVY
+3737 IAYYKEWYDNNHVY

-3788 PKAHYKNPNYIES
+3788 PKAHYKNPNYIEG
-3801 YTDNENYKTVETDDK
+3801 YTDNENYKTIETDDK
-3816 NGTTHVPGYDNNLG
+3816 NGTTHVPGYDNNLE

-3846 MQFAKTETAKRAIAS
+3846 MSFAKTETAKRAIAS
-3861 GMAPHRVKK
+3861 GMAPHRAKK

-3934 KPKRETYTSDEAY
+3934 KPKRETYASDEAY
-3947 EKDLEAYQKRMDE
+3947 EKDLEAYQKRIDE

-3997 KQLLFYTHRMLSKM
+3997 KQLLFYTHRMLGKM

-4064 QNKLTRN
+4064 QNKLTKT

-4076 SFTSAKFMMLNFT
+4076 SFTSAKFMMLNIT
-4089 GAIGNITIGESAIA
+4089 GGIGNITVGESAIA

-4124 RQAVPSFIRGMANED
+4124 RQAIPSFIRGMANED

-4170 TILNKIRDFMYS
+4170 TVLNKIRDFMYS

-4242 NEELLNKYETFKK
+4242 NEELLNKYETFK
-4255 NILADDNKKKEYI
+4255 NDILADNNKKKEYV

-4310 TVMDQ
+4310 TIMDQ
-4315 LDLKDGRLAFKEGSI
+4315 LDLKDGRLTFKEGSI
-4330 LAELQAKSQD
+4330 LAELQAKSKD

-4426 TPIRQLRYEK
+4426 TPVRQLRYEK
-4436 EMSDGQVEALESLQ
+4436 EMSDGQVEVLESLQ

-4485 VGALGGVCTALAVR
+4485 VGALGGICTALAVR

-4519 ADDLTTQSMMYN
+4519 ADELTTQSMMYN

-4557 SACNNIA
+4557 AACNNIA
-4564 AYVMDDDYDPNY
+4564 AYIMDDNYDPNY

-4583 QNKILVKLG
+4583 QNKIIVKLS

-4614 KTGDNLLTLINV
+4614 KTGDNLLTLINI

>member
-10 NETKVYTNLKAE
+10 NETKVGTNLKAE
-22 VGNDDVLFNSL
+22 VGNNDVLFNSL
-33 MSAVIDGSR
+33 MSSVIDGSR

-54 VNNYGS
+54 SVNYGS

-112 GIRTTGNLMLAFYHN
+112 GIRMAGNQMLMFYHD
-127 DLIKGRLEEHA
+127 DLIKGRLDEHA
-138 EDRKDNLANRVIN
+138 DDRKNNLADRVIN
-151 RMFGAVAK
+151 RMLSGVAVG
-159 NILETR
+159 ILINR
-165 KIEATKEEI
+165 KTKPTPAEI
-174 AKVRKQLM
+174 DKIRKQLM
-182 NTKSN
+182 NINGN
-187 DFIKIEE
+187 DFIKLED
-194 EVSKYTPQLRN
+194 EVSKATPQLRN

-215 DKVKYFTEVFQG
+215 DKVKYFTQVIQT
-227 DDRLGEIR
+227 DQRLGEIR
-235 FKKDDEISQQEVNWN
+235 FKKDDDLSQQEADWS
-250 ESYSIEDDEAL
+250 ESFDIEDDDDL
-261 NLDDAADNGSNSE
+261 NLNNAADNASNNE

-295 SFAVRS
+295 SFAIRS

-308 LSSTEVSADGKYQY
+308 LSSAEISADGKYQY

-335 FKSVDNAIKGDI
+335 FKVVNSAIRGDI

-357 KLEDVAESNKE
+357 KLEDIAESNKE
-368 YAGLAYLANDLRK
+368 YAGLAYLANDLKK

-391 VYRRRTMRKQQA
+391 VYRRRTIRKQQV
-403 RIDDNTVI
+403 RIDDTSVA
-411 PVRSNTRADKLETL
+411 PTRSNTRADKLETL

-445 KDILESIKTK
+445 NEILEAIKTK
-455 IKDYKALQK
+455 IDDYKKLQK
-464 TKGFDLNKEALS
+464 TKGFDLNKQALS

-511 KAPNIANN
+511 KTPNIANN

-529 TAKYANETLTNKKY
+529 TAKYANETLNNKRN
-543 LDNKFKEAN
+543 LDNRFKEAN
-552 KIEDKKARKEA
+552 KIKDKKAKKEA

-572 QGYLSTNTKTY
+572 QGYLSTNTKAY
-583 ALELAKAL
+583 ALELAKSL

-618 MITNFLNAIK
+618 MITNFLNAVK
-628 ATLTEEQ
+628 ATLTEQQ
-635 KDGTKVSTELINY
+635 KDGSKVSTELINY

-662 ILMEHRNENGAIIN
+662 ILMEHRDENGAVIN

-731 QYFNAEQN
+731 QYFNTEQN
-739 PNMLMGDY
+739 PKMLMGDY

-772 SKMHAIRNAKGE
+772 SKMHAIKNVKGE
-784 VIGKEVSVDDINEN
+784 VIAKEVSVDDINEN
-798 HPIVQQFKNIF
+798 HPIVQQFRNIF
-809 KQELLDMANFINI
+809 KQELLDMVNFINI
-822 VFEVKENIETL
+822 VFEVKENTETL
-833 EDGTV
+833 KDGTV

-913 KYGDSLLKY
+913 KYGDDLLKY

-939 INANG
+939 TNANG

-972 AIARMSEYKDLDINN
+972 AITRMSEYKDLDINN

-1001 RLMYIAFNDVFE
+1001 RLMYIAFNDIFE

-1053 IVQGAFLNTPEV
+1053 IIQGAFLNTPEV
-1065 QARLKAIG
+1065 QSRLKAIG

-1105 GRIEGE
+1105 GKVEGE

-1126 LEQARDLMGGP
+1126 LDQARDLMGGP
-1137 ILYKPDGTP
+1137 IMYDNNGNPKLNADG
-1146 ELNKDKSCRR
+1146 SYRR
-1156 SGGFSNTTVNDAQS
+1156 SGGFSNTTINDAQS

-1219 YYDQYYDEKLNTIAP
+1219 YYDQYYDDKLNTIAP

-1258 NAMKDNNIDQLN
+1258 EAMKANKIDQLN

-1298 KDFNNKAEDYRDEYD
+1298 KDFNNKAEDYREEYD

-1343 NIARNSP
+1343 NIDSNSP
-1350 LYAYKEDFFNMY
+1350 LHAYKEDFFNMY

-1370 NNLVDELKIPIDK
+1370 NKLVDELKISLDEN
-1383 DGNIK
+1383 GNIK

-1394 ITGLDMQV
+1394 ITGVDMQV

-1431 IAPNGCPNP
+1431 IAANGCPNP

-1449 INKLESISQAM
+1449 VNKLESISQAM

-1510 PKSNFGF
+1510 PASNFGF

-1526 DVDEVRDKDGNLI
+1526 KSKEE
-1539 GGLLKQLQDAHLD
+1539 LLKELQDAGLD

-1630 DWLNYIRRETGLKLS
+1630 DWLNYVRRETGLRLS
-1645 GIDNETFENI
+1645 GIDNEKFENI
-1655 KTEAKASTK
+1655 KADAKASTK

-1671 KAEIEE
+1671 KAEIAE
-1677 IKNKFDE
+1677 IKNRFDE

-1692 LDDNTKE
+1692 LDDDTKE

-1705 EKINEAYGA
+1705 EKINEAYGP
-1714 KPSKAKYQEQLEV
+1714 KSSKAKYQEQLEV
-1727 EIATLSDRLEDFKD
+1727 EISTLTGRLEEFKD
-1741 TYIEEELDAIKDY
+1741 IYIEEELDAIKDY
-1754 IEAKN
+1754 IEAKK

-1802 VAKGSRLLQF
+1802 IARSSRLLQF
-1812 EAYKKKFDSDVIG
+1812 EAYKKKFDSDIIG
-1825 NNSRQARN
+1825 NNTREARN

-1839 MIHILRANESLEENL
+1839 MIHILQANESLEENL

-1869 MNPIVKEVRESR
+1869 MNPVVKEVREAR

-1919 RPRIADNY
+1919 HPHITDKY
-1927 VVKIAYSK
+1927 TIKVAYSK
-1935 DKYNLKELKKRFEK
+1935 DKYNLEELQKRFEK

-2011 LVDIGSNYD
+2011 LADIGSNYD

-2032 RIVNAYN
+2032 KIVNAYN

-2054 EAIASLG
+2054 EAIRSLG
-2061 KEILNAYHI
+2061 KEILNTYHI
-2070 KTDKMNLDDIVARV
+2070 NTDKMNLGEIVDRV
-2084 NALLGVKYSLD
+2084 NGLLGTKYSLD
-2095 KHNDITLSP
+2095 KHNDIILSP

-2111 LNNDSRPVKENKYIK
+2111 LNDKNRPVK
-2126 HNTYSGL
+2126 
-2133 IDYNDNSVFV
+2133 V
-2143 FGSNPLGINGNP
+2143 
-2155 SKGTGGA
+2155 
-2162 ALVALNQGRVQQGE
+2162 
-2176 IMDNTISNNG
+2176 
-2186 RAYGLTTVKAP
+2186 
-2197 NARNNKGNQLSIEEI
+2197 SI
-2212 TNNIKKL
+2212 
-2219 YQYANNNKDKTFKVA
+2219 YQ
-2234 YTDGKLLN
+2234 
-2242 GHSIEELVNAFIN
+2242 H
-2255 AGEIPN
+2255 
-2261 NVLFSDTLNKYFVK
+2261 
-2275 QTNINKENINNIAT
+2275 
-2289 DWTVLFAYN
+2289 DWGVLFAYN
-2298 DLAKLSNKIGDTARV
+2298 DLAKLSDKIGSIARV

-2359 GYDPNKGLRSYI
+2359 GYDPTKGLRSYI
-2371 TSDAKSAYPSLN
+2371 TSNAKSAYPSLN

-2432 TQYILNTAYKQTD
+2432 TQYILNAAYKQTD
-2445 AVVCNYTYDIEK
+2445 AVVNNYTYDVEK
-2457 KQTVVNKEVDETDEA
+2457 KQTIVNKEFDETDEA

-2499 DTWSKLSPAQKISWL
+2499 NAWSKLSPAQKISWL
-2514 KANSVDAGIFNY
+2514 KSNSVDAGIFNY

-2553 IDSETAYNLFDTA
+2553 VDNETAYNLFDTA
-2566 FSSDNPLVKLA
+2566 FNSDNPLVKLA
-2577 AMDMIKYAFVAEGFK
+2577 AMDMVKYAFVVEGFK

-2597 INKCIKNDALR
+2597 INKCIKNTALR
-2608 DENTFVQYNGSRTSV
+2608 DENTFVQYNGSRTSIV
-2623 VAQIKAQI
+2623 EQIKAQV

-2637 TDLIE
+2637 TDLVE
-2642 QYLRTDPG
+2642 QYLRSDPG

-2657 FMNKKYSSMFKTVTR
+2657 FMSKKYSSMFKTVTR
-2672 GMYEFSLNDK
+2672 GMYEFSLDDK
-2682 NNAIEFGFARE
+2682 DNAIEFGFARE
-2693 SNSKVVPIQFND
+2693 SNSKFIPIQFND

-2713 GNESVTKLYKI
+2713 GNESVTRLYKI
-2724 VSPAPGIGFAY
+2724 VSPDLGSGIGFAY
-2735 PLNSL
+2735 PLNGL

-2747 VSINNAN
+2747 LSINNAN

-2763 EAVIENLMSDDTDYT
+2763 EAVIDNLMNSEVADYT
-2778 LEQLNELYKKHI
+2778 LDELNELYKKHV

-2807 ADANNDN
+2807 SDANNDN

-2821 NKIIKTFNNYEGNR
+2821 DKIIKTFNDYEGNR
-2835 IFIQNMYLYGKTK
+2835 IFIQNMYLYDKTK

-2862 ISNDGESISING
+2862 ISNGGEPISING

-2901 QMVEIVRETPMASS
+2901 QLVEIVKEPPMASS
-2915 REEVTLGSASSKLE
+2915 RGEVTLGSASSKLE

-3000 GKFNQFYRDENG
+3000 GKFSQFYRDENG
-3012 NYFAINSPEVIE
+3012 NYFAINSPEVID
-3024 AIKNNPDLQRQFL
+3024 AIKNNPALQRQFL

-3053 NQIKADEIE
+3053 NQIKADEIK
-3062 NPTLKFYIEEMQKMI
+3062 NPTLKFYIDEMQKMI
-3077 KELSNT
+3077 KKLSNS

-3105 NIQNGIVSIWDGFHS
+3105 NIQNGLVSIFDGFHS
-3120 SGWLDAWFGDLQ
+3120 SGWFDAWVGDLQ

-3148 DIHAKESQSKDFAVA
+3148 DVRAKESQAKDFAVA

-3195 RNYTDKF
+3195 HDYTDKF

-3240 HVNREYVDS
+3240 HVNREYIDS

-3269 SEYVKLRETIRQIN
+3269 SEYVKLREAIKQIN

-3304 KIDDLTSQF
+3304 KINDLTSQF
-3313 IGNDYKPAYEYGF
+3313 IGDDYKPAYEYGF
-3326 PGIERAPDD
+3326 PGTERAPDD
-3335 SIIVINQ
+3335 SIIVTNQ
-3342 ELYDNARKQSLNDA
+3342 EVYDNARKQSLNDA
-3356 IQLDQYLR
+3356 VQLDQYLR

-3378 KEGFRDMLDKMLNII
+3378 KDGFRDMLDKMLNII

-3410 QLDTNKEYKKA
+3410 QLETNKEYKKA

-3426 NNAHWSVDDILKV
+3426 NNAHWSVDDVLKV
-3439 QIEDAY
+3439 RIEDAY
-3445 KKLGITSGKASKA
+3445 KKLGITNFKASKA
-3458 RKLIKEKLTKGEQ
+3458 RAFIKDKLAKGEQ

-3481 SKFTNTEIAKIKEDV
+3481 SKFTNTEIAAIKEDV
-3496 ERNYGTTNTSLFSD
+3496 EKNYGTSSTSLFSD
-3510 RNLINSAELTNEAA
+3510 RNLINSAEPTNEAA
-3524 PSEFFKMLNSGGR
+3524 PSEFFKMLNSGGMT
-3537 SNPEYQKIITKIN
+3537 NPEYQKIVTKIN
-3550 DITRKYYNSAAKIVE
+3550 GITRKYYNSAAKIVE
-3565 TSKMSIEDLKT
+3565 TSKMSIEDLKA
-3576 LADLYDELDK
+3576 LGDLYDELDK
-3586 TKKKIKTK
+3586 TKKHKGKGS
-3594 YGYDVYE
+3594 YY
-3601 AYSEYAKENVNEK
+3601 AYQTYSKYAKENVNEQ
-3614 AYYDEE
+3614 AYYSEE
-3620 GEAKKRTEPEF
+3620 DEAKKRTEPEF

-3638 NIRYEVLRD
+3638 NARYEVLRD
-3647 EKGKIVIDETTG
+3647 KKGKIVIDETTG
-3659 KAVYDL
+3659 KVVYDL
-3665 TKAPKPNHW
+3665 TKAPTPNHW

-3686 KDLNKRDPKE
+3686 EDLNKRDPKE

-3708 KAQEFLSNTLETINT
+3708 KAQEFLNNTLETINT

-3737 IDYYKEWYDNNHVY
+3737 IAYYKEWYDNNHVY

-3788 PKAHYKNPNYIES
+3788 PKAHYKNPNYIEG

-3816 NGTTHVPGYDNNLG
+3816 NGTTHVPGYDNDLG

-3846 MQFAKTETAKRAIAS
+3846 MSFAKTETAKRAIAS
-3861 GMAPHRVKK
+3861 GIAPHRVKK

-3888 SDMLPSGKDS
+3888 SDMLPSGKDT

-3947 EKDLEAYQKRMDE
+3947 EKDLEAYQKRIDE
-3960 ATKKNEEIHQKL
+3960 AIKKNEEIHQKL

-3997 KQLLFYTHRMLSKM
+3997 KQLLFYTHRMLGKM

-4021 NLRKDSQTSTSDETS
+4021 NLRKDSQISTSDETS
-4036 YIEKADTRLQ
+4036 YIEKADIRLQ

-4064 QNKLTRN
+4064 QNKLTRT

-4076 SFTSAKFMMLNFT
+4076 SFTSAKFMMLNIT
-4089 GAIGNITIGESAIA
+4089 GGIGNITVGESAIA

-4124 RQAVPSFIRGMANED
+4124 RQAIPSFIRGMANED

-4170 TILNKIRDFMYS
+4170 TVLNKIRDFMYS

-4234 AMKNIIGG
+4234 AMRNIIGG

-4255 NILADDNKKKEYI
+4255 DILADDNKKKEYV

-4290 FIAERKKLEKEAKVK
+4290 FITERKKLEKEAKVK

-4315 LDLKDGRLAFKEGSI
+4315 VDLKDGRLTFKEGSI
-4330 LAELQAKSQD
+4330 LAELQAKSKD

-4371 GAAQLE
+4371 GASQLE

-4412 KEVGCAPALFDFLT
+4412 KEIGCAPALFDFLT
-4426 TPIRQLRYEK
+4426 TPIRKLRYEK
-4436 EMSDGQVEALESLQ
+4436 EMSDGQVEVLESLQ

-4485 VGALGGVCTALAVR
+4485 VGALGGICTALAVR

-4519 ADDLTTQSMMYN
+4519 ADELTTQSMMYN

-4557 SACNNIA
+4557 AACNNIA

-4583 QNKILVKLG
+4583 QNKIIVKLG

-4614 KTGDNLLTLINV
+4614 KTGDNLLTLINI

>member
-10 NETKVYTNLKAE
+10 NETKVGTNLKAE
-22 VGNDDVLFNSL
+22 VGNNDVLFNSL

-54 VNNYGS
+54 SNNYGS

-68 KEVATAI
+68 KKVATAI
-75 QNFYKNRNF
+75 QNFYNNRNF

-112 GIRTTGNLMLAFYHN
+112 GIRMAANQMLMFYHD
-127 DLIKGRLEEHA
+127 DLIKGRLDEHA
-138 EDRKDNLANRVIN
+138 DDRKNNLADRVIN
-151 RMFGAVAK
+151 RMLSGVAVG
-159 NILETR
+159 ILINR
-165 KIEATKEEI
+165 KTKPTPAEI
-174 AKVRKQLM
+174 DKIRKQLM
-182 NTKSN
+182 NIDGN
-187 DFIKIEE
+187 DFVNLED
-194 EVSKYTPQLRN
+194 EVSKATPQLRN
-205 QFATLKDMLS
+205 QFATLKDMIS

-227 DDRLGEIR
+227 DNRLGEIR
-235 FKKDDEISQQEVNWN
+235 FKKDDEISQQEINWN

-287 KSDFMKDF
+287 KSDFTKDF

-335 FKSVDNAIKGDI
+335 FKVVNSAIRGDI

-368 YAGLAYLANDLRK
+368 YAGLAYLANDLKK

-403 RIDDNTVI
+403 RIDDNTVV

-445 KDILESIKTK
+445 KDILEAIKTK

-476 ADIINAIASRLKQY
+476 DDIINAIASRLKQY

-495 KAAIERFARLN
+495 KAAIERFAKLN

-511 KAPNIANN
+511 KALNIANN

-529 TAKYANETLTNKKY
+529 TAKYANETLANKKY
-543 LDNKFKEAN
+543 LDNRFKEAN

-618 MITNFLNAIK
+618 MITNFLNAVK

-694 RDMVNI
+694 RDIVNI

-772 SKMHAIRNAKGE
+772 SKMHAIKNAKGE
-784 VIGKEVSVDDINEN
+784 VVSKEVNVEDINEN
-798 HPIVQQFKNIF
+798 HPIVQQFRNIF

-822 VFEVKENIETL
+822 IFETNSLGQIKYND
-833 EDGTV
+833 DGS
-838 VDQRGRI
+838 
-845 VFNNDNT
+845 
-852 PMFKKGWGLDAE
+852 PMFKKGWGLDVE

-869 FANYH
+869 FDNYH
-874 IGKGHKHFIE
+874 ISKGHKHFIE
-884 KKGDGWAFNGLLFK
+884 KEGDGWAFNGLLFK
-898 DDRFVLTDYKTGTTT
+898 DDRFVLTDYKTGKTT
-913 KYGDSLLKY
+913 KYGDELLKY

-933 GFIPFT
+933 SFIPFT
-939 INANG
+939 TNANG

-950 TADQEA
+950 NEDQEA

-972 AIARMSEYKDLDINN
+972 AITRMSEYKDLDINN

-1053 IVQGAFLNTPEV
+1053 IVQGAFLNTPEI

-1105 GRIEGE
+1105 GRVEGE

-1219 YYDQYYDEKLNTIAP
+1219 YYDQYYDKDLNTIAP

-1298 KDFNNKAEDYRDEYD
+1298 KDFNNKAKDYREEYD

-1343 NIARNSP
+1343 NIDRNSP
-1350 LYAYKEDFFNMY
+1350 LYKYKEDFFDMY

-1370 NNLVDELKIPIDK
+1370 NKLVDELKIPLDK

-1388 FDESGN
+1388 FDEAGN
-1394 ITGLDMQV
+1394 ITGVDMQV

-1431 IAPNGCPNP
+1431 IALNGCPNP

-1481 GFKATKDQVS
+1481 GFNSKKYTKENPFNLDGIDKTKFDIEVYDREKTPGYKSKALRIYIKGKKKGWFELVKDKEDNNYSVHFKTTTEKIGKVEKDGKVVNPSTKEERDELYTALRNAIPNGANVSTWGSISDGGIYALNKLGKGWKKVGERTIKHKKDDKDIVIPVYQKNGLTTSKTLRYHPATKE
-1491 YSKELKY
+1491 YPE
-1498 HPNGERYIEIML
+1498 GERYIEIML
-1510 PKSNFGF
+1510 PASNFGF

-1526 DVDEVRDKDGNLI
+1526 KSKEE
-1539 GGLLKQLQDAHLD
+1539 LLKELQDAGLD

-1608 NTYIGRDG
+1608 NTTINANGDIQKVLY
-1616 NIKRATWKDTVTEN
+1616 N
-1630 DWLNYIRRETGLKLS
+1630 DLAGKSYDDYVKSQLNS
-1645 GIDNETFENI
+1645 
-1655 KTEAKASTK
+1655 EAKA
-1664 AEARDAR
+1664 
-1671 KAEIEE
+1671 
-1677 IKNKFDE
+1677 
-1684 IESEAYFN
+1684 
-1692 LDDNTKE
+1692 
-1699 VIKLIH
+1699 KL
-1705 EKINEAYGA
+1705 K
-1714 KPSKAKYQEQLEV
+1714 K
-1727 EIATLSDRLEDFKD
+1727 
-1741 TYIEEELDAIKDY
+1741 AIK
-1754 IEAKN
+1754 EGVNETTA
-1759 QILNNVI
+1759 LNNVATEY
-1766 NGFEL
+1766 GLQSREEF
-1771 SDDFDY
+1771 S
-1777 NAIKSEKIKSA
+1777 
-1788 IKAYKDEQLRLAKQ
+1788 KDKNLAD
-1802 VAKGSRLLQF
+1802 
-1812 EAYKKKFDSDVIG
+1812 E
-1825 NNSRQARN
+1825 NSREARN

-1869 MNPIVKEVRESR
+1869 MNPIVKEVREAR

-1927 VVKIAYSK
+1927 VVKIVYSK
-1935 DKYNLKELKKRFEK
+1935 YKYNLEELQKRFEK

-2011 LVDIGSNYD
+2011 LADIGSNYD

-2070 KTDKMNLDDIVARV
+2070 KTDKLNLSEIVAKV
-2084 NALLGVKYSLD
+2084 NALLGAKYDLD
-2095 KHNDITLSP
+2095 RHNNITLSP
-2104 DELAKRL
+2104 DELSKRL
-2111 LNNDSRPVKENKYIK
+2111 LNDENRPVN
-2126 HNTYSGL
+2126 
-2133 IDYNDNSVFV
+2133 
-2143 FGSNPLGINGNP
+2143 GSI
-2155 SKGTGGA
+2155 
-2162 ALVALNQGRVQQGE
+2162 
-2176 IMDNTISNNG
+2176 
-2186 RAYGLTTVKAP
+2186 
-2197 NARNNKGNQLSIEEI
+2197 
-2212 TNNIKKL
+2212 
-2219 YQYANNNKDKTFKVA
+2219 YQ
-2234 YTDGKLLN
+2234 
-2242 GHSIEELVNAFIN
+2242 H
-2255 AGEIPN
+2255 
-2261 NVLFSDTLNKYFVK
+2261 
-2275 QTNINKENINNIAT
+2275 

-2327 TRKVFNDIADLIEDE
+2327 TRKVFNDIADLLEDVY
-2342 NPALV
+2342 PALV
-2347 VGTSSIVNSIYA
+2347 VGSSSIVNSIYA

-2445 AVVCNYTYDIEK
+2445 AVVCNYTYDVEK

-2484 TFNVKDVTNPTQEEV
+2484 TFNVKDVTNPTQKEV
-2499 DTWSKLSPAQKISWL
+2499 DAWSKLSPAQKISWL
-2514 KANSVDAGIFNY
+2514 KSNSVDAGIFNY

-2553 IDSETAYNLFDTA
+2553 VDNETAYNLFDTA
-2566 FSSDNPLVKLA
+2566 FNSNNPLVKLA
-2577 AMDMIKYAFVAEGFK
+2577 AMDMVKYAFVAEGFK

-2597 INKCIKNDALR
+2597 INKCIKNTALR
-2608 DENTFVQYNGSRTSV
+2608 DENIFVQYNGARTSV
-2623 VAQIKAQI
+2623 VDQIKAQI
-2631 DNAVAR
+2631 NNATAR
-2637 TDLIE
+2637 TELVE

-2693 SNSKVVPIQFND
+2693 SNSKVVPIRFND

-2713 GNESVTKLYKI
+2713 GNENVTRLYKI

-2740 EAGEDRE
+2740 EPGEDRE

-2754 NSVPLPSYY
+2754 NSIPLPSYY
-2763 EAVIENLMSDDTDYT
+2763 EAVIENLMSDETDYT

-2821 NKIIKTFNNYEGNR
+2821 TKIIKTFNNYEGNR

-2862 ISNDGESISING
+2862 ISNDGEPISING

-2901 QMVEIVRETPMASS
+2901 QLVEIVKETPMASS
-2915 REEVTLGSASSKLE
+2915 RGEITLGSASSKLE

-3000 GKFNQFYRDENG
+3000 GKFNQFYRYENG

-3024 AIKNNPDLQRQFL
+3024 AIKNNPALQRQFL

-3062 NPTLKFYIEEMQKMI
+3062 NPTLKFYIEEMQKMV
-3077 KELSNT
+3077 KELSNS

-3105 NIQNGIVSIWDGFHS
+3105 NIQNGLVSIFDGFHS
-3120 SGWLDAWFGDLQ
+3120 SGWFDAWVGDLQ

-3138 VQVVTRKVMA
+3138 VQIVTRKVMA
-3148 DIHAKESQSKDFAVA
+3148 DIRAKESQAKDFAVS

-3249 YYQKLYNEDEFI
+3249 YYQKLYDEDEFI

-3269 SEYVKLRETIRQIN
+3269 SEYVKLREAIRQIN

-3290 LSKEFEDKLVELRT
+3290 LSEEFEDKLVELRT
-3304 KIDDLTSQF
+3304 KINDLTSQF

-3326 PGIERAPDD
+3326 PGTEQAPDG
-3335 SIIVINQ
+3335 SVIVINQ
-3342 ELYDNARKQSLNDA
+3342 EVYDNARKQSLNDA
-3356 IQLDQYLR
+3356 VQLDQYLR

-3426 NNAHWSVDDILKV
+3426 NNAHWSVDDTIKI

-3445 KKLGITSGKASKA
+3445 KKLGITSSKASEA
-3458 RKLIKEKLTKGEQ
+3458 RRLIKEKLAKGEQ

-3481 SKFTNTEIAKIKEDV
+3481 SKFTNVEIAAIKKDV
-3496 ERNYGTTNTSLFSD
+3496 ERNYGTINTSLFSD
-3510 RNLINSAELTNEAA
+3510 RNLINSAEPTNEAA

-3565 TSKMSIEDLKT
+3565 TSKMSIEDLKA
-3576 LADLYDELDK
+3576 LANLYDELDK
-3586 TKKKIKTK
+3586 TKKKIGGPH
-3594 YGYDVYE
+3594 GYDAYK
-3601 AYSEYAKENVNEK
+3601 AYSKYAKVNENTK

-3638 NIRYEVLRD
+3638 NTRYEVLRD
-3647 EKGKIVIDETTG
+3647 KKGKIIVDETTG

-3665 TKAPKPNHW
+3665 TKVAKPNPW
-3674 LYTTI
+3674 LYASI
-3679 APNDAYW
+3679 SPNDAYW
-3686 KDLNKRDPKE
+3686 EDLNKRDPKE

-3737 IDYYKEWYDNNHVY
+3737 NAYYKEWYDNNHVY

-3788 PKAHYKNPNYIES
+3788 PKAHYKNPNYIEG

-3836 EAKQYIQDTL
+3836 GAKQYIQDTL
-3846 MQFAKTETAKRAIAS
+3846 MSFAKTETAKRAIAS
-3861 GMAPHRVKK
+3861 GMAPHRANKP
-3870 AEHDAK
+3870 EHDAK
-3876 WAAKQ
+3876 WAIKQ

-3912 MPMLMTQLK
+3912 MPMLMSQLK

-3947 EKDLEAYQKRMDE
+3947 EKDLEAYQKRIDE

-3984 ISAAG
+3984 ISVAG

-3997 KQLLFYTHRMLSKM
+3997 KQLLFYTHRMLGKM

-4064 QNKLTRN
+4064 QNKLTRT

-4076 SFTSAKFMMLNFT
+4076 SFTSAKFMMLNIT

-4124 RQAVPSFIRGMANED
+4124 RQAIPSFIRGMANED

-4234 AMKNIIGG
+4234 AMKNIIGD
-4242 NEELLNKYETFKK
+4242 NEELLNKYEEFKN

-4310 TVMDQ
+4310 TIMDQ

-4557 SACNNIA
+4557 AACNNIA

>member
-54 VNNYGS
+54 ANNYGS

-151 RMFGAVAK
+151 RMLGAVAT
-159 NILETR
+159 NILEAR
-165 KIEATKEEI
+165 KVEATKEEI

-187 DFIKIEE
+187 DFVKLED
-194 EVSKYTPQLRN
+194 EVSKTTPQLRN

-215 DKVKYFTEVFQG
+215 DKVKYFTQVIQT

-235 FKKDDEISQQEVNWN
+235 FKKDDDLSQQEADWS
-250 ESYSIEDDEAL
+250 ESFDIEDDDDL
-261 NLDDAADNGSNSE
+261 NLNNAADNASNNE

-335 FKSVDNAIKGDI
+335 FKVVNSAIRGDI

-357 KLEDVAESNKE
+357 KLEDIAKSNKE
-368 YAGLAYLANDLRK
+368 YAGLAYLANDLKK
-381 KPDFAYKVFQ
+381 KPDFAYKLFQ
-391 VYRRRTMRKQQA
+391 VYRRRTIRKQQV
-403 RIDDNTVI
+403 RIDDNSVSPT
-411 PVRSNTRADKLETL
+411 RSNNRADKLETL

-445 KDILESIKTK
+445 NDILGAIKTK
-455 IKDYKALQK
+455 IDDYKTLQK
-464 TKGFDLNKEALS
+464 TKGFDLNKQALS

-506 GKVDG
+506 GKIDG
-511 KAPNIANN
+511 KTPNIANN

-529 TAKYANETLTNKKY
+529 TAKYANETLNNKRN
-543 LDNKFKEAN
+543 LDNRFKEAN
-552 KIEDKKARKEA
+552 KIKDKKAKKEA

-572 QGYLSTNTKTY
+572 QGYLSTNTKAY
-583 ALELAKAL
+583 ALELAKSL

-618 MITNFLNAIK
+618 MITNFLNAVK
-628 ATLTEEQ
+628 ATLTEQQ
-635 KDGTKVSTELINY
+635 KDGSKVSTELINY

-662 ILMEHRNENGAIIN
+662 ILMEHRDENGAVIN

-739 PNMLMGDY
+739 PKMLMGDY

-772 SKMHAIRNAKGE
+772 SKMHAIKNAKGE
-784 VIGKEVSVDDINEN
+784 VIAKEVSVDDINEN

-822 VFEVKENIETL
+822 VFEVKENTETL

-898 DDRFVLTDYKTGTTT
+898 DDRFVLTDYKTGKTT
-913 KYGDSLLKY
+913 KYGDKLLEY

-933 GFIPFT
+933 GFIPFAT
-939 INANG
+939 NANG

-950 TADQEA
+950 SADQEA

-972 AIARMSEYKDLDINN
+972 AITRMSEYKDLDINN

-1001 RLMYIAFNDVFE
+1001 RLMYIAFNDIFE

-1105 GRIEGE
+1105 GKVEGE
-1111 DGILVKDLVKNAKLT
+1111 DGILVKDLVKNSKLT

-1137 ILYKPDGTP
+1137 IMYDNNGKPKLNADG
-1146 ELNKDKSCRR
+1146 SYRR
-1156 SGGFSNTTVNDAQS
+1156 SGGFSNTTINDAQS

-1239 AEFVLVPRFIR
+1239 AEFVLVPRFIK

-1258 NAMKDNNIDQLN
+1258 EAMKANKIDQLN

-1298 KDFNNKAEDYRDEYD
+1298 KDFNNKAEDYREEYD

-1343 NIARNSP
+1343 NIDSNSP
-1350 LYAYKEDFFNMY
+1350 LHAYKEDFFNMY

-1370 NNLVDELKIPIDK
+1370 NKLVYELKIPLDE

-1394 ITGLDMQV
+1394 ITGVDMQV

-1431 IAPNGCPNP
+1431 IAVNGCPNP

-1449 INKLESISQAM
+1449 VNKLESISQAM

-1510 PKSNFGF
+1510 PASNFGF

-1526 DVDEVRDKDGNLI
+1526 KSKEE
-1539 GGLLKQLQDAHLD
+1539 LLKELQDAGLD

-1630 DWLNYIRRETGLKLS
+1630 DWLNYVRRETGLRLS
-1645 GIDNETFENI
+1645 GIDNEKFENI
-1655 KTEAKASTK
+1655 KADAKASTK

-1671 KAEIEE
+1671 KAEIAE
-1677 IKNKFDE
+1677 IKNRFDE

-1692 LDDNTKE
+1692 LDDDTKE

-1705 EKINEAYGA
+1705 EKINEAYGP

-1727 EIATLSDRLEDFKD
+1727 EISTLTGRLEEFKD
-1741 TYIEEELDAIKDY
+1741 IYIEEELDAIKDY
-1754 IEAKN
+1754 IEAKK

-1802 VAKGSRLLQF
+1802 IARSSRLLQF

-1825 NNSRQARN
+1825 NNTREARN

-1839 MIHILRANESLEENL
+1839 MIHILQANESLEENL

-1869 MNPIVKEVRESR
+1869 MNPVVKEVREAR

-1919 RPRIADNY
+1919 HPHITDKY
-1927 VVKIAYSK
+1927 TIKVAYSK
-1935 DKYNLKELKKRFEK
+1935 DKYNLEELQKRFEK

-2011 LVDIGSNYD
+2011 LADIGSNYD

-2032 RIVNAYN
+2032 KIVNAYN

-2054 EAIASLG
+2054 EAIRSLG
-2061 KEILNAYHI
+2061 KEILNTYHI
-2070 KTDKMNLDDIVARV
+2070 NTDKMNLGEIVARV
-2084 NALLGVKYSLD
+2084 NGLLGTKYSLD

-2111 LNNDSRPVKENKYIK
+2111 LNDKNRPVK
-2126 HNTYSGL
+2126 
-2133 IDYNDNSVFV
+2133 
-2143 FGSNPLGINGNP
+2143 GSI
-2155 SKGTGGA
+2155 
-2162 ALVALNQGRVQQGE
+2162 
-2176 IMDNTISNNG
+2176 
-2186 RAYGLTTVKAP
+2186 
-2197 NARNNKGNQLSIEEI
+2197 
-2212 TNNIKKL
+2212 
-2219 YQYANNNKDKTFKVA
+2219 YQ
-2234 YTDGKLLN
+2234 
-2242 GHSIEELVNAFIN
+2242 H
-2255 AGEIPN
+2255 
-2261 NVLFSDTLNKYFVK
+2261 
-2275 QTNINKENINNIAT
+2275 
-2289 DWTVLFAYN
+2289 DWAVLFAYK
-2298 DLAKLSNKIGDTARV
+2298 DLAKLSDKIGSTARV

-2359 GYDPNKGLRSYI
+2359 GYDPTKGLRSYI
-2371 TSDAKSAYPSLN
+2371 TSNDKSAYPSLN

-2432 TQYILNTAYKQTD
+2432 TQYILNAAYKQTD
-2445 AVVCNYTYDIEK
+2445 AVVNNYTYDVEK
-2457 KQTVVNKEVDETDEA
+2457 KQTIVNKEFDETDEA

-2499 DTWSKLSPAQKISWL
+2499 NAWSKLSPAQKISWL
-2514 KANSVDAGIFNY
+2514 KSNSVDAGIFNY

-2553 IDSETAYNLFDTA
+2553 VDNETAYNLFDTA

-2577 AMDMIKYAFVAEGFK
+2577 AMDMVKYAFVAEGFK

-2597 INKCIKNDALR
+2597 INKCIKNTALR
-2608 DENTFVQYNGSRTSV
+2608 DENTFVQFNGARTSII
-2623 VAQIKAQI
+2623 AQIKAQV
-2631 DNAVAR
+2631 DNAVSR
-2637 TDLIE
+2637 TDLVE
-2642 QYLRTDPG
+2642 QYLRSDPG
-2650 VTNVPHK
+2650 VSNVPHK
-2657 FMNKKYSSMFKTVTR
+2657 FMNKKYSSMFETVTR
-2672 GMYEFSLNDK
+2672 GMYEFSLDDK
-2682 NNAIEFGFARE
+2682 DNAIEFGFARE
-2693 SNSKVVPIQFND
+2693 SNAEFVPIQFNN

-2713 GNESVTKLYKI
+2713 GNESVTRLYKI
-2724 VSPAPGIGFAY
+2724 VSPDLGSGIGFAY
-2735 PLNSL
+2735 PLNGL

-2763 EAVIENLMSDDTDYT
+2763 EAVIDNLMNSEVADYT
-2778 LEQLNELYKKHI
+2778 LDELNELYKKHV
-2790 ATTKVNKVKAVT
+2790 ATTKVIKVKAVT

-2807 ADANNDN
+2807 SDANNDN

-2862 ISNDGESISING
+2862 ISNGGEPISING

-2879 RATKVSIESH
+2879 RATKLSIESH

-2901 QMVEIVRETPMASS
+2901 QLVEIVRETPMASS

-3000 GKFNQFYRDENG
+3000 GKFSQFYRDENG
-3012 NYFAINSPEVIE
+3012 NYFAINSPEVINV
-3024 AIKNNPDLQRQFL
+3024 IKNNPALQRQFL
-3037 EALADANAIID
+3037 ETLADANAIVD

-3062 NPTLKFYIEEMQKMI
+3062 NPTLKFYIDEMQKMI
-3077 KELSNT
+3077 KELSN
-3083 SVIDDA
+3083 SSIIDDA

-3094 IDYLQKLSNDP
+3094 LDYLQKLSNDP
-3105 NIQNGIVSIWDGFHS
+3105 NIQNGLISIYDGFHS

-3148 DIHAKESQSKDFAVA
+3148 DIRAKESQAKDFAIA

-3182 DLNKIFDKNGNIV
+3182 DINKIFDKNGNIV

-3269 SEYVKLRETIRQIN
+3269 SEYVKLREAIRQIN

-3304 KIDDLTSQF
+3304 KINDLTSQF
-3313 IGNDYKPAYEYGF
+3313 IGNEYKPDFREGF
-3326 PGIERAPDD
+3326 PGTSKAPDE
-3335 SIIVINQ
+3335 SIIITNQ
-3342 ELYDNARKQSLNDA
+3342 EVYDNARKLSFNDA
-3356 IQLDQYLR
+3356 VQLDQYLR

-3426 NNAHWSVDDILKV
+3426 NNAHWSVDDVLKV
-3439 QIEDAY
+3439 RIEDAY
-3445 KKLGITSGKASKA
+3445 KKLGITNFKASKA
-3458 RKLIKEKLTKGEQ
+3458 RAFIKDKLAKGEQ

-3481 SKFTNTEIAKIKEDV
+3481 SKFTNTEIAAIKEDV
-3496 ERNYGTTNTSLFSD
+3496 ERNYGTNNTSLFSD
-3510 RNLINSAELTNEAA
+3510 RNLINSAEPTNEAA
-3524 PSEFFKMLNSGGR
+3524 PSEFFKMLNSGGMT
-3537 SNPEYQKIITKIN
+3537 NPEYQEIITKIN
-3550 DITRKYYNSAAKIVE
+3550 NITRKYYNSAAKIVE
-3565 TSKMSIEDLKT
+3565 TSKMSIEDLKS
-3576 LADLYDELDK
+3576 LGDLYDELDK
-3586 TKKKIKTK
+3586 TKKHKGK
-3594 YGYDVYE
+3594 GSYDVYQ
-3601 AYSEYAKENVNEK
+3601 AYSKYAKENVNEQ
-3614 AYYDEE
+3614 AYYSEE
-3620 GEAKKRTEPEF
+3620 DEAKKRTEPEF

-3638 NIRYEVLRD
+3638 NARYEVLRD
-3647 EKGKIVIDETTG
+3647 KKGKIVIDETTG

-3665 TKAPKPNHW
+3665 SKAPTPNHW

-3686 KDLNKRDPKE
+3686 EDLNKDNPKE

-3737 IDYYKEWYDNNHVY
+3737 IAYYKEWYDNNHVY

-3788 PKAHYKNPNYIES
+3788 PKAHYKNPNYIEG

-3846 MQFAKTETAKRAIAS
+3846 MSFAKTETAKRAIAS
-3861 GMAPHRVKK
+3861 GMAPHRAKK

-3921 NKESVDLDNIRST
+3921 NKESIDLDNIRST
-3934 KPKRETYTSDEAY
+3934 KPKRETYASDEAY
-3947 EKDLEAYQKRMDE
+3947 EKDLEAYQKRIDE

-3984 ISAAG
+3984 INAAG

-3997 KQLLFYTHRMLSKM
+3997 KQLLFYTHRMLGKM

-4064 QNKLTRN
+4064 QNKLTRT

-4076 SFTSAKFMMLNFT
+4076 SFTSAKFMMLNIT
-4089 GAIGNITIGESAIA
+4089 GGIGNITVGESAIA

-4124 RQAVPSFIRGMANED
+4124 RHAIPSFIRGMANED

-4170 TILNKIRDFMYS
+4170 TVLNKIRDFMYS

-4201 DNRMVKVPD
+4201 DNRIVKVPD

-4234 AMKNIIGG
+4234 AMRNIIGG

-4255 NILADDNKKKEYI
+4255 DILADDNKKKEYV

-4290 FIAERKKLEKEAKVK
+4290 FITERKKLEKEAKVK

-4315 LDLKDGRLAFKEGSI
+4315 VDLKDGRLAFKEGSI
-4330 LAELQAKSQD
+4330 LAELQAKSKD

-4412 KEVGCAPALFDFLT
+4412 KEIGCAPALFDFLT
-4426 TPIRQLRYEK
+4426 TPIRKLRYEK
-4436 EMSDGQVEALESLQ
+4436 EMSDGQVEVLESLQ

-4485 VGALGGVCTALAVR
+4485 VGALGGICTALAVR

-4519 ADDLTTQSMMYN
+4519 ADELTTQSMMYN

-4557 SACNNIA
+4557 AACNNIA

-4583 QNKILVKLG
+4583 QNKIIVKLG

-4602 NLATLDKANSYY
+4602 NLATLNKANSYY
-4614 KTGDNLLTLINV
+4614 KTGDNLLTLINI

>member
-1 MANNCSLKF
+1 MANNCSLNF
-10 NETKVYTNLKAE
+10 NETKVGTNLKAE
-22 VGNDDVLFNSL
+22 VGNNDVLFNSL
-33 MSAVIDGSR
+33 MSTVIDGSR

-54 VNNYGS
+54 SVNYHS
-60 IPNTNDES
+60 IPNVNDES

-75 QNFYKNRNF
+75 QNFYANTNF
-84 NVNEHTT
+84 DVNAHTT

-105 STAAKTC
+105 STAAKSC
-112 GIRTTGNLMLAFYHN
+112 GIRMAGNQMLMFYHD
-127 DLIKGRLEEHA
+127 DLIKGRLDEHA
-138 EDRKDNLANRVIN
+138 DDRKNNLADRVIN
-151 RMFGAVAK
+151 RMLSGVAVGVLINRK
-159 NILETR
+159 TR
-165 KIEATKEEI
+165 PTPAEI
-174 AKVRKQLM
+174 DKVRKQLM
-182 NTKSN
+182 NVNGN

-194 EVSKYTPQLRN
+194 EVAKATPQLKN

-215 DKVKYFTEVFQG
+215 DKVKYFTQVLQT
-227 DDRLGEIR
+227 DPRLGEIR
-235 FKKDDEISQQEVNWN
+235 FKKDDEMSQQEVDWN
-250 ESYSIEDDEAL
+250 ESYSIEDSDDL
-261 NLDDAADNGSNSE
+261 NLDDAADNGSNNE

-287 KSDFMKDF
+287 KSDFTKDF

-335 FKSVDNAIKGDI
+335 FKAVNSAIQGDRDV
-347 ETTNIDAFLK
+347 TNIDSFLK
-357 KLEDVAESNKE
+357 KLEDIANSNKE

-391 VYRRRTMRKQQA
+391 IYQRSTIRKQQV
-403 RIDDNTVI
+403 RIDDNNVAPT
-411 PVRSNTRADKLETL
+411 RSNSRADKLETL
-425 RINYLNDIKST
+425 RLNYLNDIKST
-436 ALNIMIEDT
+436 ALNIMNEDT
-445 KDILESIKTK
+445 NEILRAINEK
-455 IKDYKALQK
+455 IKAYKKIPADSR
-464 TKGFDLNKEALS
+464 FDLNRQALS
-476 ADIINAIASRLKQY
+476 ADIINTIASRLKQY
-490 YPSLD
+490 YLSLD

-506 GKVDG
+506 GKADD
-511 KAPNIANN
+511 KAPNIGNN
-519 LTQLYGYLEN
+519 LTQLYGYLSN
-529 TAKYANETLTNKKY
+529 TAKYANETLINKQT
-543 LDNKFKEAN
+543 LDNRFKEAN
-552 KIEDKKARKEA
+552 KIEDKNAKKEA
-563 LDSVREAYK
+563 LDAVREAYK
-572 QGYLSTNTKTY
+572 QGYLSTNTKAY
-583 ALELAKAL
+583 ALELARDL
-591 APYSVVNIDSNSTN
+591 APYSVVNIDCNSTN

-618 MITNFLNAIK
+618 MITNFLNAVK
-628 ATLTEEQ
+628 GTLMEQQ
-635 KDGTKVSTELINY
+635 KDGSKVSTELVNY

-662 ILMEHRNENGAIIN
+662 ILMEHRNENGAITN
-676 YGLFYKDKDG
+676 YGLFYKDKDE
-686 NIQITNYA
+686 NIQITSYA
-694 RDMVNI
+694 RDMINI

-739 PNMLMGDY
+739 PKMLMGDY

-784 VIGKEVSVDDINEN
+784 IIGKEVNVEDINEN
-798 HPIVQQFKNIF
+798 HPIVQQFRNIF

-822 VFEVKENIETL
+822 VFETNSSGQIKYNDD
-833 EDGTV
+833 DGS
-838 VDQRGRI
+838 
-845 VFNNDNT
+845 

-884 KKGDGWAFNGLLFK
+884 KEGNVWAFNGLLFK
-898 DDRFVLTDYKTGTTT
+898 DDRFVITDYATGQTT
-913 KYGDSLLKY
+913 KYGDKLLKA
-922 LFPSLYGGARD
+922 LFPSLYGGD
-933 GFIPFT
+933 IKGFIPFT
-939 INANG
+939 SNANG

-950 TADQEA
+950 NADQEA
-956 MITRMVKG
+956 LINRMVKK
-964 FVTDYSNN
+964 FITVYSND
-972 AIARMSEYKDLDINN
+972 AINRMSEYKDLDVNN

-1001 RLMYIAFNDVFE
+1001 RLMYIAFNDIFE

-1045 LDLRENST
+1045 LDLRENSAV
-1053 IVQGAFLNTPEV
+1053 VQGAYLNTPEV
-1065 QARLKAIG
+1065 QNRLKAIG

-1094 EECKVAKTYPD
+1094 EECKVDTEDTTGKLTD
-1105 GRIEGE
+1105 K
-1111 DGILVKDLVKNAKLT
+1111 DGILVRDLVKNAKLT
-1126 LEQARDLMGGP
+1126 VKQARTL
-1137 ILYKPDGTP
+1137 IK
-1146 ELNKDKSCRR
+1146 
-1156 SGGFSNTTVNDAQS
+1156 GFSGTTVNDAQS

-1197 QDESK
+1197 QDENK
-1202 EIPADLLKKFVQ
+1202 EIPAELMKKFVQ

-1239 AEFVLVPRFIR
+1239 AEFVLVPRFIK

-1258 NAMKDNNIDQLN
+1258 NAMKANKIDQLN

-1278 KARVLTI
+1278 KARVLTL
-1285 FDEKTGEVTEEHL
+1285 FDAKTGEVTEEHL
-1298 KDFNNKAEDYRDEYD
+1298 KDFNNKAEDYREEYD

-1328 AKNKAGIQIMKKILD
+1328 AKNKAGIQIMKKMLD
-1343 NIARNSP
+1343 NIDSESP
-1350 LYAYKEDFFNMY
+1350 LHKYKEDFFNMY

-1370 NNLVDELKIPIDK
+1370 NQLVKELKIPLDK

-1388 FDESGN
+1388 FDGAGN
-1394 ITGLDMQV
+1394 IQGVDMQV
-1402 FFDKLKDECMRLGL
+1402 FFDKLKDEAMRLGL
-1416 DSNMMDFVTLNASMP
+1416 DSNMMDFVTLNAECPVS
-1431 IAPNGCPNP
+1431 INGLPNP

-1475 AQITNV
+1475 AQVTNV

-1491 YSKELKY
+1491 YSKELRY
-1498 HPNGERYIEIML
+1498 HPKTKEHPEGERYIEIML
-1510 PKSNFGF
+1510 PASNFGF
-1517 AKNADGTYK
+1517 AKNDDGTYK
-1526 DVDEVRDKDGNLI
+1526 KNKEE
-1539 GGLLKQLQDAHLD
+1539 LLKELQDAGLD

-1608 NTYIGRDG
+1608 STSINDDG
-1616 NIKRATWKDTVTEN
+1616 NIQKVIYNDLAGKSYDDYIKSQLNSEAKDK
-1630 DWLNYIRRETGLKLS
+1630 LKKAIKE
-1645 GIDNETFENI
+1645 GVNETTALN
-1655 KTEAKASTK
+1655 
-1664 AEARDAR
+1664 
-1671 KAEIEE
+1671 
-1677 IKNKFDE
+1677 N
-1684 IESEAYFN
+1684 
-1692 LDDNTKE
+1692 
-1699 VIKLIH
+1699 
-1705 EKINEAYGA
+1705 
-1714 KPSKAKYQEQLEV
+1714 
-1727 EIATLSDRLEDFKD
+1727 IATEYGLQSR
-1741 TYIEEELDAIKDY
+1741 EEFSEN
-1754 IEAKN
+1754 KN
-1759 QILNNVI
+1759 L
-1766 NGFEL
+1766 
-1771 SDDFDY
+1771 
-1777 NAIKSEKIKSA
+1777 A
-1788 IKAYKDEQLRLAKQ
+1788 DE
-1802 VAKGSRLLQF
+1802 
-1812 EAYKKKFDSDVIG
+1812 
-1825 NNSRQARN
+1825 NTRQARN

-1839 MIHILRANESLEENL
+1839 MINILQANQSLEENL
-1854 SRSNFESIIAARDKV
+1854 SRSNFESIIAARNKV
-1869 MNPIVKEVRESR
+1869 MNPIVKEVREAR

-1887 DQAAYQEDVM
+1887 DQAAYQEDTM

-1919 RPRIADNY
+1919 QPHIADNY
-1927 VVKIAYSK
+1927 VVKVAYSK
-1935 DKYNLKELKKRFEK
+1935 DKYSLEELKKRFEK
-1949 VEETDEGYVVT
+1949 VEEVGDSYIVT
-1960 HNTLGWTNDN
+1960 HNTLGWTKDN

-2011 LVDIGSNYD
+2011 LADIGSNYD

-2054 EAIASLG
+2054 EAIKSLG
-2061 KEILNAYHI
+2061 KEILAAYHI
-2070 KTDKMNLDDIVARV
+2070 NTDKMNLGEIIART

-2111 LNNDSRPVKENKYIK
+2111 LNDENRPVK
-2126 HNTYSGL
+2126 
-2133 IDYNDNSVFV
+2133 
-2143 FGSNPLGINGNP
+2143 GSI
-2155 SKGTGGA
+2155 
-2162 ALVALNQGRVQQGE
+2162 
-2176 IMDNTISNNG
+2176 
-2186 RAYGLTTVKAP
+2186 
-2197 NARNNKGNQLSIEEI
+2197 
-2212 TNNIKKL
+2212 
-2219 YQYANNNKDKTFKVA
+2219 YQ
-2234 YTDGKLLN
+2234 
-2242 GHSIEELVNAFIN
+2242 H
-2255 AGEIPN
+2255 
-2261 NVLFSDTLNKYFVK
+2261 
-2275 QTNINKENINNIAT
+2275 
-2289 DWTVLFAYN
+2289 DWAILFAYN
-2298 DLAKLSNKIGDTARV
+2298 DLAKLSDKIGATARV

-2327 TRKVFNDIADLIEDE
+2327 TRKVFNDIADLLEDE
-2342 NPALV
+2342 HPALV
-2347 VGTSSIVNSIYA
+2347 VGTSSIVSSIYA
-2359 GYDPNKGLRSYI
+2359 GYDPNKGLKSYI
-2371 TSDAKSAYPSLN
+2371 SSDATSAYPSLN

-2416 VINGS
+2416 FINSS

-2445 AVVCNYTYDIEK
+2445 AVINSYTYDVEK
-2457 KQTVVNKEVDETDEA
+2457 KQTVVNKEVEEEDEA

-2484 TFNVKDVTNPTQEEV
+2484 TFDVKNVTNPTQKEV
-2499 DTWSKLSPAQKISWL
+2499 DAWSKLSPAQKISWL

-2553 IDSETAYNLFDTA
+2553 VDSETAYNLFDTA
-2566 FSSDNPLVKLA
+2566 FNSDNPLVKLA

-2592 IGRGA
+2592 MGRGA
-2597 INKCIKNDALR
+2597 INKCIKNTTLR
-2608 DENTFVQYNGSRTSV
+2608 DENTFVQYNGARTSV
-2623 VAQIKAQI
+2623 VDQIKAQI
-2631 DNAVAR
+2631 NNAVAR
-2637 TDLIE
+2637 TDLVE
-2642 QYLRTDPG
+2642 QYLRSDPG

-2657 FMNKKYSSMFKTVTR
+2657 FMSKKYSSKFKTLTR
-2672 GMYEFSLNDK
+2672 GMYELNLDNK
-2682 NNAIEFGFARE
+2682 DDAIEFGFARE
-2693 SNSKVVPIQFND
+2693 SNSKFVPVQFNN

-2713 GNESVTKLYKI
+2713 GNENATRLYKI

-2763 EAVIENLMSDDTDYT
+2763 EAVIDNLMSDDADYT
-2778 LEQLNELYKKHI
+2778 LDQLNELYKNHI
-2790 ATTKVNKVKAVT
+2790 ATTKVNKVKAAT

-2807 ADANNDN
+2807 EDAKNDN

-2862 ISNDGESISING
+2862 TSSTGEPINING

-2879 RATKVSIESH
+2879 RASKVSIESH
-2889 NIRTGEHIEEKP
+2889 NVRTGEHIEEKP

-2915 REEVTLGSASSKLE
+2915 REEITLGSASARLE

-3000 GKFNQFYRDENG
+3000 GKFNQFYKDG
-3012 NYFAINSPEVIE
+3012 DNYFAINSPEVIN
-3024 AIKNNPDLQRQFL
+3024 AIKNNPALQRQFL
-3037 EALADANAIID
+3037 ETLADANAIID

-3053 NQIKADEIE
+3053 NQIKSDEIE
-3062 NPTLKFYIEEMQKMI
+3062 NPTLKFYIDEMQKMI
-3077 KELSNT
+3077 KELSNS

-3105 NIQNGIVSIWDGFHS
+3105 NIQNGLVSIFDGFHS
-3120 SGWLDAWFGDLQ
+3120 SGWFDAWVGDLQ

-3148 DIHAKESQSKDFAVA
+3148 DIRAKESQAKDFAVT
-3163 FGKHFEDI
+3163 FGKHIDDI
-3171 KARAAKVGASV
+3171 KSRAAKVGASV

-3195 RNYTDKF
+3195 RAYTDNF

-3249 YYQKLYNEDEFI
+3249 YYQKLYDEDEYI

-3269 SEYVKLRETIRQIN
+3269 SEYVKLREGIRQIN

-3290 LSKEFEDKLVELRT
+3290 LSKEFEDKLTELRT
-3304 KIDDLTSQF
+3304 KINDLTSQF
-3313 IGNDYKPAYEYGF
+3313 IGDDYKPTYEYGF
-3326 PGIERAPDD
+3326 PGTEQAPDG
-3335 SIIVINQ
+3335 SIIVTNQ
-3342 ELYDNARKQSLNDA
+3342 EVYDNARKQSLNDA
-3356 IQLDQYLR
+3356 VQLDQYLKR
-3364 RIKDIKEEYTAKEE
+3364 VKDIKEEYTAKEE
-3378 KEGFRDMLDKMLNII
+3378 KDGFRDMLEKMLNII

-3410 QLDTNKEYKKA
+3410 QLENNKEYQKA

-3426 NNAHWSVDDILKV
+3426 NNAHWSVDDTIKV
-3439 QIEDAY
+3439 QIQDAY
-3445 KKLGITSGKASKA
+3445 KKLGITSNKASKA
-3458 RKLIKEKLTKGEQ
+3458 RALIKQKLAKGEQ

-3481 SKFTNTEIAKIKEDV
+3481 SKFTEDEIRSIKEDV
-3496 ERNYGTTNTSLFSD
+3496 ERNYGTSNTSLFSD
-3510 RNLINSAELTNEAA
+3510 RNLINSAEPTTEAA
-3524 PSEFFKMLNSGGR
+3524 PNEFFKMLNSGGMT
-3537 SNPEYQKIITKIN
+3537 NPEYQKIVTKIN
-3550 DITRKYYNSAAKIVE
+3550 NITRKYYDSATKVVE

-3586 TKKKIKTK
+3586 TKKKKGK
-3594 YGYDVYE
+3594 GSYD
-3601 AYSEYAKENVNEK
+3601 AYISYSKYAKENVNEK

-3638 NIRYEVLRD
+3638 NARYEILRD
-3647 EKGKIVIDETTG
+3647 KKGKIVVDETTG
-3659 KAVYDL
+3659 KPVYDL
-3665 TKAPKPNHW
+3665 TKDPKPNHW
-3674 LYTTI
+3674 LYSSI
-3679 APNDAYW
+3679 VPNDAYW

-3696 AARQKKEVEDKT
+3696 AARQKQEVENKT
-3708 KAQEFLSNTLETINT
+3708 KAQEFLSNTLETVNT
-3723 PQYYKAKNAALAKG
+3723 PQYYKAKQAALARGKA
-3737 IDYYKEWYDNNHVY
+3737 YYKEWYDNNHVY
-3751 NPFTHAYEALPIWNR
+3751 NPFTHAYESLPIWNR

-3788 PKAHYKNPNYIES
+3788 PKAHYKNPNYIEG

-3836 EAKQYIQDTL
+3836 KAKEYIQSTL
-3846 MQFAKTETAKRAIAS
+3846 MDFAKTETAKRAIVS
-3861 GMAPHRVKK
+3861 GITPHRAKK

-3888 SDMLPSGKDS
+3888 SDMLPSGKDT

-3934 KPKRETYTSDEAY
+3934 KPKRETYASDEAY
-3947 EKDLEAYQKRMDE
+3947 EKDLEAYQKRIDE

-3972 LDRDYIGAIQDF
+3972 LDRDYITAIQDF
-3984 ISAAG
+3984 IAAAG

-3997 KQLLFYTHRMLSKM
+3997 KQLLFYTHRMLGKM

-4064 QNKLTRN
+4064 QNKLTRT

-4076 SFTSAKFMMLNFT
+4076 SFTSAKFMMLNIT
-4089 GAIGNITIGESAIA
+4089 GGIGNVTVGESAIA

-4124 RQAVPSFIRGMANED
+4124 RQAIPSFIRGMANED
-4139 STTLADALVKFMNI
+4139 STTLADALVKFMNV

-4170 TILNKIRDFMYS
+4170 SVLNKIRDFMYS

-4201 DNRMVKVPD
+4201 DNRMVKVPE

-4242 NEELLNKYETFKK
+4242 NEELLNKYEEFKK
-4255 NILADDNKKKEYI
+4255 NILADNNKKKEYI

-4315 LDLKDGRLAFKEGSI
+4315 VDLKDGRLGFKDGSI

-4346 YMFLGYMKGKVISV
+4346 YMFLGYMKGKVIST

-4401 RKGYFNEERGT
+4401 RKGYFNEERGS

-4450 VLLKGYA
+4450 VLLKGYT

-4485 VGALGGVCTALAVR
+4485 VGALGGICTALAVR

-4557 SACNNIA
+4557 AACNNIA

-4592 RQIPIYRSLN
+4592 RQVPIYRSIN

-4626 KDWANDIRGTSSL
+4626 KDWAYDIRGTSTL

>member
-54 VNNYGS
+54 ANNYGS

-151 RMFGAVAK
+151 RMLGAVAT
-159 NILETR
+159 NILEAR
-165 KIEATKEEI
+165 KVEATKEEI

-187 DFIKIEE
+187 DFIKLED
-194 EVSKYTPQLRN
+194 EVSKTTPQLRN

-215 DKVKYFTEVFQG
+215 DKVKYFTQVIQT

-235 FKKDDEISQQEVNWN
+235 FKKDDDLSQQEADWS
-250 ESYSIEDDEAL
+250 ESFDIENDDDL
-261 NLDDAADNGSNSE
+261 NLNNAADNASNNE

-335 FKSVDNAIKGDI
+335 FKVVNSAIRGDI

-357 KLEDVAESNKE
+357 KLEDIAESNKE
-368 YAGLAYLANDLRK
+368 YAGLAYLANDLKK
-381 KPDFAYKVFQ
+381 KPDFAYKLFQ
-391 VYRRRTMRKQQA
+391 VYRRRTIRKQQV
-403 RIDDNTVI
+403 RIDDNSVSPT
-411 PVRSNTRADKLETL
+411 RSNNRADKLETL

-445 KDILESIKTK
+445 NDILGAIKTK
-455 IKDYKALQK
+455 IDDYKKLQK

-476 ADIINAIASRLKQY
+476 ADIINAIATRLKQY

-529 TAKYANETLTNKKY
+529 TAKYANETLNNKRN
-543 LDNKFKEAN
+543 LDNRFKEAN
-552 KIEDKKARKEA
+552 EIKDKKAKKEA

-572 QGYLSTNTKTY
+572 QGYLSTNTKAY
-583 ALELAKAL
+583 ALELAKSL

-618 MITNFLNAIK
+618 MITNFLNAVK
-628 ATLTEEQ
+628 ATLTEQQ
-635 KDGTKVSTELINY
+635 KDGSKVSTELINY

-662 ILMEHRNENGAIIN
+662 ILMEHRDENGAVIN

-739 PNMLMGDY
+739 PKMLMGDY

-772 SKMHAIRNAKGE
+772 SKMHAIKNAKGE
-784 VIGKEVSVDDINEN
+784 VIAKEVSVDDINEN
-798 HPIVQQFKNIF
+798 HPIVQQFRNIF

-822 VFEVKENIETL
+822 VFEVKENTETL

-913 KYGDSLLKY
+913 KYGDDLLKY
-922 LFPSLYGGARD
+922 LFPSFYGGARD
-933 GFIPFT
+933 GFISFT
-939 INANG
+939 TNSNG

-950 TADQEA
+950 SADQEA

-972 AIARMSEYKDLDINN
+972 AITRMSEYKDLDINN

-1001 RLMYIAFNDVFE
+1001 RLMYIAFNDIFE

-1094 EECKVAKTYPD
+1094 EECKIDTEDTTGKLTD
-1105 GRIEGE
+1105 K
-1111 DGILVKDLVKNAKLT
+1111 DGILVRDLVNNAKLT
-1126 LEQARDLMGGP
+1126 VKQARNLM
-1137 ILYKPDGTP
+1137 K
-1146 ELNKDKSCRR
+1146 
-1156 SGGFSNTTVNDAQS
+1156 GFSGTTVNDAQS

-1219 YYDQYYDEKLNTIAP
+1219 YYDQYYDKDLNTIAP

-1258 NAMKDNNIDQLN
+1258 EVMKANDIDQLN

-1298 KDFNNKAEDYRDEYD
+1298 KDFNNKAEDYREEYD

-1343 NIARNSP
+1343 NIDSNSP
-1350 LYAYKEDFFNMY
+1350 LHAYKEDFFNMY

-1370 NNLVDELKIPIDK
+1370 NKLVDELKIPLDK

-1388 FDESGN
+1388 FDEAGN
-1394 ITGLDMQV
+1394 ITGVDMQV

-1416 DSNMMDFVTLNASMP
+1416 DSNMMDFVTLNVSMP
-1431 IAPNGCPNP
+1431 IAANGCPNP

-1449 INKLESISQAM
+1449 VNKLESISQAM

-1481 GFKATKDQVS
+1481 GFKATKEQIS
-1491 YSKELKY
+1491 YSKELRY
-1498 HPNGERYIEIML
+1498 HPATEEHPEGERYIEIMI
-1510 PKSNFGF
+1510 PASNFGF

-1526 DVDEVRDKDGNLI
+1526 KSKEE
-1539 GGLLKQLQDAHLD
+1539 LLKELQDAGLD

-1608 NTYIGRDG
+1608 NTTINANGDIQKVLY
-1616 NIKRATWKDTVTEN
+1616 N
-1630 DWLNYIRRETGLKLS
+1630 DLAGKSYDNYVKSQLNS
-1645 GIDNETFENI
+1645 
-1655 KTEAKASTK
+1655 EAKA
-1664 AEARDAR
+1664 
-1671 KAEIEE
+1671 
-1677 IKNKFDE
+1677 
-1684 IESEAYFN
+1684 
-1692 LDDNTKE
+1692 
-1699 VIKLIH
+1699 KL
-1705 EKINEAYGA
+1705 K
-1714 KPSKAKYQEQLEV
+1714 K
-1727 EIATLSDRLEDFKD
+1727 
-1741 TYIEEELDAIKDY
+1741 AIKDGVN
-1754 IEAKN
+1754 ETTA
-1759 QILNNVI
+1759 LNNVATEY
-1766 NGFEL
+1766 GLQSREEF
-1771 SDDFDY
+1771 S
-1777 NAIKSEKIKSA
+1777 
-1788 IKAYKDEQLRLAKQ
+1788 KDKNLADENT
-1802 VAKGSRLLQF
+1802 R
-1812 EAYKKKFDSDVIG
+1812 E
-1825 NNSRQARN
+1825 ARN

-1839 MIHILRANESLEENL
+1839 MIHILQTNESLEENL

-1869 MNPIVKEVRESR
+1869 MNPVVKEVREAR

-1919 RPRIADNY
+1919 HPHITDKY
-1927 VVKIAYSK
+1927 TVKVAYSK
-1935 DKYNLKELKKRFEK
+1935 DKYNIEELQKRFEK
-1949 VEETDEGYVVT
+1949 VEETDECYVVT

-2011 LVDIGSNYD
+2011 LADIGSNYD

-2032 RIVNAYN
+2032 KIVNAYN

-2054 EAIASLG
+2054 EAIKSTG
-2061 KEILNAYHI
+2061 KEILNTYHI
-2070 KTDKMNLDDIVARV
+2070 NTDKMNLGEIVARV
-2084 NALLGVKYSLD
+2084 NGLLGTKYSLD

-2111 LNNDSRPVKENKYIK
+2111 LNDKNRPVK
-2126 HNTYSGL
+2126 
-2133 IDYNDNSVFV
+2133 
-2143 FGSNPLGINGNP
+2143 GSI
-2155 SKGTGGA
+2155 
-2162 ALVALNQGRVQQGE
+2162 
-2176 IMDNTISNNG
+2176 
-2186 RAYGLTTVKAP
+2186 
-2197 NARNNKGNQLSIEEI
+2197 
-2212 TNNIKKL
+2212 
-2219 YQYANNNKDKTFKVA
+2219 YQ
-2234 YTDGKLLN
+2234 
-2242 GHSIEELVNAFIN
+2242 H
-2255 AGEIPN
+2255 
-2261 NVLFSDTLNKYFVK
+2261 
-2275 QTNINKENINNIAT
+2275 
-2289 DWTVLFAYN
+2289 DWAVLFAYN
-2298 DLAKLSNKIGDTARV
+2298 DLAKLSDKIGATARV

-2327 TRKVFNDIADLIEDE
+2327 TRKAFNDIADLIEDE

-2359 GYDPNKGLRSYI
+2359 GYDPTKGLRSYI
-2371 TSDAKSAYPSLN
+2371 TSNAKSAYPSLN

-2432 TQYILNTAYKQTD
+2432 TQYILNAAYKQTD
-2445 AVVCNYTYDIEK
+2445 AVVNNYTYDVEK
-2457 KQTVVNKEVDETDEA
+2457 KQTIVNKEFDETDEA

-2499 DTWSKLSPAQKISWL
+2499 NAWSKLSPAQKISWL

-2526 INTNLFNEYEMNRDG
+2526 ININLFNEYEMNRDG

-2553 IDSETAYNLFDTA
+2553 VDNETAYNLFDTA

-2577 AMDMIKYAFVAEGFK
+2577 AMDMVKYAFVAEGFK

-2597 INKCIKNDALR
+2597 INKCIKNTALR
-2608 DENTFVQYNGSRTSV
+2608 DENTFAQVNGARTSII
-2623 VAQIKAQI
+2623 AQIKAQV
-2631 DNAVAR
+2631 DNIVAR

-2642 QYLRTDPG
+2642 QYLRSDPG
-2650 VTNVPHK
+2650 VSNVPHK

-2672 GMYEFSLNDK
+2672 GMYEFSLDDK
-2682 NNAIEFGFARE
+2682 DNAIEFGFARE
-2693 SNSKVVPIQFND
+2693 SNAEFVPIQFNN

-2713 GNESVTKLYKI
+2713 GNESVTRLYKI
-2724 VSPAPGIGFAY
+2724 VSPDLGSGIGFAY
-2735 PLNSL
+2735 PLNGL

-2763 EAVIENLMSDDTDYT
+2763 EAVIDNLMNSEVADYT
-2778 LEQLNELYKKHI
+2778 LDELNELYKKHV

-2807 ADANNDN
+2807 SDANNDN

-2821 NKIIKTFNNYEGNR
+2821 NKIIKTFNDYEGNR
-2835 IFIQNMYLYGKTK
+2835 IFIQNMYLYDKTK

-2862 ISNDGESISING
+2862 ISNGGEPISING

-2901 QMVEIVRETPMASS
+2901 QLVEIVRETPMASS
-2915 REEVTLGSASSKLE
+2915 RGEVTLDSTSSKLE

-3000 GKFNQFYRDENG
+3000 GKFSQFYRDENG
-3012 NYFAINSPEVIE
+3012 NYFAINSPEVINV
-3024 AIKNNPDLQRQFL
+3024 IKNNPALQRQFL
-3037 EALADANAIID
+3037 ETLADANAIVD

-3062 NPTLKFYIEEMQKMI
+3062 NPTLKFYIDEMQKMI
-3077 KELSNT
+3077 KELSN
-3083 SVIDDA
+3083 SSIIDDA

-3094 IDYLQKLSNDP
+3094 LDYLQKLSNDP
-3105 NIQNGIVSIWDGFHS
+3105 NIQNGLISIYDGFHS

-3148 DIHAKESQSKDFAVA
+3148 DIRAKESQAKDFAVA

-3182 DLNKIFDKNGNIV
+3182 DINKIFDKNGNIV

-3215 ARVNVQENPM
+3215 ARVNIQENPM

-3249 YYQKLYNEDEFI
+3249 YYQKLYDEDEFI

-3269 SEYVKLRETIRQIN
+3269 SEYVKLREAIKQIN

-3304 KIDDLTSQF
+3304 KINDLTSQF
-3313 IGNDYKPAYEYGF
+3313 IGNEYKPAYEYGF
-3326 PGIERAPDD
+3326 PGTEQAPDG
-3335 SIIVINQ
+3335 SIIVTNQ
-3342 ELYDNARKQSLNDA
+3342 EVYDNARKQSLNDA
-3356 IQLDQYLR
+3356 VQLDQYLR

-3426 NNAHWSVDDILKV
+3426 NNAHWSVDDVLKV
-3439 QIEDAY
+3439 RIEDAY
-3445 KKLGITSGKASKA
+3445 KKLGITNFKASKA
-3458 RKLIKEKLTKGEQ
+3458 RALIKDKLAKGEQ
-3471 IYDEFGNIDA
+3471 IYDEFGNIVA
-3481 SKFTNTEIAKIKEDV
+3481 SKFTNTEIAAIKEDV

-3510 RNLINSAELTNEAA
+3510 RNLINSAEPTNEAA
-3524 PSEFFKMLNSGGR
+3524 PSEFFKMLNSGGMT
-3537 SNPEYQKIITKIN
+3537 NPEYQDIITKIN
-3550 DITRKYYNSAAKIVE
+3550 NITRKYYNSAAKIVE
-3565 TSKMSIEDLKT
+3565 TSKMSIEDLKA
-3576 LADLYDELDK
+3576 LGDLYDELDK
-3586 TKKKIKTK
+3586 TKKHKGK
-3594 YGYDVYE
+3594 GSYDAYQ
-3601 AYSEYAKENVNEK
+3601 AYSKYAKENVNEQ
-3614 AYYDEE
+3614 AYYSEE
-3620 GEAKKRTEPEF
+3620 DEAKKRTEPEF

-3638 NIRYEVLRD
+3638 NARYEVLRD
-3647 EKGKIVIDETTG
+3647 KKGKIVIDETTG

-3665 TKAPKPNHW
+3665 TKAPTPNHW

-3723 PQYYKAKNAALAKG
+3723 PQYYKAKNDALAKG
-3737 IDYYKEWYDNNHVY
+3737 IAYYKEWYDNNHVY

-3788 PKAHYKNPNYIES
+3788 PKAHYKNPNYIEG

-3836 EAKQYIQDTL
+3836 EVKQYIQDTL
-3846 MQFAKTETAKRAIAS
+3846 MSFAKTETAKRAIAS
-3861 GMAPHRVKK
+3861 GMAPHRAKK

-3934 KPKRETYTSDEAY
+3934 KPKRETYASDEAY
-3947 EKDLEAYQKRMDE
+3947 EKDLEAYQKRIDE
-3960 ATKKNEEIHQKL
+3960 AIKKNEEIHQKL

-3997 KQLLFYTHRMLSKM
+3997 KQLLFYTHRMLGKM

-4036 YIEKADTRLQ
+4036 YIEKVDTRLQ

-4064 QNKLTRN
+4064 QNKLTRT

-4076 SFTSAKFMMLNFT
+4076 SFTSAKFMMLNIT
-4089 GAIGNITIGESAIA
+4089 GGIGNLTVGESAIA

-4124 RQAVPSFIRGMANED
+4124 RHAIPSFIRGMANED

-4170 TILNKIRDFMYS
+4170 TVLNKIRDFMYS

-4234 AMKNIIGG
+4234 AMRNIIGG

-4255 NILADDNKKKEYI
+4255 DILADDNKKKEYV

-4290 FIAERKKLEKEAKVK
+4290 FITEKKKLEKEAKVK

-4315 LDLKDGRLAFKEGSI
+4315 VDLKDGRLAFKEGSI
-4330 LAELQAKSQD
+4330 LAELQAKSKD

-4412 KEVGCAPALFDFLT
+4412 KEIGCAPALFDFLT
-4426 TPIRQLRYEK
+4426 TPIRKLRYEK
-4436 EMSDGQVEALESLQ
+4436 EMSDGQVEVLESLQ
-4450 VLLKGYA
+4450 ILLKGYA

-4485 VGALGGVCTALAVR
+4485 VGALGGICTALAVR

-4508 NSLWGNLMLYE
+4508 NSFWGNLMLYE
-4519 ADDLTTQSMMYN
+4519 ADELTTQSMMYN

-4557 SACNNIA
+4557 AACNNIA

-4583 QNKILVKLG
+4583 QNKIIVKLG

>member
-54 VNNYGS
+54 ANNYGS

-151 RMFGAVAK
+151 RMLGAVAT
-159 NILETR
+159 NILEAR
-165 KIEATKEEI
+165 KVEATKEEI

-187 DFIKIEE
+187 DFVKLED
-194 EVSKYTPQLRN
+194 EVSKTTPQLRN

-215 DKVKYFTEVFQG
+215 DKIKYFTQVIQT

-235 FKKDDEISQQEVNWN
+235 FKKDDDLSQQEADWS
-250 ESYSIEDDEAL
+250 ESFDIEDDDDL
-261 NLDDAADNGSNSE
+261 NLNNAADNASNNE

-335 FKSVDNAIKGDI
+335 FKVVNSAIRGDI

-357 KLEDVAESNKE
+357 KLEDIAKSNKE
-368 YAGLAYLANDLRK
+368 YAGLAYLANDLKK
-381 KPDFAYKVFQ
+381 KPDFAYKLFQ
-391 VYRRRTMRKQQA
+391 VYRRRTIRKQQV
-403 RIDDNTVI
+403 RIDDNSVSPT
-411 PVRSNTRADKLETL
+411 RSNNRADKLETL

-445 KDILESIKTK
+445 NDILGAIKTK
-455 IKDYKALQK
+455 IDDYKTLQK
-464 TKGFDLNKEALS
+464 TKGFDLNKQALS

-511 KAPNIANN
+511 KTPNIANN

-529 TAKYANETLTNKKY
+529 TAKYANETLNNKRN
-543 LDNKFKEAN
+543 LDNRFKEAN
-552 KIEDKKARKEA
+552 KIKDKKAKKEA

-572 QGYLSTNTKTY
+572 QGYLSTNTKAY
-583 ALELAKAL
+583 ALELAKSL

-618 MITNFLNAIK
+618 MITNFLNAVK
-628 ATLTEEQ
+628 ATLTEQQ
-635 KDGTKVSTELINY
+635 KDGSKVSTELINY

-662 ILMEHRNENGAIIN
+662 ILMEHRDENGAVIN

-739 PNMLMGDY
+739 PKMIMGDY

-772 SKMHAIRNAKGE
+772 SKMHAIKNAKGE
-784 VIGKEVSVDDINEN
+784 VIAKEVSVDDINEN
-798 HPIVQQFKNIF
+798 HPIVQQFRNIF
-809 KQELLDMANFINI
+809 KQELLDMVNFINI
-822 VFEVKENIETL
+822 VFEVKENTETL

-898 DDRFVLTDYKTGTTT
+898 DDRFVLTDYKTGKTT
-913 KYGDSLLKY
+913 KYGDKLLEY

-939 INANG
+939 TNANG

-972 AIARMSEYKDLDINN
+972 AITRMSEYKDLDINN

-1001 RLMYIAFNDVFE
+1001 RLMYIAFNDIFE

-1053 IVQGAFLNTPEV
+1053 IIQGAFLNTPEV
-1065 QARLKAIG
+1065 QSRLKAIG

-1105 GRIEGE
+1105 GKVEGE

-1126 LEQARDLMGGP
+1126 LDQARDLMGGP
-1137 ILYKPDGTP
+1137 IMYDNNGKPKLNADG
-1146 ELNKDKSCRR
+1146 SYRR
-1156 SGGFSNTTVNDAQS
+1156 SGGFSNTTINDAQS

-1219 YYDQYYDEKLNTIAP
+1219 YYDQYYDDKLNTIAP

-1258 NAMKDNNIDQLN
+1258 EAMKANKIDQLN

-1298 KDFNNKAEDYRDEYD
+1298 KDFNNKAEDYREEYD

-1343 NIARNSP
+1343 NIDSNSP
-1350 LYAYKEDFFNMY
+1350 LHAYKEDFFNMY

-1370 NNLVDELKIPIDK
+1370 NKLVDELKIPLDE

-1388 FDESGN
+1388 FDEAGN
-1394 ITGLDMQV
+1394 ITGVDMQV

-1416 DSNMMDFVTLNASMP
+1416 DSNMMDFVTLNTSMP
-1431 IAPNGCPNP
+1431 IAANGCPNP

-1449 INKLESISQAM
+1449 VNKLESISQAM

-1510 PKSNFGF
+1510 PASNFGF

-1526 DVDEVRDKDGNLI
+1526 KSKEE
-1539 GGLLKQLQDAHLD
+1539 LLKELQDAGLD

-1608 NTYIGRDG
+1608 NTYIGKDG

-1630 DWLNYIRRETGLKLS
+1630 DWLNYVRRETGLRLS
-1645 GIDNETFENI
+1645 GIDNEKFENI
-1655 KTEAKASTK
+1655 KADAKASTK

-1671 KAEIEE
+1671 KAEIAE
-1677 IKNKFDE
+1677 IKNRFDE

-1692 LDDNTKE
+1692 LDDDTKE

-1705 EKINEAYGA
+1705 EKINEAYGP

-1727 EIATLSDRLEDFKD
+1727 EISTLTGRLEEFKD
-1741 TYIEEELDAIKDY
+1741 IYIEEELDAIKDY
-1754 IEAKN
+1754 IEAKK

-1802 VAKGSRLLQF
+1802 IARSSRLLQF

-1825 NNSRQARN
+1825 NNTREARN

-1839 MIHILRANESLEENL
+1839 MIHILQANESLEENL
-1854 SRSNFESIIAARDKV
+1854 SRSNFESIIVARDKV
-1869 MNPIVKEVRESR
+1869 MNPVVKEVREAR

-1919 RPRIADNY
+1919 HPHITDKY
-1927 VVKIAYSK
+1927 TIKVAYSK
-1935 DKYNLKELKKRFEK
+1935 DKYNLEELQKRFEK

-2011 LVDIGSNYD
+2011 LADIGSNYD

-2032 RIVNAYN
+2032 KIVNAYN

-2054 EAIASLG
+2054 EAIRSLG
-2061 KEILNAYHI
+2061 KEILNTYHI
-2070 KTDKMNLDDIVARV
+2070 NTDKMNLGEIVARV
-2084 NALLGVKYSLD
+2084 NGLLGTKYSLD

-2111 LNNDSRPVKENKYIK
+2111 LNDKNRPVK
-2126 HNTYSGL
+2126 
-2133 IDYNDNSVFV
+2133 
-2143 FGSNPLGINGNP
+2143 GSI
-2155 SKGTGGA
+2155 
-2162 ALVALNQGRVQQGE
+2162 
-2176 IMDNTISNNG
+2176 
-2186 RAYGLTTVKAP
+2186 
-2197 NARNNKGNQLSIEEI
+2197 
-2212 TNNIKKL
+2212 
-2219 YQYANNNKDKTFKVA
+2219 YQ
-2234 YTDGKLLN
+2234 
-2242 GHSIEELVNAFIN
+2242 H
-2255 AGEIPN
+2255 
-2261 NVLFSDTLNKYFVK
+2261 
-2275 QTNINKENINNIAT
+2275 
-2289 DWTVLFAYN
+2289 DWGVLFAYN
-2298 DLAKLSNKIGDTARV
+2298 DLAKLSDKIGSTARV

-2359 GYDPNKGLRSYI
+2359 GYDPTKGLRSYI
-2371 TSDAKSAYPSLN
+2371 TSNAKSAYPSLN

-2432 TQYILNTAYKQTD
+2432 TQYILNAAYKQTD
-2445 AVVCNYTYDIEK
+2445 AVVNNYTYDVEK
-2457 KQTVVNKEVDETDEA
+2457 KQTIVNKEFDETDEA

-2499 DTWSKLSPAQKISWL
+2499 NAWSKLSPAQKISWL
-2514 KANSVDAGIFNY
+2514 KSNSVDAGIFNY

-2553 IDSETAYNLFDTA
+2553 VDNETAYNLFDTA

-2577 AMDMIKYAFVAEGFK
+2577 AMDMVKYAFVAEGFK

-2597 INKCIKNDALR
+2597 INKCIKNTALR
-2608 DENTFVQYNGSRTSV
+2608 DENTFVQYNGSRTSII
-2623 VAQIKAQI
+2623 AQIKAQV
-2631 DNAVAR
+2631 DNAVSR
-2637 TDLIE
+2637 TDLVE
-2642 QYLRTDPG
+2642 QYLRSDPG
-2650 VTNVPHK
+2650 VSNVPHK
-2657 FMNKKYSSMFKTVTR
+2657 FMNKKYSSMFETVTR
-2672 GMYEFSLNDK
+2672 GMYEFSLDDK
-2682 NNAIEFGFARE
+2682 DNAIEFGFARE
-2693 SNSKVVPIQFND
+2693 SNAEFVPIQFNN

-2713 GNESVTKLYKI
+2713 GNESVTRLYKI
-2724 VSPAPGIGFAY
+2724 VSPDLDSGIGFAY
-2735 PLNSL
+2735 PLNGL

-2763 EAVIENLMSDDTDYT
+2763 EAVIDNLMNSKVADYT
-2778 LEQLNELYKKHI
+2778 LDELNELYKKHV

-2807 ADANNDN
+2807 SDANNDN

-2821 NKIIKTFNNYEGNR
+2821 DKIIKTFNDYEGNR

-2862 ISNDGESISING
+2862 ISNGGEPISING

-2901 QMVEIVRETPMASS
+2901 QLVEIVRETPMASS

-3000 GKFNQFYRDENG
+3000 GKFSQFYRDENG
-3012 NYFAINSPEVIE
+3012 NYFAINSPEVINV
-3024 AIKNNPDLQRQFL
+3024 IKNNPALQRQFL
-3037 EALADANAIID
+3037 ETLADANAIVD

-3062 NPTLKFYIEEMQKMI
+3062 NPTLKFYIDEMQKMI
-3077 KELSNT
+3077 KELSN
-3083 SVIDDA
+3083 SSIIDDA

-3094 IDYLQKLSNDP
+3094 LDYLQKLSNDP
-3105 NIQNGIVSIWDGFHS
+3105 NIQNGLISIYDGFHS

-3148 DIHAKESQSKDFAVA
+3148 DIRAKESQAKDFAIA

-3182 DLNKIFDKNGNIV
+3182 DINKIFDKNGNIV

-3269 SEYVKLRETIRQIN
+3269 SEYIKLREAIRQIN

-3304 KIDDLTSQF
+3304 KINDLTSQF
-3313 IGNDYKPAYEYGF
+3313 IGNEYKPDFREGF
-3326 PGIERAPDD
+3326 PGTSKAPDE
-3335 SIIVINQ
+3335 SIIITNQ
-3342 ELYDNARKQSLNDA
+3342 EVYDNARKLSLNDA
-3356 IQLDQYLR
+3356 VQLNQYLR

-3426 NNAHWSVDDILKV
+3426 NNAHWSVDDVLKV
-3439 QIEDAY
+3439 RIEDAY

-3458 RKLIKEKLTKGEQ
+3458 RALIKDKLAKGEQ

-3481 SKFTNTEIAKIKEDV
+3481 SKFTNVEIAAIKEDV
-3496 ERNYGTTNTSLFSD
+3496 EKNYGTSSTSLFSD
-3510 RNLINSAELTNEAA
+3510 RNLINSAEPTNEAA
-3524 PSEFFKMLNSGGR
+3524 PSEFFKMLNSGGM
-3537 SNPEYQKIITKIN
+3537 SNPEYQKIITDIN
-3550 DITRKYYNSAAKIVE
+3550 NITRKYYNSAAKIVE
-3565 TSKMSIEDLKT
+3565 TSKMSIEDLKA
-3576 LADLYDELDK
+3576 LGDLYDELDK
-3586 TKKKIKTK
+3586 TKKKKGK
-3594 YGYDVYE
+3594 GSYY
-3601 AYSEYAKENVNEK
+3601 AYQTYSKYAKENVNK
-3614 AYYDEE
+3614 QAYYSEE
-3620 GEAKKRTEPEF
+3620 DEAKKRTEPEF

-3638 NIRYEVLRD
+3638 NARYEVLRD
-3647 EKGKIVIDETTG
+3647 KKGKIVIDETTG

-3686 KDLNKRDPKE
+3686 EDLNKDNPKE

-3737 IDYYKEWYDNNHVY
+3737 IAYYKEWYDNNHVY

-3788 PKAHYKNPNYIES
+3788 PKAHYKNPNYIEG

-3846 MQFAKTETAKRAIAS
+3846 MSFAKTETAKRAIAS
-3861 GMAPHRVKK
+3861 GMAPHRAKK

-3934 KPKRETYTSDEAY
+3934 KPKRETYASDEAY
-3947 EKDLEAYQKRMDE
+3947 EKDLEAYQKRIDE

-3997 KQLLFYTHRMLSKM
+3997 KQLLFYTHRMLGKM

-4064 QNKLTRN
+4064 QNKLTRT

-4076 SFTSAKFMMLNFT
+4076 SFTSAKFMMLNIT
-4089 GAIGNITIGESAIA
+4089 GGIGNITVGESAIA

-4124 RQAVPSFIRGMANED
+4124 RHAIPSFIRGMANED

-4170 TILNKIRDFMYS
+4170 TVLNKIRDFMYS

-4255 NILADDNKKKEYI
+4255 DILADDNKKKEYV

-4290 FIAERKKLEKEAKVK
+4290 FITERKKLEKEAKVK

-4315 LDLKDGRLAFKEGSI
+4315 VDLKDGRLAFKEGSI
-4330 LAELQAKSQD
+4330 LAELQAKSKD

-4412 KEVGCAPALFDFLT
+4412 KEIGCAPALFDFLT
-4426 TPIRQLRYEK
+4426 TPIRKLRYEK
-4436 EMSDGQVEALESLQ
+4436 EMSDGQVEVLKSLQ

-4485 VGALGGVCTALAVR
+4485 VGALGGICTALAVR

-4519 ADDLTTQSMMYN
+4519 ADELTTQSMMYN

-4557 SACNNIA
+4557 AACNNIA

-4583 QNKILVKLG
+4583 QNKIIVKLG

-4614 KTGDNLLTLINV
+4614 KTGDNLLTLINI

>member
-54 VNNYGS
+54 ANNYGS

-151 RMFGAVAK
+151 RMLGAVAT
-159 NILETR
+159 NILEAR
-165 KIEATKEEI
+165 KVEATKEEI

-187 DFIKIEE
+187 DFVKLED
-194 EVSKYTPQLRN
+194 EVSKTTPQLRN

-215 DKVKYFTEVFQG
+215 DKVKYFTQVIQT

-235 FKKDDEISQQEVNWN
+235 FKKDDDLSQQEADWS
-250 ESYSIEDDEAL
+250 ESFDIEDDDDL
-261 NLDDAADNGSNSE
+261 NLNNAADNASNNE

-335 FKSVDNAIKGDI
+335 FKVVNSAIRGDI

-357 KLEDVAESNKE
+357 KLEDIAESNKE
-368 YAGLAYLANDLRK
+368 YAGLAYLANDLKK
-381 KPDFAYKVFQ
+381 KPDFAYKLFQ
-391 VYRRRTMRKQQA
+391 VYRRRTIRKQQV
-403 RIDDNTVI
+403 RIDDNSVSPT
-411 PVRSNTRADKLETL
+411 RSNNRADKLETL

-445 KDILESIKTK
+445 NDILGAIK
-455 IKDYKALQK
+455 IKIDDYKTLQK

-476 ADIINAIASRLKQY
+476 GDIINAIATRLKQY

-511 KAPNIANN
+511 KTPNIANN

-529 TAKYANETLTNKKY
+529 TAKYANETLNNKRN
-543 LDNKFKEAN
+543 LDNRFKEAN
-552 KIEDKKARKEA
+552 KIKDKKAKKEA

-572 QGYLSTNTKTY
+572 QGYLSTNTKAY
-583 ALELAKAL
+583 ALELAKSL

-618 MITNFLNAIK
+618 MITNFLNAVK
-628 ATLTEEQ
+628 ATLTEQQ
-635 KDGTKVSTELINY
+635 KDGSKVSTELINY

-662 ILMEHRNENGAIIN
+662 ILMEHRDENGAVIN

-711 KDNVLYSGMS
+711 KDNVLYLGMS

-739 PNMLMGDY
+739 PKMLMGDY

-772 SKMHAIRNAKGE
+772 SKMHAIRNPKGE

-822 VFEVKENIETL
+822 VFEVKENTETL

-884 KKGDGWAFNGLLFK
+884 KKDDGWAFNGLLFK

-913 KYGDSLLKY
+913 KYGDDLLKY

-939 INANG
+939 TNANG

-950 TADQEA
+950 SVDQES

-972 AIARMSEYKDLDINN
+972 AITRMSEYKDLDINN

-1001 RLMYIAFNDVFE
+1001 RLMYIAFNDIFE

-1105 GRIEGE
+1105 GKVEGE
-1111 DGILVKDLVKNAKLT
+1111 DGILVKDLVKNSKLT
-1126 LEQARDLMGGP
+1126 LEQARDLMSGP
-1137 ILYKPDGTP
+1137 IMYDNNGKPKLNADG
-1146 ELNKDKSCRR
+1146 SYRR
-1156 SGGFSNTTVNDAQS
+1156 SGGFSNTTINDAQS

-1219 YYDQYYDEKLNTIAP
+1219 YYDQYYDDKLNTIAP

-1258 NAMKDNNIDQLN
+1258 EAMKANKIDQLN

-1298 KDFNNKAEDYRDEYD
+1298 KDFNNKAEDYREEYD

-1343 NIARNSP
+1343 NIDSNSP
-1350 LYAYKEDFFNMY
+1350 LHAYKEDFFNMY

-1370 NNLVDELKIPIDK
+1370 NKLVDELKIPLDE
-1383 DGNIK
+1383 DGNIE
-1388 FDESGN
+1388 FDEAGN
-1394 ITGLDMQV
+1394 ITGVDMQV

-1431 IAPNGCPNP
+1431 IAANGCPNP

-1449 INKLESISQAM
+1449 VNKLESISQAM

-1481 GFKATKDQVS
+1481 GFKATKDQVG

-1510 PKSNFGF
+1510 PASNFGF

-1526 DVDEVRDKDGNLI
+1526 KSKEE
-1539 GGLLKQLQDAHLD
+1539 LLKELQASGLD

-1608 NTYIGRDG
+1608 NTYIDKHG
-1616 NIKRATWKDTVTEN
+1616 NIRKQDYSEKLDIYDYANYVNRHLEKADKIKDKSVKEAFEK
-1630 DWLNYIRRETGLKLS
+1630 LNKEIDEQFEKSRKELAEEETQAYDVLSDETKELVKAAHKDFESQAVKNPETGKLTKDSYLKQLQFVA
-1645 GIDNETFENI
+1645 DYVRTN
-1655 KTEAKASTK
+1655 KT
-1664 AEARDAR
+1664 
-1671 KAEIEE
+1671 
-1677 IKNKFDE
+1677 
-1684 IESEAYFN
+1684 N
-1692 LDDNTKE
+1692 LDAADDNFIS
-1699 VIKLIH
+1699 VH
-1705 EKINEAYGA
+1705 EDMVDSISNEYLD
-1714 KPSKAKYQEQLEV
+1714 KKTFKSDKAKEILQARIDKFNKAAKKLGIMSYKQYLAQNV
-1727 EIATLSDRLEDFKD
+1727 E
-1741 TYIEEELDAIKDY
+1741 DA
-1754 IEAKN
+1754 
-1759 QILNNVI
+1759 
-1766 NGFEL
+1766 
-1771 SDDFDY
+1771 
-1777 NAIKSEKIKSA
+1777 
-1788 IKAYKDEQLRLAKQ
+1788 
-1802 VAKGSRLLQF
+1802 
-1812 EAYKKKFDSDVIG
+1812 
-1825 NNSRQARN
+1825 NSREARN

-1839 MIHILRANESLEENL
+1839 MIHILQANESLEENL

-1869 MNPIVKEVRESR
+1869 MNPVVKEVREAR

-1919 RPRIADNY
+1919 HPHITDKY
-1927 VVKIAYSK
+1927 TVKVAYSK
-1935 DKYNLKELKKRFEK
+1935 DKYNLEELQKRFEK

-2011 LVDIGSNYD
+2011 LADIGSNYD

-2054 EAIASLG
+2054 EAIRSLG

-2070 KTDKMNLDDIVARV
+2070 NTDKMNLGEIVARV
-2084 NALLGVKYSLD
+2084 NGLLGTKYSLD

-2111 LNNDSRPVKENKYIK
+2111 LNDKNRPVK
-2126 HNTYSGL
+2126 
-2133 IDYNDNSVFV
+2133 
-2143 FGSNPLGINGNP
+2143 GSI
-2155 SKGTGGA
+2155 
-2162 ALVALNQGRVQQGE
+2162 
-2176 IMDNTISNNG
+2176 
-2186 RAYGLTTVKAP
+2186 
-2197 NARNNKGNQLSIEEI
+2197 
-2212 TNNIKKL
+2212 
-2219 YQYANNNKDKTFKVA
+2219 YQ
-2234 YTDGKLLN
+2234 
-2242 GHSIEELVNAFIN
+2242 H
-2255 AGEIPN
+2255 
-2261 NVLFSDTLNKYFVK
+2261 
-2275 QTNINKENINNIAT
+2275 
-2289 DWTVLFAYN
+2289 DWAVLFAYN
-2298 DLAKLSNKIGDTARV
+2298 DLAKLSDKIGATARV

-2327 TRKVFNDIADLIEDE
+2327 TRKVFNDIAYLIEDE

-2359 GYDPNKGLRSYI
+2359 GYDPTKGLRSYI
-2371 TSDAKSAYPSLN
+2371 TSNAKSAYPSLN

-2432 TQYILNTAYKQTD
+2432 TQYILNAAYKQTD
-2445 AVVCNYTYDIEK
+2445 AVVNNYTYDVEK
-2457 KQTVVNKEVDETDEA
+2457 KQTVVNKEFDETDEA

-2499 DTWSKLSPAQKISWL
+2499 NVWSKLSPAQKISWL

-2553 IDSETAYNLFDTA
+2553 VDNETAYNLFDTA

-2577 AMDMIKYAFVAEGFK
+2577 AMDMVKYAFVTEGFK

-2597 INKCIKNDALR
+2597 INKCIKNTALR
-2608 DENTFVQYNGSRTSV
+2608 DENTFVQYNGSRTSII
-2623 VAQIKAQI
+2623 AQIKAQV
-2631 DNAVAR
+2631 DNVVSR
-2637 TDLIE
+2637 TDLVE
-2642 QYLRTDPG
+2642 QYLRSDPG
-2650 VTNVPHK
+2650 VSNVPHK
-2657 FMNKKYSSMFKTVTR
+2657 FMNKKYSSIFETVTR
-2672 GMYEFSLNDK
+2672 GMYEFSLDDK
-2682 NNAIEFGFARE
+2682 DNAIEFGFARE
-2693 SNSKVVPIQFND
+2693 SNAEFVPIQFNN

-2713 GNESVTKLYKI
+2713 GNESITRLYKI
-2724 VSPAPGIGFAY
+2724 VSPDLGSGIGFAY

-2763 EAVIENLMSDDTDYT
+2763 EAVIDNLMNSEVADYT
-2778 LEQLNELYKKHI
+2778 LDELNELYKKHV
-2790 ATTKVNKVKAVT
+2790 ATTKVNKVKVVT

-2807 ADANNDN
+2807 SDANNDN

-2821 NKIIKTFNNYEGNR
+2821 DKIIKTFNDYEGNR
-2835 IFIQNMYLYGKTK
+2835 IFIQNMYLYDKTK

-2862 ISNDGESISING
+2862 ISNGGEPISING

-2901 QMVEIVRETPMASS
+2901 QLVEIVRETPMASS

-3000 GKFNQFYRDENG
+3000 GKFSQFYRDENG
-3012 NYFAINSPEVIE
+3012 NYFAINSPEVINV
-3024 AIKNNPDLQRQFL
+3024 IKNNPALQRQFL
-3037 EALADANAIID
+3037 ETLADANVIVD

-3062 NPTLKFYIEEMQKMI
+3062 NPTLKFYIDEMQKMI
-3077 KELSNT
+3077 KELSN
-3083 SVIDDA
+3083 SSIIDDA

-3094 IDYLQKLSNDP
+3094 LDYLQKLSNDP
-3105 NIQNGIVSIWDGFHS
+3105 NIQNGLISIYDGFHS

-3148 DIHAKESQSKDFAVA
+3148 DIRAKESQAKDFAVA

-3182 DLNKIFDKNGNIV
+3182 DINKIFDKNGNIV

-3269 SEYVKLRETIRQIN
+3269 SEYVKLREAIRQIN

-3290 LSKEFEDKLVELRT
+3290 LNKEFEDKLVELRT
-3304 KIDDLTSQF
+3304 KINDLTSQF
-3313 IGNDYKPAYEYGF
+3313 IGNEYKPDFREGF
-3326 PGIERAPDD
+3326 PGTSKAPDE
-3335 SIIVINQ
+3335 SIIITNQ
-3342 ELYDNARKQSLNDA
+3342 EVYDNARKLSLNDA
-3356 IQLDQYLR
+3356 VQLNQYLR

-3426 NNAHWSVDDILKV
+3426 NNAHWSVDDVLKV
-3439 QIEDAY
+3439 RIEDAY
-3445 KKLGITSGKASKA
+3445 KKLGITNFKASKA
-3458 RKLIKEKLTKGEQ
+3458 RAFIKDKLAKGEQ

-3481 SKFTNTEIAKIKEDV
+3481 SKFTNTEIAAIKEDV
-3496 ERNYGTTNTSLFSD
+3496 ERNYGTNNTSLFSD
-3510 RNLINSAELTNEAA
+3510 RNLINSAEPTNEAA
-3524 PSEFFKMLNSGGR
+3524 PSEFFKMLNSGGMT
-3537 SNPEYQKIITKIN
+3537 NPEYQEIITKIN
-3550 DITRKYYNSAAKIVE
+3550 NITRKYYNSAAKIVE
-3565 TSKMSIEDLKT
+3565 TSKMSIEDLKA
-3576 LADLYDELDK
+3576 LGDLYDELDK
-3586 TKKKIKTK
+3586 TKKHKGK
-3594 YGYDVYE
+3594 GSYDAYQ
-3601 AYSEYAKENVNEK
+3601 AYSKYAKENVNEQ
-3614 AYYDEE
+3614 AYYSEE
-3620 GEAKKRTEPEF
+3620 DEAKKRTEPEF

-3638 NIRYEVLRD
+3638 NARYEVLRD
-3647 EKGKIVIDETTG
+3647 KKGKIVIDETTG

-3665 TKAPKPNHW
+3665 TKAPTPNHW

-3686 KDLNKRDPKE
+3686 EDLNKDNPKE

-3737 IDYYKEWYDNNHVY
+3737 IAYYKEWYDNNHVY

-3788 PKAHYKNPNYIES
+3788 PKAHYKNPNYIEG
-3801 YTDNENYKTVETDDK
+3801 YTDNENYKTVESDDK

-3846 MQFAKTETAKRAIAS
+3846 MSFAKTETAKRAIAS
-3861 GMAPHRVKK
+3861 GMAPHRAKK

-3881 AKEFIGF
+3881 AKDFIGF

-3934 KPKRETYTSDEAY
+3934 KPKRETYASDEAY
-3947 EKDLEAYQKRMDE
+3947 EKDLEAYQKRIDE

-3997 KQLLFYTHRMLSKM
+3997 KQLLFYTHRMLGKM

-4064 QNKLTRN
+4064 QNKLTRT

-4076 SFTSAKFMMLNFT
+4076 SFTSAKFMMLNIT
-4089 GAIGNITIGESAIA
+4089 GGIGNITVGESAIA

-4109 EYFTPTGWLKGKNMW
+4109 EYFTTTGWLKGKNMW
-4124 RQAVPSFIRGMANED
+4124 RHAIPSFIRGMANED

-4170 TILNKIRDFMYS
+4170 TVLNKIRDFMYS

-4234 AMKNIIGG
+4234 AMRNIIGG

-4255 NILADDNKKKEYI
+4255 DILADDNKKKEYV

-4290 FIAERKKLEKEAKVK
+4290 FITERKKLEKEAKVK

-4315 LDLKDGRLAFKEGSI
+4315 VDLKDGRLAFKEGSI
-4330 LAELQAKSQD
+4330 LAELQAKSKD

-4412 KEVGCAPALFDFLT
+4412 KEIGCAPALFDFLT
-4426 TPIRQLRYEK
+4426 TPIRKLRYEK
-4436 EMSDGQVEALESLQ
+4436 EMSDGQVEVLESLQ
-4450 VLLKGYA
+4450 VLIKGYA

-4485 VGALGGVCTALAVR
+4485 VGALGGICTALAVR

-4519 ADDLTTQSMMYN
+4519 ADELATQSMMYN

-4546 IAGVTA
+4546 IAGLTA

-4557 SACNNIA
+4557 AACNNIA
-4564 AYVMDDDYDPNY
+4564 AYVMNDDYDPNY

-4583 QNKILVKLG
+4583 QNKIIVKLG

>member
-22 VGNDDVLFNSL
+22 VGNNDVLFNSL

-54 VNNYGS
+54 ANNYGS

-127 DLIKGRLEEHA
+127 DLIKGRLDEHA

-151 RMFGAVAK
+151 RMLGAVAK
-159 NILETR
+159 NILEAR
-165 KIEATKEEI
+165 KVEATKEEI

-187 DFIKIEE
+187 DFVKLEN

-205 QFATLKDMLS
+205 QFATLNDMLS
-215 DKVKYFTEVFQG
+215 DKVKYFTQVIQT

-235 FKKDDEISQQEVNWN
+235 FNKDDDLSQQEADWS
-250 ESYSIEDDEAL
+250 ESFDIEDDDDL
-261 NLDDAADNGSNSE
+261 NLNNAADNASNNE

-335 FKSVDNAIKGDI
+335 FKAVNSAIRGDI

-357 KLEDVAESNKE
+357 KLEDIAESNKE
-368 YAGLAYLANDLRK
+368 YAGLAYLANDLKK
-381 KPDFAYKVFQ
+381 KPDFAYKLFQ
-391 VYRRRTMRKQQA
+391 VYRRRTIRKQQV
-403 RIDDNTVI
+403 RIDDNSVSPT
-411 PVRSNTRADKLETL
+411 RSNNRADKLETL

-445 KDILESIKTK
+445 NDILGAIKTK
-455 IKDYKALQK
+455 IDDYKKLQK
-464 TKGFDLNKEALS
+464 TKGFDLNKQALS

-495 KAAIERFARLN
+495 KAAIERFAKLN

-529 TAKYANETLTNKKY
+529 TAKYANETLRNKQY
-543 LDNKFKEAN
+543 LDNRFKEAN
-552 KIEDKKARKEA
+552 KIKDKKARKEA

-572 QGYLSTNTKTY
+572 QGYLSTNTKAY
-583 ALELAKAL
+583 ALELAKSL

-618 MITNFLNAIK
+618 MITNFLNAVK
-628 ATLTEEQ
+628 ATLTEQQ
-635 KDGTKVSTELINY
+635 KDGSKVSTELINY

-662 ILMEHRNENGAIIN
+662 ILMEHRDENGAVIN

-694 RDMVNI
+694 RDMINI

-731 QYFNAEQN
+731 QYFNSEQN

-772 SKMHAIRNAKGE
+772 SKMHAIKNAKGE
-784 VIGKEVSVDDINEN
+784 VIDKEVSVDDINEN

-822 VFEVKENIETL
+822 VFEVKENTETL

-898 DDRFVLTDYKTGTTT
+898 DDRFVLTDYKTGKTT
-913 KYGDSLLKY
+913 KYADKLLEY
-922 LFPSLYGGARD
+922 MFPSLYGGARD

-939 INANG
+939 TNTNG

-950 TADQEA
+950 SAEQEA

-964 FVTDYSNN
+964 FITDYSNN
-972 AIARMSEYKDLDINN
+972 AITRMSEYKDLDINN

-1001 RLMYIAFNDVFE
+1001 RLMYIAFNDIFE

-1045 LDLRENST
+1045 LDLRENSA

-1065 QARLKAIG
+1065 QARLKTIG

-1105 GRIEGE
+1105 GKVEGE

-1126 LEQARDLMGGP
+1126 LDQARDLMGGP
-1137 ILYKPDGTP
+1137 IVYDNNGKPKLNDDG
-1146 ELNKDKSCRR
+1146 SYRR
-1156 SGGFSNTTVNDAQS
+1156 SGGFSNTTINDAQS

-1219 YYDQYYDEKLNTIAP
+1219 YYDQYYDKDLNTIAP

-1239 AEFVLVPRFIR
+1239 AEFVLVPRFIK

-1258 NAMKDNNIDQLN
+1258 EAMKANNIDQLN

-1298 KDFNNKAEDYRDEYD
+1298 KDFNNKAEDYREEYD

-1343 NIARNSP
+1343 NIDSNSP
-1350 LYAYKEDFFNMY
+1350 LHAYKEDFFNMY

-1370 NNLVDELKIPIDK
+1370 NKLVDELKIPLDK

-1388 FDESGN
+1388 FDEVGN
-1394 ITGLDMQV
+1394 IEGIDMQV

-1431 IAPNGCPNP
+1431 IAANGCPNP

-1449 INKLESISQAM
+1449 VNKLESISQAM

-1517 AKNADGTYK
+1517 AKNEDGTYK
-1526 DVDEVRDKDGNLI
+1526 KSDED
-1539 GGLLKQLQDAHLD
+1539 LLKELQTAKLD

-1608 NTYIGRDG
+1608 STTINADGDIQKIIYNDLAGKSYDDYI
-1616 NIKRATWKDTVTEN
+1616 KSQ
-1630 DWLNYIRRETGLKLS
+1630 LN
-1645 GIDNETFENI
+1645 
-1655 KTEAKASTK
+1655 TEAKA
-1664 AEARDAR
+1664 
-1671 KAEIEE
+1671 
-1677 IKNKFDE
+1677 
-1684 IESEAYFN
+1684 
-1692 LDDNTKE
+1692 
-1699 VIKLIH
+1699 KL
-1705 EKINEAYGA
+1705 K
-1714 KPSKAKYQEQLEV
+1714 K
-1727 EIATLSDRLEDFKD
+1727 
-1741 TYIEEELDAIKDY
+1741 AIKEGVNETTALSNVATEY
-1754 IEAKN
+1754 GLQSREEFSKGKN
-1759 QILNNVI
+1759 L
-1766 NGFEL
+1766 
-1771 SDDFDY
+1771 
-1777 NAIKSEKIKSA
+1777 A
-1788 IKAYKDEQLRLAKQ
+1788 DENTR
-1802 VAKGSRLLQF
+1802 
-1812 EAYKKKFDSDVIG
+1812 E
-1825 NNSRQARN
+1825 ARN

-1839 MIHILRANESLEENL
+1839 MIHILQANESLEENL

-1869 MNPIVKEVRESR
+1869 MNPVVKEVREAR

-1919 RPRIADNY
+1919 HPHITDKY
-1927 VVKIAYSK
+1927 TIKVAYSK
-1935 DKYNLKELKKRFEK
+1935 DKYNLEELQKRFEK

-2011 LVDIGSNYD
+2011 LADIGSNYD

-2032 RIVNAYN
+2032 KIVNAYN
-2039 ANKSIYSDKHNKPIE
+2039 DNKSIYSDKHNKPIE
-2054 EAIASLG
+2054 EAIKSTG
-2061 KEILNAYHI
+2061 KEILNTYHI
-2070 KTDKMNLDDIVARV
+2070 NTDKMNLGEIVARV
-2084 NALLGVKYSLD
+2084 NGLLGTKYSLD

-2111 LNNDSRPVKENKYIK
+2111 LNDKNRPVK
-2126 HNTYSGL
+2126 
-2133 IDYNDNSVFV
+2133 
-2143 FGSNPLGINGNP
+2143 GSI
-2155 SKGTGGA
+2155 
-2162 ALVALNQGRVQQGE
+2162 
-2176 IMDNTISNNG
+2176 
-2186 RAYGLTTVKAP
+2186 
-2197 NARNNKGNQLSIEEI
+2197 
-2212 TNNIKKL
+2212 
-2219 YQYANNNKDKTFKVA
+2219 YQ
-2234 YTDGKLLN
+2234 
-2242 GHSIEELVNAFIN
+2242 H
-2255 AGEIPN
+2255 
-2261 NVLFSDTLNKYFVK
+2261 
-2275 QTNINKENINNIAT
+2275 
-2289 DWTVLFAYN
+2289 DWAVLFAYN
-2298 DLAKLSNKIGDTARV
+2298 DLAKLSDKIGATARV

-2347 VGTSSIVNSIYA
+2347 VGTSSIVSSIYA
-2359 GYDPNKGLRSYI
+2359 GYDPTKGLRSYI

-2445 AVVCNYTYDIEK
+2445 AVVNNYTYNVEK
-2457 KQTVVNKEVDETDEA
+2457 KQTIVNKEFDETDEA

-2499 DTWSKLSPAQKISWL
+2499 NTWSKLSPAQKISWL

-2553 IDSETAYNLFDTA
+2553 VDNETAYNLFDTA

-2577 AMDMIKYAFVAEGFK
+2577 AMDMVKYAFVAEGFK

-2597 INKCIKNDALR
+2597 INKCIKNTALR
-2608 DENTFVQYNGSRTSV
+2608 DENTFVQYNGARTSII
-2623 VAQIKAQI
+2623 AQIKSQI
-2631 DNAVAR
+2631 DDVVAR
-2637 TDLIE
+2637 TELVE
-2642 QYLRTDPG
+2642 QYLRSDPG

-2657 FMNKKYSSMFKTVTR
+2657 FMNKKYSSMFETVTR
-2672 GMYEFSLNDK
+2672 GMYEFNFGDK
-2682 NNAIEFGFARE
+2682 DNAIEFGFARE
-2693 SNSKVVPIQFND
+2693 SNAEFVPIQFNN

-2713 GNESVTKLYKI
+2713 GNENVTRLYKI
-2724 VSPAPGIGFAY
+2724 VSPDLGSGIGFAY

-2740 EAGEDRE
+2740 ESGEDRE
-2747 VSINNAN
+2747 LSINNAN
-2754 NSVPLPSYY
+2754 NTVPLPSYY
-2763 EAVIENLMSDDTDYT
+2763 EAVIDNLMNSEVADYT
-2778 LEQLNELYKKHI
+2778 LDELNELYKNHI

-2807 ADANNDN
+2807 SDANNDN

-2821 NKIIKTFNNYEGNR
+2821 DKIIKTFNDYEGNR

-2862 ISNDGESISING
+2862 ISDDGEPISVNG

-2901 QMVEIVRETPMASS
+2901 QLVEIVRETPMTSS

-3000 GKFNQFYRDENG
+3000 GKFSQFYRDENG
-3012 NYFAINSPEVIE
+3012 NYYAINSPEVIE
-3024 AIKNNPDLQRQFL
+3024 AIKNNPALQRQFL
-3037 EALADANAIID
+3037 ESLADANAIID
-3048 KFGII
+3048 KFRII

-3077 KELSNT
+3077 KELSNS

-3105 NIQNGIVSIWDGFHS
+3105 NIQNGLVSIFDGFHS
-3120 SGWLDAWFGDLQ
+3120 SGWFDAWVGDLQ

-3138 VQVVTRKVMA
+3138 IQVVTRKVMS
-3148 DIHAKESQSKDFAVA
+3148 DIRAKESQAKDFAVS

-3225 EYIQAKHKLDKFLLD
+3225 EYIQSKHKLDKFLLD

-3269 SEYVKLRETIRQIN
+3269 SEYVKLREGIRQIN

-3304 KIDDLTSQF
+3304 KINDLTSQF
-3313 IGNDYKPAYEYGF
+3313 IGNEYKPDFRDGF
-3326 PGIERAPDD
+3326 PGTSKAPDE
-3335 SIIVINQ
+3335 SIIITNQ
-3342 ELYDNARKQSLNDA
+3342 EVYDNARKQSLNDA
-3356 IQLDQYLR
+3356 VQLDQYLR

-3393 DNAEVRDSNGK
+3393 DNAEIRDSNGK

-3410 QLDTNKEYKKA
+3410 QLETNKEYKKA

-3426 NNAHWSVDDILKV
+3426 NNAHWSVDNVLKV
-3439 QIEDAY
+3439 RIEDAY
-3445 KKLGITSGKASKA
+3445 KKLGITSSKASKA
-3458 RKLIKEKLTKGEQ
+3458 RALIKDKLAKGEQ
-3471 IYDEFGNIDA
+3471 IYDAFGNIDA
-3481 SKFTNTEIAKIKEDV
+3481 SKFTNVEIAAIKEDV
-3496 ERNYGTTNTSLFSD
+3496 ERNYGTSNTSLFSD
-3510 RNLINSAELTNEAA
+3510 RNLINSAEPTNEAA
-3524 PSEFFKMLNSGGR
+3524 PSEFFKMLNSGGMT
-3537 SNPEYQKIITKIN
+3537 NPEYQKIITNIN
-3550 DITRKYYNSAAKIVE
+3550 NITRKYYNSATKIVE
-3565 TSKMSIEDLKT
+3565 TSKMSIEDLKA
-3576 LADLYDELDK
+3576 LGDLYDELDK
-3586 TKKKIKTK
+3586 TKKKKGK
-3594 YGYDVYE
+3594 GSYY
-3601 AYSEYAKENVNEK
+3601 AYQTYSKYAKENVNEK

-3638 NIRYEVLRD
+3638 NARYEVLRD
-3647 EKGKIVIDETTG
+3647 KKGKIVIDEATG

-3686 KDLNKRDPKE
+3686 EDLNKRDPKE

-3708 KAQEFLSNTLETINT
+3708 NAQEFLSNTLETINT

-3737 IDYYKEWYDNNHVY
+3737 NAYYKEWYDNNHVY

-3788 PKAHYKNPNYIES
+3788 PKARYKNPNYIEG

-3816 NGTTHVPGYDNNLG
+3816 NGTNHVPGYDNNLR

-3846 MQFAKTETAKRAIAS
+3846 MSFAKTETAKRAIAS
-3861 GMAPHRVKK
+3861 GMAPHRAKK

-3888 SDMLPSGKDS
+3888 SDMLPSGKDT

-3934 KPKRETYTSDEAY
+3934 KPKRETYASDEAY
-3947 EKDLEAYQKRMDE
+3947 EKDLEAYQKRIDE

-3972 LDRDYIGAIQDF
+3972 LDKDYIGAIQDF

-3997 KQLLFYTHRMLSKM
+3997 KQLLFYTHRMLGKM

-4076 SFTSAKFMMLNFT
+4076 SFTSAKFMMLNIT
-4089 GAIGNITIGESAIA
+4089 GGIGNITVGESAIA

-4124 RQAVPSFIRGMANED
+4124 RQAIPSFIRGMANED

-4170 TILNKIRDFMYS
+4170 TVLNKIRDFMYS

-4234 AMKNIIGG
+4234 AMKNIIEG
-4242 NEELLNKYETFKK
+4242 NNELLNKYEEFKK

-4290 FIAERKKLEKEAKVK
+4290 FIVERKKLEKEAKAK

-4310 TVMDQ
+4310 TIMDQ
-4315 LDLKDGRLAFKEGSI
+4315 VDLKDGRLAFKEGSI

-4485 VGALGGVCTALAVR
+4485 VGALGGICTALAVR

-4519 ADDLTTQSMMYN
+4519 ADELTTQSMMYN

-4557 SACNNIA
+4557 AACNNIA

-4583 QNKILVKLG
+4583 QNKIIVKLG

-4614 KTGDNLLTLINV
+4614 KTGDNLLTLINI

>member
-1 MANNCSLKF
+1 MANNCSLNF
-10 NETKVYTNLKAE
+10 NETKVGTNLKAE
-22 VGNDDVLFNSL
+22 VGNNDVLFNSL
-33 MSAVIDGSR
+33 MSSVIDGSR

-54 VNNYGS
+54 ATNYGS
-60 IPNTNDES
+60 IPNVNDES

-75 QNFYKNRNF
+75 QNFYANTNF
-84 NVNEHTT
+84 DVNAHTT
-91 DSAFISDV
+91 DSTFISDV
-99 KSKGYT
+99 KAKGYT
-105 STAAKTC
+105 STAAKSC
-112 GIRTTGNLMLAFYHN
+112 GIRIAGNQMLMFYHD
-127 DLIKGRLEEHA
+127 DLIKGRLDEHA
-138 EDRKDNLANRVIN
+138 DDRKNNLADRVIN
-151 RMFGAVAK
+151 RMLSGVAVGVLINRKTKPTPAEID
-159 NILETR
+159 NI
-165 KIEATKEEI
+165 
-174 AKVRKQLM
+174 RKQLM
-182 NTKSN
+182 NINGN

-194 EVSKYTPQLRN
+194 EVAKATPQLKN
-205 QFATLKDMLS
+205 QLATLKDMLS
-215 DKVKYFTEVFQG
+215 DKVKYFSQVLQT
-227 DDRLGEIR
+227 DPRLGEIR
-235 FKKDDEISQQEVNWN
+235 FKKDDDLSQQEVDWN
-250 ESYSIEDDEAL
+250 ESYSIEDDEDS
-261 NLDDAADNGSNSE
+261 NTDDAADNGSNNE

-287 KSDFMKDF
+287 KSDFTKDF

-335 FKSVDNAIKGDI
+335 FKAVNSAIQGDRDV
-347 ETTNIDAFLK
+347 TNIDSFLK
-357 KLEDVAESNKE
+357 KLEDIAKSNKE

-391 VYRRRTMRKQQA
+391 IYQRSTIRKQQV
-403 RIDDNTVI
+403 RIDDNNVAPT
-411 PVRSNTRADKLETL
+411 RSNSRADKLETL
-425 RINYLNDIKST
+425 RLNYLNDIKST
-436 ALNIMIEDT
+436 ALNIMNEDT
-445 KDILESIKTK
+445 NEILRAINEK
-455 IKDYKALQK
+455 IKAYKKLPADSR
-464 TKGFDLNKEALS
+464 FDLNRQALS

-511 KAPNIANN
+511 KAVNIGNN
-519 LTQLYGYLEN
+519 LTQLYSYLSN
-529 TAKYANETLTNKKY
+529 TAKYANETLINKQT
-543 LDNKFKEAN
+543 LDNRFKEAN
-552 KIEDKKARKEA
+552 KLEDKTAKKEA
-563 LDSVREAYK
+563 LDAVREAYK
-572 QGYLSTNTKTY
+572 QGYLSTNTKAY
-583 ALELAKAL
+583 ALELARDL
-591 APYSVVNIDSNSTN
+591 APYSVVNIDCNSTN

-618 MITNFLNAIK
+618 MITNFLNAVK
-628 ATLTEEQ
+628 GTLMEQQ
-635 KDGTKVSTELINY
+635 KDGSKVSTELVNY

-686 NIQITNYA
+686 NIQITSYA
-694 RDMVNI
+694 RDMINI

-711 KDNVLYSGMS
+711 KNNVLYSGMS

-739 PNMLMGDY
+739 PKMLMGDY

-784 VIGKEVSVDDINEN
+784 VIGKEVNVEDINEN
-798 HPIVQQFKNIF
+798 HPIVQQFRNIF

-822 VFEVKENIETL
+822 VFDVKTKTKTL
-833 EDGTV
+833 KDGTV
-838 VDQRGRI
+838 IDQRGRI
-845 VFNNDNT
+845 QFNDDGT

-874 IGKGHKHFIE
+874 ISKGHDHFIE
-884 KKGDGWAFNGLLFK
+884 KKGNGWAFNGLLFN
-898 DDRFVLTDYKTGTTT
+898 DDRFVLTDYKTGKTT
-913 KYGDSLLKY
+913 KYGNKLLEY
-922 LFPSLYGGARD
+922 LFPSLYGGD
-933 GFIPFT
+933 IKTFIPFT
-939 INANG
+939 SNANG

-964 FVTDYSNN
+964 FITDYSNDY
-972 AIARMSEYKDLDINN
+972 ITRMSEYKDLDVNN

-1045 LDLRENST
+1045 LDLRENSAV
-1053 IVQGAFLNTPEV
+1053 VQGAYLNTPEV

-1083 GITIKNTVRTS
+1083 GITIKNTIRTS
-1094 EECKVAKTYPD
+1094 EECKVAKVYPD
-1105 GRIEGE
+1105 GRVEGE
-1111 DGILVKDLVKNAKLT
+1111 DGILVKDLVKHAKLT
-1126 LEQARDLMGGP
+1126 IEQARDLMGGP
-1137 ILYKPDGTP
+1137 ILYNSDGTP
-1146 ELNKDKSCRR
+1146 QLNKDKSCRR

-1202 EIPADLLKKFVQ
+1202 EIPTDLMKKFVQ

-1219 YYDQYYDEKLNTIAP
+1219 YYDQYYDKDLNTITP

-1239 AEFVLVPRFIR
+1239 AEFVLVPRFIK

-1258 NAMKDNNIDQLN
+1258 NAMKANGIDQLN

-1278 KARVLTI
+1278 KARVLTL
-1285 FDEKTGEVTEEHL
+1285 FDTKTGEVTEEHL
-1298 KDFNNKAEDYRDEYD
+1298 KDFNNKAEAYREEYD

-1343 NIARNSP
+1343 NIDSKSP
-1350 LYAYKEDFFNMY
+1350 LHKYKEDFFNMY

-1370 NNLVDELKIPIDK
+1370 NQLVKELKIPLDK

-1388 FDESGN
+1388 FDGAGN
-1394 ITGLDMQV
+1394 IEGVDMQV
-1402 FFDKLKDECMRLGL
+1402 FFDKLKDEAMRLGL

-1431 IAPNGCPNP
+1431 IAANGCPNP

-1491 YSKELKY
+1491 YSKELRY
-1498 HPNGERYIEIML
+1498 HPKTKKHPEGERYIEIML

-1526 DVDEVRDKDGNLI
+1526 DVDEVRDKDGNLT
-1539 GGLLKQLQDAHLD
+1539 GGLLKQLQDAGLD

-1608 NTYIGRDG
+1608 STSINADG
-1616 NIKRATWKDTVTEN
+1616 NIQKVIYNDLAGKSYDDYVKSQLNSEAKDK
-1630 DWLNYIRRETGLKLS
+1630 LKKAIKE
-1645 GIDNETFENI
+1645 GVNETTALSNVAAEYSLQSREEFSKGKNLADEN
-1655 KTEAKASTK
+1655 T
-1664 AEARDAR
+1664 RD
-1671 KAEIEE
+1671 
-1677 IKNKFDE
+1677 
-1684 IESEAYFN
+1684 
-1692 LDDNTKE
+1692 
-1699 VIKLIH
+1699 
-1705 EKINEAYGA
+1705 
-1714 KPSKAKYQEQLEV
+1714 
-1727 EIATLSDRLEDFKD
+1727 
-1741 TYIEEELDAIKDY
+1741 
-1754 IEAKN
+1754 
-1759 QILNNVI
+1759 
-1766 NGFEL
+1766 
-1771 SDDFDY
+1771 
-1777 NAIKSEKIKSA
+1777 
-1788 IKAYKDEQLRLAKQ
+1788 
-1802 VAKGSRLLQF
+1802 
-1812 EAYKKKFDSDVIG
+1812 
-1825 NNSRQARN
+1825 ARN

-1839 MIHILRANESLEENL
+1839 MINILQANQSLEENL

-1869 MNPIVKEVRESR
+1869 MNPIVKEVREAR

-1919 RPRIADNY
+1919 QPHIADNY
-1927 VVKIAYSK
+1927 VVKVAYSK
-1935 DKYNLKELKKRFEK
+1935 DKYSLEELQKRFEK
-1949 VEETDEGYVVT
+1949 VEEVGDSYVVT
-1960 HNTLGWTNDN
+1960 HNTLGWTKDN

-2011 LVDIGSNYD
+2011 LADIGSNYD

-2054 EAIASLG
+2054 EAIMSLG

-2070 KTDKMNLDDIVARV
+2070 NTDKMNLGEIIVRT

-2111 LNNDSRPVKENKYIK
+2111 LNDKNRPVK
-2126 HNTYSGL
+2126 
-2133 IDYNDNSVFV
+2133 
-2143 FGSNPLGINGNP
+2143 GSI
-2155 SKGTGGA
+2155 
-2162 ALVALNQGRVQQGE
+2162 
-2176 IMDNTISNNG
+2176 
-2186 RAYGLTTVKAP
+2186 
-2197 NARNNKGNQLSIEEI
+2197 
-2212 TNNIKKL
+2212 
-2219 YQYANNNKDKTFKVA
+2219 YQ
-2234 YTDGKLLN
+2234 
-2242 GHSIEELVNAFIN
+2242 H
-2255 AGEIPN
+2255 
-2261 NVLFSDTLNKYFVK
+2261 
-2275 QTNINKENINNIAT
+2275 
-2289 DWTVLFAYN
+2289 DWAVLFAYK
-2298 DLAKLSNKIGDTARV
+2298 DLAKLSDKIGATARV

-2327 TRKVFNDIADLIEDE
+2327 TRKVFNDIADLLIEE
-2342 NPALV
+2342 HPALV
-2347 VGTSSIVNSIYA
+2347 VGTSSIVSSIYA
-2359 GYDPNKGLRSYI
+2359 GYQPSKGLRSYI
-2371 TSDAKSAYPSLN
+2371 NSNNKSSYPSLN

-2403 EQDNFRIANRAIE
+2403 EQDRFRIANRAIE
-2416 VINGS
+2416 IINGA

-2445 AVVCNYTYDIEK
+2445 AVINNYTYDVEK
-2457 KQTVVNKEVDETDEA
+2457 KQTVVNKEVEEEDEA

-2477 YGCTPDF
+2477 YGCTPNF
-2484 TFNVKDVTNPTQEEV
+2484 TFDVKNVTAPTQKEV
-2499 DTWSKLSPAQKISWL
+2499 DAWSKLSPAQKISWL

-2553 IDSETAYNLFDTA
+2553 VDSETSYNLFDTA
-2566 FSSDNPLVKLA
+2566 FNSDNPLVKLA

-2592 IGRGA
+2592 MGRGA
-2597 INKCIKNDALR
+2597 INKCIKNTTLR
-2608 DENTFVQYNGSRTSV
+2608 DENTFIQYNGARTSIV
-2623 VAQIKAQI
+2623 DQIKAQI
-2631 DNAVAR
+2631 NNAVAR
-2637 TDLIE
+2637 TDLVE
-2642 QYLRTDPG
+2642 QYLRTNPG

-2657 FMNKKYSSMFKTVTR
+2657 FMSKKYNSKFKTLTR
-2672 GMYEFSLNDK
+2672 GMYELSLNNEDD
-2682 NNAIEFGFARE
+2682 AIEFGFARE
-2693 SNSKVVPIQFND
+2693 TNSKLVPVQFND

-2713 GNESVTKLYKI
+2713 GNENVTRLYKI
-2724 VSPAPGIGFAY
+2724 YSPEYGTAFAY

-2740 EAGEDRE
+2740 EPGEDRE
-2747 VSINNAN
+2747 VSINNGN
-2754 NSVPLPSYY
+2754 NYVPLPSYY
-2763 EAVIENLMSDDTDYT
+2763 ETVIENLMNPNVADYT
-2778 LEQLNELYKKHI
+2778 IDELNELYKKHI
-2790 ATTKVNKVKAVT
+2790 ATTKVNRINVAA

-2807 ADANNDN
+2807 EDAKKDN

-2821 NKIIKTFNNYEGNR
+2821 NKIVKAFNNTTATKV
-2835 IFIQNMYLYGKTK
+2835 FIQNMYLHNNSDYRR
-2848 YDSFTPP
+2848 FTAP
-2855 IHVEGET
+2855 IHIEGEST
-2862 ISNDGESISING
+2862 DDSGNKISING
-2874 NFLFR
+2874 DFIFR
-2879 RATKVSIESH
+2879 QATKSNIALH
-2889 NIRTGEHIEEKP
+2889 NKLTNDSVEFKP
-2901 QMVEIVRETPMASS
+2901 QLVEVSMMPAMASS
-2915 REEVTLGSASSKLE
+2915 REEVTLGSASSRLE

-2951 GLGDIEAGKLMR
+2951 GLGDMEAGKLMR

-3000 GKFNQFYRDENG
+3000 GKFNQFYKDG
-3012 NYFAINSPEVIE
+3012 DNYFAINSPEVIN
-3024 AIKNNPDLQRQFL
+3024 AIKNNPALQRQFL
-3037 EALADANAIID
+3037 ETLADANAIID

-3053 NQIKADEIE
+3053 NQIKSDEIE
-3062 NPTLKFYIEEMQKMI
+3062 NPTLKFYIDEMQKMI
-3077 KELSNT
+3077 KELSNS

-3105 NIQNGIVSIWDGFHS
+3105 NIQNGLVSIFDGFHS
-3120 SGWLDAWFGDLQ
+3120 SGWFDAWVGDLQ

-3148 DIHAKESQSKDFAVA
+3148 DIRAKESQAKDFAVT
-3163 FGKHFEDI
+3163 FGKHIEDI

-3195 RNYTDKF
+3195 RAYTDNF

-3269 SEYVKLRETIRQIN
+3269 SEYVKLREGIRQVN

-3290 LSKEFEDKLVELRT
+3290 LSKEFEDKLTELRT
-3304 KIDDLTSQF
+3304 KINDLTSQF
-3313 IGNDYKPAYEYGF
+3313 IGNEYKPDFREGF
-3326 PGIERAPDD
+3326 PGTEKAPDE
-3335 SIIVINQ
+3335 SIIITNQ
-3342 ELYDNARKQSLNDA
+3342 KVYDNARKQSLNDA
-3356 IQLDQYLR
+3356 VQLDQYLR
-3364 RIKDIKEEYTAKEE
+3364 RVKDIKEEYTAKEE
-3378 KEGFRDMLDKMLNII
+3378 KDGFRDMLEKMLNII

-3410 QLDTNKEYKKA
+3410 QLESNKEYKKA

-3426 NNAHWSVDDILKV
+3426 NNAHWSVDDTIKV

-3445 KKLGITSGKASKA
+3445 KKLGITSSKASKA
-3458 RKLIKEKLTKGEQ
+3458 RRIIKEKLAKGEQ

-3481 SKFTNTEIAKIKEDV
+3481 SKFTNSEIADIKEDV
-3496 ERNYGTTNTSLFSD
+3496 ERNYGTSNTSLFSD
-3510 RNLINSAELTNEAA
+3510 RTLINSAEPTSEAA
-3524 PSEFFKMLNSGGR
+3524 PSEFFKLLNSGGMT
-3537 SNPEYQKIITKIN
+3537 NPEYQKIVTKIN
-3550 DITRKYYNSAAKIVE
+3550 NITRKYYDSAAKIVE
-3565 TSKMSIEDLKT
+3565 TSKMSIEDLKA

-3586 TKKKIKTK
+3586 TKKKKGK
-3594 YGYDVYE
+3594 GSYD
-3601 AYSEYAKENVNEK
+3601 AYQSYSKYAKENVNEK

-3638 NIRYEVLRD
+3638 NARYEVLRD
-3647 EKGKIVIDETTG
+3647 KKGKIIVDETTG

-3674 LYTTI
+3674 LYSTI

-3686 KDLNKRDPKE
+3686 EDLNKRDPKE
-3696 AARQKKEVEDKT
+3696 AARQKQEIENKT
-3708 KAQEFLSNTLETINT
+3708 KAQEFLSSTLESINT
-3723 PQYYKAKNAALAKG
+3723 PQYYKAKQAALAKG
-3737 IDYYKEWYDNNHVY
+3737 EAYYKEWYDNNHVY
-3751 NPFTHAYEALPIWNR
+3751 NPFTHAYESLPIWNR

-3788 PKAHYKNPNYIES
+3788 PKAHYKNPNYIEG
-3801 YTDNENYKTVETDDK
+3801 YTDNENYKTVETDNK

-3836 EAKQYIQDTL
+3836 EAKKYIQDTL
-3846 MQFAKTETAKRAIAS
+3846 MSFAKTETTKRAIAS
-3861 GMAPHRVKK
+3861 GMTPHRAKK

-3912 MPMLMTQLK
+3912 MPMLMSQLK
-3921 NKESVDLDNIRST
+3921 NKESVDLDNIRKT
-3934 KPKRETYTSDEAY
+3934 KPKRETYASDEDY
-3947 EKDLEAYQKRMDE
+3947 EKDLEAYQKRIDE

-3984 ISAAG
+3984 IAAAG

-3997 KQLLFYTHRMLSKM
+3997 KQLLFYTHRMLGKM

-4051 WVRRLVYDQYKIP
+4051 WVRRLVYDQNKIP
-4064 QNKLTRN
+4064 QNKLTKT

-4076 SFTSAKFMMLNFT
+4076 SFTSAKFMMLNIT
-4089 GAIGNITIGESAIA
+4089 GGIGNITVGESAIA
-4103 GEYIAK
+4103 GEYIAR

-4124 RQAVPSFIRGMANED
+4124 RQGLPSFIRGMANED
-4139 STTLADALVKFMNI
+4139 STTLADALVKFMNV

-4170 TILNKIRDFMYS
+4170 GVLNKIRDFMYS

-4201 DNRMVKVPD
+4201 DNRMVKVPE
-4210 AESNGRLGYEA
+4210 AESDGKLGYEA
-4221 MTWEQYKNKFHEY
+4221 MTWEQYRNKFHEY

-4242 NEELLNKYETFKK
+4242 NEELLNKYEEFKN
-4255 NILADDNKKKEYI
+4255 NIFADDNKKKEYI

-4279 NLYLTKEQKKQ
+4279 NIYLTKEQKKQ

-4310 TVMDQ
+4310 TIMDQ
-4315 LDLKDGRLAFKEGSI
+4315 VDLKDGRLGFKDGSI
-4330 LAELQAKSQD
+4330 LAELQAKSKD

-4426 TPIRQLRYEK
+4426 TPIRQLQYEK
-4436 EMSDGQVEALESLQ
+4436 EMSDGQVETLESLQ
-4450 VLLKGYA
+4450 VLLKGYV

-4470 PKWQRASIERAAGDV
+4470 PKWQRASIERAAGDA
-4485 VGALGGVCTALAVR
+4485 VGALGGICTALAVR

-4557 SACNNIA
+4557 AACNNIA

-4592 RQIPIYRSLN
+4592 RQVPIYRSLN

-4626 KDWANDIRGTSSL
+4626 KDLANDIRGTSSL

>member
-22 VGNDDVLFNSL
+22 VGNNDVLFNSL

-54 VNNYGS
+54 ANNYGS

-151 RMFGAVAK
+151 RMLGAVAK
-159 NILETR
+159 NILEAR
-165 KIEATKEEI
+165 KVEATKEEI

-187 DFIKIEE
+187 DFIKLEN

-215 DKVKYFTEVFQG
+215 DKVKYFTQVIQT

-235 FKKDDEISQQEVNWN
+235 FKKDDDLSQQEADWS
-250 ESYSIEDDEAL
+250 ESFDIEDDDDL
-261 NLDDAADNGSNSE
+261 NLNNAADNASNNE

-335 FKSVDNAIKGDI
+335 FKVVNSAIRGDI

-357 KLEDVAESNKE
+357 KLEDIAESNKE
-368 YAGLAYLANDLRK
+368 YAGLAYLANDLKK
-381 KPDFAYKVFQ
+381 KPDFAYKLFQ
-391 VYRRRTMRKQQA
+391 VYRRRTIRKQQV
-403 RIDDNTVI
+403 RIDDNSVSPT
-411 PVRSNTRADKLETL
+411 RSNNRADKLETL

-445 KDILESIKTK
+445 NDILGAIKTK
-455 IKDYKALQK
+455 IDDYKKLQK
-464 TKGFDLNKEALS
+464 TKEFDLNKQALS

-529 TAKYANETLTNKKY
+529 TAKYANETLRNKQY
-543 LDNKFKEAN
+543 LDNRFKEAN
-552 KIEDKKARKEA
+552 KIKDKKAKKEA

-572 QGYLSTNTKTY
+572 QGYLSTNTKAY
-583 ALELAKAL
+583 ALELAKSL
-591 APYSVVNIDSNSTN
+591 TPYSVVNIDSNSTN

-618 MITNFLNAIK
+618 MITNFLNVVK
-628 ATLTEEQ
+628 ATLTEQQ
-635 KDGTKVSTELINY
+635 KDGSKVSTELINY
-648 GKYKFQGVQYNLSG
+648 GKYKFQGVQYNLSD

-772 SKMHAIRNAKGE
+772 SKMHAIKNAKGE
-784 VIGKEVSVDDINEN
+784 VIAKEVSVDDINEN
-798 HPIVQQFKNIF
+798 HPIIQQFKNIF

-822 VFEVKENIETL
+822 VFETNSLGQIKYND
-833 EDGTV
+833 DGS
-838 VDQRGRI
+838 
-845 VFNNDNT
+845 

-898 DDRFVLTDYKTGTTT
+898 DDRFVLTDYKTGKTT
-913 KYGDSLLKY
+913 KYGNKLLEY

-939 INANG
+939 TNANG

-950 TADQEA
+950 SAEQEA

-964 FVTDYSNN
+964 FVTDYSND
-972 AIARMSEYKDLDINN
+972 AITRMSEYKDLDINN
-987 LINEKNSI
+987 LINENNSI

-1001 RLMYIAFNDVFE
+1001 RLMYIAFNDIFE

-1045 LDLRENST
+1045 LDLRENSA

-1105 GRIEGE
+1105 GKVEGE
-1111 DGILVKDLVKNAKLT
+1111 DGILVKDLVKKAKLT
-1126 LEQARDLMGGP
+1126 LDQARDLMGGP
-1137 ILYKPDGTP
+1137 IVYDNNGKPKLNDDG
-1146 ELNKDKSCRR
+1146 SYRR
-1156 SGGFSNTTVNDAQS
+1156 SGGFSNTTINDAQS

-1186 LNDYLPLIEAI
+1186 LNDYLPLLEAI

-1219 YYDQYYDEKLNTIAP
+1219 YYDQYYDKDLNTIAP

-1239 AEFVLVPRFIR
+1239 AEFVLVPRFIK

-1258 NAMKDNNIDQLN
+1258 EAMKANNIDQLN

-1298 KDFNNKAEDYRDEYD
+1298 KDFNNKAEDYREEYD

-1343 NIARNSP
+1343 NIDSNSP
-1350 LYAYKEDFFNMY
+1350 LHAYKEDFFNMY

-1370 NNLVDELKIPIDK
+1370 NKLVDELKIPLDK

-1388 FDESGN
+1388 FDEVGN
-1394 ITGLDMQV
+1394 IEGIYMQV

-1431 IAPNGCPNP
+1431 IAANGCPNP

-1481 GFKATKDQVS
+1481 GFKSTKDQVS

-1510 PKSNFGF
+1510 PASNFGF

-1526 DVDEVRDKDGNLI
+1526 KNKEE
-1539 GGLLKQLQDAHLD
+1539 LLKELQDAGLD

-1608 NTYIGRDG
+1608 STIINADGDIQKIIYNDLAGKSYDDYI
-1616 NIKRATWKDTVTEN
+1616 KSQ
-1630 DWLNYIRRETGLKLS
+1630 LN
-1645 GIDNETFENI
+1645 
-1655 KTEAKASTK
+1655 TEAKA
-1664 AEARDAR
+1664 
-1671 KAEIEE
+1671 
-1677 IKNKFDE
+1677 
-1684 IESEAYFN
+1684 
-1692 LDDNTKE
+1692 
-1699 VIKLIH
+1699 KL
-1705 EKINEAYGA
+1705 K
-1714 KPSKAKYQEQLEV
+1714 K
-1727 EIATLSDRLEDFKD
+1727 
-1741 TYIEEELDAIKDY
+1741 AIKEGVNETTALSNVATEY
-1754 IEAKN
+1754 GLQSREEFSKGKN
-1759 QILNNVI
+1759 L
-1766 NGFEL
+1766 
-1771 SDDFDY
+1771 
-1777 NAIKSEKIKSA
+1777 A
-1788 IKAYKDEQLRLAKQ
+1788 DENTR
-1802 VAKGSRLLQF
+1802 
-1812 EAYKKKFDSDVIG
+1812 E
-1825 NNSRQARN
+1825 ARN

-1839 MIHILRANESLEENL
+1839 MIHILQANESLEENL

-1869 MNPIVKEVRESR
+1869 MNPIVKDVREAR

-1919 RPRIADNY
+1919 RPHIADNY
-1927 VVKIAYSK
+1927 VVKVAYSK
-1935 DKYNLKELKKRFEK
+1935 DKYNLAELQKRFEK

-2011 LVDIGSNYD
+2011 LADIGSNYD

-2054 EAIASLG
+2054 EAIKSLG
-2061 KEILNAYHI
+2061 KEILETYHI
-2070 KTDKMNLDDIVARV
+2070 KTDKMNLGEIVVRV
-2084 NALLGVKYSLD
+2084 NGLLGTKYDLD
-2095 KHNDITLSP
+2095 KHNDIILSP

-2111 LNNDSRPVKENKYIK
+2111 LNDKNRPVK
-2126 HNTYSGL
+2126 G
-2133 IDYNDNSVFV
+2133 SV
-2143 FGSNPLGINGNP
+2143 
-2155 SKGTGGA
+2155 
-2162 ALVALNQGRVQQGE
+2162 
-2176 IMDNTISNNG
+2176 
-2186 RAYGLTTVKAP
+2186 
-2197 NARNNKGNQLSIEEI
+2197 
-2212 TNNIKKL
+2212 
-2219 YQYANNNKDKTFKVA
+2219 YQ
-2234 YTDGKLLN
+2234 
-2242 GHSIEELVNAFIN
+2242 H
-2255 AGEIPN
+2255 
-2261 NVLFSDTLNKYFVK
+2261 
-2275 QTNINKENINNIAT
+2275 
-2289 DWTVLFAYN
+2289 DWAVLFAYK
-2298 DLAKLSNKIGDTARV
+2298 DIAKLADKIGSTARV

-2359 GYDPNKGLRSYI
+2359 GYDPTKGLRSYI
-2371 TSDAKSAYPSLN
+2371 TSDAKSVYPSLN

-2393 ILVNRMLFDT
+2393 ILVNRMLFYT

-2445 AVVCNYTYDIEK
+2445 AVVNNYTYDVEK
-2457 KQTVVNKEVDETDEA
+2457 KETKVNKEFDETDEA

-2499 DTWSKLSPAQKISWL
+2499 DAWSKLSPAQKISWL
-2514 KANSVDAGIFNY
+2514 KANSIDAGIFNY

-2553 IDSETAYNLFDTA
+2553 VDNETAYNLFDTA
-2566 FSSDNPLVKLA
+2566 FNSDNPLVKLA
-2577 AMDMIKYAFVAEGFK
+2577 AMDMVKYAFVAEGFK

-2597 INKCIKNDALR
+2597 INKCIKNTALR
-2608 DENTFVQYNGSRTSV
+2608 DENNFVQYNGSRTSII
-2623 VAQIKAQI
+2623 AQIKAQI
-2631 DNAVAR
+2631 DDVVAR
-2637 TDLIE
+2637 TELVE
-2642 QYLRTDPG
+2642 QYLRSDPG

-2672 GMYEFSLNDK
+2672 GMYEFSLDDK
-2682 NNAIEFGFARE
+2682 DNAIEFGFARE
-2693 SNSKVVPIQFND
+2693 SNSKFVPIQFNN
-2705 YIYITKKE
+2705 YIYITNKE
-2713 GNESVTKLYKI
+2713 GNETVTRLYKI
-2724 VSPAPGIGFAY
+2724 VSPDLGSGIGFAY

-2740 EAGEDRE
+2740 ESGEDRE

-2754 NSVPLPSYY
+2754 NTVPLPSYY
-2763 EAVIENLMSDDTDYT
+2763 EAVIDNLMNSEVADYT
-2778 LEQLNELYKKHI
+2778 LDELNELYKNHI

-2821 NKIIKTFNNYEGNR
+2821 DKIIKTFNDYEGNR

-2862 ISNDGESISING
+2862 ISDGGEPISVNG

-2901 QMVEIVRETPMASS
+2901 QLVEIVRETPMASS

-2988 YAYLKHKVNSTL
+2988 YAYLKHKVNSTI
-3000 GKFNQFYRDENG
+3000 GKFSQFYRDENG
-3012 NYFAINSPEVIE
+3012 NYYAINSPEVIE
-3024 AIKNNPDLQRQFL
+3024 AIKNNPALQRQFL
-3037 EALADANAIID
+3037 ETLADANAIID

-3077 KELSNT
+3077 KELSNS

-3105 NIQNGIVSIWDGFHS
+3105 NIQNGLVSIFDGFHS
-3120 SGWLDAWFGDLQ
+3120 SGWFDAWVGDLQ

-3148 DIHAKESQSKDFAVA
+3148 DIRAKESQAKDFAVA

-3269 SEYVKLRETIRQIN
+3269 SEYIKLREGIRQIN

-3290 LSKEFEDKLVELRT
+3290 LSKEFEDKLVELRN
-3304 KIDDLTSQF
+3304 KINDLTSQF

-3326 PGIERAPDD
+3326 PGTERAPDD
-3335 SIIVINQ
+3335 SIIVTNQ
-3342 ELYDNARKQSLNDA
+3342 EVYDNARKQSLNDA
-3356 IQLDQYLR
+3356 VQLDQYLR

-3410 QLDTNKEYKKA
+3410 QLETNKEYKKA

-3426 NNAHWSVDDILKV
+3426 NNAHWSVDDVLKV
-3439 QIEDAY
+3439 RIEDAY
-3445 KKLGITSGKASKA
+3445 KKLGITNGKASKA
-3458 RKLIKEKLTKGEQ
+3458 RALIKDKLAKGEQ

-3481 SKFTNTEIAKIKEDV
+3481 SKFTNVEIAAIREDV
-3496 ERNYGTTNTSLFSD
+3496 ERNYGTSSTSLFSD
-3510 RNLINSAELTNEAA
+3510 RNLINSAEPTSEAA
-3524 PSEFFKMLNSGGR
+3524 PSEFFKMLNSNGMT
-3537 SNPEYQKIITKIN
+3537 NPEYQEIITKIN
-3550 DITRKYYNSAAKIVE
+3550 NITRKYYDSAAKIVE
-3565 TSKMSIEDLKT
+3565 TSKMSIKDLKA
-3576 LADLYDELDK
+3576 LGDLYDELDK
-3586 TKKKIKTK
+3586 TKKKKGK
-3594 YGYDVYE
+3594 GSYYVYQT
-3601 AYSEYAKENVNEK
+3601 YSKYAKENVNEK
-3614 AYYDEE
+3614 AYYSEE
-3620 GEAKKRTEPEF
+3620 DEAKKRTEPEF

-3638 NIRYEVLRD
+3638 NARYEVLRD
-3647 EKGKIVIDETTG
+3647 KKGKIVIDETTG

-3665 TKAPKPNHW
+3665 TKAPTPNHW

-3686 KDLNKRDPKE
+3686 EDLNKRDPKE

-3708 KAQEFLSNTLETINT
+3708 NAQEFLSNTLETINT

-3737 IDYYKEWYDNNHVY
+3737 IAYYKEWYDNNHVY

-3788 PKAHYKNPNYIES
+3788 PKAHYKNPNYIEG

-3816 NGTTHVPGYDNNLG
+3816 NGTTHVPGYDNDLG
-3830 LNEYEQ
+3830 LNKYEQ

-3846 MQFAKTETAKRAIAS
+3846 MSFAKTETAKRAIAS

-3888 SDMLPSGKDS
+3888 SDMLPSGKDT

-3921 NKESVDLDNIRST
+3921 NKESIDLDNIRST
-3934 KPKRETYTSDEAY
+3934 KPKRETYASDEAY
-3947 EKDLEAYQKRMDE
+3947 EKDLEAYQKRIDE

-3997 KQLLFYTHRMLSKM
+3997 KQLLFYTHRMLGKM

-4076 SFTSAKFMMLNFT
+4076 SFTSAKFMMLNIT
-4089 GAIGNITIGESAIA
+4089 GGIGNITVGESAIA

-4124 RQAVPSFIRGMANED
+4124 RQAIPSFIRGMANED

-4170 TILNKIRDFMYS
+4170 TVLNKIRDFMYS

-4242 NEELLNKYETFKK
+4242 NNELLNKYEEFKK

-4279 NLYLTKEQKKQ
+4279 NVYLTKEQKKQ
-4290 FIAERKKLEKEAKVK
+4290 FIAERKKLEKEAKAK

-4310 TVMDQ
+4310 TIMDQ
-4315 LDLKDGRLAFKEGSI
+4315 VDLKDGRLAFKEGSI
-4330 LAELQAKSQD
+4330 LAELQAKSKD

-4485 VGALGGVCTALAVR
+4485 VGALGGICTALAVR

-4508 NSLWGNLMLYE
+4508 NSLWANLMLYE

-4557 SACNNIA
+4557 AACNNIA

-4583 QNKILVKLG
+4583 QNKIIVKLG
-4592 RQIPIYRSLN
+4592 RQIPIYRSIN

-4614 KTGDNLLTLINV
+4614 KTGDNLLNLINV

>member
-22 VGNDDVLFNSL
+22 VGNNDVLFNSL

-54 VNNYGS
+54 ANNYGS

-84 NVNEHTT
+84 KVNEHTT

-105 STAAKTC
+105 STAAKVC
-112 GIRTTGNLMLAFYHN
+112 GIRTSGNLMLAFYHN
-127 DLIKGRLEEHA
+127 DLIKGRLDEHA
-138 EDRKDNLANRVIN
+138 DDRKDNLANRVIN
-151 RMFGAVAK
+151 RMLGAVAT
-159 NILETR
+159 NILEAR
-165 KIEATKEEI
+165 NVEATKEELT
-174 AKVRKQLM
+174 KLRKQLM

-187 DFIKIEE
+187 DFVKLEN

-205 QFATLKDMLS
+205 QFATLNDMLS
-215 DKVKYFTEVFQG
+215 DKVKYFTQVIQN

-235 FKKDDEISQQEVNWN
+235 FNKDDDLSQQEVDWN
-250 ESYSIEDDEAL
+250 ESYFIEDDEAL
-261 NLDDAADNGSNSE
+261 NLDEAADNGSNSE

-287 KSDFMKDF
+287 KSDFTKDF

-308 LSSTEVSADGKYQY
+308 LSSAEISADGKYQY

-335 FKSVDNAIKGDI
+335 FKVVNSAIRGDI

-357 KLEDVAESNKE
+357 KLEDIAESNKE
-368 YAGLAYLANDLRK
+368 YAGLAYLANDLKK
-381 KPDFAYKVFQ
+381 KPDFAYKLFQ
-391 VYRRRTMRKQQA
+391 VYRRRTIRKQQV
-403 RIDDNTVI
+403 RIDDTAVS
-411 PVRSNTRADKLETL
+411 PARSNSRADKLETL

-436 ALNIMIEDT
+436 ALNIMVEDT
-445 KDILESIKTK
+445 NDILEVIKTK
-455 IKDYKALQK
+455 ISDYKQLQK
-464 TKGFDLNKEALS
+464 SKGFELNKEALS

-511 KAPNIANN
+511 KAPNIGNN
-519 LTQLYGYLEN
+519 LTQLYAYLEN
-529 TAKYANETLTNKKY
+529 TAKYANETLINKQT
-543 LDNKFKEAN
+543 LDNRFKEAN
-552 KIEDKKARKEA
+552 KIKDKKSRKEA

-572 QGYLSTNTKTY
+572 QGYLSTNTKAY

-618 MITNFLNAIK
+618 MITNFLNAVK
-628 ATLTEEQ
+628 GTLMEQQ
-635 KDGTKVSTELINY
+635 KDGSKVSTELINY

-662 ILMEHRNENGAIIN
+662 ILMEHRDENGTVIN

-694 RDMVNI
+694 RDMINI

-772 SKMHAIRNAKGE
+772 SKMHAIKNAKGE
-784 VIGKEVSVDDINEN
+784 VIAKEVNVDDINEN
-798 HPIVQQFKNIF
+798 HPIVQQFRNIF

-822 VFEVKENIETL
+822 VFETNSLGQIKYND
-833 EDGTV
+833 DGS
-838 VDQRGRI
+838 
-845 VFNNDNT
+845 

-874 IGKGHKHFIE
+874 IAKGHKHFIE

-913 KYGDSLLKY
+913 KYGNRLLNY
-922 LFPSLYGGARD
+922 LFPSLYGGAID

-939 INANG
+939 TNANG

-950 TADQEA
+950 TSDQEA

-972 AIARMSEYKDLDINN
+972 AITRMSEYKDLDINN

-1001 RLMYIAFNDVFE
+1001 RLMYIAFNDIFE

-1045 LDLRENST
+1045 LDLRENSA

-1094 EECKVAKTYPD
+1094 EECKIAKTYPD
-1105 GRIEGE
+1105 GKVEGE

-1126 LEQARDLMGGP
+1126 LDQARDLMGGP
-1137 ILYKPDGTP
+1137 IMYDNNGEPKLNDDG
-1146 ELNKDKSCRR
+1146 SYRR
-1156 SGGFSNTTVNDAQS
+1156 SGGFSNTTINDAQS

-1239 AEFVLVPRFIR
+1239 AEFVLVPRFIK

-1258 NAMKDNNIDQLN
+1258 KAMKDNNIDQLN

-1298 KDFNNKAEDYRDEYD
+1298 KDFNNKAEDYREEYD

-1343 NIARNSP
+1343 NIDSNSP
-1350 LYAYKEDFFNMY
+1350 LHDYKEDFFNMY

-1370 NNLVDELKIPIDK
+1370 NTLVDELKIPLDK
-1383 DGNIK
+1383 DDNIK
-1388 FDESGN
+1388 FDTDGN
-1394 ITGLDMQV
+1394 ITGIDMQV

-1416 DSNMMDFVTLNASMP
+1416 DSNMMDFVTLNASSP
-1431 IAPNGCPNP
+1431 IAINGCPNP

-1481 GFKATKDQVS
+1481 GFKATKDQIS
-1491 YSKELKY
+1491 CSKELKY

-1510 PKSNFGF
+1510 PASNFGF

-1526 DVDEVRDKDGNLI
+1526 KSKEE
-1539 GGLLKQLQDAHLD
+1539 LLKELQDAHLD

-1608 NTYIGRDG
+1608 STTINADD
-1616 NIKRATWKDTVTEN
+1616 NIQKVLYNNLAGKSYDDYVKSQLNSEAKDK
-1630 DWLNYIRRETGLKLS
+1630 LKKAIKE
-1645 GIDNETFENI
+1645 GVNET
-1655 KTEAKASTK
+1655 TA
-1664 AEARDAR
+1664 
-1671 KAEIEE
+1671 
-1677 IKNKFDE
+1677 
-1684 IESEAYFN
+1684 
-1692 LDDNTKE
+1692 
-1699 VIKLIH
+1699 
-1705 EKINEAYGA
+1705 
-1714 KPSKAKYQEQLEV
+1714 
-1727 EIATLSDRLEDFKD
+1727 
-1741 TYIEEELDAIKDY
+1741 
-1754 IEAKN
+1754 
-1759 QILNNVI
+1759 LNNVATEY
-1766 NGFEL
+1766 GLQSREEF
-1771 SDDFDY
+1771 S
-1777 NAIKSEKIKSA
+1777 
-1788 IKAYKDEQLRLAKQ
+1788 KDKNLADENT
-1802 VAKGSRLLQF
+1802 R
-1812 EAYKKKFDSDVIG
+1812 E
-1825 NNSRQARN
+1825 ARN

-1839 MIHILRANESLEENL
+1839 MIHILQANESLEENL

-1869 MNPIVKEVRESR
+1869 MNPIVKEVREAR

-1919 RPRIADNY
+1919 RPHIADNY
-1927 VVKIAYSK
+1927 VVKVAYSK
-1935 DKYNLKELKKRFEK
+1935 DKYNLEELQKRFEK

-2011 LVDIGSNYD
+2011 LADIGSNYD

-2054 EAIASLG
+2054 EAIKSLG
-2061 KEILNAYHI
+2061 EEILNAYHI
-2070 KTDKMNLDDIVARV
+2070 KTDKMNLKQIVDKV
-2084 NALLGVKYSLD
+2084 NALIGTKYDLD
-2095 KHNDITLSP
+2095 KHNNITLSP

-2111 LNNDSRPVKENKYIK
+2111 LNDENRPVK
-2126 HNTYSGL
+2126 
-2133 IDYNDNSVFV
+2133 
-2143 FGSNPLGINGNP
+2143 GSI
-2155 SKGTGGA
+2155 
-2162 ALVALNQGRVQQGE
+2162 
-2176 IMDNTISNNG
+2176 
-2186 RAYGLTTVKAP
+2186 
-2197 NARNNKGNQLSIEEI
+2197 
-2212 TNNIKKL
+2212 
-2219 YQYANNNKDKTFKVA
+2219 YQ
-2234 YTDGKLLN
+2234 
-2242 GHSIEELVNAFIN
+2242 H
-2255 AGEIPN
+2255 
-2261 NVLFSDTLNKYFVK
+2261 
-2275 QTNINKENINNIAT
+2275 
-2289 DWTVLFAYN
+2289 DWGVLFAYN
-2298 DLAKLSNKIGDTARV
+2298 DLAKLSDKIGSTARV

-2342 NPALV
+2342 HPALV

-2371 TSDAKSAYPSLN
+2371 TSTAKSAYPSLN

-2403 EQDNFRIANRAIE
+2403 EQDDFRIANRAIE
-2416 VINGS
+2416 AINGS

-2445 AVVCNYTYDIEK
+2445 AVINSYTYDVEK
-2457 KQTVVNKEVDETDEA
+2457 KQTVVNKEVEEEDEA

-2499 DTWSKLSPAQKISWL
+2499 DAWSKLSPAQKISWL

-2553 IDSETAYNLFDTA
+2553 VDNETAYNLFDTA
-2566 FSSDNPLVKLA
+2566 FNSDNPLVKLA
-2577 AMDMIKYAFVAEGFK
+2577 AMDMVKYAFVVEGFK

-2597 INKCIKNDALR
+2597 INKCIKNTALR
-2608 DENTFVQYNGSRTSV
+2608 DENTFIQLDGSRTSIV
-2623 VAQIKAQI
+2623 DQIKAQI
-2631 DNAVAR
+2631 TNAVAR
-2637 TDLIE
+2637 TDLVE

-2657 FMNKKYSSMFKTVTR
+2657 FMNKKYNSMFKTVTR

-2693 SNSKVVPIQFND
+2693 SNSKLVPIQFND

-2713 GNESVTKLYKI
+2713 GNENVTRLYKI

-2740 EAGEDRE
+2740 EVGEDRE
-2747 VSINNAN
+2747 ISINNAN
-2754 NSVPLPSYY
+2754 NNVPLPSYY
-2763 EAVIENLMSDDTDYT
+2763 ETVIENLMSDETDYT

-2821 NKIIKTFNNYEGNR
+2821 NKIIKTFNNYDGNR
-2835 IFIQNMYLYGKTK
+2835 IFIQNMYLYSKTK
-2848 YDSFTPP
+2848 YDSFTPA

-2862 ISNDGESISING
+2862 NSDTGEPISING

-2901 QMVEIVRETPMASS
+2901 QLVEIVRETPMASS

-2929 QSLRTTTDSFEK
+2929 QNLRTTTDSFEK

-3000 GKFNQFYRDENG
+3000 GKFSQFYKDDNSNG
-3012 NYFAINSPEVIE
+3012 NYFAINSPEVIN
-3024 AIKNNPDLQRQFL
+3024 AIKNNPALQRQFL
-3037 EALADANAIID
+3037 ETLADANAIID

-3077 KELSNT
+3077 KELSNS

-3094 IDYLQKLSNDP
+3094 LDYLQKLSNDP
-3105 NIQNGIVSIWDGFHS
+3105 NIQNGLVSIFDGFHS
-3120 SGWLDAWFGDLQ
+3120 SGWFDAWVGDLQ

-3148 DIHAKESQSKDFAVA
+3148 DIRAKESQAKDFAVA

-3182 DLNKIFDKNGNIV
+3182 DLNKIFDKNGNII

-3249 YYQKLYNEDEFI
+3249 YYQKLYDEDEFI

-3269 SEYVKLRETIRQIN
+3269 SEYVKLREAIRQIN

-3304 KIDDLTSQF
+3304 KINDLTSQF

-3326 PGIERAPDD
+3326 PGTERAPDD
-3335 SIIVINQ
+3335 SIIVTNQ
-3342 ELYDNARKQSLNDA
+3342 EVYDNARKQSLNDA
-3356 IQLDQYLR
+3356 VQLDQYLR

-3410 QLDTNKEYKKA
+3410 QLETNKEYKKA

-3426 NNAHWSVDDILKV
+3426 NNAHWSVDDVLKV
-3439 QIEDAY
+3439 RIEDAY

-3458 RKLIKEKLTKGEQ
+3458 RALIKDKLAKGEQ

-3481 SKFTNTEIAKIKEDV
+3481 SKFTNVEIAAIKEDV
-3496 ERNYGTTNTSLFSD
+3496 ERNYGTSSTSLFSD
-3510 RNLINSAELTNEAA
+3510 RNLINSAEPTSEAA
-3524 PSEFFKMLNSGGR
+3524 PSEFFKMLNSNGMT
-3537 SNPEYQKIITKIN
+3537 NPEYQKIVTKIN
-3550 DITRKYYNSAAKIVE
+3550 NITRKYYNSAAKIVE
-3565 TSKMSIEDLKT
+3565 TSKMSIEDLKA
-3576 LADLYDELDK
+3576 LGDLYDELDK
-3586 TKKKIKTK
+3586 TKKKKGK
-3594 YGYDVYE
+3594 GSYD
-3601 AYSEYAKENVNEK
+3601 AYQTYSKYAKENVNEK

-3638 NIRYEVLRD
+3638 NARYEVLRD
-3647 EKGKIVIDETTG
+3647 KEGKIVIDEVTG
-3659 KAVYDL
+3659 KPVYDT
-3665 TKAPKPNHW
+3665 TKSAKPNHW

-3686 KDLNKRDPKE
+3686 EDLTKRDPKE
-3696 AARQKKEVEDKT
+3696 AARQKKEVEDKSN
-3708 KAQEFLSNTLETINT
+3708 AQEFLSNTLETINT

-3737 IDYYKEWYDNNHVY
+3737 IAYYKEWYDNNHVY

-3782 TQTTLT
+3782 TQTTLA
-3788 PKAHYKNPNYIES
+3788 PKARNYRNPNYIEGYS
-3801 YTDNENYKTVETDDK
+3801 DNENYKTVETDNN
-3816 NGTTHVPGYDNNLG
+3816 NGTTHVPGYDNDLG

-3846 MQFAKTETAKRAIAS
+3846 MSFAKTETAKRAIAS

-3870 AEHDAK
+3870 AEHDVK

-3888 SDMLPSGKDS
+3888 SDMLPSGKDT

-3921 NKESVDLDNIRST
+3921 NKESIDLDNIRST
-3934 KPKRETYTSDEAY
+3934 KPKRETYASDEAY
-3947 EKDLEAYQKRMDE
+3947 EKDLEAYQKRIDE

-3997 KQLLFYTHRMLSKM
+3997 KQLLFYTHRMLGKM

-4064 QNKLTRN
+4064 QNKLTRT

-4076 SFTSAKFMMLNFT
+4076 SFTSAKFMMLNIT
-4089 GAIGNITIGESAIA
+4089 GGIGNITVGESAIA

-4124 RQAVPSFIRGMANED
+4124 RQAIPSFIRGMANED

-4170 TILNKIRDFMYS
+4170 TVLNKIRDFMYS

-4201 DNRMVKVPD
+4201 DNRMVKVPE

-4242 NEELLNKYETFKK
+4242 NDELLNKYEEFKK

-4279 NLYLTKEQKKQ
+4279 NVYLTKEQKKQ
-4290 FIAERKKLEKEAKVK
+4290 FIAERKRLEKEAKVK

-4315 LDLKDGRLAFKEGSI
+4315 VDLKDGRLAFKEGSI
-4330 LAELQAKSQD
+4330 LAELQAKSKD

-4557 SACNNIA
+4557 AACNNIA

-4592 RQIPIYRSLN
+4592 RQIPIYRSIN

>member
-54 VNNYGS
+54 ANNYGS

-91 DSAFISDV
+91 GSAFISDV

-151 RMFGAVAK
+151 RMLGAVAT
-159 NILETR
+159 NILEAR
-165 KIEATKEEI
+165 KVEATKEEI

-187 DFIKIEE
+187 DFIKLED
-194 EVSKYTPQLRN
+194 EVSKTTPQLRN

-215 DKVKYFTEVFQG
+215 DKVKYFTQVIQT

-235 FKKDDEISQQEVNWN
+235 FKKDDDLSQQEADWS
-250 ESYSIEDDEAL
+250 ESFDIEDDDDL
-261 NLDDAADNGSNSE
+261 NINNAADNASNNE

-335 FKSVDNAIKGDI
+335 FKVVNSAIRGDI

-357 KLEDVAESNKE
+357 KLEDIAESNKE
-368 YAGLAYLANDLRK
+368 YAGLAYLANDLKK
-381 KPDFAYKVFQ
+381 KPDFAYKLFQ
-391 VYRRRTMRKQQA
+391 VYRRRTIRKQQV
-403 RIDDNTVI
+403 RIDDTSVS
-411 PVRSNTRADKLETL
+411 PTRSNNRADKLETL

-445 KDILESIKTK
+445 NDILGAIKTK
-455 IKDYKALQK
+455 IDDYKTLQK
-464 TKGFDLNKEALS
+464 TKRFDLNKEALS

-529 TAKYANETLTNKKY
+529 TAKYANETLNNKRN
-543 LDNKFKEAN
+543 LDNRFKEAN
-552 KIEDKKARKEA
+552 KIKDKKAKKEA

-572 QGYLSTNTKTY
+572 QGYLSTNTKAY
-583 ALELAKAL
+583 ALELAKSL

-618 MITNFLNAIK
+618 MITNFLNAVK
-628 ATLTEEQ
+628 ATLTEQQ
-635 KDGTKVSTELINY
+635 KDGSKVSTELINY

-662 ILMEHRNENGAIIN
+662 ILMEHRDENGAVIN

-739 PNMLMGDY
+739 PKMLMGDY

-772 SKMHAIRNAKGE
+772 SKMHAIKNAKGE
-784 VIGKEVSVDDINEN
+784 VIAKEVSVDDINEN
-798 HPIVQQFKNIF
+798 HPIVQQFRNIF
-809 KQELLDMANFINI
+809 KQELLDMVNFINI
-822 VFEVKENIETL
+822 VFEVKENTETL

-898 DDRFVLTDYKTGTTT
+898 DDRFVLTDYKTGKTT
-913 KYGDSLLKY
+913 KYGDKLLEY
-922 LFPSLYGGARD
+922 MFPSLYGGARD

-939 INANG
+939 TNANG

-950 TADQEA
+950 SVDQEA

-972 AIARMSEYKDLDINN
+972 AISRMSEYKDFDINN

-1001 RLMYIAFNDVFE
+1001 RLMYIAFNDIFE

-1065 QARLKAIG
+1065 QTRLKAIG

-1105 GRIEGE
+1105 GKVEGE

-1126 LEQARDLMGGP
+1126 LDQARDLMGGP
-1137 ILYKPDGTP
+1137 IMYDNNGKPKLNNDG
-1146 ELNKDKSCRR
+1146 SYRR
-1156 SGGFSNTTVNDAQS
+1156 SGGFSNTTINDAQS

-1202 EIPADLLKKFVQ
+1202 DIPADLLKKFVQ

-1239 AEFVLVPRFIR
+1239 AEFVLVPRFIK

-1258 NAMKDNNIDQLN
+1258 EAMKANKIDQLN

-1298 KDFNNKAEDYRDEYD
+1298 KDFNNKAEDYREEYD

-1343 NIARNSP
+1343 NIDSNSP
-1350 LYAYKEDFFNMY
+1350 LHAYKEDFFNMY

-1370 NNLVDELKIPIDK
+1370 NKLVDELKIPLDE

-1388 FDESGN
+1388 FDEAGN
-1394 ITGLDMQV
+1394 ITGVDMQV

-1431 IAPNGCPNP
+1431 IAANGCPNP

-1449 INKLESISQAM
+1449 VNKLESISQAM

-1510 PKSNFGF
+1510 PASNFGF

-1526 DVDEVRDKDGNLI
+1526 KSKEE
-1539 GGLLKQLQDAHLD
+1539 LLKELQDAGLD

-1608 NTYIGRDG
+1608 NTYIDKHG
-1616 NIKRATWKDTVTEN
+1616 NIRKQDYSEKLDIYDYANYVNRHLEKADKIKDKSVKEAFEK
-1630 DWLNYIRRETGLKLS
+1630 LNKEIDEQFEKSRKELVEEETQAYDVLS
-1645 GIDNETFENI
+1645 
-1655 KTEAKASTK
+1655 
-1664 AEARDAR
+1664 
-1671 KAEIEE
+1671 
-1677 IKNKFDE
+1677 DE
-1684 IESEAYFN
+1684 
-1692 LDDNTKE
+1692 TKE
-1699 VIKLIH
+1699 ILQARIDKFNKAAKKLGIMSY
-1705 EKINEAYGA
+1705 KQYLAQN
-1714 KPSKAKYQEQLEV
+1714 V
-1727 EIATLSDRLEDFKD
+1727 E
-1741 TYIEEELDAIKDY
+1741 DANTR
-1754 IEAKN
+1754 E
-1759 QILNNVI
+1759 
-1766 NGFEL
+1766 
-1771 SDDFDY
+1771 
-1777 NAIKSEKIKSA
+1777 
-1788 IKAYKDEQLRLAKQ
+1788 
-1802 VAKGSRLLQF
+1802 
-1812 EAYKKKFDSDVIG
+1812 
-1825 NNSRQARN
+1825 ARN

-1839 MIHILRANESLEENL
+1839 MIHILQANEALEENL

-1869 MNPIVKEVRESR
+1869 MNSIVKEVREAR

-1919 RPRIADNY
+1919 HPHITDKY
-1927 VVKIAYSK
+1927 TIKVAYSK
-1935 DKYNLKELKKRFEK
+1935 DKYNLEELQKRFEK

-2011 LVDIGSNYD
+2011 LADIGSNYD

-2054 EAIASLG
+2054 EAIRSLG
-2061 KEILNAYHI
+2061 KEVLNAYHI
-2070 KTDKMNLDDIVARV
+2070 NTDKINLGEIIARV
-2084 NALLGVKYSLD
+2084 NGLLGTKYSLD

-2111 LNNDSRPVKENKYIK
+2111 LNDKNRPVK
-2126 HNTYSGL
+2126 
-2133 IDYNDNSVFV
+2133 
-2143 FGSNPLGINGNP
+2143 GSI
-2155 SKGTGGA
+2155 
-2162 ALVALNQGRVQQGE
+2162 
-2176 IMDNTISNNG
+2176 
-2186 RAYGLTTVKAP
+2186 
-2197 NARNNKGNQLSIEEI
+2197 
-2212 TNNIKKL
+2212 
-2219 YQYANNNKDKTFKVA
+2219 YQ
-2234 YTDGKLLN
+2234 
-2242 GHSIEELVNAFIN
+2242 H
-2255 AGEIPN
+2255 
-2261 NVLFSDTLNKYFVK
+2261 
-2275 QTNINKENINNIAT
+2275 
-2289 DWTVLFAYN
+2289 DWAVLFAYN
-2298 DLAKLSNKIGDTARV
+2298 DLAKLSDKIGATARV

-2359 GYDPNKGLRSYI
+2359 GYDPTKGLRSYI
-2371 TSDAKSAYPSLN
+2371 TSNAKSAYPSLN

-2432 TQYILNTAYKQTD
+2432 TQYILNAAYKQTD
-2445 AVVCNYTYDIEK
+2445 AVVNNYTYDVEK
-2457 KQTVVNKEVDETDEA
+2457 KQTVVNKEFDETDEA

-2484 TFNVKDVTNPTQEEV
+2484 TFNVKNVTNPTQEEV
-2499 DTWSKLSPAQKISWL
+2499 NAWSKLSPAQKISWL

-2553 IDSETAYNLFDTA
+2553 VDNETAYNLFDTA

-2577 AMDMIKYAFVAEGFK
+2577 AMDMVKYAFVAEGFK

-2597 INKCIKNDALR
+2597 INKCIKNTALR
-2608 DENTFVQYNGSRTSV
+2608 DENTFVQYNGSRTSII
-2623 VAQIKAQI
+2623 AQIKAQV

-2637 TDLIE
+2637 TDLVE
-2642 QYLRTDPG
+2642 QYFRTDPG

-2657 FMNKKYSSMFKTVTR
+2657 FMSKKYSSMFKTVTR
-2672 GMYEFSLNDK
+2672 EMYEFGLDDK
-2682 NNAIEFGFARE
+2682 DNAIEFGFARE
-2693 SNSKVVPIQFND
+2693 SNAKFVPIQFNN

-2713 GNESVTKLYKI
+2713 GNESVTRLYKI
-2724 VSPAPGIGFAY
+2724 VSPDLGSGIGFAY
-2735 PLNSL
+2735 PLNGL

-2763 EAVIENLMSDDTDYT
+2763 EAVIDNLMNSEIADYT
-2778 LEQLNELYKKHI
+2778 LDELNELYKKHV
-2790 ATTKVNKVKAVT
+2790 ATTKINKVKAVT

-2807 ADANNDN
+2807 SDANNDN

-2821 NKIIKTFNNYEGNR
+2821 DKIIKTFNDYEGNR

-2848 YDSFTPP
+2848 YDLFTPP

-2862 ISNDGESISING
+2862 ISNGGEPISING

-2901 QMVEIVRETPMASS
+2901 QLVEIVRETPMASS

-3000 GKFNQFYRDENG
+3000 GKFSQFYRDENG
-3012 NYFAINSPEVIE
+3012 NYFAINSPEVINV
-3024 AIKNNPDLQRQFL
+3024 IKNNPALQRQFL
-3037 EALADANAIID
+3037 ETLADANVIVD

-3062 NPTLKFYIEEMQKMI
+3062 NPTLKFYIDEMQKMI
-3077 KELSNT
+3077 KELSN
-3083 SVIDDA
+3083 SSIIDDA

-3094 IDYLQKLSNDP
+3094 LDYLQKLSNDP
-3105 NIQNGIVSIWDGFHS
+3105 NIQNGLISIYDGFHS

-3148 DIHAKESQSKDFAVA
+3148 DIRAKESQAKDFAVA

-3215 ARVNVQENPM
+3215 ARVNVQDNPM

-3249 YYQKLYNEDEFI
+3249 YYQKLYDEDEFI

-3269 SEYVKLRETIRQIN
+3269 SEYIKLREAIRQIN

-3304 KIDDLTSQF
+3304 KINDLTSQF
-3313 IGNDYKPAYEYGF
+3313 IGNEYKPTYEYGF
-3326 PGIERAPDD
+3326 PGTERAPDD
-3335 SIIVINQ
+3335 SIIVTNQ
-3342 ELYDNARKQSLNDA
+3342 EVYDNARKQSLNDA
-3356 IQLDQYLR
+3356 VQLDQYLR

-3393 DNAEVRDSNGK
+3393 DNAEVRDANGK

-3426 NNAHWSVDDILKV
+3426 NNAHWSVDDVLKV
-3439 QIEDAY
+3439 RIEDAY
-3445 KKLGITSGKASKA
+3445 KKLGITNFKASKA
-3458 RKLIKEKLTKGEQ
+3458 RAFIKDKLAKGEQ

-3481 SKFTNTEIAKIKEDV
+3481 SKFTNTEIAAIKEDV

-3510 RNLINSAELTNEAA
+3510 RNLINSAEPTNEAA
-3524 PSEFFKMLNSGGR
+3524 PSEFFKMLNSGGMT
-3537 SNPEYQKIITKIN
+3537 NPEYQEIITKIN
-3550 DITRKYYNSAAKIVE
+3550 NITRKYYNSAAKIVE
-3565 TSKMSIEDLKT
+3565 TSKMSIEDLKA
-3576 LADLYDELDK
+3576 LGDLYDELDK
-3586 TKKKIKTK
+3586 TKKHKGK
-3594 YGYDVYE
+3594 GSYDAYQ
-3601 AYSEYAKENVNEK
+3601 AYSKYAKENVNEQ
-3614 AYYDEE
+3614 AYYSEE
-3620 GEAKKRTEPEF
+3620 DEAKKRTEPEF

-3638 NIRYEVLRD
+3638 NARYEVLRD
-3647 EKGKIVIDETTG
+3647 KKGKIVIDETTG

-3665 TKAPKPNHW
+3665 TKAPTPNHW

-3686 KDLNKRDPKE
+3686 EDLNKRDPKE

-3737 IDYYKEWYDNNHVY
+3737 IAYYKEWYDNNHVY

-3788 PKAHYKNPNYIES
+3788 PKAHYKNPNYIEG

-3846 MQFAKTETAKRAIAS
+3846 MSFAKTETAKRAIAS
-3861 GMAPHRVKK
+3861 GMAPHRAKK

-3921 NKESVDLDNIRST
+3921 NKESVDLNNIRST
-3934 KPKRETYTSDEAY
+3934 KPKRETYASDEAY
-3947 EKDLEAYQKRMDE
+3947 EKDLEAYQKRIDE
-3960 ATKKNEEIHQKL
+3960 AIKKNEEIHQKL

-3997 KQLLFYTHRMLSKM
+3997 KQLLFYTHRMLGKM

-4064 QNKLTRN
+4064 QNKLTRT

-4076 SFTSAKFMMLNFT
+4076 SFTSAKFMMLNIT
-4089 GAIGNITIGESAIA
+4089 GGIGNITVGESAIA

-4109 EYFTPTGWLKGKNMW
+4109 EYFTPTSWLKGKNMW
-4124 RQAVPSFIRGMANED
+4124 RHAIPSFIRGMANED

-4170 TILNKIRDFMYS
+4170 TVLNKIRDFMYS

-4194 AMFSMFF
+4194 TMFSMFF

-4234 AMKNIIGG
+4234 AMRNIIGG
-4242 NEELLNKYETFKK
+4242 NEELINKYETFKK
-4255 NILADDNKKKEYI
+4255 DILADDNKKKEYI

-4290 FIAERKKLEKEAKVK
+4290 FITERKKFEKEAKVK

-4315 LDLKDGRLAFKEGSI
+4315 VDLKDGRLAFKEGSI
-4330 LAELQAKSQD
+4330 LAELQAKSKD

-4412 KEVGCAPALFDFLT
+4412 KEIGCAPALFDFLT
-4426 TPIRQLRYEK
+4426 TPIRKLRYEK
-4436 EMSDGQVEALESLQ
+4436 EMSDGQVEVLESLQ

-4470 PKWQRASIERAAGDV
+4470 PKWQRASIERAASDV
-4485 VGALGGVCTALAVR
+4485 VGALGGICTALAVR

-4519 ADDLTTQSMMYN
+4519 ADELTTQSMMYN

-4557 SACNNIA
+4557 AACNNIA

-4583 QNKILVKLG
+4583 QNKIIVKLG

-4614 KTGDNLLTLINV
+4614 KTGDNLLTLINI
-4626 KDWANDIRGTSSL
+4626 KNWANDIRGTSSL

>member
-54 VNNYGS
+54 ANNYGS

-68 KEVATAI
+68 KEVTTAI
-75 QNFYKNRNF
+75 QNFYANTNF
-84 NVNEHTT
+84 DVNAHTT

-151 RMFGAVAK
+151 RMLGAVAK
-159 NILETR
+159 NILEAR
-165 KIEATKEEI
+165 KVEATKEEI
-174 AKVRKQLM
+174 VKVRKQLM

-187 DFIKIEE
+187 DFIKLED
-194 EVSKYTPQLRN
+194 EVSKTTPQLRN

-215 DKVKYFTEVFQG
+215 DKVKYFTQVIQT

-235 FKKDDEISQQEVNWN
+235 FKKDDDLSQQEADWS
-250 ESYSIEDDEAL
+250 ESFDIEDDEDL
-261 NLDDAADNGSNSE
+261 NLNNAADNASNNE

-335 FKSVDNAIKGDI
+335 FKVVNSAIRGDI

-357 KLEDVAESNKE
+357 KLEDIAESNKE
-368 YAGLAYLANDLRK
+368 YAGLAYLANDLKK
-381 KPDFAYKVFQ
+381 KPDFAYKLFQ
-391 VYRRRTMRKQQA
+391 VYRRRTIRKQQV
-403 RIDDNTVI
+403 RIDDNSVSPT
-411 PVRSNTRADKLETL
+411 RSNNRADKLETL

-445 KDILESIKTK
+445 NDILGAIKTK
-455 IKDYKALQK
+455 IDDYKTLQK
-464 TKGFDLNKEALS
+464 TKGFDLNKQALS

-511 KAPNIANN
+511 KTPNIANN

-529 TAKYANETLTNKKY
+529 TAKYANETLNNKRN

-552 KIEDKKARKEA
+552 KIKDKKAKKEA

-572 QGYLSTNTKTY
+572 QGYLSTNTKAY
-583 ALELAKAL
+583 ALELAKSL

-618 MITNFLNAIK
+618 MITNFLNAVK
-628 ATLTEEQ
+628 ATLTEQQ
-635 KDGTKVSTELINY
+635 KDGSKVSTELINY

-662 ILMEHRNENGAIIN
+662 ILMEHRDENGAVIN

-731 QYFNAEQN
+731 QYFNTEQN
-739 PNMLMGDY
+739 PKMLMGDY

-772 SKMHAIRNAKGE
+772 SKMHAIKNAKGE
-784 VIGKEVSVDDINEN
+784 VIVKEVSVDDINEN
-798 HPIVQQFKNIF
+798 HTIVQQFKNIF

-822 VFEVKENIETL
+822 VFEVKENTETL

-884 KKGDGWAFNGLLFK
+884 KKGDNWAFNGLLFK
-898 DDRFVLTDYKTGTTT
+898 DDRFVLTDYKTGKTT
-913 KYGDSLLKY
+913 KYGDKLLEY

-939 INANG
+939 TNANG
-944 EVELNL
+944 EVKLNL
-950 TADQEA
+950 SADQEA

-972 AIARMSEYKDLDINN
+972 AITRMSEYKDLDINN

-1001 RLMYIAFNDVFE
+1001 RLMYIAFNDIFE

-1053 IVQGAFLNTPEV
+1053 IIQGAFLNTPEV
-1065 QARLKAIG
+1065 QSRLKAIG

-1105 GRIEGE
+1105 GKVEGE

-1126 LEQARDLMGGP
+1126 LDQARDLMGGP
-1137 ILYKPDGTP
+1137 IMYDNNGKPKLNADG
-1146 ELNKDKSCRR
+1146 SYRR
-1156 SGGFSNTTVNDAQS
+1156 SGGFSNTTINDAQS

-1239 AEFVLVPRFIR
+1239 AEFVLVPRFIK

-1258 NAMKDNNIDQLN
+1258 EAMKANKIDQLN

-1298 KDFNNKAEDYRDEYD
+1298 KDFNNKAEDYREEYD

-1343 NIARNSP
+1343 NIDSNSP
-1350 LYAYKEDFFNMY
+1350 LHAYKEDFFNMY

-1370 NNLVDELKIPIDK
+1370 NKLVDELKIPLDE

-1388 FDESGN
+1388 FDEAGN
-1394 ITGLDMQV
+1394 ITGVDMQV

-1431 IAPNGCPNP
+1431 ISANGCPNP

-1449 INKLESISQAM
+1449 VNKLESISQAM

-1510 PKSNFGF
+1510 PASNFGF

-1526 DVDEVRDKDGNLI
+1526 KSKEE
-1539 GGLLKQLQDAHLD
+1539 LLKELQDAGLD

-1630 DWLNYIRRETGLKLS
+1630 DWLNYVRRETGIRLS
-1645 GIDNETFENI
+1645 GIDNEKFENI
-1655 KTEAKASTK
+1655 KADAKASTK

-1671 KAEIEE
+1671 KAEIAE
-1677 IKNKFDE
+1677 IKNRFDE

-1692 LDDNTKE
+1692 LDDDTKE

-1705 EKINEAYGA
+1705 EKINEAYGP

-1727 EIATLSDRLEDFKD
+1727 EISTLTGRLEEFKD
-1741 TYIEEELDAIKDY
+1741 IYIEEELDAIKDY
-1754 IEAKN
+1754 IEAKK

-1802 VAKGSRLLQF
+1802 IARSSRLLQF

-1825 NNSRQARN
+1825 NNTREARN

-1839 MIHILRANESLEENL
+1839 MIHILQANESLEENL
-1854 SRSNFESIIAARDKV
+1854 SRSNFDSIIAARDKV
-1869 MNPIVKEVRESR
+1869 MNPVVKEVREAR

-1919 RPRIADNY
+1919 HPHITDKY
-1927 VVKIAYSK
+1927 TIKVAYSK
-1935 DKYNLKELKKRFEK
+1935 DKYNLEELQKRFEK

-2011 LVDIGSNYD
+2011 LADIGSNYD

-2032 RIVNAYN
+2032 KIVNAYN

-2054 EAIASLG
+2054 EAIRSLA
-2061 KEILNAYHI
+2061 KEILNTYHI
-2070 KTDKMNLDDIVARV
+2070 NTDKMNLGEIVARV
-2084 NALLGVKYSLD
+2084 NGLLGTKYSLD
-2095 KHNDITLSP
+2095 KHNDIILSP

-2111 LNNDSRPVKENKYIK
+2111 LNDKNRPVK
-2126 HNTYSGL
+2126 
-2133 IDYNDNSVFV
+2133 V
-2143 FGSNPLGINGNP
+2143 
-2155 SKGTGGA
+2155 
-2162 ALVALNQGRVQQGE
+2162 
-2176 IMDNTISNNG
+2176 
-2186 RAYGLTTVKAP
+2186 
-2197 NARNNKGNQLSIEEI
+2197 SI
-2212 TNNIKKL
+2212 
-2219 YQYANNNKDKTFKVA
+2219 YQ
-2234 YTDGKLLN
+2234 
-2242 GHSIEELVNAFIN
+2242 H
-2255 AGEIPN
+2255 
-2261 NVLFSDTLNKYFVK
+2261 
-2275 QTNINKENINNIAT
+2275 
-2289 DWTVLFAYN
+2289 DWGVLFAYN
-2298 DLAKLSNKIGDTARV
+2298 DLAKLSDKIGSTARV

-2359 GYDPNKGLRSYI
+2359 GYDPTKGLRSYI
-2371 TSDAKSAYPSLN
+2371 TSNAKSAYPSLN

-2432 TQYILNTAYKQTD
+2432 TQYILNAAYKQTD
-2445 AVVCNYTYDIEK
+2445 AVVNNYTYDVEK
-2457 KQTVVNKEVDETDEA
+2457 KQTIVNKEFDETDEA

-2499 DTWSKLSPAQKISWL
+2499 NAWSKLSPAQKISWL
-2514 KANSVDAGIFNY
+2514 KSNSVDAGIFNY

-2553 IDSETAYNLFDTA
+2553 VDNETAYNLFDTA

-2577 AMDMIKYAFVAEGFK
+2577 AMDMVKYAFVAEGFK
-2592 IGRGA
+2592 ISRGA
-2597 INKCIKNDALR
+2597 INKCIKNTALR
-2608 DENTFVQYNGSRTSV
+2608 DENTFVQYNGSRTSII
-2623 VAQIKAQI
+2623 AQIKAQV
-2631 DNAVAR
+2631 DNAVSR
-2637 TDLIE
+2637 TDLVE
-2642 QYLRTDPG
+2642 QYLRSDPG
-2650 VTNVPHK
+2650 VSNVPHK
-2657 FMNKKYSSMFKTVTR
+2657 FMNKKYSSMFETVTR
-2672 GMYEFSLNDK
+2672 GMYEFSLDDK
-2682 NNAIEFGFARE
+2682 DNAIEFGFARE
-2693 SNSKVVPIQFND
+2693 SNAEFVPIQFNN

-2713 GNESVTKLYKI
+2713 GNESVTRLYKI
-2724 VSPAPGIGFAY
+2724 VSPDLGSGIGFAY
-2735 PLNSL
+2735 PLNGL

-2763 EAVIENLMSDDTDYT
+2763 EAVIYNLMNSEVADYT
-2778 LEQLNELYKKHI
+2778 LDELNELYKKHV

-2807 ADANNDN
+2807 SDANNDN

-2862 ISNDGESISING
+2862 ISNGGEPISING

-2901 QMVEIVRETPMASS
+2901 QLVEIVRETPMASS

-3000 GKFNQFYRDENG
+3000 GKFSQFYRDENG
-3012 NYFAINSPEVIE
+3012 NYFAINSPEVINV
-3024 AIKNNPDLQRQFL
+3024 IKNNPALQRQFL
-3037 EALADANAIID
+3037 ETLADANAIVD

-3062 NPTLKFYIEEMQKMI
+3062 NPTLKFYIDEMQKMI
-3077 KELSNT
+3077 KELSN
-3083 SVIDDA
+3083 SSIIDDA

-3094 IDYLQKLSNDP
+3094 LDYLQKLSNDP
-3105 NIQNGIVSIWDGFHS
+3105 NIQNGLISIYDGFHS

-3148 DIHAKESQSKDFAVA
+3148 DIRAKESQAKDFAIA

-3182 DLNKIFDKNGNIV
+3182 DINKIFDKNGNIV

-3269 SEYVKLRETIRQIN
+3269 SEYVKLREAIRQIN

-3304 KIDDLTSQF
+3304 KINDLTSQF
-3313 IGNDYKPAYEYGF
+3313 IGNEYKPDFREGF
-3326 PGIERAPDD
+3326 PGTSKAPDE
-3335 SIIVINQ
+3335 SIIITNQ
-3342 ELYDNARKQSLNDA
+3342 EVYDNARKLSLNDA
-3356 IQLDQYLR
+3356 VQLNQYLR

-3426 NNAHWSVDDILKV
+3426 NNAHWSVDDVLKV
-3439 QIEDAY
+3439 RIEDAY

-3458 RKLIKEKLTKGEQ
+3458 RALIKDKLAKGEQ

-3481 SKFTNTEIAKIKEDV
+3481 SKFTNVEIAAIKEDV
-3496 ERNYGTTNTSLFSD
+3496 EKNYGTSSTSLFSD
-3510 RNLINSAELTNEAA
+3510 RNLINSAEPTNEAA
-3524 PSEFFKMLNSGGR
+3524 PSEFFKRLNSGGV
-3537 SNPEYQKIITKIN
+3537 SNPEYQKIITDIN
-3550 DITRKYYNSAAKIVE
+3550 NITRKYYNSAAKIVE
-3565 TSKMSIEDLKT
+3565 TSKMSIEDLKA
-3576 LADLYDELDK
+3576 LGDLYDELDK
-3586 TKKKIKTK
+3586 TKKKKGK
-3594 YGYDVYE
+3594 GSYY
-3601 AYSEYAKENVNEK
+3601 AYQTYSKYAKENVNK
-3614 AYYDEE
+3614 QAYYSEE
-3620 GEAKKRTEPEF
+3620 DEAKKRTEPEF

-3638 NIRYEVLRD
+3638 NARYEVLRNK
-3647 EKGKIVIDETTG
+3647 KGKIVIDETTG

-3686 KDLNKRDPKE
+3686 EDLNKDNPKE

-3737 IDYYKEWYDNNHVY
+3737 IAYYKEWYDNNHVY

-3788 PKAHYKNPNYIES
+3788 PKAHYKNPNYIEG
-3801 YTDNENYKTVETDDK
+3801 YTDNENYKTVETNDK

-3830 LNEYEQ
+3830 LNKYEQ

-3846 MQFAKTETAKRAIAS
+3846 MSFAKTETAKRAIAS
-3861 GMAPHRVKK
+3861 GMAPHRAKK

-3888 SDMLPSGKDS
+3888 SNMLPSGKDS

-3934 KPKRETYTSDEAY
+3934 KPKRETYASDEAY
-3947 EKDLEAYQKRMDE
+3947 EKDLEAYQKRIDE

-3997 KQLLFYTHRMLSKM
+3997 KQLLFYTHRMLGKM

-4064 QNKLTRN
+4064 QNKLTRT

-4076 SFTSAKFMMLNFT
+4076 SFTSAKFMMLNIT
-4089 GAIGNITIGESAIA
+4089 GGIGNITVGESAIA

-4124 RQAVPSFIRGMANED
+4124 RHAIPSFIRGMANED

-4153 VDFDEVNNRPT
+4153 VDFNEVNNRPT

-4170 TILNKIRDFMYS
+4170 TVLNKIRDFMYS

-4255 NILADDNKKKEYI
+4255 DILADDNKKKEYV

-4290 FIAERKKLEKEAKVK
+4290 FITERKKFEKEAKVK

-4315 LDLKDGRLAFKEGSI
+4315 VDLKDGRLAFKEGSI
-4330 LAELQAKSQD
+4330 LAELQAKSKD

-4412 KEVGCAPALFDFLT
+4412 KEIGCAPALFDFLT
-4426 TPIRQLRYEK
+4426 TPIRKLRYEK
-4436 EMSDGQVEALESLQ
+4436 EMSDGQVEVLESLQ

-4485 VGALGGVCTALAVR
+4485 VGALGGICTALAVR

-4519 ADDLTTQSMMYN
+4519 ADELTTQSMMYN

-4557 SACNNIA
+4557 AACNNIA

-4583 QNKILVKLG
+4583 QNKIIVKLG

-4614 KTGDNLLTLINV
+4614 KTGDNLLTLINI

>member
-54 VNNYGS
+54 ANNYGS

-151 RMFGAVAK
+151 RMLGAVAT
-159 NILETR
+159 NILEAR
-165 KIEATKEEI
+165 KVEATKEEI

-187 DFIKIEE
+187 DFVKLED
-194 EVSKYTPQLRN
+194 EVSKTTPQLRN

-215 DKVKYFTEVFQG
+215 DKVKYFTQVIQT

-235 FKKDDEISQQEVNWN
+235 FKKDDDLSQQEADWS
-250 ESYSIEDDEAL
+250 ESFDIEDDDDL
-261 NLDDAADNGSNSE
+261 NLNNAADNASNNE

-335 FKSVDNAIKGDI
+335 FKVVNSAIRGDI

-357 KLEDVAESNKE
+357 KLEDIAKSNKE
-368 YAGLAYLANDLRK
+368 YAGLAYLANDLKK
-381 KPDFAYKVFQ
+381 KPDFAYKLFQ
-391 VYRRRTMRKQQA
+391 VYRRRTIRKQQV
-403 RIDDNTVI
+403 RIDDNSVSPT
-411 PVRSNTRADKLETL
+411 RSNNRADKLETL

-445 KDILESIKTK
+445 NDILGAIKTK
-455 IKDYKALQK
+455 IDDYKTLQK
-464 TKGFDLNKEALS
+464 TKGFDLNKQALS

-511 KAPNIANN
+511 KTPNIANN

-529 TAKYANETLTNKKY
+529 TAKYANETLNNKRN
-543 LDNKFKEAN
+543 LDNRFKEAN
-552 KIEDKKARKEA
+552 KIKDKKAKKEA

-572 QGYLSTNTKTY
+572 QGYLSTNTKAY
-583 ALELAKAL
+583 ALELAKSL

-618 MITNFLNAIK
+618 MITNFLNAVK
-628 ATLTEEQ
+628 ATLTEQQ
-635 KDGTKVSTELINY
+635 KDGSKVSTELINY

-662 ILMEHRNENGAIIN
+662 ILMEHRDENGAVIN

-739 PNMLMGDY
+739 PKMLMGDY

-772 SKMHAIRNAKGE
+772 SKMHAIKNAKGE
-784 VIGKEVSVDDINEN
+784 VIAKEVSVDDINEN
-798 HPIVQQFKNIF
+798 HPIVQQFRNIF
-809 KQELLDMANFINI
+809 KQELLDMVNFINI
-822 VFEVKENIETL
+822 VFEVKENTETL
-833 EDGTV
+833 KDGTV

-913 KYGDSLLKY
+913 KYGDDLLKY

-939 INANG
+939 TNANG

-950 TADQEA
+950 STDQEV

-972 AIARMSEYKDLDINN
+972 AITRMSEYKDLDINN

-1001 RLMYIAFNDVFE
+1001 RLMYIAFNDIFE

-1065 QARLKAIG
+1065 QSRLKAIG

-1105 GRIEGE
+1105 GKVEGE

-1126 LEQARDLMGGP
+1126 LDQARDLMGGP
-1137 ILYKPDGTP
+1137 IMYDNNGKPKLNADG
-1146 ELNKDKSCRR
+1146 SYRR
-1156 SGGFSNTTVNDAQS
+1156 SGGFSNTTINDAQS

-1219 YYDQYYDEKLNTIAP
+1219 YYDQYYDDKLNTIAP

-1258 NAMKDNNIDQLN
+1258 EAMKANKIDQLN

-1298 KDFNNKAEDYRDEYD
+1298 KDFNNKAEDYREEYD

-1343 NIARNSP
+1343 NIDSNSP
-1350 LYAYKEDFFNMY
+1350 LHAYKEDFFNMY

-1370 NNLVDELKIPIDK
+1370 NKLVDELKIPLDE

-1388 FDESGN
+1388 FDEAGN
-1394 ITGLDMQV
+1394 ITGVDMQV

-1416 DSNMMDFVTLNASMP
+1416 DSNMMDFVTLNASIP
-1431 IAPNGCPNP
+1431 IATNGCPNP

-1449 INKLESISQAM
+1449 VNKLESISQAM

-1510 PKSNFGF
+1510 PASNFGF

-1526 DVDEVRDKDGNLI
+1526 KSKEE
-1539 GGLLKQLQDAHLD
+1539 LLKELQDAGLD

-1608 NTYIGRDG
+1608 NTTINANGDIQKVLY
-1616 NIKRATWKDTVTEN
+1616 N
-1630 DWLNYIRRETGLKLS
+1630 DLAGKSYDNYVKSQLNS
-1645 GIDNETFENI
+1645 
-1655 KTEAKASTK
+1655 EAKA
-1664 AEARDAR
+1664 
-1671 KAEIEE
+1671 
-1677 IKNKFDE
+1677 
-1684 IESEAYFN
+1684 
-1692 LDDNTKE
+1692 
-1699 VIKLIH
+1699 KL
-1705 EKINEAYGA
+1705 K
-1714 KPSKAKYQEQLEV
+1714 K
-1727 EIATLSDRLEDFKD
+1727 
-1741 TYIEEELDAIKDY
+1741 AIKDGVNETTALSNVATEY
-1754 IEAKN
+1754 GLQSREEFSKDKN
-1759 QILNNVI
+1759 L
-1766 NGFEL
+1766 
-1771 SDDFDY
+1771 
-1777 NAIKSEKIKSA
+1777 A
-1788 IKAYKDEQLRLAKQ
+1788 DENTR
-1802 VAKGSRLLQF
+1802 
-1812 EAYKKKFDSDVIG
+1812 E
-1825 NNSRQARN
+1825 ARN

-1839 MIHILRANESLEENL
+1839 MIHILQANESLEENL

-1869 MNPIVKEVRESR
+1869 MNPIVKEVREAR

-1919 RPRIADNY
+1919 HPHITDKY
-1927 VVKIAYSK
+1927 TIKVVYSK
-1935 DKYNLKELKKRFEK
+1935 DKYNLEELQKRFEK

-2011 LVDIGSNYD
+2011 LADIGSNYD

-2054 EAIASLG
+2054 EAIRSLG
-2061 KEILNAYHI
+2061 KEILNTYHI
-2070 KTDKMNLDDIVARV
+2070 NTDKMNLGEIIARV
-2084 NALLGVKYSLD
+2084 NGLLGTKYSLD

-2111 LNNDSRPVKENKYIK
+2111 LNDKNRPVK
-2126 HNTYSGL
+2126 
-2133 IDYNDNSVFV
+2133 
-2143 FGSNPLGINGNP
+2143 GSI
-2155 SKGTGGA
+2155 
-2162 ALVALNQGRVQQGE
+2162 
-2176 IMDNTISNNG
+2176 
-2186 RAYGLTTVKAP
+2186 
-2197 NARNNKGNQLSIEEI
+2197 
-2212 TNNIKKL
+2212 
-2219 YQYANNNKDKTFKVA
+2219 YQ
-2234 YTDGKLLN
+2234 
-2242 GHSIEELVNAFIN
+2242 H
-2255 AGEIPN
+2255 
-2261 NVLFSDTLNKYFVK
+2261 
-2275 QTNINKENINNIAT
+2275 
-2289 DWTVLFAYN
+2289 DWAVLFAYN
-2298 DLAKLSNKIGDTARV
+2298 DLAKLSDKIGSTARV

-2359 GYDPNKGLRSYI
+2359 GYDPTKGLRSYI
-2371 TSDAKSAYPSLN
+2371 TSNAKSAYPSLN

-2432 TQYILNTAYKQTD
+2432 TQYILNAAYKQTD
-2445 AVVCNYTYDIEK
+2445 AVVNNYTYDVEK

-2499 DTWSKLSPAQKISWL
+2499 NAWSKLSPAQKISWL

-2553 IDSETAYNLFDTA
+2553 VDNETAYNLFDTA

-2577 AMDMIKYAFVAEGFK
+2577 AMDMVKYAFVAEGFK

-2597 INKCIKNDALR
+2597 INKCIKNTALR
-2608 DENTFVQYNGSRTSV
+2608 DENTFVQFNGARTSII
-2623 VAQIKAQI
+2623 AQIKAQV

-2637 TDLIE
+2637 TDLVE
-2642 QYLRTDPG
+2642 QYLRSDPG
-2650 VTNVPHK
+2650 VSNVPHK

-2672 GMYEFSLNDK
+2672 GMYEFSLDDK
-2682 NNAIEFGFARE
+2682 DNAIEFGFARE
-2693 SNSKVVPIQFND
+2693 SNAEFVPIQFNN

-2713 GNESVTKLYKI
+2713 GNESVTRLYKI
-2724 VSPAPGIGFAY
+2724 VSPDLGSGIGFAY

-2763 EAVIENLMSDDTDYT
+2763 EAVIDNLMNSEVADYT
-2778 LEQLNELYKKHI
+2778 LDELNELYKKHV

-2807 ADANNDN
+2807 SDANNDN

-2835 IFIQNMYLYGKTK
+2835 IFIQNMYLYDKTK

-2862 ISNDGESISING
+2862 ISNGGEPISING

-2901 QMVEIVRETPMASS
+2901 QLVEIVRETPMASS

-3000 GKFNQFYRDENG
+3000 GKFSQFYRDENG
-3012 NYFAINSPEVIE
+3012 NYFAINSPEVINV
-3024 AIKNNPDLQRQFL
+3024 IKNNPALQRQFL
-3037 EALADANAIID
+3037 ETLADANAIVD

-3062 NPTLKFYIEEMQKMI
+3062 NPTLKFYIDEMQKMI
-3077 KELSNT
+3077 KELSN
-3083 SVIDDA
+3083 SSIIDDA

-3094 IDYLQKLSNDP
+3094 LDYLQKLSNDP
-3105 NIQNGIVSIWDGFHS
+3105 NIQNGIVSIYDGFHS

-3148 DIHAKESQSKDFAVA
+3148 DIRAKESQTKDFAVA

-3182 DLNKIFDKNGNIV
+3182 DLNKIFDKNGNIIH
-3195 RNYTDKF
+3195 NYTDKF

-3249 YYQKLYNEDEFI
+3249 YYQKLYDEDEFI

-3269 SEYVKLRETIRQIN
+3269 SEYIKLREAIRQIN
-3283 SRRIDGV
+3283 SRRIDGI

-3304 KIDDLTSQF
+3304 KINDLTSQF
-3313 IGNDYKPAYEYGF
+3313 IGNEYKPAYEYGF
-3326 PGIERAPDD
+3326 PGTEQAPDG
-3335 SIIVINQ
+3335 SIIVTNQ
-3342 ELYDNARKQSLNDA
+3342 EVYDNARKQSLNDA
-3356 IQLDQYLR
+3356 VQLDQYLR

-3393 DNAEVRDSNGK
+3393 DNAEIRDSNGK
-3404 VTTPAS
+3404 VTTPTS
-3410 QLDTNKEYKKA
+3410 QLETNKEYKKA

-3426 NNAHWSVDDILKV
+3426 NNAHWSVDDVLKV
-3439 QIEDAY
+3439 RIEDAY

-3458 RKLIKEKLTKGEQ
+3458 RALIKEKLAKGEQ

-3481 SKFTNTEIAKIKEDV
+3481 SKFTNTEIAAIKEDV
-3496 ERNYGTTNTSLFSD
+3496 ERNYGTSNTSLFSD
-3510 RNLINSAELTNEAA
+3510 RNLINSAEPTNEAA
-3524 PSEFFKMLNSGGR
+3524 PSEFFKMLNSGGM
-3537 SNPEYQKIITKIN
+3537 SNPEYQEIITKIN
-3550 DITRKYYNSAAKIVE
+3550 NITRKYYNSASKIVE
-3565 TSKMSIEDLKT
+3565 TSKMSIEDLKS
-3576 LADLYDELDK
+3576 LGDLYDELDK
-3586 TKKKIKTK
+3586 TKKHKGK
-3594 YGYDVYE
+3594 GSYDVYQ
-3601 AYSEYAKENVNEK
+3601 AYSKYAKENVNEQ
-3614 AYYDEE
+3614 AYYSEE
-3620 GEAKKRTEPEF
+3620 DEAKKRTEPEF

-3638 NIRYEVLRD
+3638 NARYEVLRD
-3647 EKGKIVIDETTG
+3647 KKGKIVIDETTG

-3665 TKAPKPNHW
+3665 TKAPTPNHW
-3674 LYTTI
+3674 IYTTI

-3686 KDLNKRDPKE
+3686 EDLNKRDPKE

-3737 IDYYKEWYDNNHVY
+3737 IAYYKEWYDNNHVY

-3788 PKAHYKNPNYIES
+3788 PKAHYKNPNYIEG

-3846 MQFAKTETAKRAIAS
+3846 MSFAKTETAKRAIAS
-3861 GMAPHRVKK
+3861 GMAPHRAKK

-3881 AKEFIGF
+3881 AKAFIGF

-3947 EKDLEAYQKRMDE
+3947 EKDLEAYQKRIDE

-3997 KQLLFYTHRMLSKM
+3997 KQLLFYTHRMLGKM

-4021 NLRKDSQTSTSDETS
+4021 NLRKDSQTSTSDEIS
-4036 YIEKADTRLQ
+4036 YIEKVDTRLQ

-4064 QNKLTRN
+4064 QNKLTRT

-4076 SFTSAKFMMLNFT
+4076 SFTSAKFMMLNIT
-4089 GAIGNITIGESAIA
+4089 GGIGNITVGESAIA

-4124 RQAVPSFIRGMANED
+4124 RHAIPSFIRGMANED

-4170 TILNKIRDFMYS
+4170 TVINKIRDFMYS

-4194 AMFSMFF
+4194 TMFSMFF

-4234 AMKNIIGG
+4234 AMRNIIGG

-4255 NILADDNKKKEYI
+4255 DILADDNKKKEYV

-4290 FIAERKKLEKEAKVK
+4290 FITERKKLEKEAKVK

-4315 LDLKDGRLAFKEGSI
+4315 VDLKDGRLAFKEGSI
-4330 LAELQAKSQD
+4330 LAELQAKSKD

-4412 KEVGCAPALFDFLT
+4412 KEIGCAPALFDFLT
-4426 TPIRQLRYEK
+4426 TPIRKLRYEK
-4436 EMSDGQVEALESLQ
+4436 EMSDGQVEVLESLQ

-4485 VGALGGVCTALAVR
+4485 VGALGGICTALAVR

-4508 NSLWGNLMLYE
+4508 NSLWGNIMLYE
-4519 ADDLTTQSMMYN
+4519 ADELTTQSMMYN

-4557 SACNNIA
+4557 AACNNIA

-4583 QNKILVKLG
+4583 QNKIIVKLG
-4592 RQIPIYRSLN
+4592 RQIPIYRSIN

-4614 KTGDNLLTLINV
+4614 KTGDNLLTLINI

>member
-54 VNNYGS
+54 ANNYGS

-151 RMFGAVAK
+151 RMLGAVAT
-159 NILETR
+159 NILEAR
-165 KIEATKEEI
+165 KVEATKEEI

-187 DFIKIEE
+187 DFVKLED
-194 EVSKYTPQLRN
+194 EVSKTTPQLRN

-215 DKVKYFTEVFQG
+215 DKVKYFTQVIQT

-235 FKKDDEISQQEVNWN
+235 FKKDDDLSQQEADWS
-250 ESYSIEDDEAL
+250 ESFDIEDDDDL
-261 NLDDAADNGSNSE
+261 NLNNAADNASNNE

-335 FKSVDNAIKGDI
+335 FKVVNSAIRGDI
-347 ETTNIDAFLK
+347 ETTNIDTFLK
-357 KLEDVAESNKE
+357 KLEDIAESNKE
-368 YAGLAYLANDLRK
+368 YAGLAYLANDLKK
-381 KPDFAYKVFQ
+381 KPDFAYKLFQ
-391 VYRRRTMRKQQA
+391 VYRRRTIRKQQV
-403 RIDDNTVI
+403 RIDDNSVSPT
-411 PVRSNTRADKLETL
+411 RSNNRADKLETL

-445 KDILESIKTK
+445 NDILGAIKTK
-455 IKDYKALQK
+455 IDDYKTLQK

-476 ADIINAIASRLKQY
+476 GDIINAIATRLKQY

-511 KAPNIANN
+511 KTPNIANN

-529 TAKYANETLTNKKY
+529 TAKYANETLNNKRN
-543 LDNKFKEAN
+543 LDNRFKEAN
-552 KIEDKKARKEA
+552 KIKDNKAKKEA

-572 QGYLSTNTKTY
+572 QGYLSTNTKAY
-583 ALELAKAL
+583 ALELAKSL

-618 MITNFLNAIK
+618 MITNFLNAVK
-628 ATLTEEQ
+628 ATLTEQQ
-635 KDGTKVSTELINY
+635 KDGSKVSTELINY

-662 ILMEHRNENGAIIN
+662 ILMEHRDENGAVIN

-739 PNMLMGDY
+739 PKMLMGDY

-772 SKMHAIRNAKGE
+772 SKMHAIKNAKGE
-784 VIGKEVSVDDINEN
+784 VIAKEVSVDDINEN
-798 HPIVQQFKNIF
+798 HPIVQQFRNIF

-822 VFEVKENIETL
+822 VFEVKENTETL

-913 KYGDSLLKY
+913 KYGDNLLKY

-939 INANG
+939 TNANG

-950 TADQEA
+950 STDQEA
-956 MITRMVKG
+956 MIIRMVKG

-972 AIARMSEYKDLDINN
+972 AITRMSEYKDLDINN

-1001 RLMYIAFNDVFE
+1001 RLMYIAFNDIFE

-1065 QARLKAIG
+1065 QTRLKAIG

-1105 GRIEGE
+1105 GKVEGE
-1111 DGILVKDLVKNAKLT
+1111 DGILVKDLVKNSKLT

-1137 ILYKPDGTP
+1137 IMYDNNGKPKLNADG
-1146 ELNKDKSCRR
+1146 SYRR
-1156 SGGFSNTTVNDAQS
+1156 SGGFSNTTINDAQS

-1239 AEFVLVPRFIR
+1239 AEFVLVPRFIK

-1258 NAMKDNNIDQLN
+1258 EAMKANKIDQLN

-1298 KDFNNKAEDYRDEYD
+1298 KDFNNKAEDYREEYD

-1328 AKNKAGIQIMKKILD
+1328 AKNKAGIQIMKKMLD
-1343 NIARNSP
+1343 NIDSNCP
-1350 LYAYKEDFFNMY
+1350 LHAYKEDFFNMY

-1370 NNLVDELKIPIDK
+1370 NKLVDELKIPLNE
-1383 DGNIK
+1383 DGNIE
-1388 FDESGN
+1388 FDEAGN
-1394 ITGLDMQV
+1394 ITGVDMQV

-1431 IAPNGCPNP
+1431 IAANGCPNP

-1449 INKLESISQAM
+1449 VNKLESISQAM

-1510 PKSNFGF
+1510 PTSNFGF

-1526 DVDEVRDKDGNLI
+1526 KSKEE
-1539 GGLLKQLQDAHLD
+1539 LLKELQDAGLD

-1608 NTYIGRDG
+1608 NTTINANGDIQKVLY
-1616 NIKRATWKDTVTEN
+1616 N
-1630 DWLNYIRRETGLKLS
+1630 DLAGKSYDNYVKSQLNSE
-1645 GIDNETFENI
+1645 
-1655 KTEAKASTK
+1655 TK
-1664 AEARDAR
+1664 A
-1671 KAEIEE
+1671 
-1677 IKNKFDE
+1677 
-1684 IESEAYFN
+1684 
-1692 LDDNTKE
+1692 
-1699 VIKLIH
+1699 KL
-1705 EKINEAYGA
+1705 K
-1714 KPSKAKYQEQLEV
+1714 K
-1727 EIATLSDRLEDFKD
+1727 
-1741 TYIEEELDAIKDY
+1741 AIKDGVNETTALSNVATEY
-1754 IEAKN
+1754 GLQSREEFSKDKN
-1759 QILNNVI
+1759 L
-1766 NGFEL
+1766 
-1771 SDDFDY
+1771 
-1777 NAIKSEKIKSA
+1777 A
-1788 IKAYKDEQLRLAKQ
+1788 DENTR
-1802 VAKGSRLLQF
+1802 
-1812 EAYKKKFDSDVIG
+1812 E
-1825 NNSRQARN
+1825 ARN

-1839 MIHILRANESLEENL
+1839 MIHILQANESLEENL

-1869 MNPIVKEVRESR
+1869 MNPIVKEVREAR

-1919 RPRIADNY
+1919 HPHITDKY
-1927 VVKIAYSK
+1927 TIKVAYSK
-1935 DKYNLKELKKRFEK
+1935 DKYNLEELQKRFEK

-2011 LVDIGSNYD
+2011 LADIGSNYD

-2070 KTDKMNLDDIVARV
+2070 KTDKMNLGEIVARV

-2111 LNNDSRPVKENKYIK
+2111 LNDKSRPVK
-2126 HNTYSGL
+2126 
-2133 IDYNDNSVFV
+2133 
-2143 FGSNPLGINGNP
+2143 GSIY
-2155 SKGTGGA
+2155 
-2162 ALVALNQGRVQQGE
+2162 R
-2176 IMDNTISNNG
+2176 
-2186 RAYGLTTVKAP
+2186 
-2197 NARNNKGNQLSIEEI
+2197 
-2212 TNNIKKL
+2212 
-2219 YQYANNNKDKTFKVA
+2219 
-2234 YTDGKLLN
+2234 
-2242 GHSIEELVNAFIN
+2242 H
-2255 AGEIPN
+2255 
-2261 NVLFSDTLNKYFVK
+2261 
-2275 QTNINKENINNIAT
+2275 
-2289 DWTVLFAYN
+2289 DWAILFAYN
-2298 DLAKLSNKIGDTARV
+2298 DLAKLSDKIGSTARV

-2359 GYDPNKGLRSYI
+2359 GYDPTKGLRSYI
-2371 TSDAKSAYPSLN
+2371 TSNAKSAYPSLN

-2432 TQYILNTAYKQTD
+2432 TQYILNAAYKQTD
-2445 AVVCNYTYDIEK
+2445 AVVNNYTYDVEK
-2457 KQTVVNKEVDETDEA
+2457 KQTIVNKEVDETDEA

-2499 DTWSKLSPAQKISWL
+2499 NAWSKLSPAQKISWL

-2553 IDSETAYNLFDTA
+2553 VDNETAYNLFDTA

-2577 AMDMIKYAFVAEGFK
+2577 AMDMVKYAFVAEGFK

-2597 INKCIKNDALR
+2597 INKCIKNTALR
-2608 DENTFVQYNGSRTSV
+2608 DENTFVQYNGSRTSII
-2623 VAQIKAQI
+2623 AQIKAQV
-2631 DNAVAR
+2631 DNAVSR
-2637 TDLIE
+2637 TDLVE
-2642 QYLRTDPG
+2642 QYLRSDPG
-2650 VTNVPHK
+2650 VSNVPHK
-2657 FMNKKYSSMFKTVTR
+2657 FMNKKYSSMFETVTR
-2672 GMYEFSLNDK
+2672 GMYEFSLDDK
-2682 NNAIEFGFARE
+2682 DNAIEFGFARE
-2693 SNSKVVPIQFND
+2693 SNTEFVPIQFNN

-2713 GNESVTKLYKI
+2713 GNESVTRLYKI
-2724 VSPAPGIGFAY
+2724 VSPDLGSGIGFAY
-2735 PLNSL
+2735 PLNGL

-2763 EAVIENLMSDDTDYT
+2763 EAVIDNLMNSEVADYT
-2778 LEQLNELYKKHI
+2778 LDELNELYKKHV
-2790 ATTKVNKVKAVT
+2790 ATTKINKVKAVT

-2807 ADANNDN
+2807 SDANNDN

-2821 NKIIKTFNNYEGNR
+2821 DKIIKTFNDYEGNR

-2862 ISNDGESISING
+2862 ISNGGEPISING

-2901 QMVEIVRETPMASS
+2901 QLVEIVRETPMASS
-2915 REEVTLGSASSKLE
+2915 REEITLGSASSKLE

-2941 NIVKELNRRS
+2941 SIVKELNRRS

-2974 KGYKE
+2974 KSYKE

-3024 AIKNNPDLQRQFL
+3024 AIKNNPALQRQFL
-3037 EALADANAIID
+3037 ETLADANAIID

-3062 NPTLKFYIEEMQKMI
+3062 NPTLKFYIEKMQKMI
-3077 KELSNT
+3077 KELSNS

-3105 NIQNGIVSIWDGFHS
+3105 NIQNGLVSIFDGFHS
-3120 SGWLDAWFGDLQ
+3120 SGWFDAWVGDLQ

-3148 DIHAKESQSKDFAVA
+3148 DIRAKESQAKDFAVA

-3249 YYQKLYNEDEFI
+3249 YYQKLYDEDEFI

-3269 SEYVKLRETIRQIN
+3269 SEYVKLREAIRQIN

-3304 KIDDLTSQF
+3304 KINDLTSQF
-3313 IGNDYKPAYEYGF
+3313 IGNEYKPAYEYGF
-3326 PGIERAPDD
+3326 PGTEQAPDG
-3335 SIIVINQ
+3335 SITVTNQ
-3342 ELYDNARKQSLNDA
+3342 EVYDNARKQSLNDA
-3356 IQLDQYLR
+3356 VQLDQYLR

-3426 NNAHWSVDDILKV
+3426 NNAHWSVDDVLKV
-3439 QIEDAY
+3439 RIEDAY
-3445 KKLGITSGKASKA
+3445 KKLGITNFKASKA
-3458 RKLIKEKLTKGEQ
+3458 RAFIKDKLAKGEQ

-3481 SKFTNTEIAKIKEDV
+3481 SKFTNTEIAAIKKDV

-3510 RNLINSAELTNEAA
+3510 RNLINSAEPTNEAA
-3524 PSEFFKMLNSGGR
+3524 PSEFFKMLNSGGMT
-3537 SNPEYQKIITKIN
+3537 NPEYQEIITKIN
-3550 DITRKYYNSAAKIVE
+3550 NITRKYYNSAAKIVE
-3565 TSKMSIEDLKT
+3565 TSKMSIEDLKA
-3576 LADLYDELDK
+3576 LGDLYDELDK
-3586 TKKKIKTK
+3586 TKKHKGK
-3594 YGYDVYE
+3594 GSYDVYQ
-3601 AYSEYAKENVNEK
+3601 AYSKYAKENVNEQ
-3614 AYYDEE
+3614 AYYSEE
-3620 GEAKKRTEPEF
+3620 DEAKKRTEPEF

-3638 NIRYEVLRD
+3638 NARYEVLRD
-3647 EKGKIVIDETTG
+3647 KKGKIVIDETTG

-3665 TKAPKPNHW
+3665 TKAPTPNHW

-3686 KDLNKRDPKE
+3686 EDLNKDNPKE

-3737 IDYYKEWYDNNHVY
+3737 ITYYKEWYDNNHVY

-3788 PKAHYKNPNYIES
+3788 PKAHYKNPNYIEG

-3846 MQFAKTETAKRAIAS
+3846 MSFAKTETAKRAIAS
-3861 GMAPHRVKK
+3861 GMAPHRAKK

-3888 SDMLPSGKDS
+3888 SDILPSGKDS

-3912 MPMLMTQLK
+3912 IPMLMTQLK
-3921 NKESVDLDNIRST
+3921 NNESVNLDNIRST
-3934 KPKRETYTSDEAY
+3934 KPKRETYASDEAY
-3947 EKDLEAYQKRMDE
+3947 EKDLEAYQKRINE

-3997 KQLLFYTHRMLSKM
+3997 KQLLFYTHRMLGKM

-4064 QNKLTRN
+4064 QNKLTRT

-4076 SFTSAKFMMLNFT
+4076 SFTSAKFMMLNIT
-4089 GAIGNITIGESAIA
+4089 GGIGNITVGESAIA

-4124 RQAVPSFIRGMANED
+4124 RHAIPSFIRGMANED

-4170 TILNKIRDFMYS
+4170 TVLNKIRDFMYS
-4182 PNSMGEHFMQNG
+4182 PNSMGEHLLQNG

-4242 NEELLNKYETFKK
+4242 NEEVLNKYETFKK
-4255 NILADDNKKKEYI
+4255 DILADDNKKKEYV

-4290 FIAERKKLEKEAKVK
+4290 FITERKKLEKEAKVK

-4315 LDLKDGRLAFKEGSI
+4315 VDLKDGRLAFKEGSI
-4330 LAELQAKSQD
+4330 LAELQAKSKD

-4412 KEVGCAPALFDFLT
+4412 KEIGCAPALFDFLT
-4426 TPIRQLRYEK
+4426 TPIRKLRYEK
-4436 EMSDGQVEALESLQ
+4436 EMSDGQVEVLESLQ

-4485 VGALGGVCTALAVR
+4485 VGALGGICTALAVR

-4519 ADDLTTQSMMYN
+4519 ADELTTQSMMYN

-4557 SACNNIA
+4557 AACNNIA

-4583 QNKILVKLG
+4583 QNKIIVKLG

>member
-22 VGNDDVLFNSL
+22 VGNNDVLFNSL

-54 VNNYGS
+54 ANNYGF

-151 RMFGAVAK
+151 RMLGAVAK
-159 NILETR
+159 NILEAR
-165 KIEATKEEI
+165 KVEATKEEI

-187 DFIKIEE
+187 DFVKLEN

-205 QFATLKDMLS
+205 QFATLNDMLS
-215 DKVKYFTEVFQG
+215 DKVKYFTQVIQT

-235 FKKDDEISQQEVNWN
+235 FKKDDDLSQQEADWS
-250 ESYSIEDDEAL
+250 ESFDIEDDDDL
-261 NLDDAADNGSNSE
+261 NLNNAADNASNNE

-335 FKSVDNAIKGDI
+335 FKVVNSAIRGDI

-357 KLEDVAESNKE
+357 KLEDIAESNKE
-368 YAGLAYLANDLRK
+368 YAGLAYLANDLKK
-381 KPDFAYKVFQ
+381 KPDFAYKLFQ
-391 VYRRRTMRKQQA
+391 VYRRRTIRKQQV
-403 RIDDNTVI
+403 RIDDNSVSPT
-411 PVRSNTRADKLETL
+411 RSNNRADKLETL

-445 KDILESIKTK
+445 NDILGAIKTK
-455 IKDYKALQK
+455 IDDYKKLQK
-464 TKGFDLNKEALS
+464 TKGFDLNKQALS

-529 TAKYANETLTNKKY
+529 TAKYANETLRNKQY
-543 LDNKFKEAN
+543 IDNRFKEAN
-552 KIEDKKARKEA
+552 KIKDKKAKKEA

-572 QGYLSTNTKTY
+572 QGYLSTNTKAY
-583 ALELAKAL
+583 ALELAKSL

-618 MITNFLNAIK
+618 MITNFLNAVK
-628 ATLTEEQ
+628 ATLTEQQ
-635 KDGTKVSTELINY
+635 KDGSKVSTELINY
-648 GKYKFQGVQYNLSG
+648 GKYKFQGVQYNLSD

-694 RDMVNI
+694 RDMINI

-731 QYFNAEQN
+731 QYFNSEQN

-772 SKMHAIRNAKGE
+772 SKMHAIKNAKGE

-822 VFEVKENIETL
+822 VFEVKENTETL

-898 DDRFVLTDYKTGTTT
+898 DDRFVLTDYKTGKTT
-913 KYGDSLLKY
+913 KYGDKLLEY

-939 INANG
+939 TNANG

-950 TADQEA
+950 SAEQEA

-964 FVTDYSNN
+964 FVTDYSND
-972 AIARMSEYKDLDINN
+972 AITRMSEYKDLDINN

-1001 RLMYIAFNDVFE
+1001 RLMYIAFNDIFE

-1045 LDLRENST
+1045 LDLRENSA

-1073 LDVQQKTKFN
+1073 LAVQQNTKFN

-1105 GRIEGE
+1105 GKVEGE

-1126 LEQARDLMGGP
+1126 LDQARDLMGGP
-1137 ILYKPDGTP
+1137 IVYDNNGKPKLNDDG
-1146 ELNKDKSCRR
+1146 SYRR
-1156 SGGFSNTTVNDAQS
+1156 SGGFSNTTINDAQS

-1219 YYDQYYDEKLNTIAP
+1219 YYDQYYDKDLNTIAP

-1239 AEFVLVPRFIR
+1239 AEFVLVPRFIK

-1258 NAMKDNNIDQLN
+1258 EAMKANNIDQLN

-1298 KDFNNKAEDYRDEYD
+1298 KDFNNKAEDYREEYD

-1343 NIARNSP
+1343 NIDSNSP
-1350 LYAYKEDFFNMY
+1350 LHDYKEDFFNMY

-1370 NNLVDELKIPIDK
+1370 NKLVDELKIPLDK

-1388 FDESGN
+1388 FDEAGN
-1394 ITGLDMQV
+1394 ITGVDMQV

-1416 DSNMMDFVTLNASMP
+1416 DSNMMDFVTLNASAP
-1431 IAPNGCPNP
+1431 IAANGCPNP

-1539 GGLLKQLQDAHLD
+1539 GGLLKQLQDAGLD

-1577 DAQGSTI
+1577 DSQGSTI

-1608 NTYIGRDG
+1608 NTYIDKHG
-1616 NIKRATWKDTVTEN
+1616 NIRKQDYSEKLDIYDYANYVNRHLEKADKIKDKSVKEAFEKLNKEIDEQFEKSRKELANEEEQAFNALSEDTQDFVRAAHKAFEPQAVRNPETNKLTKDSYLKQLQFVA
-1630 DWLNYIRRETGLKLS
+1630 DYIRT
-1645 GIDNETFENI
+1645 N
-1655 KTEAKASTK
+1655 KTT
-1664 AEARDAR
+1664 
-1671 KAEIEE
+1671 
-1677 IKNKFDE
+1677 
-1684 IESEAYFN
+1684 
-1692 LDDNTKE
+1692 LDDADKNFIS
-1699 VIKLIH
+1699 VH
-1705 EKINEAYGA
+1705 EDMVDSISNEYID
-1714 KPSKAKYQEQLEV
+1714 KKTFKSDKAKEILQARIDKFNKAAKKLGIMSYKQYLAQNV
-1727 EIATLSDRLEDFKD
+1727 E
-1741 TYIEEELDAIKDY
+1741 DANTR
-1754 IEAKN
+1754 E
-1759 QILNNVI
+1759 
-1766 NGFEL
+1766 
-1771 SDDFDY
+1771 
-1777 NAIKSEKIKSA
+1777 
-1788 IKAYKDEQLRLAKQ
+1788 
-1802 VAKGSRLLQF
+1802 
-1812 EAYKKKFDSDVIG
+1812 
-1825 NNSRQARN
+1825 ARN

-1839 MIHILRANESLEENL
+1839 MIHILKANESLEENL

-1869 MNPIVKEVRESR
+1869 MNPIVKEVREAR

-1919 RPRIADNY
+1919 RPHIADNY
-1927 VVKIAYSK
+1927 VVKVAYSK
-1935 DKYNLKELKKRFEK
+1935 DKYNLKELQKRFEK

-2011 LVDIGSNYD
+2011 LADIGSNYD

-2054 EAIASLG
+2054 EAIKSLG
-2061 KEILNAYHI
+2061 KEILETYHI
-2070 KTDKMNLDDIVARV
+2070 KTDKMNLGEIVARV
-2084 NALLGVKYSLD
+2084 NGLLGTKYSLD
-2095 KHNDITLSP
+2095 KHNDIILSP

-2111 LNNDSRPVKENKYIK
+2111 LNDKNRPVK
-2126 HNTYSGL
+2126 G
-2133 IDYNDNSVFV
+2133 SV
-2143 FGSNPLGINGNP
+2143 
-2155 SKGTGGA
+2155 
-2162 ALVALNQGRVQQGE
+2162 
-2176 IMDNTISNNG
+2176 
-2186 RAYGLTTVKAP
+2186 
-2197 NARNNKGNQLSIEEI
+2197 
-2212 TNNIKKL
+2212 
-2219 YQYANNNKDKTFKVA
+2219 YQ
-2234 YTDGKLLN
+2234 
-2242 GHSIEELVNAFIN
+2242 H
-2255 AGEIPN
+2255 
-2261 NVLFSDTLNKYFVK
+2261 
-2275 QTNINKENINNIAT
+2275 
-2289 DWTVLFAYN
+2289 DWAVLFAYK
-2298 DLAKLSNKIGDTARV
+2298 DIAKLADKIGSTARV

-2359 GYDPNKGLRSYI
+2359 GYDPTKGLRSYI

-2445 AVVCNYTYDIEK
+2445 AVVNNYTYDVDK
-2457 KQTVVNKEVDETDEA
+2457 KQTVVNKEVDEIDEA

-2484 TFNVKDVTNPTQEEV
+2484 TFDVKDVTNPTQEEV
-2499 DTWSKLSPAQKISWL
+2499 DAWSKLSPAQKISWL
-2514 KANSVDAGIFNY
+2514 KANSVDAGIFDY

-2553 IDSETAYNLFDTA
+2553 VDNETAYNLFDTA
-2566 FSSDNPLVKLA
+2566 FNSDNPLVKLA

-2592 IGRGA
+2592 IGRGV
-2597 INKCIKNDALR
+2597 INKCIKNTTLR
-2608 DENTFVQYNGSRTSV
+2608 DENTFVQYNGSRTSII
-2623 VAQIKAQI
+2623 AQIKAQV

-2637 TDLIE
+2637 TDLVE
-2642 QYLRTDPG
+2642 QYLRSDPG

-2672 GMYEFSLNDK
+2672 GMYEFSLDDK
-2682 NNAIEFGFARE
+2682 DNAIEFGFARE
-2693 SNSKVVPIQFND
+2693 SNSKFIPIQFNN
-2705 YIYITKKE
+2705 YIYITNKE
-2713 GNESVTKLYKI
+2713 GNETVTRLYKI
-2724 VSPAPGIGFAY
+2724 VSPDLGSGIGFAY
-2735 PLNSL
+2735 PLNGL

-2747 VSINNAN
+2747 LSINNAN

-2763 EAVIENLMSDDTDYT
+2763 EAVIDNLMNSEVADYT
-2778 LEQLNELYKKHI
+2778 LDELNELYKNHI

-2821 NKIIKTFNNYEGNR
+2821 DKIIKTFNDYEGNR

-2862 ISNDGESISING
+2862 ISDGGEPISVNG

-2901 QMVEIVRETPMASS
+2901 QLVEIVKETPMASS

-3000 GKFNQFYRDENG
+3000 GKFSQFYRDENG
-3012 NYFAINSPEVIE
+3012 NYYAINSPEVIE
-3024 AIKNNPDLQRQFL
+3024 AIKNNPALQRQFL
-3037 EALADANAIID
+3037 ESLADANAIID

-3077 KELSNT
+3077 KELSNS

-3105 NIQNGIVSIWDGFHS
+3105 NIQNSLVSIFDGFHS
-3120 SGWLDAWFGDLQ
+3120 SGWFDAWVGDLQ

-3148 DIHAKESQSKDFAVA
+3148 DIRAKESQAKDFAVS

-3202 VEDIKELKRNVAK
+3202 VEDIKEIKRNVAK

-3269 SEYVKLRETIRQIN
+3269 SEYIKLREGIRQIN

-3290 LSKEFEDKLVELRT
+3290 LSKEFEDKLVELRN
-3304 KIDDLTSQF
+3304 KINDLTSQF

-3326 PGIERAPDD
+3326 PGTEQAPDG
-3335 SIIVINQ
+3335 SIIVTNQ
-3342 ELYDNARKQSLNDA
+3342 EVYDNARKQSLNDA
-3356 IQLDQYLR
+3356 VQLDQYLR

-3426 NNAHWSVDDILKV
+3426 NNAHWSVDDVLKV
-3439 QIEDAY
+3439 RIEDAY

-3458 RKLIKEKLTKGEQ
+3458 RALIKDKLAKGEQ

-3481 SKFTNTEIAKIKEDV
+3481 SKFTNVEIAAIKEDV
-3496 ERNYGTTNTSLFSD
+3496 ERNYGTSNTSLFSD
-3510 RNLINSAELTNEAA
+3510 RNLINSAEPTNEAA
-3524 PSEFFKMLNSGGR
+3524 PSEFFKMLNSGGMT
-3537 SNPEYQKIITKIN
+3537 NPEYQKIITNIN
-3550 DITRKYYNSAAKIVE
+3550 NITRKYYNSAAKVVE
-3565 TSKMSIEDLKT
+3565 TSKMSIEDLKA
-3576 LADLYDELDK
+3576 LGDLYDELDK
-3586 TKKKIKTK
+3586 TKKKKGK
-3594 YGYDVYE
+3594 GSYD
-3601 AYSEYAKENVNEK
+3601 AYQSYSKYAKENVNEK

-3638 NIRYEVLRD
+3638 NNRYEVLRD
-3647 EKGKIVIDETTG
+3647 KKGKIVIDEATG

-3665 TKAPKPNHW
+3665 TKAPTPNHW

-3686 KDLNKRDPKE
+3686 EDLNKRDPKE

-3708 KAQEFLSNTLETINT
+3708 NAQEFLSNTLETINT

-3737 IDYYKEWYDNNHVY
+3737 KAYYKEWYDNNHVY

-3788 PKAHYKNPNYIES
+3788 PKVHYKNPNYIEG

-3816 NGTTHVPGYDNNLG
+3816 NGTTHVPGYDNDLG

-3846 MQFAKTETAKRAIAS
+3846 MSFAKTETAKRAIAS

-3876 WAAKQ
+3876 WATKQ

-3888 SDMLPSGKDS
+3888 SDMLPSGKDT

-3921 NKESVDLDNIRST
+3921 NKESIDLDNIRST
-3934 KPKRETYTSDEAY
+3934 KPKRETYASDEAY
-3947 EKDLEAYQKRMDE
+3947 EKDLEAYQKRIDE

-3997 KQLLFYTHRMLSKM
+3997 KQLLFYTHRMLGKM

-4076 SFTSAKFMMLNFT
+4076 SFTSAKFMMLNIT
-4089 GAIGNITIGESAIA
+4089 GGIGNITVGESAIA

-4124 RQAVPSFIRGMANED
+4124 RQAIPSFIRGMANED

-4170 TILNKIRDFMYS
+4170 TVLNKIRDFMYS

-4242 NEELLNKYETFKK
+4242 NDELLNKYEEFKK

-4290 FIAERKKLEKEAKVK
+4290 FIAERKKLEKEAKAK

-4310 TVMDQ
+4310 TIMDQ
-4315 LDLKDGRLAFKEGSI
+4315 VDLKDGRLAFKEGSI

-4485 VGALGGVCTALAVR
+4485 VGALGGICTALAVR

-4508 NSLWGNLMLYE
+4508 NSLWANLMLYE

-4557 SACNNIA
+4557 AACNNIA

-4583 QNKILVKLG
+4583 QNKIIVKLG
-4592 RQIPIYRSLN
+4592 RQIPIYRSIN

>member
-54 VNNYGS
+54 ANNYGS

-151 RMFGAVAK
+151 RMLGAVAT
-159 NILETR
+159 NILEAR
-165 KIEATKEEI
+165 KVEATKEEI

-187 DFIKIEE
+187 DFVKLED
-194 EVSKYTPQLRN
+194 EVSKTTPQLRN

-215 DKVKYFTEVFQG
+215 DKVKYFTQVIQT

-235 FKKDDEISQQEVNWN
+235 FKKDDDLSQQEADWS
-250 ESYSIEDDEAL
+250 ESFDIEDDDDL
-261 NLDDAADNGSNSE
+261 NLNNAADNASNNE

-335 FKSVDNAIKGDI
+335 FKVVNSAIRGDI

-357 KLEDVAESNKE
+357 KLEDIANSNKE
-368 YAGLAYLANDLRK
+368 YAGLAYLANDLKK
-381 KPDFAYKVFQ
+381 KPDFAYKLFQ
-391 VYRRRTMRKQQA
+391 VYRRRTIRKQQV
-403 RIDDNTVI
+403 RIDDNSVSPT
-411 PVRSNTRADKLETL
+411 RSNNRADKLETL

-445 KDILESIKTK
+445 NDILGAIKTK
-455 IKDYKALQK
+455 IDDYKTLQK
-464 TKGFDLNKEALS
+464 TKGFDLNKQALS

-511 KAPNIANN
+511 NTPNIANN

-529 TAKYANETLTNKKY
+529 TAKYANETLNNKRNF
-543 LDNKFKEAN
+543 DNRFKEAN
-552 KIEDKKARKEA
+552 KIKDKKAKKEA

-572 QGYLSTNTKTY
+572 QGYLSTNTKAY
-583 ALELAKAL
+583 ALELAKSL

-618 MITNFLNAIK
+618 MITNFLNAVK
-628 ATLTEEQ
+628 ATLTEQQ
-635 KDGTKVSTELINY
+635 KDGSKVSTELINY

-662 ILMEHRNENGAIIN
+662 ILMEHRDENGAVIN

-721 KGDYVYTGFA
+721 KGDYIYTGFA
-731 QYFNAEQN
+731 QYFNTEQN
-739 PNMLMGDY
+739 PKMLMGDY

-772 SKMHAIRNAKGE
+772 SKMHAIKNAKGE
-784 VIGKEVSVDDINEN
+784 VIAKEVSVDDINEN
-798 HPIVQQFKNIF
+798 HPIVQQFRNIF
-809 KQELLDMANFINI
+809 KQELLDMVNFINI
-822 VFEVKENIETL
+822 VFEVKENTETL
-833 EDGTV
+833 KDGTV

-913 KYGDSLLKY
+913 KYGDDLLKY

-939 INANG
+939 TNANG

-950 TADQEA
+950 SADQEA

-972 AIARMSEYKDLDINN
+972 AITRMSEYKDLDINN

-1001 RLMYIAFNDVFE
+1001 RLMYIAFNDIFE

-1105 GRIEGE
+1105 GKVEGE

-1126 LEQARDLMGGP
+1126 LDQARDLMGGP
-1137 ILYKPDGTP
+1137 IMYDNNGKPKLNNDG
-1146 ELNKDKSCRR
+1146 SYRR
-1156 SGGFSNTTVNDAQS
+1156 SGGFSNTTINDAQS

-1239 AEFVLVPRFIR
+1239 AEFVLVPRFIK

-1258 NAMKDNNIDQLN
+1258 EAMKANKIDQLN

-1298 KDFNNKAEDYRDEYD
+1298 KDFNNKAKDYREEYD

-1343 NIARNSP
+1343 NIDSNSP
-1350 LYAYKEDFFNMY
+1350 LHAYKEDFFNMY

-1370 NNLVDELKIPIDK
+1370 NKLVDELKIPLDE

-1388 FDESGN
+1388 FDEDGN
-1394 ITGLDMQV
+1394 ITGVDMQV

-1431 IAPNGCPNP
+1431 IAANGCPNP

-1449 INKLESISQAM
+1449 VNKLESISQAM

-1481 GFKATKDQVS
+1481 GFNSKKYTKENPFNLDGIDKTKFDVEVYDREKTPGYKSKALRIYIKGKKKGWFELVKDKEDNNYSVHFKTTTEKIGKVEQDGKIVNPSTKEERDELYTALRNAIPNGANVS
-1491 YSKELKY
+1491 TWGSISDGGVYALNKLGKGWKKVGERTIKHKKDDKDIVIPVYQKNGLTTSKTLRY
-1498 HPNGERYIEIML
+1498 HPATEEHPEGERYIEIML
-1510 PKSNFGF
+1510 PASNFGF

-1526 DVDEVRDKDGNLI
+1526 KSKEE
-1539 GGLLKQLQDAHLD
+1539 LLKELQDAGLD

-1608 NTYIGRDG
+1608 NTYIDKHG
-1616 NIKRATWKDTVTEN
+1616 NIRKQDYSEKLDIYDYANYVNRHLEKADKIKDKSVKEALEK
-1630 DWLNYIRRETGLKLS
+1630 LNKEIDEQFEKSRKELAEEETQAYDVLSDETKELVKAAHKAFESQAVKNPETGKLTKDSHLKQLQFVDDYIRT
-1645 GIDNETFENI
+1645 N
-1655 KTEAKASTK
+1655 KT
-1664 AEARDAR
+1664 
-1671 KAEIEE
+1671 
-1677 IKNKFDE
+1677 
-1684 IESEAYFN
+1684 N
-1692 LDDNTKE
+1692 LDAADDNFIS
-1699 VIKLIH
+1699 VH
-1705 EKINEAYGA
+1705 EDMVDSISNEYID
-1714 KPSKAKYQEQLEV
+1714 KKTFKSDKAKEILQARIDKFNKAAKKLGIMSYKQYLAQNV
-1727 EIATLSDRLEDFKD
+1727 E
-1741 TYIEEELDAIKDY
+1741 DANTR
-1754 IEAKN
+1754 E
-1759 QILNNVI
+1759 
-1766 NGFEL
+1766 
-1771 SDDFDY
+1771 
-1777 NAIKSEKIKSA
+1777 
-1788 IKAYKDEQLRLAKQ
+1788 
-1802 VAKGSRLLQF
+1802 
-1812 EAYKKKFDSDVIG
+1812 
-1825 NNSRQARN
+1825 ARN

-1839 MIHILRANESLEENL
+1839 MIHILQANESLEENL

-1869 MNPIVKEVRESR
+1869 MNPIVKEVREAR

-1919 RPRIADNY
+1919 HPYITDKY
-1927 VVKIAYSK
+1927 TIKVAYSK
-1935 DKYNLKELKKRFEK
+1935 DKYNLEELQKRFEK

-2011 LVDIGSNYD
+2011 LADIGSNYD

-2032 RIVNAYN
+2032 KIVNAYN

-2054 EAIASLG
+2054 EAIRSLG
-2061 KEILNAYHI
+2061 KEILNTYHI
-2070 KTDKMNLDDIVARV
+2070 NTDKMNLGEIVARV
-2084 NALLGVKYSLD
+2084 NGLLGTKYSLD
-2095 KHNDITLSP
+2095 KHNDIILSP

-2111 LNNDSRPVKENKYIK
+2111 LNDENRPVK
-2126 HNTYSGL
+2126 
-2133 IDYNDNSVFV
+2133 
-2143 FGSNPLGINGNP
+2143 GSI
-2155 SKGTGGA
+2155 
-2162 ALVALNQGRVQQGE
+2162 
-2176 IMDNTISNNG
+2176 
-2186 RAYGLTTVKAP
+2186 
-2197 NARNNKGNQLSIEEI
+2197 
-2212 TNNIKKL
+2212 
-2219 YQYANNNKDKTFKVA
+2219 YQ
-2234 YTDGKLLN
+2234 
-2242 GHSIEELVNAFIN
+2242 H
-2255 AGEIPN
+2255 
-2261 NVLFSDTLNKYFVK
+2261 
-2275 QTNINKENINNIAT
+2275 
-2289 DWTVLFAYN
+2289 DWSVLFAYN
-2298 DLAKLSNKIGDTARV
+2298 DLAKLSDKIGSTARV

-2359 GYDPNKGLRSYI
+2359 GYDPTKGLRSYV
-2371 TSDAKSAYPSLN
+2371 TSNAKSAYPSLN

-2445 AVVCNYTYDIEK
+2445 AVVNNYTYDVEK
-2457 KQTVVNKEVDETDEA
+2457 KQTVVNKEFDETDEG

-2499 DTWSKLSPAQKISWL
+2499 DTWSKLSPAQKISWI

-2553 IDSETAYNLFDTA
+2553 VDNETAYNLFDTA

-2577 AMDMIKYAFVAEGFK
+2577 AMDMVKYAFVAEGFK

-2597 INKCIKNDALR
+2597 INKCIKNTALR
-2608 DENTFVQYNGSRTSV
+2608 DENTFVQFNGARTSII
-2623 VAQIKAQI
+2623 AQIKAQV
-2631 DNAVAR
+2631 DNAVSR
-2637 TDLIE
+2637 TDLVE
-2642 QYLRTDPG
+2642 QYLRSDPG
-2650 VTNVPHK
+2650 VSNVPHK
-2657 FMNKKYSSMFKTVTR
+2657 FMNKKYSSMFETVTR
-2672 GMYEFSLNDK
+2672 GMYEFSLDDK
-2682 NNAIEFGFARE
+2682 DNAIEFGFARE
-2693 SNSKVVPIQFND
+2693 SNAEFVPIQFNN

-2713 GNESVTKLYKI
+2713 GNESVTRLYKI
-2724 VSPAPGIGFAY
+2724 VSPDLGSGIGFAY
-2735 PLNSL
+2735 PLNGL

-2763 EAVIENLMSDDTDYT
+2763 EAVIDNLMNSEVADYT
-2778 LEQLNELYKKHI
+2778 LDELNELYKKHV
-2790 ATTKVNKVKAVT
+2790 ATTKVNKVKDVT

-2807 ADANNDN
+2807 SDANNDN

-2821 NKIIKTFNNYEGNR
+2821 DKIIKTFNNYEGNR

-2862 ISNDGESISING
+2862 ISNGGEPISING

-2901 QMVEIVRETPMASS
+2901 QLVEIVRETPMASS

-3000 GKFNQFYRDENG
+3000 GKFSQFYRDENG
-3012 NYFAINSPEVIE
+3012 NYFAINSPEVINV
-3024 AIKNNPDLQRQFL
+3024 IKNNPALQRQFL
-3037 EALADANAIID
+3037 ETLADANVIVD

-3077 KELSNT
+3077 KELSN
-3083 SVIDDA
+3083 SSIIDDA

-3094 IDYLQKLSNDP
+3094 LDYLQKLSNDP
-3105 NIQNGIVSIWDGFHS
+3105 NIQNGLISIYDGFHS

-3148 DIHAKESQSKDFAVA
+3148 DIRAKESQAKDFAIA

-3215 ARVNVQENPM
+3215 ARVNVQDNPM

-3249 YYQKLYNEDEFI
+3249 YYQKLYDEDEFI

-3269 SEYVKLRETIRQIN
+3269 SEYVKLREAIRQIS

-3304 KIDDLTSQF
+3304 KINDLTSQF
-3313 IGNDYKPAYEYGF
+3313 IGNEYKPDFRDGF
-3326 PGIERAPDD
+3326 PGTSKAPDE
-3335 SIIVINQ
+3335 SIIITNQ
-3342 ELYDNARKQSLNDA
+3342 EVYDNARKLSLNDA
-3356 IQLDQYLR
+3356 VQLDQYLR
-3364 RIKDIKEEYTAKEE
+3364 RIKDIKEEYTGKEE

-3404 VTTPAS
+3404 VTTPTS
-3410 QLDTNKEYKKA
+3410 QLETNKEYKKA

-3426 NNAHWSVDDILKV
+3426 NNAHWSVDDVLKAR
-3439 QIEDAY
+3439 IEDAY
-3445 KKLGITSGKASKA
+3445 KKLGIINFKASKA
-3458 RKLIKEKLTKGEQ
+3458 RAFIKDKLAKGEQ

-3481 SKFTNTEIAKIKEDV
+3481 SKFTNTEIAAIKEDV
-3496 ERNYGTTNTSLFSD
+3496 ERNYGTANTSLFSD
-3510 RNLINSAELTNEAA
+3510 RNLINSAEPTNEAA
-3524 PSEFFKMLNSGGR
+3524 PSEFFKMLNSGGMT
-3537 SNPEYQKIITKIN
+3537 NPEYQEIITKIN
-3550 DITRKYYNSAAKIVE
+3550 NITRKYYNSAAKIVE
-3565 TSKMSIEDLKT
+3565 TSKMSIEDLKA
-3576 LADLYDELDK
+3576 LGDLYDELDK
-3586 TKKKIKTK
+3586 TKKHEGK
-3594 YGYDVYE
+3594 GSYDAYQ
-3601 AYSEYAKENVNEK
+3601 AYSKYAKENVNEQ
-3614 AYYDEE
+3614 AYYSEE
-3620 GEAKKRTEPEF
+3620 DEAKKRTEPEF

-3638 NIRYEVLRD
+3638 NARYEVLRD
-3647 EKGKIVIDETTG
+3647 KKGKIVIDETTG

-3665 TKAPKPNHW
+3665 TKAPTPNHW

-3686 KDLNKRDPKE
+3686 EYLNKDNPKE

-3737 IDYYKEWYDNNHVY
+3737 IAYYKEWYDNNHVY

-3788 PKAHYKNPNYIES
+3788 PKAHYKNPNYIEG

-3816 NGTTHVPGYDNNLG
+3816 NGTTHVPDYDNNLV

-3846 MQFAKTETAKRAIAS
+3846 MSFAKTETAKRAIAS
-3861 GMAPHRVKK
+3861 GMAPHRAKK

-3934 KPKRETYTSDEAY
+3934 KPKRETYANDEAY
-3947 EKDLEAYQKRMDE
+3947 EKDLEAYQKRIDE
-3960 ATKKNEEIHQKL
+3960 AIKKNEEIHQKL

-3997 KQLLFYTHRMLSKM
+3997 KQLLFYTHRMLGKM

-4064 QNKLTRN
+4064 QNKLTRT

-4076 SFTSAKFMMLNFT
+4076 SFTSAKFMMLNIT
-4089 GAIGNITIGESAIA
+4089 GGIGNITVGESAIA

-4124 RQAVPSFIRGMANED
+4124 RHAIPSFIRGMANED

-4170 TILNKIRDFMYS
+4170 TVLNKIRDFMYS

-4255 NILADDNKKKEYI
+4255 DILADDNKKKEYV

-4290 FIAERKKLEKEAKVK
+4290 FITERKKLEKEAKVK

-4315 LDLKDGRLAFKEGSI
+4315 VDLKDGRLAFKEGSI
-4330 LAELQAKSQD
+4330 LAELQAKSKD

-4412 KEVGCAPALFDFLT
+4412 KEIGCAPALFDFLT
-4426 TPIRQLRYEK
+4426 TPIRKLRYEK
-4436 EMSDGQVEALESLQ
+4436 EMSDGQVEVLESLQ

-4485 VGALGGVCTALAVR
+4485 VGALGGICTALAVR

-4519 ADDLTTQSMMYN
+4519 ADELTTQSMMYN

-4546 IAGVTA
+4546 VAGVTA

-4557 SACNNIA
+4557 AACNNIA

-4583 QNKILVKLG
+4583 QNKIIVKLG

-4614 KTGDNLLTLINV
+4614 KTGDNLLTLINI

>member
-22 VGNDDVLFNSL
+22 VGNNDVLFNSL

-54 VNNYGS
+54 ANNYGS

-127 DLIKGRLEEHA
+127 DLIKGRLDEHA

-151 RMFGAVAK
+151 RMLGAVAK
-159 NILETR
+159 NILEAR
-165 KIEATKEEI
+165 KVEATKEEI

-187 DFIKIEE
+187 DFINLEN

-215 DKVKYFTEVFQG
+215 DKVKYFTQVIQT

-235 FKKDDEISQQEVNWN
+235 FNKDGDLSQQEADWS
-250 ESYSIEDDEAL
+250 ESFDIEDDDDL
-261 NLDDAADNGSNSE
+261 NINNAADNASNNE

-308 LSSTEVSADGKYQY
+308 LSSTEISADGKYQY

-335 FKSVDNAIKGDI
+335 FKVVNSAIRGDI
-347 ETTNIDAFLK
+347 ETTNINAFLK
-357 KLEDVAESNKE
+357 KLEDIAESNKE
-368 YAGLAYLANDLRK
+368 YAGLAYLANDLRN
-381 KPDFAYKVFQ
+381 KPDFAYKLFQ
-391 VYRRRTMRKQQA
+391 VYRRRTIRKQQV
-403 RIDDNTVI
+403 RIDNTSVA
-411 PVRSNTRADKLETL
+411 PARSNTRADKLETL

-445 KDILESIKTK
+445 NDILRAIKTK
-455 IKDYKALQK
+455 IDDYKKLQK
-464 TKGFDLNKEALS
+464 TKGFDLNKQALS

-506 GKVDG
+506 RKVDG

-529 TAKYANETLTNKKY
+529 TAKYANETLKNKQN
-543 LDNKFKEAN
+543 LDNRFKEAN
-552 KIEDKKARKEA
+552 KLQDKKAKKEV
-563 LDSVREAYK
+563 LDNVREFYK
-572 QGYLSTNTKTY
+572 QGYLSTNTKAY
-583 ALELAKAL
+583 ALELAKSL

-618 MITNFLNAIK
+618 MITNFLNAVK
-628 ATLTEEQ
+628 ATLTEQQ

-662 ILMEHRNENGAIIN
+662 ILMEHRNENGAITN

-739 PNMLMGDY
+739 PKMLMGDY

-772 SKMHAIRNAKGE
+772 SKMHAIKNDKGE
-784 VIGKEVSVDDINEN
+784 VIAKEVSVDDINEN

-809 KQELLDMANFINI
+809 KQELLDMTNFINI
-822 VFEVKENIETL
+822 VFETNSLGQIKYND
-833 EDGTV
+833 DGS
-838 VDQRGRI
+838 
-845 VFNNDNT
+845 
-852 PMFKKGWGLDAE
+852 PMFKKGWELDAE

-869 FANYH
+869 FTNYH

-898 DDRFVLTDYKTGTTT
+898 DDRFVLTDYKTGKTT
-913 KYGDSLLKY
+913 KYGDKLLEY

-939 INANG
+939 TNANG

-950 TADQEA
+950 SADQEA
-956 MITRMVKG
+956 MIIRMVKG
-964 FVTDYSNN
+964 FITDYSNN
-972 AIARMSEYKDLDINN
+972 AITRMSEYKDLDINN

-1001 RLMYIAFNDVFE
+1001 RLMYIAFNDIFE

-1045 LDLRENST
+1045 LDLRENSA
-1053 IVQGAFLNTPEV
+1053 IVQGAFLNAPEV

-1094 EECKVAKTYPD
+1094 EECKVDTEDTTGKLTD
-1105 GRIEGE
+1105 K

-1126 LEQARDLMGGP
+1126 VKQARKLM
-1137 ILYKPDGTP
+1137 K
-1146 ELNKDKSCRR
+1146 
-1156 SGGFSNTTVNDAQS
+1156 GFSGTTVNDAQS

-1219 YYDQYYDEKLNTIAP
+1219 YYDQYYDKKLNTIAP

-1258 NAMKDNNIDQLN
+1258 EAMKANKIDQLN

-1298 KDFNNKAEDYRDEYD
+1298 KDFNNKAEDYREEYD

-1343 NIARNSP
+1343 NIDSNSP
-1350 LYAYKEDFFNMY
+1350 LYFYKEDFFNMY

-1370 NNLVDELKIPIDK
+1370 NKLVDELKIPLDK

-1388 FDESGN
+1388 FDEAGN
-1394 ITGLDMQV
+1394 ITGVDMQV

-1431 IAPNGCPNP
+1431 IAANGCPNP

-1449 INKLESISQAM
+1449 VNKLESISQAM

-1481 GFKATKDQVS
+1481 GFNSKKYTEENPFNLDGIDKTKFDVEVYDREKTPGYKSKALRIYIKGKKKGWFELVKDKEDNNYSVHFKTTTEKIGKVEQDGKIVNPSTKEERNELYTALRNAIPNGANVSTWGSISDGGIYALNKLGKGWKKVGERTIKHKKDDKDIIIPIYQKNGLTTSKTLRYHPATK
-1491 YSKELKY
+1491 E
-1498 HPNGERYIEIML
+1498 HPEGERYIEIML
-1510 PKSNFGF
+1510 PASNFGF

-1526 DVDEVRDKDGNLI
+1526 KSKEE
-1539 GGLLKQLQDAHLD
+1539 LLKELQAAGLD

-1608 NTYIGRDG
+1608 SSYIDKHG
-1616 NIKRATWKDTVTEN
+1616 NIRKQSYSDELDIYDYANYVNRHLEKADKIKDKSVREAFEK
-1630 DWLNYIRRETGLKLS
+1630 LNKEIDEQFEKSRKELAEEETQAYDALSDETKELVKAAHKAFESQAVKNPETGKLTKDSYLKQLQFVADYIRT
-1645 GIDNETFENI
+1645 N
-1655 KTEAKASTK
+1655 KTT
-1664 AEARDAR
+1664 
-1671 KAEIEE
+1671 
-1677 IKNKFDE
+1677 
-1684 IESEAYFN
+1684 
-1692 LDDNTKE
+1692 LDDADKNFIS
-1699 VIKLIH
+1699 VH
-1705 EKINEAYGA
+1705 EDMVDSISNEYID
-1714 KPSKAKYQEQLEV
+1714 KKTFKSDKAKEILQGRIDKFNKAAKKLGIMSYNEYLAQNV
-1727 EIATLSDRLEDFKD
+1727 E
-1741 TYIEEELDAIKDY
+1741 DA
-1754 IEAKN
+1754 N
-1759 QILNNVI
+1759 TRN
-1766 NGFEL
+1766 
-1771 SDDFDY
+1771 
-1777 NAIKSEKIKSA
+1777 
-1788 IKAYKDEQLRLAKQ
+1788 
-1802 VAKGSRLLQF
+1802 
-1812 EAYKKKFDSDVIG
+1812 
-1825 NNSRQARN
+1825 ARN
-1833 NRLLDD
+1833 NRILDD
-1839 MIHILRANESLEENL
+1839 MIDILKDNISLEENL
-1854 SRSNFESIIAARDKV
+1854 SRSNFDDIINARDKV
-1869 MNPIVKEVRESR
+1869 TNPIVKEVREAR
-1881 SPYDFL
+1881 SPYDFF

-1919 RPRIADNY
+1919 RPHIADNY
-1927 VVKIAYSK
+1927 VVKVIYNK
-1935 DKYNLKELKKRFEK
+1935 DKYNLAELQKRFEK
-1949 VEETDEGYVVT
+1949 VEETDEGYVIT

-2011 LVDIGSNYD
+2011 LADIGSNYD

-2054 EAIASLG
+2054 EAIKSLG
-2061 KEILNAYHI
+2061 KEILNTYHI
-2070 KTDKMNLDDIVARV
+2070 KTDKMNLGEIVARV
-2084 NALLGVKYSLD
+2084 NGLLGTKYSLD

-2111 LNNDSRPVKENKYIK
+2111 LNDKNRPVK
-2126 HNTYSGL
+2126 G
-2133 IDYNDNSVFV
+2133 SV
-2143 FGSNPLGINGNP
+2143 
-2155 SKGTGGA
+2155 
-2162 ALVALNQGRVQQGE
+2162 
-2176 IMDNTISNNG
+2176 
-2186 RAYGLTTVKAP
+2186 
-2197 NARNNKGNQLSIEEI
+2197 
-2212 TNNIKKL
+2212 
-2219 YQYANNNKDKTFKVA
+2219 YQ
-2234 YTDGKLLN
+2234 
-2242 GHSIEELVNAFIN
+2242 H
-2255 AGEIPN
+2255 
-2261 NVLFSDTLNKYFVK
+2261 
-2275 QTNINKENINNIAT
+2275 
-2289 DWTVLFAYN
+2289 DWAVLFAYK
-2298 DLAKLSNKIGDTARV
+2298 DIAKLADKIGSTARV

-2347 VGTSSIVNSIYA
+2347 VGTSSIVSNIYA
-2359 GYDPNKGLRSYI
+2359 GYNPAKGLRSYI

-2393 ILVNRMLFDT
+2393 ILINRMLFDT

-2416 VINGS
+2416 VINCS

-2445 AVVCNYTYDIEK
+2445 TVVNNYTYDVNK
-2457 KQTVVNKEVDETDEA
+2457 KQTVVNKEVEEDDEA

-2484 TFNVKDVTNPTQEEV
+2484 TFNAKDVTNPTQEEV
-2499 DTWSKLSPAQKISWL
+2499 DAWSKLSPAQKISWL
-2514 KANSVDAGIFNY
+2514 KANSIDAGIFNY

-2553 IDSETAYNLFDTA
+2553 VDNETAYNLFDTA
-2566 FSSDNPLVKLA
+2566 FNSDNPLVKLA

-2592 IGRGA
+2592 MGRGA
-2597 INKCIKNDALR
+2597 INKCIKNTALR

-2623 VAQIKAQI
+2623 VSQIKAQI
-2631 DNAVAR
+2631 NNAITR

-2642 QYLRTDPG
+2642 QYLRSDPG

-2672 GMYEFSLNDK
+2672 GMYEFSLDDK
-2682 NNAIEFGFARE
+2682 DNAIEFGFARE
-2693 SNSKVVPIQFND
+2693 SNSKFVPIQFNN

-2713 GNESVTKLYKI
+2713 GNENVTRLYKI
-2724 VSPAPGIGFAY
+2724 VSPDLGSGIGFAY

-2740 EAGEDRE
+2740 ESGEDRE

-2754 NSVPLPSYY
+2754 NTVPLPSYY
-2763 EAVIENLMSDDTDYT
+2763 EAVIDNLMNSEVADYT
-2778 LEQLNELYKKHI
+2778 LDELNELYKNHI

-2802 HFDIM
+2802 YFDIM

-2855 IHVEGET
+2855 IHVEGKT
-2862 ISNDGESISING
+2862 ISDGGEPISVNG

-2901 QMVEIVRETPMASS
+2901 QLVEIIKETPMASS

-3000 GKFNQFYRDENG
+3000 GKFSQFYKDDNG

-3024 AIKNNPDLQRQFL
+3024 AIKNNPALQRQFL

-3077 KELSNT
+3077 KELSNS

-3105 NIQNGIVSIWDGFHS
+3105 NIQNGLVSVFDGFHS
-3120 SGWLDAWFGDLQ
+3120 SGWFDAWVGDLQ

-3138 VQVVTRKVMA
+3138 IQVVTRKVMA
-3148 DIHAKESQSKDFAVA
+3148 DIRAKESQAKDFAVA

-3171 KARAAKVGASV
+3171 KARATKVGASV

-3195 RNYTDKF
+3195 HNYTDKF
-3202 VEDIKELKRNVAK
+3202 VENIKELKRNVAK

-3269 SEYVKLRETIRQIN
+3269 SEYVKLREGIRQIN

-3304 KIDDLTSQF
+3304 KINDLTSQF
-3313 IGNDYKPAYEYGF
+3313 IGDDYKPAYEYGF
-3326 PGIERAPDD
+3326 PGTEQASDG
-3335 SIIVINQ
+3335 SIIVTNQ
-3342 ELYDNARKQSLNDA
+3342 EVYDNARKQSLNDA
-3356 IQLDQYLR
+3356 VQLDQYLR

-3378 KEGFRDMLDKMLNII
+3378 KEGFRDMLEKMLNII

-3410 QLDTNKEYKKA
+3410 QLETNKEYKKA

-3426 NNAHWSVDDILKV
+3426 NNAHWSVDDVLKV
-3439 QIEDAY
+3439 RIEDAY
-3445 KKLGITSGKASKA
+3445 KKLGISGGKGSVA
-3458 RKLIKEKLTKGEQ
+3458 RRIIKEKLAKGEQ

-3481 SKFTNTEIAKIKEDV
+3481 SKFTNTEIAAIKEDV
-3496 ERNYGTTNTSLFSD
+3496 EKNYGTSNTSLFSD
-3510 RNLINSAELTNEAA
+3510 RNLINSAEPTNEAA
-3524 PSEFFKMLNSGGR
+3524 PSEFFKMLNSGGMT
-3537 SNPEYQKIITKIN
+3537 NPEYQKIITNIN
-3550 DITRKYYNSAAKIVE
+3550 NITRKYYNSATKIVE
-3565 TSKMSIEDLKT
+3565 TSKMSIEDLKA
-3576 LADLYDELDK
+3576 LGDLYDELDK
-3586 TKKKIKTK
+3586 TKKKKGK
-3594 YGYDVYE
+3594 GSYN
-3601 AYSEYAKENVNEK
+3601 AYQTYSKCAKENVNEK

-3638 NIRYEVLRD
+3638 NARYEVLRD
-3647 EKGKIVIDETTG
+3647 KKGKIVIDEATG

-3665 TKAPKPNHW
+3665 TKAPTPNHW

-3679 APNDAYW
+3679 TPNDAYW
-3686 KDLNKRDPKE
+3686 EDLNKRDPKE
-3696 AARQKKEVEDKT
+3696 VARQKKEVEDKT

-3737 IDYYKEWYDNNHVY
+3737 IAYYKEWYDNNHVY

-3788 PKAHYKNPNYIES
+3788 PKAHYKNPNYIEG

-3836 EAKQYIQDTL
+3836 ETKQYIQDTL
-3846 MQFAKTETAKRAIAS
+3846 MSFAKTETAKRAIAS
-3861 GMAPHRVKK
+3861 GIAPHRVKK

-3888 SDMLPSGKDS
+3888 SDMLPSGKDT

-3934 KPKRETYTSDEAY
+3934 KPKRETYSSDEAY
-3947 EKDLEAYQKRMDE
+3947 EKDLEAYQKRIDE

-3997 KQLLFYTHRMLSKM
+3997 KQLLFYTHRMLGKM

-4064 QNKLTRN
+4064 QNKLTRT

-4076 SFTSAKFMMLNFT
+4076 SFTSAKFMMLNIT
-4089 GAIGNITIGESAIA
+4089 GGIGNITIGESAIA

-4124 RQAVPSFIRGMANED
+4124 RQAIPSFIRGMANED

-4164 VHLDAD
+4164 VNLDAD
-4170 TILNKIRDFMYS
+4170 TVLNKIRDFMYS

-4201 DNRMVKVPD
+4201 DNRIVKVPD

-4242 NEELLNKYETFKK
+4242 NDELLNKYEEFKK

-4290 FIAERKKLEKEAKVK
+4290 FITERKKLEKEAKVK

-4315 LDLKDGRLAFKEGSI
+4315 VDLKDGRLAFKEGSI
-4330 LAELQAKSQD
+4330 LAELQAKSQN

-4412 KEVGCAPALFDFLT
+4412 KEIGCAPALFDFLT

-4470 PKWQRASIERAAGDV
+4470 PKWQRASIERAASDV
-4485 VGALGGVCTALAVR
+4485 VGALGGICTALAIR

-4557 SACNNIA
+4557 AACNNIA

>member
-54 VNNYGS
+54 ANNYGS

-75 QNFYKNRNF
+75 QNFYANTNF
-84 NVNEHTT
+84 DVNAHTT

-151 RMFGAVAK
+151 RMLGAVAT
-159 NILETR
+159 NILEAR
-165 KIEATKEEI
+165 KVEATKEEI

-187 DFIKIEE
+187 DFVKLED
-194 EVSKYTPQLRN
+194 EVSKTTPQLRN

-215 DKVKYFTEVFQG
+215 DKVKYFTQVIQT

-235 FKKDDEISQQEVNWN
+235 FKKDDDLSQQEADWS
-250 ESYSIEDDEAL
+250 ESFDIEDDDDL
-261 NLDDAADNGSNSE
+261 NLNNAADNASNNE

-335 FKSVDNAIKGDI
+335 FKVVNSAIRGDI

-357 KLEDVAESNKE
+357 KLEDIAKSNKE
-368 YAGLAYLANDLRK
+368 YAGLAYLANDLKK
-381 KPDFAYKVFQ
+381 KPDFAYKLFQ
-391 VYRRRTMRKQQA
+391 VYRRRTIRKQQV
-403 RIDDNTVI
+403 RIDDNSVSPT
-411 PVRSNTRADKLETL
+411 RSNNRADKLETL

-445 KDILESIKTK
+445 NDILGAIKTK
-455 IKDYKALQK
+455 IDDYKTLQK
-464 TKGFDLNKEALS
+464 TKGFDLNKQALS

-511 KAPNIANN
+511 KTPNIANN

-529 TAKYANETLTNKKY
+529 TAKYANETLNNKRN
-543 LDNKFKEAN
+543 LDNRFKEAN
-552 KIEDKKARKEA
+552 KIKDKKAKKEA

-572 QGYLSTNTKTY
+572 QGYLSTNTKAY
-583 ALELAKAL
+583 ALELAKSL

-618 MITNFLNAIK
+618 MITNFLNAVK
-628 ATLTEEQ
+628 ATLTEQQ
-635 KDGTKVSTELINY
+635 KDGSKVSTELINY

-662 ILMEHRNENGAIIN
+662 ILMEHRDENGAVIN

-739 PNMLMGDY
+739 PKMLMGDY

-772 SKMHAIRNAKGE
+772 SKMHAIKNAKGE
-784 VIGKEVSVDDINEN
+784 VIAKEVSVDDINEN
-798 HPIVQQFKNIF
+798 HPIVQQFRNIF
-809 KQELLDMANFINI
+809 KQELLDMVNFINI
-822 VFEVKENIETL
+822 VFEVKENTETL

-913 KYGDSLLKY
+913 KYGDDLLKY

-939 INANG
+939 TNANG

-950 TADQEA
+950 SADQEA

-972 AIARMSEYKDLDINN
+972 AITRMSEYKDLDINN

-1001 RLMYIAFNDVFE
+1001 RLMYIAFNDIFE

-1065 QARLKAIG
+1065 QSRLKAIG

-1094 EECKVAKTYPD
+1094 EECKVDTEDTTGKLTD
-1105 GRIEGE
+1105 K
-1111 DGILVKDLVKNAKLT
+1111 DGILVRDLVKNAKLT
-1126 LEQARDLMGGP
+1126 VKQARNLM
-1137 ILYKPDGTP
+1137 K
-1146 ELNKDKSCRR
+1146 
-1156 SGGFSNTTVNDAQS
+1156 GFSGTTVNDAQS

-1219 YYDQYYDEKLNTIAP
+1219 YYDQYYDDKLNTIAP

-1258 NAMKDNNIDQLN
+1258 EAMKANKIDQLN

-1298 KDFNNKAEDYRDEYD
+1298 KDFNNKAEDYREEYD

-1343 NIARNSP
+1343 NIDSNSP
-1350 LYAYKEDFFNMY
+1350 LHAYKEDFFNMY

-1370 NNLVDELKIPIDK
+1370 NKLVDELKIPLDE

-1388 FDESGN
+1388 FDEAGN
-1394 ITGLDMQV
+1394 ITGVDMQV

-1431 IAPNGCPNP
+1431 IAANGCPNP

-1449 INKLESISQAM
+1449 VNKLASISQAM

-1510 PKSNFGF
+1510 PASNFGF

-1526 DVDEVRDKDGNLI
+1526 KSKEE
-1539 GGLLKQLQDAHLD
+1539 LLKELQDAGLD

-1630 DWLNYIRRETGLKLS
+1630 DWLNYVRRETGLRLS
-1645 GIDNETFENI
+1645 GIDNEKFENI
-1655 KTEAKASTK
+1655 KADAKASTK

-1671 KAEIEE
+1671 KAEIAE
-1677 IKNKFDE
+1677 IKNRFDE

-1692 LDDNTKE
+1692 LDNNTKE

-1705 EKINEAYGA
+1705 EKINEAYGP

-1727 EIATLSDRLEDFKD
+1727 EISTLTGRLEEFKD
-1741 TYIEEELDAIKDY
+1741 IYIEEELDAIKDY
-1754 IEAKN
+1754 IEAKK

-1802 VAKGSRLLQF
+1802 IARSSRLLQF

-1825 NNSRQARN
+1825 NNTREARN

-1839 MIHILRANESLEENL
+1839 MIHILQANESLEENL

-1869 MNPIVKEVRESR
+1869 MNPVVKEVREAR

-1919 RPRIADNY
+1919 HPHITDKY
-1927 VVKIAYSK
+1927 TVKVAYSK
-1935 DKYNLKELKKRFEK
+1935 DKYNLEELQKRFEK

-2011 LVDIGSNYD
+2011 LADIGSNYD

-2032 RIVNAYN
+2032 KIVNAYN

-2054 EAIASLG
+2054 EAIRSLG
-2061 KEILNAYHI
+2061 KEILNTYHI
-2070 KTDKMNLDDIVARV
+2070 NTDKMNLGEIIARV
-2084 NALLGVKYSLD
+2084 NGLLGTKYSLD

-2111 LNNDSRPVKENKYIK
+2111 LNDKNRPVK
-2126 HNTYSGL
+2126 
-2133 IDYNDNSVFV
+2133 
-2143 FGSNPLGINGNP
+2143 GSI
-2155 SKGTGGA
+2155 
-2162 ALVALNQGRVQQGE
+2162 
-2176 IMDNTISNNG
+2176 
-2186 RAYGLTTVKAP
+2186 
-2197 NARNNKGNQLSIEEI
+2197 
-2212 TNNIKKL
+2212 
-2219 YQYANNNKDKTFKVA
+2219 YQ
-2234 YTDGKLLN
+2234 
-2242 GHSIEELVNAFIN
+2242 H
-2255 AGEIPN
+2255 
-2261 NVLFSDTLNKYFVK
+2261 
-2275 QTNINKENINNIAT
+2275 
-2289 DWTVLFAYN
+2289 DWGVLFAYN
-2298 DLAKLSNKIGDTARV
+2298 DLAKLSDKIGSTARV

-2359 GYDPNKGLRSYI
+2359 GYDPTKGLRSYI
-2371 TSDAKSAYPSLN
+2371 TSNAKSAYPSLN

-2432 TQYILNTAYKQTD
+2432 TQYILNSAYKQTD
-2445 AVVCNYTYDIEK
+2445 AVVNNYTYDVEK
-2457 KQTVVNKEVDETDEA
+2457 KQTIVNKEFDETDEA

-2499 DTWSKLSPAQKISWL
+2499 NAWSKLSPAQKISWL
-2514 KANSVDAGIFNY
+2514 KANSFDAGIFNY

-2553 IDSETAYNLFDTA
+2553 VDNETAYNLFDTA

-2577 AMDMIKYAFVAEGFK
+2577 AMDMVKYAFVAEGFK

-2597 INKCIKNDALR
+2597 INKCIKNTALR
-2608 DENTFVQYNGSRTSV
+2608 DENTFVQYNGSRTSII
-2623 VAQIKAQI
+2623 AQIKAQV

-2637 TDLIE
+2637 TDLVE

-2657 FMNKKYSSMFKTVTR
+2657 FMNKKYSSMFETVTR
-2672 GMYEFSLNDK
+2672 GMYEFSLDDK
-2682 NNAIEFGFARE
+2682 DNAIEFGFARE
-2693 SNSKVVPIQFND
+2693 SNAEFVPIQFNN

-2713 GNESVTKLYKI
+2713 GNESITRLYKI
-2724 VSPAPGIGFAY
+2724 VSPDLGSGIGFAY

-2763 EAVIENLMSDDTDYT
+2763 EAVIDNLMNSEVADYT
-2778 LEQLNELYKKHI
+2778 LDELNELYKKHV

-2807 ADANNDN
+2807 SDANNDN

-2821 NKIIKTFNNYEGNR
+2821 DKIIKTFNDYEGNR
-2835 IFIQNMYLYGKTK
+2835 IFIQNMYLYDKTK

-2862 ISNDGESISING
+2862 ISNGGEPISING

-2901 QMVEIVRETPMASS
+2901 QLVEIVRETPMASS

-2974 KGYKE
+2974 KDYKE

-3000 GKFNQFYRDENG
+3000 GKFSQFYRDENG
-3012 NYFAINSPEVIE
+3012 NYFAINSPEVINV
-3024 AIKNNPDLQRQFL
+3024 IKNNPALQRQFL
-3037 EALADANAIID
+3037 ETLADANAIVD

-3062 NPTLKFYIEEMQKMI
+3062 NPTLKFYIDEMQKMI
-3077 KELSNT
+3077 KELSN
-3083 SVIDDA
+3083 SSIIDDA

-3094 IDYLQKLSNDP
+3094 LDYLQKLSNDP
-3105 NIQNGIVSIWDGFHS
+3105 NIQNGLISIYDGFHS

-3148 DIHAKESQSKDFAVA
+3148 DIRAKESQAKDFAVA

-3269 SEYVKLRETIRQIN
+3269 SEYVKLREAIRQIN
-3283 SRRIDGV
+3283 SRRIDGI

-3304 KIDDLTSQF
+3304 KINDLTSQF
-3313 IGNDYKPAYEYGF
+3313 IGNEYKPAYEYGF
-3326 PGIERAPDD
+3326 PGTEQAPDG
-3335 SIIVINQ
+3335 SIIVTNQ
-3342 ELYDNARKQSLNDA
+3342 EVYDNARKQSLNDA
-3356 IQLDQYLR
+3356 VQLDQYLR

-3393 DNAEVRDSNGK
+3393 DNAEIRDSNGK
-3404 VTTPAS
+3404 VTTPTS
-3410 QLDTNKEYKKA
+3410 QLETNKEYKKA

-3426 NNAHWSVDDILKV
+3426 NNAHWSVDDVLKV
-3439 QIEDAY
+3439 RIEDAY

-3458 RKLIKEKLTKGEQ
+3458 RALIKEKLAKGEQ

-3481 SKFTNTEIAKIKEDV
+3481 SKFTNTEIAAIKEDV
-3496 ERNYGTTNTSLFSD
+3496 ERNYGTSNTSLFSD
-3510 RNLINSAELTNEAA
+3510 RNLINSAEPTNEAA
-3524 PSEFFKMLNSGGR
+3524 PSEFFKMLNSGGMT
-3537 SNPEYQKIITKIN
+3537 NPEYQEIITKIN
-3550 DITRKYYNSAAKIVE
+3550 NITRKYYNSAAKIVE
-3565 TSKMSIEDLKT
+3565 TSKMSIEDLKA
-3576 LADLYDELDK
+3576 LGDLYDELDK
-3586 TKKKIKTK
+3586 TKKHKGK
-3594 YGYDVYE
+3594 GSYDAYQ
-3601 AYSEYAKENVNEK
+3601 AYSKYAKENVNEQ
-3614 AYYDEE
+3614 AYYSEE
-3620 GEAKKRTEPEF
+3620 DEAKKRTEPEF

-3638 NIRYEVLRD
+3638 NARYEVLRD
-3647 EKGKIVIDETTG
+3647 KKGKIVIDETIG

-3665 TKAPKPNHW
+3665 TKAPTPNHW

-3686 KDLNKRDPKE
+3686 EDLNKDNPKE

-3737 IDYYKEWYDNNHVY
+3737 IAYYKEWYDNNHVY

-3788 PKAHYKNPNYIES
+3788 PKAHYKNPNYIEG

-3846 MQFAKTETAKRAIAS
+3846 MSFAKTETAKRAIAS
-3861 GMAPHRVKK
+3861 GMAPHRAKK

-3934 KPKRETYTSDEAY
+3934 KPKRETYASDEAY
-3947 EKDLEAYQKRMDE
+3947 EKDLEAYQKRIDE

-3997 KQLLFYTHRMLSKM
+3997 KQLLFYTHRMLGKM

-4064 QNKLTRN
+4064 QNKLTRT

-4076 SFTSAKFMMLNFT
+4076 SFTSAKFMMLNIT
-4089 GAIGNITIGESAIA
+4089 GGIGNITVGESAIA

-4124 RQAVPSFIRGMANED
+4124 RHAIPSFIRGMANED

-4170 TILNKIRDFMYS
+4170 TVLNKIRDFMYS

-4194 AMFSMFF
+4194 TMFSMFF

-4234 AMKNIIGG
+4234 AMRNVIGG
-4242 NEELLNKYETFKK
+4242 NEELINKYETFKK
-4255 NILADDNKKKEYI
+4255 DILADDNKKKEYV

-4290 FIAERKKLEKEAKVK
+4290 FITERKKLEKEAKVK

-4315 LDLKDGRLAFKEGSI
+4315 VDLKDGRLTFKEGSI
-4330 LAELQAKSQD
+4330 LAELQAKSKD

-4412 KEVGCAPALFDFLT
+4412 KEIGCAPALFDFLT
-4426 TPIRQLRYEK
+4426 TPIRKLRYEK
-4436 EMSDGQVEALESLQ
+4436 EMSDGQVETLESLQ

-4457 EFAMNLQT
+4457 EFAINLQT

-4485 VGALGGVCTALAVR
+4485 VGALGGICTALAVR

-4519 ADDLTTQSMMYN
+4519 ADELTTQSMMYN

-4557 SACNNIA
+4557 AACNNIA

-4583 QNKILVKLG
+4583 QNKIIVKLG

-4614 KTGDNLLTLINV
+4614 KTGDNLLTLINI

>member
-54 VNNYGS
+54 ANNYGS
-60 IPNTNDES
+60 IPNTNDEN

-112 GIRTTGNLMLAFYHN
+112 GIRITGNLMLAFYHN

-138 EDRKDNLANRVIN
+138 EHRKDNLANRVIN
-151 RMFGAVAK
+151 RMLGAVAT
-159 NILETR
+159 NILEAR
-165 KIEATKEEI
+165 KVEATKEEI
-174 AKVRKQLM
+174 VKVRKQLM

-187 DFIKIEE
+187 DFVKLED
-194 EVSKYTPQLRN
+194 EVSKTTPQLRN

-215 DKVKYFTEVFQG
+215 DKVKYFTQVIQT

-235 FKKDDEISQQEVNWN
+235 FKKDDDLSQQEADWS
-250 ESYSIEDDEAL
+250 ESFDIEDDDDL
-261 NLDDAADNGSNSE
+261 NLNNAADNASNNE

-335 FKSVDNAIKGDI
+335 FKVVNSAIRGDI

-357 KLEDVAESNKE
+357 KLEDIAKSNKE
-368 YAGLAYLANDLRK
+368 YAGLTYLANDLKK
-381 KPDFAYKVFQ
+381 KPDFAYKLFQ
-391 VYRRRTMRKQQA
+391 VYRRRTIRKQQV
-403 RIDDNTVI
+403 RIDDNSVSPT
-411 PVRSNTRADKLETL
+411 RSNNRADKLETL

-445 KDILESIKTK
+445 NDILGAIKTK
-455 IKDYKALQK
+455 IDDYKTLQK
-464 TKGFDLNKEALS
+464 TKGFDLNKQALS

-506 GKVDG
+506 RKVDG
-511 KAPNIANN
+511 KTPNIANN

-529 TAKYANETLTNKKY
+529 TAKYANETLNNKRN
-543 LDNKFKEAN
+543 LDNRFKEAN
-552 KIEDKKARKEA
+552 KIKDKKAKKEA

-572 QGYLSTNTKTY
+572 QGYLSTNTKAY
-583 ALELAKAL
+583 ALELAKSL

-628 ATLTEEQ
+628 ATLTEQQ

-662 ILMEHRNENGAIIN
+662 ILMEHRDENGAVIN

-739 PNMLMGDY
+739 PKMLMGDY

-772 SKMHAIRNAKGE
+772 SKMHAIRNPKGE

-798 HPIVQQFKNIF
+798 HPIVQQFRNIF

-822 VFEVKENIETL
+822 VFEVKENTETL

-852 PMFKKGWGLDAE
+852 PMFKKGWGLDVE

-913 KYGDSLLKY
+913 KYGDDLLKY
-922 LFPSLYGGARD
+922 LFPFLYGGARD
-933 GFIPFT
+933 GFISFIT
-939 INANG
+939 NSNG

-950 TADQEA
+950 SADQEA

-972 AIARMSEYKDLDINN
+972 AITRMSEYKDLDINN

-1001 RLMYIAFNDVFE
+1001 RLMYIAFNDIFE

-1105 GRIEGE
+1105 GKVEGE

-1126 LEQARDLMGGP
+1126 LDQARDLMGGP
-1137 ILYKPDGTP
+1137 IMYDNNGKPKLNADG
-1146 ELNKDKSCRR
+1146 SYRR
-1156 SGGFSNTTVNDAQS
+1156 SGGFSNTTINDAQS

-1219 YYDQYYDEKLNTIAP
+1219 YYDQYYDDKLNTIAP

-1258 NAMKDNNIDQLN
+1258 EAMKANKIDQLN

-1298 KDFNNKAEDYRDEYD
+1298 KDFNNKAEDYREEYD

-1343 NIARNSP
+1343 NIDSKSP
-1350 LYAYKEDFFNMY
+1350 LYKYKEDFFNMY

-1370 NNLVDELKIPIDK
+1370 NKLVDELKIPLDE

-1388 FDESGN
+1388 FDEAGN
-1394 ITGLDMQV
+1394 ITGVDMQV

-1416 DSNMMDFVTLNASMP
+1416 DSNMMDFVTLNASIP
-1431 IAPNGCPNP
+1431 IAANGCPNP

-1449 INKLESISQAM
+1449 VNKLESISQAM

-1481 GFKATKDQVS
+1481 GFKATKDQVG

-1510 PKSNFGF
+1510 PASNFGF

-1526 DVDEVRDKDGNLI
+1526 KSKEE
-1539 GGLLKQLQDAHLD
+1539 LLKELQDAGLD

-1608 NTYIGRDG
+1608 NTYIDKHG
-1616 NIKRATWKDTVTEN
+1616 NIRKQ
-1630 DWLNYIRRETGLKLS
+1630 NYS
-1645 GIDNETFENI
+1645 
-1655 KTEAKASTK
+1655 
-1664 AEARDAR
+1664 
-1671 KAEIEE
+1671 
-1677 IKNKFDE
+1677 
-1684 IESEAYFN
+1684 
-1692 LDDNTKE
+1692 
-1699 VIKLIH
+1699 
-1705 EKINEAYGA
+1705 
-1714 KPSKAKYQEQLEV
+1714 
-1727 EIATLSDRLEDFKD
+1727 
-1741 TYIEEELDAIKDY
+1741 EELDIYDYANYVNRHLEKADKIKDKSVK
-1754 IEAKN
+1754 EAFEK
-1759 QILNNVI
+1759 LNKEI
-1766 NGFEL
+1766 DEQFEKSSKELAEEETQAYDVL
-1771 SDDFDY
+1771 SDETKELVKAAHKDFESQAVK
-1777 NAIKSEKIKSA
+1777 NPETGKLT
-1788 IKAYKDEQLRLAKQ
+1788 KDSYLKQ
-1802 VAKGSRLLQF
+1802 LQF
-1812 EAYKKKFDSDVIG
+1812 VADYIRTNKTNLDAADDNFISVHEDMVDSISNEYLDKKTFKSDKAKEILQARIDKFNKAAKKLGIMSYKQYLAQNVEDA
-1825 NNSRQARN
+1825 NSREARN

-1839 MIHILRANESLEENL
+1839 MIHILQANESLEENL

-1869 MNPIVKEVRESR
+1869 MNPVVKEVREAR

-1919 RPRIADNY
+1919 HSHITDKY
-1927 VVKIAYSK
+1927 TVKVAYSK
-1935 DKYNLKELKKRFEK
+1935 DKYNLEELQKRFEK

-2011 LVDIGSNYD
+2011 LADIGSNYD

-2032 RIVNAYN
+2032 KIVNAYN

-2054 EAIASLG
+2054 EAIKSTG
-2061 KEILNAYHI
+2061 KEILNTYHI
-2070 KTDKMNLDDIVARV
+2070 NTDKMNLGEIVARV
-2084 NALLGVKYSLD
+2084 NGLLGTKYSLD
-2095 KHNDITLSP
+2095 KHNDITLSS

-2111 LNNDSRPVKENKYIK
+2111 LNDKNRPVK
-2126 HNTYSGL
+2126 
-2133 IDYNDNSVFV
+2133 
-2143 FGSNPLGINGNP
+2143 GSI
-2155 SKGTGGA
+2155 
-2162 ALVALNQGRVQQGE
+2162 
-2176 IMDNTISNNG
+2176 
-2186 RAYGLTTVKAP
+2186 
-2197 NARNNKGNQLSIEEI
+2197 
-2212 TNNIKKL
+2212 
-2219 YQYANNNKDKTFKVA
+2219 YQ
-2234 YTDGKLLN
+2234 
-2242 GHSIEELVNAFIN
+2242 H
-2255 AGEIPN
+2255 
-2261 NVLFSDTLNKYFVK
+2261 
-2275 QTNINKENINNIAT
+2275 
-2289 DWTVLFAYN
+2289 DWAVLFAYN
-2298 DLAKLSNKIGDTARV
+2298 DLAKLSDKIGATARV

-2359 GYDPNKGLRSYI
+2359 GYDPTKGLRSYI
-2371 TSDAKSAYPSLN
+2371 TSNAKSAYPSLN

-2432 TQYILNTAYKQTD
+2432 TQYILNAAYKQTD
-2445 AVVCNYTYDIEK
+2445 AVVNNYTYDVEK
-2457 KQTVVNKEVDETDEA
+2457 KQTVVNKEFDETDEA

-2499 DTWSKLSPAQKISWL
+2499 NAWSKLSPAQKISWL

-2553 IDSETAYNLFDTA
+2553 VDNETAYNLFDTA

-2577 AMDMIKYAFVAEGFK
+2577 AMDMVKYAFVAEGFK

-2597 INKCIKNDALR
+2597 INKCIKNTALR
-2608 DENTFVQYNGSRTSV
+2608 DENTFVQYNGSRTSII
-2623 VAQIKAQI
+2623 AQIKAQV
-2631 DNAVAR
+2631 DNIVAR

-2642 QYLRTDPG
+2642 QYLRSDPG
-2650 VTNVPHK
+2650 VSNVPHK
-2657 FMNKKYSSMFKTVTR
+2657 FMNKKYSSMFETVTR
-2672 GMYEFSLNDK
+2672 GMYEFSLDDK
-2682 NNAIEFGFARE
+2682 DNAIEFGFARE
-2693 SNSKVVPIQFND
+2693 SNTEFVPIQFNN

-2713 GNESVTKLYKI
+2713 GNESVTRLYKI
-2724 VSPAPGIGFAY
+2724 VSPDLGSGIGFAY

-2763 EAVIENLMSDDTDYT
+2763 EAVIDNLMNSEVADYT
-2778 LEQLNELYKKHI
+2778 LDELNELYKKHV
-2790 ATTKVNKVKAVT
+2790 ATTKVNKVKAVK

-2807 ADANNDN
+2807 SDANNDN

-2821 NKIIKTFNNYEGNR
+2821 DKIIKTFNDYEGNR
-2835 IFIQNMYLYGKTK
+2835 IFIQNMYLYDKTK

-2862 ISNDGESISING
+2862 ISNGGEPISING

-2901 QMVEIVRETPMASS
+2901 QLVEIVRETPMASS
-2915 REEVTLGSASSKLE
+2915 REEITLGSASSKLE

-3000 GKFNQFYRDENG
+3000 GKFSQFYRDENG
-3012 NYFAINSPEVIE
+3012 NYFAINSPEVINV
-3024 AIKNNPDLQRQFL
+3024 IKNNPALQRQFL
-3037 EALADANAIID
+3037 ETLADANVIVD

-3062 NPTLKFYIEEMQKMI
+3062 NPTLKFYIDEMQKMI
-3077 KELSNT
+3077 KELSN
-3083 SVIDDA
+3083 SSIIDDA

-3094 IDYLQKLSNDP
+3094 LDYLQKLSNDP
-3105 NIQNGIVSIWDGFHS
+3105 NIQNGLISIYDGFHS

-3148 DIHAKESQSKDFAVA
+3148 DIRAKESQAKDFAIA

-3182 DLNKIFDKNGNIV
+3182 DINKIFDKNGNIV

-3269 SEYVKLRETIRQIN
+3269 SEYVKLREAIRQIN

-3290 LSKEFEDKLVELRT
+3290 LNKEFEDKLVELRT
-3304 KIDDLTSQF
+3304 KINDLTSQF
-3313 IGNDYKPAYEYGF
+3313 IGNEYKPDFREGF
-3326 PGIERAPDD
+3326 PGTSKAPDE
-3335 SIIVINQ
+3335 SIIITNQ
-3342 ELYDNARKQSLNDA
+3342 EVYDNARKLSLNDA
-3356 IQLDQYLR
+3356 VQLNQYLR

-3410 QLDTNKEYKKA
+3410 QLDTNKKYKKA

-3426 NNAHWSVDDILKV
+3426 NNAHWSVDDVLKV
-3439 QIEDAY
+3439 RIEDAY
-3445 KKLGITSGKASKA
+3445 KKLGITNFKASKA
-3458 RKLIKEKLTKGEQ
+3458 RAFIKDKLAKGEQ

-3481 SKFTNTEIAKIKEDV
+3481 SKFTNTEIAAIKEDV
-3496 ERNYGTTNTSLFSD
+3496 ERNYGTNNTSLFSD
-3510 RNLINSAELTNEAA
+3510 RNLINSAEPTNEAA
-3524 PSEFFKMLNSGGR
+3524 PSEFFKMLNSGGMT
-3537 SNPEYQKIITKIN
+3537 NPEYQEIITKIN
-3550 DITRKYYNSAAKIVE
+3550 NITRKYYNSAAKIVE
-3565 TSKMSIEDLKT
+3565 TSKMSIEDLKA
-3576 LADLYDELDK
+3576 LGDLYDELDK
-3586 TKKKIKTK
+3586 TKKHKGK
-3594 YGYDVYE
+3594 GSYDAYQ
-3601 AYSEYAKENVNEK
+3601 AYSKYAKENVNEQ
-3614 AYYDEE
+3614 AYYSEE
-3620 GEAKKRTEPEF
+3620 DEAKKRTEPEF

-3638 NIRYEVLRD
+3638 NARYEVLRD
-3647 EKGKIVIDETTG
+3647 KKGKIVIDETTG

-3665 TKAPKPNHW
+3665 TKAPTPNHW

-3686 KDLNKRDPKE
+3686 EDLNKDNPKE

-3737 IDYYKEWYDNNHVY
+3737 IAYYKEWYDNNHVY

-3788 PKAHYKNPNYIES
+3788 PKAHYKNPNYIEG

-3846 MQFAKTETAKRAIAS
+3846 MSFAKTETAKRAITS
-3861 GMAPHRVKK
+3861 GMAPHRAKK

-3934 KPKRETYTSDEAY
+3934 KPKRETYASDEAY
-3947 EKDLEAYQKRMDE
+3947 EKDLEAYQKRIDE
-3960 ATKKNEEIHQKL
+3960 AIKKNEEIHQKL

-3997 KQLLFYTHRMLSKM
+3997 KQLLFYTHRMLGKM

-4064 QNKLTRN
+4064 QNKLTRT

-4076 SFTSAKFMMLNFT
+4076 SFTSAKFMMLNIT
-4089 GAIGNITIGESAIA
+4089 GGIGNITVGESAIA

-4109 EYFTPTGWLKGKNMW
+4109 EYFTSTGWLKGKNMW
-4124 RQAVPSFIRGMANED
+4124 RHAIPSFIRGMANED

-4170 TILNKIRDFMYS
+4170 TVLNKIRDFMYS

-4255 NILADDNKKKEYI
+4255 DILADDNKKKEYV

-4290 FIAERKKLEKEAKVK
+4290 FITEKKKLEKEAKVK

-4315 LDLKDGRLAFKEGSI
+4315 VDLKDGRLAFKEGSI
-4330 LAELQAKSQD
+4330 LAELQAKSKD

-4412 KEVGCAPALFDFLT
+4412 KEIGCAPALFDFLT
-4426 TPIRQLRYEK
+4426 TPIRKLRYEK
-4436 EMSDGQVEALESLQ
+4436 EMSDGQVEVLESLQ

-4485 VGALGGVCTALAVR
+4485 VGALGGICTALAVR

-4519 ADDLTTQSMMYN
+4519 ADELTTQSMMYN

-4557 SACNNIA
+4557 AACNNIA

-4583 QNKILVKLG
+4583 QNKIIVKLG

-4614 KTGDNLLTLINV
+4614 KTGDNLLTLINI

>member
-54 VNNYGS
+54 ANNYGS

-151 RMFGAVAK
+151 RMLGAVAT
-159 NILETR
+159 NILEAR
-165 KIEATKEEI
+165 KVEATKEEI

-187 DFIKIEE
+187 DFVKLEN
-194 EVSKYTPQLRN
+194 EVSKTTPQLRN

-215 DKVKYFTEVFQG
+215 DKVKYFTQVIQT

-235 FKKDDEISQQEVNWN
+235 FKKDDDLSQQEADWS
-250 ESYSIEDDEAL
+250 ESFDIEDNDDL
-261 NLDDAADNGSNSE
+261 NLNNAADNASNNE

-281 WEDNGT
+281 WKDNGT

-335 FKSVDNAIKGDI
+335 FKVVNSAIRGDI

-357 KLEDVAESNKE
+357 KLEDIAKSNKE
-368 YAGLAYLANDLRK
+368 YAGLAYLANDLKK
-381 KPDFAYKVFQ
+381 KPDFAYKLFQ
-391 VYRRRTMRKQQA
+391 VYRRRTIRKQQV
-403 RIDDNTVI
+403 RIDDNSVSPT
-411 PVRSNTRADKLETL
+411 RSNNRADKLETL

-445 KDILESIKTK
+445 NDILGAIKTK
-455 IKDYKALQK
+455 IDDYKTLQK
-464 TKGFDLNKEALS
+464 TKGFDLNKQALS

-511 KAPNIANN
+511 KTSNIANN

-529 TAKYANETLTNKKY
+529 TAKYANETLNNKRN
-543 LDNKFKEAN
+543 LDNRFKEAN
-552 KIEDKKARKEA
+552 KIKDKKAKKEA

-572 QGYLSTNTKTY
+572 QGYLSTNTKAY
-583 ALELAKAL
+583 ALELAKSL

-618 MITNFLNAIK
+618 MITNFLNAVK
-628 ATLTEEQ
+628 ATLTEQQ
-635 KDGTKVSTELINY
+635 KDGSKVSTELINY

-662 ILMEHRNENGAIIN
+662 ILMEHRDENGAVIN

-731 QYFNAEQN
+731 QYFNTEQN
-739 PNMLMGDY
+739 PKMLMGDY

-772 SKMHAIRNAKGE
+772 SKMHAIKNAKGE
-784 VIGKEVSVDDINEN
+784 VIAKEVSVDDINEN
-798 HPIVQQFKNIF
+798 HPIVQQFRNIF
-809 KQELLDMANFINI
+809 KQELLDMVNFINI
-822 VFEVKENIETL
+822 VFEVKENTETL
-833 EDGTV
+833 KDGTV

-884 KKGDGWAFNGLLFK
+884 KKGDDWAFNGLLFK

-913 KYGDSLLKY
+913 KYGDDLLKY

-939 INANG
+939 TNANG

-972 AIARMSEYKDLDINN
+972 AITRISEYKDLDINN

-1001 RLMYIAFNDVFE
+1001 RLMYIAFNDIFE

-1105 GRIEGE
+1105 GKVEGE

-1126 LEQARDLMGGP
+1126 LDQARDLMGGP
-1137 ILYKPDGTP
+1137 IMYDNNGKPKLNADG
-1146 ELNKDKSCRR
+1146 SYRR
-1156 SGGFSNTTVNDAQS
+1156 SGGFSNTTINDAQS

-1219 YYDQYYDEKLNTIAP
+1219 YYDQYYDDKLNTIAP

-1258 NAMKDNNIDQLN
+1258 EAMKANKIDQLN

-1298 KDFNNKAEDYRDEYD
+1298 KDFNNKAEDYREEYD

-1343 NIARNSP
+1343 NIDSNSP
-1350 LYAYKEDFFNMY
+1350 LHAYKEDFFNMY

-1370 NNLVDELKIPIDK
+1370 NKLVDELKISLDE

-1394 ITGLDMQV
+1394 ITGVDMQV

-1431 IAPNGCPNP
+1431 IAANGCPNP

-1449 INKLESISQAM
+1449 VNKLESISQAM

-1510 PKSNFGF
+1510 PASNFGF

-1526 DVDEVRDKDGNLI
+1526 KSKEE
-1539 GGLLKQLQDAHLD
+1539 LLKELQDAGLD

-1630 DWLNYIRRETGLKLS
+1630 DWLNYVRRETGLRLS
-1645 GIDNETFENI
+1645 GIDNEKFENI
-1655 KTEAKASTK
+1655 KADAKASTK

-1677 IKNKFDE
+1677 IKNRFDE

-1692 LDDNTKE
+1692 LDDDTKE

-1705 EKINEAYGA
+1705 EKINEAYGP

-1727 EIATLSDRLEDFKD
+1727 EISTLTGRLEEFKD
-1741 TYIEEELDAIKDY
+1741 IYIEEELDAIKDY
-1754 IEAKN
+1754 IEAKK

-1802 VAKGSRLLQF
+1802 IARSSRLLQF
-1812 EAYKKKFDSDVIG
+1812 EAYKKKFDSNVIG
-1825 NNSRQARN
+1825 NNTREARN
-1833 NRLLDD
+1833 NRLLND
-1839 MIHILRANESLEENL
+1839 MIHILQANESLEENL

-1869 MNPIVKEVRESR
+1869 MNPVVKEVREAR

-1919 RPRIADNY
+1919 HPHITDKY
-1927 VVKIAYSK
+1927 TIKVAYSK
-1935 DKYNLKELKKRFEK
+1935 DKYNLEELQKRFEK

-2001 NDFTFAVYKT
+2001 NDFTFSVYKT
-2011 LVDIGSNYD
+2011 LADIGSNYD

-2032 RIVNAYN
+2032 KIVNAYN

-2054 EAIASLG
+2054 EAIRSLG
-2061 KEILNAYHI
+2061 KEILNTYHI
-2070 KTDKMNLDDIVARV
+2070 NTDKMNLGEIIARV
-2084 NALLGVKYSLD
+2084 NGLLGTKYSLD

-2111 LNNDSRPVKENKYIK
+2111 LNDKNRPVK
-2126 HNTYSGL
+2126 
-2133 IDYNDNSVFV
+2133 
-2143 FGSNPLGINGNP
+2143 GSI
-2155 SKGTGGA
+2155 
-2162 ALVALNQGRVQQGE
+2162 
-2176 IMDNTISNNG
+2176 
-2186 RAYGLTTVKAP
+2186 
-2197 NARNNKGNQLSIEEI
+2197 
-2212 TNNIKKL
+2212 
-2219 YQYANNNKDKTFKVA
+2219 YQ
-2234 YTDGKLLN
+2234 
-2242 GHSIEELVNAFIN
+2242 H
-2255 AGEIPN
+2255 
-2261 NVLFSDTLNKYFVK
+2261 
-2275 QTNINKENINNIAT
+2275 
-2289 DWTVLFAYN
+2289 DWGVLFAYN
-2298 DLAKLSNKIGDTARV
+2298 DLAKLSDKIGSTARV

-2359 GYDPNKGLRSYI
+2359 GYDPTKGLRSYI
-2371 TSDAKSAYPSLN
+2371 TSNAKSAYPSLN

-2432 TQYILNTAYKQTD
+2432 TQYILNAAYKQTD
-2445 AVVCNYTYDIEK
+2445 AVVNNYTYDVEK
-2457 KQTVVNKEVDETDEA
+2457 KQTIVNKEFDETDEA

-2499 DTWSKLSPAQKISWL
+2499 NAWSKLSPAQKISWL
-2514 KANSVDAGIFNY
+2514 KSNSVDAGIFNY

-2553 IDSETAYNLFDTA
+2553 VDNETAYNLFDTA

-2577 AMDMIKYAFVAEGFK
+2577 AMDMVKYAFVAEGFK

-2597 INKCIKNDALR
+2597 INKCIKNTALR
-2608 DENTFVQYNGSRTSV
+2608 DENTFVQYNGSRTSII
-2623 VAQIKAQI
+2623 AQIKAQV
-2631 DNAVAR
+2631 DNAVSR
-2637 TDLIE
+2637 TDLVE
-2642 QYLRTDPG
+2642 QYLRSDPG
-2650 VTNVPHK
+2650 VSNVPHK
-2657 FMNKKYSSMFKTVTR
+2657 FMNKKYSSMFETVTR
-2672 GMYEFSLNDK
+2672 GMYEFSLDDK
-2682 NNAIEFGFARE
+2682 DNAIEFGFARE
-2693 SNSKVVPIQFND
+2693 SNAEFVPIQFNN

-2713 GNESVTKLYKI
+2713 GNESVTRLYKI
-2724 VSPAPGIGFAY
+2724 VSPDLGSGIGFAY
-2735 PLNSL
+2735 PLNGL

-2763 EAVIENLMSDDTDYT
+2763 EAVIDNLMNSEVADYT
-2778 LEQLNELYKKHI
+2778 LDELNELYKKHV

-2807 ADANNDN
+2807 SDANNDN

-2862 ISNDGESISING
+2862 ISNGGEPISING

-2901 QMVEIVRETPMASS
+2901 QLVEIVRETPMASS

-3000 GKFNQFYRDENG
+3000 GKFSQFYRDENG
-3012 NYFAINSPEVIE
+3012 NYFAINSPEVINV
-3024 AIKNNPDLQRQFL
+3024 IKNNPALQRQFL
-3037 EALADANAIID
+3037 ETLADANAIVD

-3062 NPTLKFYIEEMQKMI
+3062 NPTLKFYIDEMQKMI
-3077 KELSNT
+3077 KELSN
-3083 SVIDDA
+3083 SSIIDDA

-3094 IDYLQKLSNDP
+3094 LDYLQKLSNDP
-3105 NIQNGIVSIWDGFHS
+3105 NIQNGLISIYDGFHS

-3148 DIHAKESQSKDFAVA
+3148 DIRAKESQAKDFAIA

-3182 DLNKIFDKNGNIV
+3182 DINKIFDKNGNIV

-3269 SEYVKLRETIRQIN
+3269 SEYIKLREAIRQIN

-3304 KIDDLTSQF
+3304 KINDLTSQF
-3313 IGNDYKPAYEYGF
+3313 IGNEYKPDFREGF
-3326 PGIERAPDD
+3326 PGTSKAPDE
-3335 SIIVINQ
+3335 SIIITNQ
-3342 ELYDNARKQSLNDA
+3342 EVYDNARKLSLNDA
-3356 IQLDQYLR
+3356 VQLNQYLR

-3426 NNAHWSVDDILKV
+3426 NNAHWSVDDVLKV
-3439 QIEDAY
+3439 RIEDAY

-3458 RKLIKEKLTKGEQ
+3458 RALIKDKLAKGEQ

-3481 SKFTNTEIAKIKEDV
+3481 SKFTNVEIAAIKEDV
-3496 ERNYGTTNTSLFSD
+3496 EKNYGTSSTSLFSD
-3510 RNLINSAELTNEAA
+3510 RNLINSAEPTNEAA
-3524 PSEFFKMLNSGGR
+3524 PSEFFKMLNSGGM
-3537 SNPEYQKIITKIN
+3537 SNPEYQKIITDIN
-3550 DITRKYYNSAAKIVE
+3550 NITRKYYNSAAKIVE
-3565 TSKMSIEDLKT
+3565 TSKMSIEDLKA
-3576 LADLYDELDK
+3576 LGDLYDELDK
-3586 TKKKIKTK
+3586 TKKKKGK
-3594 YGYDVYE
+3594 GSYY
-3601 AYSEYAKENVNEK
+3601 AYQTYSKYAKENVNK
-3614 AYYDEE
+3614 QAYYSEE
-3620 GEAKKRTEPEF
+3620 DEAKKRTEPEF

-3638 NIRYEVLRD
+3638 NARYEVLRD
-3647 EKGKIVIDETTG
+3647 KKGKIVIDETTG

-3686 KDLNKRDPKE
+3686 EDLNKDNPKE

-3737 IDYYKEWYDNNHVY
+3737 IAYYKEWYDNNHVY

-3788 PKAHYKNPNYIES
+3788 PKAHYKNPNYIEG

-3846 MQFAKTETAKRAIAS
+3846 MSFAKTETAKRAIAS
-3861 GMAPHRVKK
+3861 GMAPHRAKK

-3934 KPKRETYTSDEAY
+3934 KPKRETYASDEAY
-3947 EKDLEAYQKRMDE
+3947 EKDLEAYQKRIDE

-3997 KQLLFYTHRMLSKM
+3997 KQLLFYTHRMLGKM

-4021 NLRKDSQTSTSDETS
+4021 NLRKDNQTSTSDETS

-4064 QNKLTRN
+4064 QNKLTRT

-4076 SFTSAKFMMLNFT
+4076 SFTSAKFMMLNIT
-4089 GAIGNITIGESAIA
+4089 GGIGNITVGESAIA

-4124 RQAVPSFIRGMANED
+4124 RHAIPSFIRGMANED

-4170 TILNKIRDFMYS
+4170 TVLNKIRDFMYS

-4234 AMKNIIGG
+4234 AMRNIIGG

-4255 NILADDNKKKEYI
+4255 DILADDNKKKEYV

-4290 FIAERKKLEKEAKVK
+4290 FITERKKLEKEAKVK
-4305 FEELP
+4305 FEEFP

-4315 LDLKDGRLAFKEGSI
+4315 VDLKDGRLAFKEGSI
-4330 LAELQAKSQD
+4330 LSELQAKSKD

-4412 KEVGCAPALFDFLT
+4412 KEIGCAPALFDFLT
-4426 TPIRQLRYEK
+4426 TPIRKLRYEK
-4436 EMSDGQVEALESLQ
+4436 EMSDGQVEVLESLQ

-4485 VGALGGVCTALAVR
+4485 VGALGGICTALAVR

-4519 ADDLTTQSMMYN
+4519 ADELTTQSMMYN

-4557 SACNNIA
+4557 TACNNIA

-4583 QNKILVKLG
+4583 QNKIIVKLG

>member
-10 NETKVYTNLKAE
+10 NETKVGTNLRAE
-22 VGNDDVLFNSL
+22 VENDDVLFNSS

-54 VNNYGS
+54 ANNYGS
-60 IPNTNDES
+60 IPNANTDDDNES

-75 QNFYKNRNF
+75 RNFYKNRNF

-91 DSAFISDV
+91 NSAFISDV

-112 GIRTTGNLMLAFYHN
+112 GIRMAANQMLMFYHD
-127 DLIKGRLEEHA
+127 DLIKGRLDEHA
-138 EDRKDNLANRVIN
+138 DDRKNNLADRVIN
-151 RMFGAVAK
+151 RMLSGVAVG
-159 NILETR
+159 ILINR
-165 KIEATKEEI
+165 KTKPTPAEI
-174 AKVRKQLM
+174 DKIRKQLM
-182 NTKSN
+182 NVDDN
-187 DFIKIEE
+187 DFIKLED
-194 EVSKYTPQLRN
+194 EVSKATPQLRN

-235 FKKDDEISQQEVNWN
+235 FKKDDDLSQQEVNWN
-250 ESYSIEDDEAL
+250 ESYSIEDIQAL
-261 NLDDAADNGSNSE
+261 NLDDAADNGSNNE

-281 WEDNGT
+281 WENNGT
-287 KSDFMKDF
+287 NSDFTKDF

-308 LSSTEVSADGKYQY
+308 LSSAEVSADGKYQY

-357 KLEDVAESNKE
+357 KLEYVAESNKE
-368 YAGLAYLANDLRK
+368 YAGLAYLANDLKK

-403 RIDDNTVI
+403 RIDDNTVV

-445 KDILESIKTK
+445 NDILRAIKTK
-455 IKDYKALQK
+455 IGDYKTLQK

-495 KAAIERFARLN
+495 KAAIERFAKLN

-511 KAPNIANN
+511 KAPNIGNN

-529 TAKYANETLTNKKY
+529 TAKYANETLNNKRN
-543 LDNKFKEAN
+543 LDNRFKEAN

-583 ALELAKAL
+583 ALELAKSL

-618 MITNFLNAIK
+618 MITNFLNAVK

-662 ILMEHRNENGAIIN
+662 ILMEHRNENGAVIN

-784 VIGKEVSVDDINEN
+784 VIGKEVSVEDINEN
-798 HPIVQQFKNIF
+798 HPIVQQFRNIF
-809 KQELLDMANFINI
+809 KQELLDMINFINI
-822 VFEVKENIETL
+822 VFETNSLGQIKYND
-833 EDGTV
+833 DGS
-838 VDQRGRI
+838 
-845 VFNNDNT
+845 

-913 KYGDSLLKY
+913 KYGDKLLKY

-939 INANG
+939 TNANG

-972 AIARMSEYKDLDINN
+972 AITRMSEYKDLDINN

-1053 IVQGAFLNTPEV
+1053 IVQGAFLNTPEI

-1094 EECKVAKTYPD
+1094 EECKVAKVYPD
-1105 GRIEGE
+1105 GRVEGE

-1126 LEQARDLMGGP
+1126 IEQARDLMGGP
-1137 ILYKPDGTP
+1137 IMYDNNGEPKLNNDGSYK
-1146 ELNKDKSCRR
+1146 R

-1258 NAMKDNNIDQLN
+1258 KAMKDNNIDQLN

-1298 KDFNNKAEDYRDEYD
+1298 KDFNNKAEDYREEYD

-1343 NIARNSP
+1343 NIDSKSP
-1350 LYAYKEDFFNMY
+1350 LYKYKEDFFNMY

-1370 NNLVDELKIPIDK
+1370 NNLVDELKIPLDK

-1388 FDESGN
+1388 FDDSGN
-1394 ITGLDMQV
+1394 ITGVDMQV

-1431 IAPNGCPNP
+1431 ISTNGCPNP

-1449 INKLESISQAM
+1449 VNKLESISQAM

-1510 PKSNFGF
+1510 PASNFGF

-1526 DVDEVRDKDGNLI
+1526 KSKEE
-1539 GGLLKQLQDAHLD
+1539 LLKELQDAHLD

-1608 NTYIGRDG
+1608 NTTINADG
-1616 NIKRATWKDTVTEN
+1616 NIQKVLYN
-1630 DWLNYIRRETGLKLS
+1630 DLAGKSYDDYVKSQLNS
-1645 GIDNETFENI
+1645 
-1655 KTEAKASTK
+1655 EAKA
-1664 AEARDAR
+1664 
-1671 KAEIEE
+1671 
-1677 IKNKFDE
+1677 
-1684 IESEAYFN
+1684 
-1692 LDDNTKE
+1692 
-1699 VIKLIH
+1699 KL
-1705 EKINEAYGA
+1705 K
-1714 KPSKAKYQEQLEV
+1714 K
-1727 EIATLSDRLEDFKD
+1727 
-1741 TYIEEELDAIKDY
+1741 AIK
-1754 IEAKN
+1754 EGVNETTA
-1759 QILNNVI
+1759 LNNVATEY
-1766 NGFEL
+1766 GLQSREEF
-1771 SDDFDY
+1771 S
-1777 NAIKSEKIKSA
+1777 
-1788 IKAYKDEQLRLAKQ
+1788 KDKNLAD
-1802 VAKGSRLLQF
+1802 
-1812 EAYKKKFDSDVIG
+1812 E
-1825 NNSRQARN
+1825 NSREARN

-1839 MIHILRANESLEENL
+1839 MIHILQANESLEENL

-1869 MNPIVKEVRESR
+1869 MNPIVKDVREAR

-1919 RPRIADNY
+1919 RPHIADNY

-1935 DKYNLKELKKRFEK
+1935 DKYNLEELKKRFEK

-2011 LVDIGSNYD
+2011 LADIGSNYD

-2070 KTDKMNLDDIVARV
+2070 NTDKMNLDDIVARV

-2111 LNNDSRPVKENKYIK
+2111 LNDENRPVK
-2126 HNTYSGL
+2126 G
-2133 IDYNDNSVFV
+2133 SV
-2143 FGSNPLGINGNP
+2143 
-2155 SKGTGGA
+2155 
-2162 ALVALNQGRVQQGE
+2162 
-2176 IMDNTISNNG
+2176 
-2186 RAYGLTTVKAP
+2186 
-2197 NARNNKGNQLSIEEI
+2197 
-2212 TNNIKKL
+2212 
-2219 YQYANNNKDKTFKVA
+2219 YQ
-2234 YTDGKLLN
+2234 
-2242 GHSIEELVNAFIN
+2242 H
-2255 AGEIPN
+2255 
-2261 NVLFSDTLNKYFVK
+2261 
-2275 QTNINKENINNIAT
+2275 
-2289 DWTVLFAYN
+2289 DWAVLFAYN
-2298 DLAKLSNKIGDTARV
+2298 DLAKLSDKIGSTARV

-2416 VINGS
+2416 FINGS

-2445 AVVCNYTYDIEK
+2445 AVVCNYTYDVEN
-2457 KQTVVNKEVDETDEA
+2457 KQTVVNKEVEEEDES

-2499 DTWSKLSPAQKISWL
+2499 DAWSKLSPAQKISWL

-2553 IDSETAYNLFDTA
+2553 VDNETAYNLFDTA
-2566 FSSDNPLVKLA
+2566 FNSNNPLVKLA

-2597 INKCIKNDALR
+2597 INKCIKNTALR
-2608 DENTFVQYNGSRTSV
+2608 DENIFVQYNGSRTSV
-2623 VAQIKAQI
+2623 VAQIKAQV

-2637 TDLIE
+2637 TDLVE

-2672 GMYEFSLNDK
+2672 GMYELGLTD
-2682 NNAIEFGFARE
+2682 NNILIDFGFARE
-2693 SNSKVVPIQFND
+2693 SNSKLFPIKFND

-2713 GNESVTKLYKI
+2713 GNESVTRLYKI

-2740 EAGEDRE
+2740 EPGEDRE

-2763 EAVIENLMSDDTDYT
+2763 EAVISNLMNSDVADYT
-2778 LEQLNELYKKHI
+2778 LPELNELYKNHI
-2790 ATTKVNKVKAVT
+2790 VTTKVNKVKAVT

-2807 ADANNDN
+2807 QDANNDN

-2821 NKIIKTFNNYEGNR
+2821 NKIVKTFNNYEGNR
-2835 IFIQNMYLYGKTK
+2835 IFIQNMYLYSKTK

-2862 ISNDGESISING
+2862 ISDGGEPISING

-2901 QMVEIVRETPMASS
+2901 QLVEIVRETPMASS

-3024 AIKNNPDLQRQFL
+3024 AIKNNPALQRQFL
-3037 EALADANAIID
+3037 ETLADANAIID

-3053 NQIKADEIE
+3053 NQIKSDEIE

-3077 KELSNT
+3077 KELSNS

-3105 NIQNGIVSIWDGFHS
+3105 NIQNGLVSIFDGFHS
-3120 SGWLDAWFGDLQ
+3120 SGWFDAWVGDLQ

-3148 DIHAKESQSKDFAVA
+3148 DIRAKESQAKDFAVA

-3269 SEYVKLRETIRQIN
+3269 SEYVKLREAIRQIN

-3313 IGNDYKPAYEYGF
+3313 IGNEYKPDFREGF
-3326 PGIERAPDD
+3326 PGTEKAPDD
-3335 SIIVINQ
+3335 SIIITNQ
-3342 ELYDNARKQSLNDA
+3342 EVYDNARKQSLNDA

-3426 NNAHWSVDDILKV
+3426 NNAHWSVDDTIKV

-3445 KKLGITSGKASKA
+3445 KKLGITSSKASEA
-3458 RKLIKEKLTKGEQ
+3458 RRLIKEKLAKGEQ

-3496 ERNYGTTNTSLFSD
+3496 EHNYGTTNTSLFSD
-3510 RNLINSAELTNEAA
+3510 RNLINSAEPTNEAA
-3524 PSEFFKMLNSGGR
+3524 PSEFFKMLNSGGM

-3550 DITRKYYNSAAKIVE
+3550 NITRKYYNSAAKIVE
-3565 TSKMSIEDLKT
+3565 TSKMSIEDLKA
-3576 LADLYDELDK
+3576 LGDLYDELDK
-3586 TKKKIKTK
+3586 TKKHKGK
-3594 YGYDVYE
+3594 GSYDAYQ
-3601 AYSEYAKENVNEK
+3601 AYSKYAKENVNKK

-3638 NIRYEVLRD
+3638 NSRYEVLRD
-3647 EKGKIVIDETTG
+3647 KKGKIVIDETTG

-3665 TKAPKPNHW
+3665 TKAPTPNHW

-3686 KDLNKRDPKE
+3686 EDLNKRNSKE

-3737 IDYYKEWYDNNHVY
+3737 IAYYKEWYDNNHVY

-3777 YSPNW
+3777 YYPNW

-3788 PKAHYKNPNYIES
+3788 PKAHYKNPNYIEG
-3801 YTDNENYKTVETDDK
+3801 YTDNENYKTVETDYK

-3861 GMAPHRVKK
+3861 GMAPHRAKK
-3870 AEHDAK
+3870 PDHDAK

-3934 KPKRETYTSDEAY
+3934 KPKRETYASDEAY
-3947 EKDLEAYQKRMDE
+3947 EKDLEAYQKRIDE

-3997 KQLLFYTHRMLSKM
+3997 KQLLFYTHRMLGKM

-4221 MTWEQYKNKFHEY
+4221 MTWKQYKNKFHEY

-4315 LDLKDGRLAFKEGSI
+4315 LDLKDGRLAFKERSI

-4457 EFAMNLQT
+4457 EFAINLQT

-4531 MLFLPQQFDQLWSSP
+4531 MLFLPQQFDKLWSSP

-4557 SACNNIA
+4557 AACNNIA

-4626 KDWANDIRGTSSL
+4626 KDWTNDIRGTSSL

>member
-54 VNNYGS
+54 ANNYGS

-112 GIRTTGNLMLAFYHN
+112 GIRTTGNLMLTFYHN

-151 RMFGAVAK
+151 RMLGAVAT
-159 NILETR
+159 NILEAR
-165 KIEATKEEI
+165 KVEATKEEI

-187 DFIKIEE
+187 DFVKLED
-194 EVSKYTPQLRN
+194 EVSKTTPQLRN

-215 DKVKYFTEVFQG
+215 DKVKYFTQVIQT

-235 FKKDDEISQQEVNWN
+235 FKKDDDLSQQEADWS
-250 ESYSIEDDEAL
+250 ESFDIEDDDDL
-261 NLDDAADNGSNSE
+261 NLNNAADNASNNE

-335 FKSVDNAIKGDI
+335 FKVVNSAIRGDI

-357 KLEDVAESNKE
+357 KLEDIAKSNKE
-368 YAGLAYLANDLRK
+368 YAGLAYLANDLKK
-381 KPDFAYKVFQ
+381 KPDFAYKLFQ
-391 VYRRRTMRKQQA
+391 VYRRRTIRKQQV
-403 RIDDNTVI
+403 RIDDNSVSPT
-411 PVRSNTRADKLETL
+411 RSNNRADKLETL

-445 KDILESIKTK
+445 NDILGAIKTK
-455 IKDYKALQK
+455 IDDYKTLQK
-464 TKGFDLNKEALS
+464 TKGFDLNKQALS

-511 KAPNIANN
+511 KTPNIANN

-529 TAKYANETLTNKKY
+529 TAKYANETLNNKRN
-543 LDNKFKEAN
+543 LDNRFKEAN
-552 KIEDKKARKEA
+552 KIKDKKAKKEA

-572 QGYLSTNTKTY
+572 QGYLSTNTKAY
-583 ALELAKAL
+583 ALELAKSL

-618 MITNFLNAIK
+618 MITNFLNAVK
-628 ATLTEEQ
+628 ATLTEQQ
-635 KDGTKVSTELINY
+635 KDGSKVSTELINY

-662 ILMEHRNENGAIIN
+662 ILMEHRDENGAVIN

-731 QYFNAEQN
+731 QYFNTEQN
-739 PNMLMGDY
+739 PKMLMGDY

-772 SKMHAIRNAKGE
+772 SKMHAIKNAKGE
-784 VIGKEVSVDDINEN
+784 VIAKEVSVDDINEN
-798 HPIVQQFKNIF
+798 HPIVQQFRNIF
-809 KQELLDMANFINI
+809 KQELLDMVNFINI
-822 VFEVKENIETL
+822 VFEVKENTETL
-833 EDGTV
+833 KDGTV

-913 KYGDSLLKY
+913 KYGDDLLKY

-939 INANG
+939 TNANG

-972 AIARMSEYKDLDINN
+972 AITRMSEYKDLDINN

-1001 RLMYIAFNDVFE
+1001 RLMYIAFNDIFE

-1053 IVQGAFLNTPEV
+1053 IIQGAFLNTPEV
-1065 QARLKAIG
+1065 QSRLKAIG

-1105 GRIEGE
+1105 GKVEGE

-1126 LEQARDLMGGP
+1126 LDQARDLMGGP
-1137 ILYKPDGTP
+1137 IMYDNNGKPKLNADG
-1146 ELNKDKSCRR
+1146 SYRR
-1156 SGGFSNTTVNDAQS
+1156 SGGFSNTTINDAQS

-1219 YYDQYYDEKLNTIAP
+1219 YYDQYYDDKLNTIAP

-1258 NAMKDNNIDQLN
+1258 EAMKANKIDQLN

-1298 KDFNNKAEDYRDEYD
+1298 KDFNNKAEDYREEYD

-1343 NIARNSP
+1343 NIDSNSP
-1350 LYAYKEDFFNMY
+1350 LHAYKEDFFNMY

-1370 NNLVDELKIPIDK
+1370 NKLVDELKISLDE

-1394 ITGLDMQV
+1394 ITGVDMQV

-1431 IAPNGCPNP
+1431 IAANGCPNP

-1449 INKLESISQAM
+1449 VNKLESISQAM

-1510 PKSNFGF
+1510 PASNFGF

-1526 DVDEVRDKDGNLI
+1526 KSKEE
-1539 GGLLKQLQDAHLD
+1539 LLKELQDAGLD

-1630 DWLNYIRRETGLKLS
+1630 DWLNYVRRETGLRLS
-1645 GIDNETFENI
+1645 GIDNEKFENI
-1655 KTEAKASTK
+1655 KADAKASTK

-1671 KAEIEE
+1671 KAEIAE
-1677 IKNKFDE
+1677 IKNRFDE

-1692 LDDNTKE
+1692 LDDDTKE

-1705 EKINEAYGA
+1705 EKINEAYGP

-1727 EIATLSDRLEDFKD
+1727 EISTLTGRLEEFKD
-1741 TYIEEELDAIKDY
+1741 IYIEEELDAIKDY
-1754 IEAKN
+1754 IEAKK

-1802 VAKGSRLLQF
+1802 IARSSKLLQF

-1825 NNSRQARN
+1825 NNTREARN

-1839 MIHILRANESLEENL
+1839 MIHILQANESLEENL

-1869 MNPIVKEVRESR
+1869 MNPVVKEVREAR

-1919 RPRIADNY
+1919 HPHITDKY
-1927 VVKIAYSK
+1927 TIKVAYSK
-1935 DKYNLKELKKRFEK
+1935 DKYNLEELQKRFEK

-2011 LVDIGSNYD
+2011 LADIGSNYD

-2032 RIVNAYN
+2032 KIVNAYN

-2054 EAIASLG
+2054 EAIRSLG
-2061 KEILNAYHI
+2061 KEILNTYHI
-2070 KTDKMNLDDIVARV
+2070 NTDKMNLGEIVARV
-2084 NALLGVKYSLD
+2084 NGLLGTKYSLD
-2095 KHNDITLSP
+2095 KHNDIILSP

-2111 LNNDSRPVKENKYIK
+2111 LNDKNRPVK
-2126 HNTYSGL
+2126 
-2133 IDYNDNSVFV
+2133 V
-2143 FGSNPLGINGNP
+2143 
-2155 SKGTGGA
+2155 
-2162 ALVALNQGRVQQGE
+2162 
-2176 IMDNTISNNG
+2176 
-2186 RAYGLTTVKAP
+2186 
-2197 NARNNKGNQLSIEEI
+2197 SI
-2212 TNNIKKL
+2212 
-2219 YQYANNNKDKTFKVA
+2219 YQ
-2234 YTDGKLLN
+2234 
-2242 GHSIEELVNAFIN
+2242 H
-2255 AGEIPN
+2255 
-2261 NVLFSDTLNKYFVK
+2261 
-2275 QTNINKENINNIAT
+2275 
-2289 DWTVLFAYN
+2289 DWGVLFAYN
-2298 DLAKLSNKIGDTARV
+2298 DLAKLSDKIGSTARV

-2359 GYDPNKGLRSYI
+2359 GYDPTKGLRSYI
-2371 TSDAKSAYPSLN
+2371 TSNAKSAYPSLN

-2445 AVVCNYTYDIEK
+2445 AVVNNYTYDVEK
-2457 KQTVVNKEVDETDEA
+2457 KQTIVNKEFDETDEA

-2499 DTWSKLSPAQKISWL
+2499 NAWSKLSPAQKISWL
-2514 KANSVDAGIFNY
+2514 KSNSVDAGIFNY

-2553 IDSETAYNLFDTA
+2553 VDNETAYNLFDTA

-2577 AMDMIKYAFVAEGFK
+2577 AMDMVKYAFVAEGFK

-2597 INKCIKNDALR
+2597 INKCIKNTALR
-2608 DENTFVQYNGSRTSV
+2608 DENTFVQFNGARTSII
-2623 VAQIKAQI
+2623 AQIKAQV
-2631 DNAVAR
+2631 DNAVSR
-2637 TDLIE
+2637 TDLVE
-2642 QYLRTDPG
+2642 QYLRSDPG
-2650 VTNVPHK
+2650 VSNVPHK
-2657 FMNKKYSSMFKTVTR
+2657 FMNKKYSSMFETVTR
-2672 GMYEFSLNDK
+2672 GMYEFSLDDK
-2682 NNAIEFGFARE
+2682 DNAIEFGFARE
-2693 SNSKVVPIQFND
+2693 SNAEFVPIQFNN

-2713 GNESVTKLYKI
+2713 GNESVTRLYKI
-2724 VSPAPGIGFAY
+2724 VSPDLGSGIGFAY
-2735 PLNSL
+2735 PLNGL

-2763 EAVIENLMSDDTDYT
+2763 EAVIDNLMNSEVADYT
-2778 LEQLNELYKKHI
+2778 LDELNELYKKHV

-2807 ADANNDN
+2807 SDANNDN

-2862 ISNDGESISING
+2862 ISNGGEPISING

-2901 QMVEIVRETPMASS
+2901 QLVEIVREIPMASS

-3000 GKFNQFYRDENG
+3000 GKFSQFYRDENG
-3012 NYFAINSPEVIE
+3012 NYFAINSPEVINV
-3024 AIKNNPDLQRQFL
+3024 IKNNPALQRQFL
-3037 EALADANAIID
+3037 ETLADANAIVD

-3062 NPTLKFYIEEMQKMI
+3062 NPTLKFYIDEMQKMI
-3077 KELSNT
+3077 KELSN
-3083 SVIDDA
+3083 SSIIDDA

-3094 IDYLQKLSNDP
+3094 LDYLQKLSNDP
-3105 NIQNGIVSIWDGFHS
+3105 NIQNGLISIYDGFHS

-3148 DIHAKESQSKDFAVA
+3148 DIRAKESQAKDFAVA

-3182 DLNKIFDKNGNIV
+3182 DLNKIFDKNGNII

-3269 SEYVKLRETIRQIN
+3269 SEYVKLREAIRQIN
-3283 SRRIDGV
+3283 SRRIDGI

-3304 KIDDLTSQF
+3304 KINDLTSQF
-3313 IGNDYKPAYEYGF
+3313 IGNEYKPDFREGF
-3326 PGIERAPDD
+3326 PGTSKAPDE
-3335 SIIVINQ
+3335 SIIITNQ
-3342 ELYDNARKQSLNDA
+3342 EVYDNARKLSLNDA
-3356 IQLDQYLR
+3356 VQLNQYLR

-3426 NNAHWSVDDILKV
+3426 NNAHWSVDDVLKV
-3439 QIEDAY
+3439 RIEDAY
-3445 KKLGITSGKASKA
+3445 KKLGITNFKASKA
-3458 RKLIKEKLTKGEQ
+3458 RAFIKDKLAKGEQ

-3481 SKFTNTEIAKIKEDV
+3481 SKFTNTEIAAIKEDV
-3496 ERNYGTTNTSLFSD
+3496 ERNYGTNNTSLFSD
-3510 RNLINSAELTNEAA
+3510 RNLINSAEPTNEAA
-3524 PSEFFKMLNSGGR
+3524 PSEFFKMLNSGGMT
-3537 SNPEYQKIITKIN
+3537 NPEYQEIITKIN
-3550 DITRKYYNSAAKIVE
+3550 NITRKYYNSAAKIVE
-3565 TSKMSIEDLKT
+3565 TSKMSIEDLKA
-3576 LADLYDELDK
+3576 LGDLYDELDK
-3586 TKKKIKTK
+3586 TKKHKGK
-3594 YGYDVYE
+3594 GSYDAYQ
-3601 AYSEYAKENVNEK
+3601 AYSKYAKENVNEQ
-3614 AYYDEE
+3614 AYYSEE
-3620 GEAKKRTEPEF
+3620 DEAKKRTEPEF

-3638 NIRYEVLRD
+3638 NARYEVLRD
-3647 EKGKIVIDETTG
+3647 KKGKIVIDETIG

-3665 TKAPKPNHW
+3665 TKAPTPNHW

-3686 KDLNKRDPKE
+3686 EDLNKDNPKE

-3737 IDYYKEWYDNNHVY
+3737 IAYYKEWYDNNHVY

-3788 PKAHYKNPNYIES
+3788 PKAHYKNPNYIEG

-3846 MQFAKTETAKRAIAS
+3846 MSFAKTETAKRAIAS
-3861 GMAPHRVKK
+3861 GMAPHRAKK

-3921 NKESVDLDNIRST
+3921 NKESIDLDNIRST
-3934 KPKRETYTSDEAY
+3934 KPKRETYASDEAY
-3947 EKDLEAYQKRMDE
+3947 EKDLEAYQKRIDE

-3997 KQLLFYTHRMLSKM
+3997 KQLLFYTHRMLGKM

-4036 YIEKADTRLQ
+4036 YIEKVDTRLQ

-4064 QNKLTRN
+4064 QNKLTRT

-4076 SFTSAKFMMLNFT
+4076 SFTSAKFMMLNIT
-4089 GAIGNITIGESAIA
+4089 GGIGNITVGESAIA

-4124 RQAVPSFIRGMANED
+4124 RHAIPSFIRGMANED

-4170 TILNKIRDFMYS
+4170 TVLNKIRDFMYS

-4234 AMKNIIGG
+4234 AMRNIIGG

-4255 NILADDNKKKEYI
+4255 DILADDNKKKEYV

-4290 FIAERKKLEKEAKVK
+4290 FITERKKLEKEAKVK

-4315 LDLKDGRLAFKEGSI
+4315 VDLKDGRLTFKEGSI
-4330 LAELQAKSQD
+4330 LAELQAKSKD

-4412 KEVGCAPALFDFLT
+4412 KEIGCAPALFDFLT
-4426 TPIRQLRYEK
+4426 TPIRKLRYEK
-4436 EMSDGQVEALESLQ
+4436 EMSDGQVEVLESLQ

-4470 PKWQRASIERAAGDV
+4470 PKWQRASIERATGDV
-4485 VGALGGVCTALAVR
+4485 VGALGGICTALAVR

-4519 ADDLTTQSMMYN
+4519 ADELTTQSMMYN

-4557 SACNNIA
+4557 AACNNIA

-4583 QNKILVKLG
+4583 QNKIIVKLG

-4614 KTGDNLLTLINV
+4614 KTGDNLLTLINI

>member
-68 KEVATAI
+68 KEVAIAI

-84 NVNEHTT
+84 NVNEHTI

-112 GIRTTGNLMLAFYHN
+112 GIRIAGNLMLAFYHN

-151 RMFGAVAK
+151 RMLGAVAT
-159 NILETR
+159 NILEAR
-165 KIEATKEEI
+165 KVEATKEEI

-182 NTKSN
+182 NINGN
-187 DFIKIEE
+187 DFIKLED
-194 EVSKYTPQLRN
+194 EVSKATPQLRN

-215 DKVKYFTEVFQG
+215 DKVKYFTQVIQT
-227 DDRLGEIR
+227 DQRLGEIR
-235 FKKDDEISQQEVNWN
+235 FKKDDDLSQQEADWS
-250 ESYSIEDDEAL
+250 ESFDIEDDDDL
-261 NLDDAADNGSNSE
+261 NLNNAADNASNNE

-308 LSSTEVSADGKYQY
+308 LSSAEVSADGKYQY

-335 FKSVDNAIKGDI
+335 FKVVNSAIRGDI

-357 KLEDVAESNKE
+357 KLEDIAESNKE
-368 YAGLAYLANDLRK
+368 YAGLAYLANDLKK
-381 KPDFAYKVFQ
+381 KPDFAYKLFQ
-391 VYRRRTMRKQQA
+391 VYRRRTIRKQQV
-403 RIDDNTVI
+403 RIDDTSVD
-411 PVRSNTRADKLETL
+411 PTRSNTRADKLETL

-445 KDILESIKTK
+445 NDILEAIKTK
-455 IKDYKALQK
+455 IEDYKNLQK
-464 TKGFDLNKEALS
+464 LKGFDLNKEALS
-476 ADIINAIASRLKQY
+476 GDIINAIASRLKQY

-506 GKVDG
+506 GKADG
-511 KAPNIANN
+511 KVPNIANN

-529 TAKYANETLTNKKY
+529 TAKYANETLANKKY
-543 LDNKFKEAN
+543 LDNRFKEAN
-552 KIEDKKARKEA
+552 KIEDKKAKKEA

-618 MITNFLNAIK
+618 MITNFLNAVK
-628 ATLTEEQ
+628 ATLTEQQ

-662 ILMEHRNENGAIIN
+662 ILMEHRDENGAVIN
-676 YGLFYKDKDG
+676 YGLFYKDKEG

-798 HPIVQQFKNIF
+798 HPIVQQFRNIF

-822 VFEVKENIETL
+822 VFEVKENTETL

-874 IGKGHKHFIE
+874 IAKGYKHFIE
-884 KKGDGWAFNGLLFK
+884 KKGDGWTFNGLLFK
-898 DDRFVLTDYKTGTTT
+898 DDRFVLTDYKTGKTT
-913 KYGDSLLKY
+913 KYGNELLKY

-939 INANG
+939 TNANG

-956 MITRMVKG
+956 MITRMVKD

-972 AIARMSEYKDLDINN
+972 AITRMSEYKDLDINN

-1045 LDLRENST
+1045 LDLRENSA
-1053 IVQGAFLNTPEV
+1053 IVQGAFLNTPEI
-1065 QARLKAIG
+1065 QARLKVIG
-1073 LDVQQKTKFN
+1073 IDVQQKTKFN

-1094 EECKVAKTYPD
+1094 EECKVAKVYPD
-1105 GRIEGE
+1105 GRVEGE

-1258 NAMKDNNIDQLN
+1258 NAMKANNIDQLN

-1298 KDFNNKAEDYRDEYD
+1298 KDFNNKAEDYREEYD

-1343 NIARNSP
+1343 NIDSNSP
-1350 LYAYKEDFFNMY
+1350 LYKYKEDFFNMY

-1370 NNLVDELKIPIDK
+1370 NKLVDELKIPLDK
-1383 DGNIK
+1383 DCNIK

-1394 ITGLDMQV
+1394 ITGVDMQV

-1481 GFKATKDQVS
+1481 GFKATKDQIS

-1510 PKSNFGF
+1510 PASNFGF

-1526 DVDEVRDKDGNLI
+1526 KSKEE
-1539 GGLLKQLQDAHLD
+1539 LLKELQDAGLD

-1608 NTYIGRDG
+1608 NTYVGRDG

-1630 DWLNYIRRETGLKLS
+1630 DWLNYVRRETGLKLS
-1645 GIDNETFENI
+1645 GIDDEKFESI
-1655 KTEAKASTK
+1655 KADAKAATKTEAK
-1664 AEARDAR
+1664 DAR
-1671 KAEIEE
+1671 KAAIAE

-1692 LDDNTKE
+1692 LDDDTKE

-1705 EKINEAYGA
+1705 KKINEAYGA
-1714 KPSKAKYQEQLEV
+1714 KPSKAKYQEQLEI
-1727 EIATLSDRLEDFKD
+1727 EIATLSDRLENFKD

-1754 IEAKN
+1754 IEAKK
-1759 QILNNVI
+1759 QILNNII

-1777 NAIKSEKIKSA
+1777 NAIKSEKIKNA

-1802 VAKGSRLLQF
+1802 VAKSSRLLQF
-1812 EAYKKKFDSDVIG
+1812 EAYKKKFDSDVVS
-1825 NNSRQARN
+1825 NNTRAARN

-1869 MNPIVKEVRESR
+1869 MNPIVKQIRDDR

-1887 DQAAYQEDVM
+1887 DQAAYQEDVI
-1897 SGAKL
+1897 SGLKL

-1919 RPRIADNY
+1919 RPHIADNY

-1935 DKYNLKELKKRFEK
+1935 DKYNLEELQKRFEK

-2011 LVDIGSNYD
+2011 LADIGSNYD

-2070 KTDKMNLDDIVARV
+2070 KTDKMNLGDIVARV

-2111 LNNDSRPVKENKYIK
+2111 LNDKNRPVK
-2126 HNTYSGL
+2126 G
-2133 IDYNDNSVFV
+2133 SV
-2143 FGSNPLGINGNP
+2143 
-2155 SKGTGGA
+2155 
-2162 ALVALNQGRVQQGE
+2162 
-2176 IMDNTISNNG
+2176 
-2186 RAYGLTTVKAP
+2186 
-2197 NARNNKGNQLSIEEI
+2197 
-2212 TNNIKKL
+2212 
-2219 YQYANNNKDKTFKVA
+2219 YQ
-2234 YTDGKLLN
+2234 
-2242 GHSIEELVNAFIN
+2242 H
-2255 AGEIPN
+2255 
-2261 NVLFSDTLNKYFVK
+2261 
-2275 QTNINKENINNIAT
+2275 
-2289 DWTVLFAYN
+2289 DWAVLFAYN
-2298 DLAKLSNKIGDTARV
+2298 DLSKLSNKIGDTARV

-2342 NPALV
+2342 HPALV
-2347 VGTSSIVNSIYA
+2347 VGSSSIVSSIYA

-2371 TSDAKSAYPSLN
+2371 TSNAKSAYPSLN

-2445 AVVCNYTYDIEK
+2445 AVVCNYTYDVEK
-2457 KQTVVNKEVDETDEA
+2457 KQTVVNKEVEEEDEA

-2484 TFNVKDVTNPTQEEV
+2484 TFNVKDVTNPTQKEV
-2499 DTWSKLSPAQKISWL
+2499 DAWSKLSPAQKISWL

-2553 IDSETAYNLFDTA
+2553 IDNETAYNLFDTA
-2566 FSSDNPLVKLA
+2566 FNSNNPLVKLA
-2577 AMDMIKYAFVAEGFK
+2577 AMDMVKYAFVVEGFK

-2597 INKCIKNDALR
+2597 INKCIKNTALR

-2623 VAQIKAQI
+2623 VAQIKAQV

-2637 TDLIE
+2637 TDLVE

-2672 GMYEFSLNDK
+2672 GMYELGLTD
-2682 NNAIEFGFARE
+2682 NNILIDFGFARE
-2693 SNSKVVPIQFND
+2693 SNSKLFPIKFND

-2713 GNESVTKLYKI
+2713 GNESVTRLYKI
-2724 VSPAPGIGFAY
+2724 VSPAPYIAFAY

-2740 EAGEDRE
+2740 EPGEDRE
-2747 VSINNAN
+2747 VSINNVN

-2763 EAVIENLMSDDTDYT
+2763 ETVIDNLMSDEPDYT
-2778 LEQLNELYKKHI
+2778 LDELNELYKNHI

-2807 ADANNDN
+2807 QDANNDN

-2821 NKIIKTFNNYEGNR
+2821 NKIIKTFNDYEGNR

-2862 ISNDGESISING
+2862 ISNGGEPINING

-2901 QMVEIVRETPMASS
+2901 QLVEIVRETPMASS

-3024 AIKNNPDLQRQFL
+3024 AIKNNPALQRQFL

-3053 NQIKADEIE
+3053 NQIKSDEIE

-3077 KELSNT
+3077 KELSNS

-3105 NIQNGIVSIWDGFHS
+3105 NIQNGLVSIFDGFHS
-3120 SGWLDAWFGDLQ
+3120 SGWFDAWVGDLQ

-3148 DIHAKESQSKDFAVA
+3148 DIRAKESQAKDFAIA

-3215 ARVNVQENPM
+3215 TRVNVQENPM

-3269 SEYVKLRETIRQIN
+3269 SEYVKLREAIRQIN
-3283 SRRIDGV
+3283 SHRIDGV

-3313 IGNDYKPAYEYGF
+3313 IGNEYKPDFREGF
-3326 PGIERAPDD
+3326 PGTSKAPDD
-3335 SIIVINQ
+3335 SIIITNQ
-3342 ELYDNARKQSLNDA
+3342 EVYDNARKQSLNDA

-3426 NNAHWSVDDILKV
+3426 NNAHWSVDDTIKV

-3445 KKLGITSGKASKA
+3445 KKLGITSSKASKA
-3458 RKLIKEKLTKGEQ
+3458 RRLIKEKLAKGEQ
-3471 IYDEFGNIDA
+3471 IYDEFGNIDT
-3481 SKFTNTEIAKIKEDV
+3481 SKFTNAEIAEIKEDV

-3510 RNLINSAELTNEAA
+3510 RNLINSAEPTNEAA
-3524 PSEFFKMLNSGGR
+3524 PSEFFKMLNSGGMT
-3537 SNPEYQKIITKIN
+3537 NPEYQKIITKIN
-3550 DITRKYYNSAAKIVE
+3550 NITRKYYNSAAKIVE

-3576 LADLYDELDK
+3576 LGDLYDELDK

-3601 AYSEYAKENVNEK
+3601 AYSKYAKENVNEQ
-3614 AYYDEE
+3614 AYYSEE
-3620 GEAKKRTEPEF
+3620 DEAKKRTEPEF

-3638 NIRYEVLRD
+3638 NSRYEVLRD
-3647 EKGKIVIDETTG
+3647 KKGKIVIDETTG

-3686 KDLNKRDPKE
+3686 EDLNKRDPKE
-3696 AARQKKEVEDKT
+3696 AARQKKEVKDKT

-3737 IDYYKEWYDNNHVY
+3737 NAYYKEWYDNNHVY

-3788 PKAHYKNPNYIES
+3788 PKAHYKNPNYIEG

-3861 GMAPHRVKK
+3861 GMVPHRVKK

-3947 EKDLEAYQKRMDE
+3947 EKDLEAYQKRIDE

-3997 KQLLFYTHRMLSKM
+3997 KQLLFYTHRMLGKM

-4064 QNKLTRN
+4064 QNNLTRN

-4255 NILADDNKKKEYI
+4255 NILANDNKKKEYI

-4279 NLYLTKEQKKQ
+4279 NLYLTKKQKKQ
-4290 FIAERKKLEKEAKVK
+4290 FITERKKLEKEAKVK

-4315 LDLKDGRLAFKEGSI
+4315 LDLKDGRLAFKDGSI

-4531 MLFLPQQFDQLWSSP
+4531 ILFLPQQFDQLWSSP

-4557 SACNNIA
+4557 AACNNIA
-4564 AYVMDDDYDPNY
+4564 AYVMDDDYEPNY

>member
-54 VNNYGS
+54 ANNYGS

-68 KEVATAI
+68 KEVDTAI

-127 DLIKGRLEEHA
+127 DLIKGRLDEHS
-138 EDRKDNLANRVIN
+138 ENRKDNLANRVIN
-151 RMFGAVAK
+151 RMLGAVAK
-159 NILETR
+159 NILEAR
-165 KIEATKEEI
+165 KVEATKEEI

-187 DFIKIEE
+187 DFVKIEN
-194 EVSKYTPQLRN
+194 EVSKYTPQLIN

-235 FKKDDEISQQEVNWN
+235 FKKDDDLGQQEVDWN
-250 ESYSIEDDEAL
+250 ESYSIEDNEVL

-287 KSDFMKDF
+287 KSDFTKDF

-308 LSSTEVSADGKYQY
+308 LSSAEVSADGKYQY

-403 RIDDNTVI
+403 RIDDNTVV

-445 KDILESIKTK
+445 NDILGVIKTK
-455 IKDYKALQK
+455 IDDYKKLQK
-464 TKGFDLNKEALS
+464 TKGFDLNKQALS

-506 GKVDG
+506 GKADG
-511 KAPNIANN
+511 KAPNIGNN
-519 LTQLYGYLEN
+519 LTQLYGYIEN
-529 TAKYANETLTNKKY
+529 TAKYANETLSNKQY
-543 LDNKFKEAN
+543 LDNRFKEAN
-552 KIEDKKARKEA
+552 KIKDKKAKKEA

-572 QGYLSTNTKTY
+572 QGYLSTNTKAY

-618 MITNFLNAIK
+618 MITNFLNAVK

-635 KDGTKVSTELINY
+635 KDGTKVSTELVNY
-648 GKYKFQGVQYNLSG
+648 GKYKFQGVQYNISG
-662 ILMEHRNENGAIIN
+662 ILMEHRDENGAIIN

-694 RDMVNI
+694 RDMINI

-739 PNMLMGDY
+739 PKMLMGDY

-798 HPIVQQFKNIF
+798 HPIVQQFRNIF
-809 KQELLDMANFINI
+809 KQELLDMTNFINI
-822 VFEVKENIETL
+822 VFETNSLGQIKYND
-833 EDGTV
+833 DGS
-838 VDQRGRI
+838 
-845 VFNNDNT
+845 

-874 IGKGHKHFIE
+874 IAKGHNHFIE

-913 KYGDSLLKY
+913 KYGDKLLKY

-939 INANG
+939 TNANG

-956 MITRMVKG
+956 MITRMIKG

-972 AIARMSEYKDLDINN
+972 AITRMSEYKDLDINN

-1094 EECKVAKTYPD
+1094 EECKVAKIYPD
-1105 GRIEGE
+1105 GKVEGE

-1137 ILYKPDGTP
+1137 IMYDNNGKPKLNDDG
-1146 ELNKDKSCRR
+1146 SYRR

-1197 QDESK
+1197 KDENK

-1219 YYDQYYDEKLNTIAP
+1219 YYDQYYDKDLNTIAP

-1258 NAMKDNNIDQLN
+1258 NTMKANGIDQLN

-1298 KDFNNKAEDYRDEYD
+1298 KDFNNKAKDYREEYD

-1343 NIARNSP
+1343 NIDRSSP
-1350 LYAYKEDFFNMY
+1350 LYDYKEDFFNMY

-1370 NNLVDELKIPIDK
+1370 NSLVDELKIPLDK

-1394 ITGLDMQV
+1394 ITGIDMQV

-1431 IAPNGCPNP
+1431 IAANGCPNP

-1517 AKNADGTYK
+1517 TKNADGTYK

-1539 GGLLKQLQDAHLD
+1539 GGLLKQLQDAGLD

-1645 GIDNETFENI
+1645 GIDNEKFENI
-1655 KTEAKASTK
+1655 KADAKASTK

-1692 LDDNTKE
+1692 LDDDTKE

-1705 EKINEAYGA
+1705 EKINEAYGP

-1727 EIATLSDRLEDFKD
+1727 EISTLTKRLEDFKD

-1754 IEAKN
+1754 IEAKK

-1788 IKAYKDEQLRLAKQ
+1788 IKAYKDEQLRLARQ
-1802 VAKGSRLLQF
+1802 IAKGSRLLQF

-1869 MNPIVKEVRESR
+1869 MNPIVKQIRDDR

-1887 DQAAYQEDVM
+1887 DQAAYQEDVI
-1897 SGAKL
+1897 SGLKL

-1919 RPRIADNY
+1919 RPHIANNY

-1935 DKYNLKELKKRFEK
+1935 DKYNLKELQKRFEK

-2011 LVDIGSNYD
+2011 LADIGSNYD

-2070 KTDKMNLDDIVARV
+2070 KTDKMNLGDIVAKV

-2111 LNNDSRPVKENKYIK
+2111 LNDENRPVK
-2126 HNTYSGL
+2126 
-2133 IDYNDNSVFV
+2133 
-2143 FGSNPLGINGNP
+2143 GN
-2155 SKGTGGA
+2155 
-2162 ALVALNQGRVQQGE
+2162 V
-2176 IMDNTISNNG
+2176 
-2186 RAYGLTTVKAP
+2186 
-2197 NARNNKGNQLSIEEI
+2197 
-2212 TNNIKKL
+2212 
-2219 YQYANNNKDKTFKVA
+2219 YQ
-2234 YTDGKLLN
+2234 
-2242 GHSIEELVNAFIN
+2242 H
-2255 AGEIPN
+2255 
-2261 NVLFSDTLNKYFVK
+2261 
-2275 QTNINKENINNIAT
+2275 
-2289 DWTVLFAYN
+2289 DWAVLFAYK
-2298 DLAKLSNKIGDTARV
+2298 DLAKLSDKIGSTARV

-2371 TSDAKSAYPSLN
+2371 TSDAKSSYPSLN

-2445 AVVCNYTYDIEK
+2445 AVVCNYTYDVEN
-2457 KQTVVNKEVDETDEA
+2457 KQTVVNKEVEEEDEA

-2499 DTWSKLSPAQKISWL
+2499 DAWNKLSPAQKISWL

-2553 IDSETAYNLFDTA
+2553 VDNETAYNLFDTA
-2566 FSSDNPLVKLA
+2566 FNSNNPLVKLA
-2577 AMDMIKYAFVAEGFK
+2577 AMDMVKYAFVAEGFK

-2597 INKCIKNDALR
+2597 INKCIKNTALR

-2623 VAQIKAQI
+2623 VAQIKAQV
-2631 DNAVAR
+2631 DKAVAR
-2637 TDLIE
+2637 TELVE

-2657 FMNKKYSSMFKTVTR
+2657 FMNKKYSSMFKTITR
-2672 GMYEFSLNDK
+2672 GMYEFGLEDK

-2713 GNESVTKLYKI
+2713 GNESVTRLYKI

-2740 EAGEDRE
+2740 EHGEDRE

-2763 EAVIENLMSDDTDYT
+2763 EAVISNLMNTEVDDYT
-2778 LEQLNELYKKHI
+2778 LPELNELYKNYI

-2807 ADANNDN
+2807 EDANNDN

-2821 NKIIKTFNNYEGNR
+2821 NKIIKTFNNYDGNR

-2848 YDSFTPP
+2848 YDSFTPA

-2862 ISNDGESISING
+2862 NSDTGEPISING

-2889 NIRTGEHIEEKP
+2889 NIRTGEHVEEKP
-2901 QMVEIVRETPMASS
+2901 QLVEIVRETPMASS
-2915 REEVTLGSASSKLE
+2915 REEITLGSATSKLE

-3000 GKFNQFYRDENG
+3000 GKFSQFYRDENS
-3012 NYFAINSPEVIE
+3012 NYFAINSPEVIN
-3024 AIKNNPDLQRQFL
+3024 AIKNNPALQRQFL
-3037 EALADANAIID
+3037 ETLADANAIID

-3062 NPTLKFYIEEMQKMI
+3062 NPTLKFYIEEMQKMV
-3077 KELSNT
+3077 KELSN
-3083 SVIDDA
+3083 SSIIDDA

-3105 NIQNGIVSIWDGFHS
+3105 NIQNGFVSIFDGFHS
-3120 SGWLDAWFGDLQ
+3120 SGWFDAWVGDLQ

-3138 VQVVTRKVMA
+3138 VQIVTRKVMA
-3148 DIHAKESQSKDFAVA
+3148 DIRAKESQAKDFAVS

-3182 DLNKIFDKNGNIV
+3182 NLNKIFDKNGNIV

-3269 SEYVKLRETIRQIN
+3269 SEYVKLREGIRQIN

-3304 KIDDLTSQF
+3304 KINDLTSQF
-3313 IGNDYKPAYEYGF
+3313 IGNEYKPAYEYGF
-3326 PGIERAPDD
+3326 PGTEQAPDG
-3335 SIIVINQ
+3335 SVIVTNQ
-3342 ELYDNARKQSLNDA
+3342 EVYDTARKQSLNDA
-3356 IQLDQYLR
+3356 VQLDQYLR
-3364 RIKDIKEEYTAKEE
+3364 RIKDIKEEYTSKEE

-3410 QLDTNKEYKKA
+3410 QLETNKEYKKA

-3445 KKLGITSGKASKA
+3445 KKLGITSSKASKA
-3458 RKLIKEKLTKGEQ
+3458 RAFIKEKLAKGEQ

-3481 SKFTNTEIAKIKEDV
+3481 SKFINVEIADIKEDV
-3496 ERNYGTTNTSLFSD
+3496 ERNYGTSNTSLFSD
-3510 RNLINSAELTNEAA
+3510 RNLINSAEPTNEAA

-3537 SNPEYQKIITKIN
+3537 SNPEYKEIVTKIN
-3550 DITRKYYNSAAKIVE
+3550 NITCKYYNSAAKIVE
-3565 TSKMSIEDLKT
+3565 TSKMSIEDLKA

-3586 TKKKIKTK
+3586 TKKKIGGP
-3594 YGYDVYE
+3594 YGYDAYQ
-3601 AYSEYAKENVNEK
+3601 AYSKYAKVNENTK

-3638 NIRYEVLRD
+3638 NTRYEVLRD
-3647 EKGKIVIDETTG
+3647 KKGKIVIDETTG

-3665 TKAPKPNHW
+3665 TKAAKPNPW
-3674 LYTTI
+3674 LYASI
-3679 APNDAYW
+3679 SPNDAYW
-3686 KDLNKRDPKE
+3686 EDLNKDNPKE
-3696 AARQKKEVEDKT
+3696 AARQKKEIEDKT

-3737 IDYYKEWYDNNHVY
+3737 IAYYKEWYDNNHVY

-3788 PKAHYKNPNYIES
+3788 PKAHYKNPNYIEG

-3861 GMAPHRVKK
+3861 GMAPHRAKK

-3912 MPMLMTQLK
+3912 MPMLMAQLK

-3934 KPKRETYTSDEAY
+3934 KPKRETYASNESY
-3947 EKDLEAYQKRMDE
+3947 EKDLEAYQKRIDE

-3997 KQLLFYTHRMLSKM
+3997 KQLLFYTHRMLGKM

-4064 QNKLTRN
+4064 QNKLTKT

-4076 SFTSAKFMMLNFT
+4076 SFTSAKFMMLNIT

-4234 AMKNIIGG
+4234 AMRNIIGG
-4242 NEELLNKYETFKK
+4242 NDKLLNKYEEFKK
-4255 NILADDNKKKEYI
+4255 NILADDNKKKEYV

-4290 FIAERKKLEKEAKVK
+4290 FIAERKRLEKEAKVK

-4315 LDLKDGRLAFKEGSI
+4315 LDLKDGRLAFKDGSI

-4436 EMSDGQVEALESLQ
+4436 EMSDGQIEALESLQ
-4450 VLLKGYA
+4450 VLLKSYA

-4485 VGALGGVCTALAVR
+4485 VGALGGVCTAIAVR

-4557 SACNNIA
+4557 AACNNIA

>member
-54 VNNYGS
+54 ANNYGS

-105 STAAKTC
+105 STTAKTC

-151 RMFGAVAK
+151 RMLGAVAT
-159 NILETR
+159 NILEAR
-165 KIEATKEEI
+165 KVEATKEEI

-187 DFIKIEE
+187 DFVKLED
-194 EVSKYTPQLRN
+194 EVSKTTPQLRN

-215 DKVKYFTEVFQG
+215 DKVKYFTQVIQT

-235 FKKDDEISQQEVNWN
+235 FKKDDDLSQQEADWS
-250 ESYSIEDDEAL
+250 ESFDIEDDDDL
-261 NLDDAADNGSNSE
+261 NLNNAADNASNNE

-308 LSSTEVSADGKYQY
+308 LSSTEVSANGKYQY

-335 FKSVDNAIKGDI
+335 FKVVNSAIRGDI

-357 KLEDVAESNKE
+357 KLEDIAKSNKE
-368 YAGLAYLANDLRK
+368 YAGLAYLANDLKK
-381 KPDFAYKVFQ
+381 KPDFAYKLFQ
-391 VYRRRTMRKQQA
+391 VYRRRTIRKQQV
-403 RIDDNTVI
+403 RIDNNSVSPT
-411 PVRSNTRADKLETL
+411 RSNNRADKLETL

-445 KDILESIKTK
+445 NDILGAIKTK
-455 IKDYKALQK
+455 IDDYKTLQK
-464 TKGFDLNKEALS
+464 TKGFDLNKQVLS

-511 KAPNIANN
+511 KTPNIANN

-529 TAKYANETLTNKKY
+529 TAKYANETLNNKRN
-543 LDNKFKEAN
+543 LDNRFKEAN
-552 KIEDKKARKEA
+552 KIKDKKAKKEA

-572 QGYLSTNTKTY
+572 QGYLSTNTKAY
-583 ALELAKAL
+583 ALELAKSL

-618 MITNFLNAIK
+618 MITNFLNAVK
-628 ATLTEEQ
+628 ATLTEQQ
-635 KDGTKVSTELINY
+635 KDGSKVSTELINY

-662 ILMEHRNENGAIIN
+662 ILMEHRDENGSVIN

-739 PNMLMGDY
+739 PKMLMGDY

-772 SKMHAIRNAKGE
+772 SKMHAIKNAKGE
-784 VIGKEVSVDDINEN
+784 VIAKEVSVDDINEN
-798 HPIVQQFKNIF
+798 HPIVQQFRNIF
-809 KQELLDMANFINI
+809 KQELLDMVNFINI
-822 VFEVKENIETL
+822 VFEVKENTETL

-913 KYGDSLLKY
+913 KYGDDLLKY

-939 INANG
+939 TNSNG

-950 TADQEA
+950 SADQEA

-972 AIARMSEYKDLDINN
+972 AITRMSEYKDLDINN

-1001 RLMYIAFNDVFE
+1001 RLMYIAFNDIFE

-1065 QARLKAIG
+1065 QTRLKAIG

-1105 GRIEGE
+1105 GKVEGE

-1126 LEQARDLMGGP
+1126 LDQARDLMGGP
-1137 ILYKPDGTP
+1137 IMYDNNGKPKLNADG
-1146 ELNKDKSCRR
+1146 SYRR
-1156 SGGFSNTTVNDAQS
+1156 SGGFSNTTINDAQS

-1219 YYDQYYDEKLNTIAP
+1219 YYDQYYDDKLNTIAP

-1258 NAMKDNNIDQLN
+1258 EAMKANKIDQLN

-1298 KDFNNKAEDYRDEYD
+1298 KDFNNKAEDYREEYD

-1343 NIARNSP
+1343 NIDSNSP
-1350 LYAYKEDFFNMY
+1350 LHAYKEDFFNMY

-1370 NNLVDELKIPIDK
+1370 NKLVDELKISLDE

-1394 ITGLDMQV
+1394 ITGVDMQV

-1431 IAPNGCPNP
+1431 IAANGCPNP

-1449 INKLESISQAM
+1449 VNKLESISQAM

-1510 PKSNFGF
+1510 PASNFGF

-1526 DVDEVRDKDGNLI
+1526 KSKEE
-1539 GGLLKQLQDAHLD
+1539 LLKELQDAGLD

-1630 DWLNYIRRETGLKLS
+1630 DWLNYVRRETGLRLS
-1645 GIDNETFENI
+1645 GIDNEKFENI
-1655 KTEAKASTK
+1655 KADAKASTK

-1671 KAEIEE
+1671 KAEIAE
-1677 IKNKFDE
+1677 IKNRFDE

-1692 LDDNTKE
+1692 LDDDTKE

-1705 EKINEAYGA
+1705 EKINEAYGP

-1727 EIATLSDRLEDFKD
+1727 EISTLTGRLEEFKD
-1741 TYIEEELDAIKDY
+1741 IYIEEELDAIKDY
-1754 IEAKN
+1754 IEAKK

-1802 VAKGSRLLQF
+1802 IARSSRLLQF

-1825 NNSRQARN
+1825 NNTREARN

-1839 MIHILRANESLEENL
+1839 MIHILQANESLEENL

-1869 MNPIVKEVRESR
+1869 MNPVVKEVREAR

-1919 RPRIADNY
+1919 HPHITDKY
-1927 VVKIAYSK
+1927 TIKVAYSK
-1935 DKYNLKELKKRFEK
+1935 DKYNFEELQKRFEK

-2011 LVDIGSNYD
+2011 LADIGSNYD

-2032 RIVNAYN
+2032 KIVNAYN

-2054 EAIASLG
+2054 EAIRSLG
-2061 KEILNAYHI
+2061 KEILNTYHI
-2070 KTDKMNLDDIVARV
+2070 NTDKMNLGEIVARV
-2084 NALLGVKYSLD
+2084 NGLLGTKYSLD

-2111 LNNDSRPVKENKYIK
+2111 LNDKNRPVK
-2126 HNTYSGL
+2126 
-2133 IDYNDNSVFV
+2133 
-2143 FGSNPLGINGNP
+2143 GSI
-2155 SKGTGGA
+2155 
-2162 ALVALNQGRVQQGE
+2162 
-2176 IMDNTISNNG
+2176 
-2186 RAYGLTTVKAP
+2186 
-2197 NARNNKGNQLSIEEI
+2197 
-2212 TNNIKKL
+2212 
-2219 YQYANNNKDKTFKVA
+2219 YQ
-2234 YTDGKLLN
+2234 
-2242 GHSIEELVNAFIN
+2242 H
-2255 AGEIPN
+2255 
-2261 NVLFSDTLNKYFVK
+2261 
-2275 QTNINKENINNIAT
+2275 
-2289 DWTVLFAYN
+2289 DWGVLFAYN
-2298 DLAKLSNKIGDTARV
+2298 DLAKLSDKIGSTARV

-2359 GYDPNKGLRSYI
+2359 GYDPTKGLRSYI
-2371 TSDAKSAYPSLN
+2371 TSNAKSAYPSLN

-2432 TQYILNTAYKQTD
+2432 TQYILNAAYKQTD
-2445 AVVCNYTYDIEK
+2445 AVVNNYTYDVEK
-2457 KQTVVNKEVDETDEA
+2457 KQTIVNKEFDETDEA

-2499 DTWSKLSPAQKISWL
+2499 NAWSKLSPAQKISWL
-2514 KANSVDAGIFNY
+2514 KSNSVDAGIFNY

-2553 IDSETAYNLFDTA
+2553 VDNETAYNLFDTA

-2577 AMDMIKYAFVAEGFK
+2577 AMDMVKYAFVAEGFK

-2597 INKCIKNDALR
+2597 INKCIKNTALR
-2608 DENTFVQYNGSRTSV
+2608 DENTFVQYNGSRTSII
-2623 VAQIKAQI
+2623 AQIKAQV
-2631 DNAVAR
+2631 DNAVSR
-2637 TDLIE
+2637 TDLVE
-2642 QYLRTDPG
+2642 QYLRSDPG
-2650 VTNVPHK
+2650 VSNVPHK
-2657 FMNKKYSSMFKTVTR
+2657 FMNKKYSSMFETVTR
-2672 GMYEFSLNDK
+2672 GMYEFSLDDK
-2682 NNAIEFGFARE
+2682 DNAIEFGFARE
-2693 SNSKVVPIQFND
+2693 SNAEFVPIQFNN

-2713 GNESVTKLYKI
+2713 GNESVTRLYKI
-2724 VSPAPGIGFAY
+2724 VSPDLGSGIGFAY
-2735 PLNSL
+2735 PLNGL

-2763 EAVIENLMSDDTDYT
+2763 EAVIDNLMNSEVADYT
-2778 LEQLNELYKKHI
+2778 LDELNELYKKHV

-2807 ADANNDN
+2807 SDANNDN

-2862 ISNDGESISING
+2862 ISNGGEPISING

-2901 QMVEIVRETPMASS
+2901 QLVEIVRETPMASS

-3000 GKFNQFYRDENG
+3000 GKFSQFYRDENG
-3012 NYFAINSPEVIE
+3012 NYFAINSPEVINV
-3024 AIKNNPDLQRQFL
+3024 IKNNPALQRQFL
-3037 EALADANAIID
+3037 ETLADANAIVD

-3062 NPTLKFYIEEMQKMI
+3062 NPTLKFYIDEMQKMI
-3077 KELSNT
+3077 KELSN
-3083 SVIDDA
+3083 SSIIDDA

-3094 IDYLQKLSNDP
+3094 LDYLQKLSNDP
-3105 NIQNGIVSIWDGFHS
+3105 NIQNGLISIYDGFHS

-3148 DIHAKESQSKDFAVA
+3148 DIRAKESQAKDFAIA

-3182 DLNKIFDKNGNIV
+3182 DINKIFDKNGNIV

-3269 SEYVKLRETIRQIN
+3269 SEYVKLREAIRQIN
-3283 SRRIDGV
+3283 SRRIDGA

-3304 KIDDLTSQF
+3304 KINDLTSQF
-3313 IGNDYKPAYEYGF
+3313 IGNEYKPDFREGF
-3326 PGIERAPDD
+3326 PGTSKAPDE
-3335 SIIVINQ
+3335 SIIITNQ
-3342 ELYDNARKQSLNDA
+3342 EVYDNARKLSLNDA
-3356 IQLDQYLR
+3356 VQLNQYLR

-3426 NNAHWSVDDILKV
+3426 NNAHWSVDDVLKV
-3439 QIEDAY
+3439 RIEDAY

-3458 RKLIKEKLTKGEQ
+3458 RALIKDKLAKGEQ

-3481 SKFTNTEIAKIKEDV
+3481 SKFTNVEIAAIKEDV
-3496 ERNYGTTNTSLFSD
+3496 EKNYGTSSTSLFSD
-3510 RNLINSAELTNEAA
+3510 RNLINSAEPTNEAA
-3524 PSEFFKMLNSGGR
+3524 PSEFFKMLNSGGM
-3537 SNPEYQKIITKIN
+3537 SNPEYQKIITDIN
-3550 DITRKYYNSAAKIVE
+3550 NITRKYYNSAAKIVE
-3565 TSKMSIEDLKT
+3565 TSKMSIEDLKA
-3576 LADLYDELDK
+3576 LGDLYDELDK
-3586 TKKKIKTK
+3586 TKKKKGK
-3594 YGYDVYE
+3594 GSYY
-3601 AYSEYAKENVNEK
+3601 AYQTYSKYAKENVNK
-3614 AYYDEE
+3614 QAYYSEE
-3620 GEAKKRTEPEF
+3620 DEAKKRTEPEF

-3638 NIRYEVLRD
+3638 NARYEVLRD
-3647 EKGKIVIDETTG
+3647 KKGKIVIDETTG

-3686 KDLNKRDPKE
+3686 EDLNKDNPKE

-3737 IDYYKEWYDNNHVY
+3737 IAYYKEWYDNNHVY

-3788 PKAHYKNPNYIES
+3788 PKAHYKNPNYIEG

-3846 MQFAKTETAKRAIAS
+3846 MSFAKTETAKRAIAS
-3861 GMAPHRVKK
+3861 GMAPHRAKK

-3934 KPKRETYTSDEAY
+3934 KPKRETYASDEAY
-3947 EKDLEAYQKRMDE
+3947 EKDLEAYQKRIDE

-3997 KQLLFYTHRMLSKM
+3997 KQLLFYTHRMLGKM

-4051 WVRRLVYDQYKIP
+4051 WIRRLVYDQYKIP
-4064 QNKLTRN
+4064 QNKLTRT

-4076 SFTSAKFMMLNFT
+4076 SFTSAKFMMLNIT
-4089 GAIGNITIGESAIA
+4089 GGIGNITVGESAIA

-4124 RQAVPSFIRGMANED
+4124 RHAIPSFIRGMANED

-4170 TILNKIRDFMYS
+4170 TVLNKIRDFMYS

-4234 AMKNIIGG
+4234 AMRNIIGG

-4255 NILADDNKKKEYI
+4255 DILADDNKKKEYV

-4290 FIAERKKLEKEAKVK
+4290 FITERKKLEKEAKVK

-4315 LDLKDGRLAFKEGSI
+4315 VDLKDGRLAFKEGSI
-4330 LAELQAKSQD
+4330 LAELQAKSKD

-4412 KEVGCAPALFDFLT
+4412 KEIGCAPALFDFLT
-4426 TPIRQLRYEK
+4426 TPIRKLRYEK
-4436 EMSDGQVEALESLQ
+4436 EMSDGQVEVLESLQ

-4485 VGALGGVCTALAVR
+4485 VGALGGICTALAVR

-4519 ADDLTTQSMMYN
+4519 ADELTTQSMMYN

-4557 SACNNIA
+4557 AACNNIA

-4583 QNKILVKLG
+4583 QNKIIVKLG

-4614 KTGDNLLTLINV
+4614 KTGDNLLTLINI